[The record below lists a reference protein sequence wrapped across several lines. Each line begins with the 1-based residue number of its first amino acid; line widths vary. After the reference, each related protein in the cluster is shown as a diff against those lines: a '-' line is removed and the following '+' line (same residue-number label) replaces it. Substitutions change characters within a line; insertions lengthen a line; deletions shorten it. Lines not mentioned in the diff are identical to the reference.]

1 MKIRLNPHTLQ
12 RAFVLLLFSL
22 VAGISSVF
30 AQGYTYLQFSG
41 NGRTVLFAKDGA
53 LTVVS
58 TTEDAP
64 AGDGYQWAL
73 ETVSGD
79 NVRLK
84 NKEGMY
90 VTPNLTLTNS
100 QDQAATF
107 TKTENTYSK
116 GRKSY
121 GEGVEVPTH
130 GGSRYDL
137 VYGGKALGV
146 KNGQLIWT
154 VEDSR
159 YGCIRLANNVKGAKV
174 NPFVSSEGGKVHWYY
189 YMELLGNKSAECVM
203 DAGAE
208 KKLEKYSTPSAKDLR
223 AYMWCV
229 YEANDKGDVYFMSA
243 DGNFFCQKDDTYQYS
258 TSTKTDRC
266 KYRICDVADQTDGKY
281 QEAFVLYNPQTTKY
295 VFPYGSGNTDVG
307 NGSSLNPAEAM
318 RFILSTGPHIY
329 QFSANAATAI
339 YDNGTGVTMQP
350 VGSEVAGYQWTL
362 EQVGGAYVLKSGRD
376 NYLKQAGDAFT
387 VTTNRDEALRLF
399 PCGSAYDDRHD
410 VLTLAADASKALGV
424 KDGQLAIVEA
434 NSFYSVVRIL
444 DSTAEVKGAVAPK
457 FSDISNVYYYKLQF
471 KANPK
476 GDARLTLTGT
486 GYDNPVTRKE
496 FEPTSASQ
504 NWKLE
509 AARHANSKTGDFY
522 LVNQSGEYLIYKDGR
537 FNFETLDV
545 NETTVFRLKQT
556 DEQPEYWTIDM
567 ALSGDD
573 NHRLG
578 LQAGM
583 TPYTLKAC
591 NSTSKF
597 NALSFKESE
606 RGSDYD
612 YLQFSGCGRVVLYD
626 DGQNIKAVATTTEQ
640 LEGNGYQWTFDPIMD
655 GAGKVNGNNLKNKA
669 GRFLRYDAA
678 DETFTSVTDR
688 SKASVFDADQ
698 NTYYVIPVHDV
709 QGGTYNINIAGGL
722 RYNAVLRGVSEPY
735 NTLGVKNGK
744 LQLVKKNS
752 RYAVV
757 RLAENIEG
765 GLVNPYVSTS
775 ANPHYYAL
783 NFFQNGSEY
792 LQDNTPGNILLKS
805 PVAPFPLRRY
815 CWILEEANDDGDVY
829 IRSTAGNYISYN
841 PDTDNGKHK
850 VNPTLNDYSLYKI
863 CDVADQPDA
872 SLEGL
877 WSLYNCKNLY
887 FVRPFPSENAIGR
900 AEEVGKNTSMTF
912 VDVAANTT
920 SYHFVFPAMGQ
931 RALIMDYDEAK
942 KPRVKARDILASDK
956 DARLY
961 QWVVEGQHIRNR
973 AGFYLTYDGK
983 NKQFGVSNQKAD
995 AYTFVY
1001 NVNNYENN
1009 NNVRYDL
1016 CSTDDQQAL
1025 SIGEEGALCWAA
1037 PGTRNSVVDL
1047 RPYIIAPELPIPSL
1061 GGADYQLY
1069 CIRTAGGDRYAYHM
1083 EDANSISLKPYE
1095 EKNLCQLWVLIRD
1108 GQGKGDGYLQSAY
1121 NRYFLKYDTGSNTF
1135 VAVADKK
1142 DATRIRLVETS
1153 GNYIHWQ
1160 IELPDVNDSR
1170 NLISHSYSGGGN
1182 PKTVSLSLQG
1192 PNNGNNF
1199 VEIFPV
1205 DITPDF
1211 YEEAG
1216 GAFRNLSLNELTPQ
1230 LELTADGK
1238 ALKAKASA
1246 SEDDANNSWKNIG
1259 TKDDFVLRNGHG
1271 QYIGADAEGNVFLTT
1286 DKAQATHFYL
1296 WLNHGDEDGTV
1307 SWCFAQLNADG
1318 SKPEGKPEKC
1328 LGVSDVTNG
1337 TVAMLSFSTYETD
1350 KLHTLCFNFGRLT
1363 CPELSDAAEGKYYY
1377 NFICF
1382 DKVASDKFISEGYDT
1397 NKKVKAES
1405 QQLINDQMWA
1415 LVGQSK
1421 DDVVLM
1427 SKDKYYMCL
1436 NGYKLCVTHDLKKAA
1451 HFSVDYISD
1460 VDRYVLVLV
1469 GGEGSEGHLKKCL
1482 NLSGDVDENG
1492 VRHKDVIVWNWNKT
1506 DKNEGPRFY
1515 LNFISIPVPEDY
1527 SDYEILPKRSWFVK
1541 QAHEATTDPMTGF
1554 IQRDESGW
1562 TKNPYTGKMMQ
1573 KTSTYTVI
1581 HYLKAESTRELY
1593 VPTCMVT
1600 NDNCPT
1606 LSRAFQR
1613 WYNYKTDEAV
1623 SDSVLNLDLPS
1634 SRRYKN
1640 GIVVGDQLKL
1650 NGQVNGN
1657 YVKKKITFQM
1667 PEVIPDD
1674 WEYILGAD
1682 LTPYSDFVDYFG
1694 DNGNPIYNGNVT
1706 KYNGAVTNDIILPSK
1721 QNIVEPTITGRNL
1734 YVIRN
1739 ARAIANELLQ
1749 CKEGNGN
1756 DKWYEEH
1763 TIAFPKK
1770 KVTLNYSSVALNMQK
1785 QDYWFYNNDSPSE
1798 DNLQNAVNS
1807 GEIVIEVDS
1816 LDSGITSAKF
1826 LRSAKTD
1833 NVDLGEGLDRFIA
1846 FDYPGDTD
1854 DGKGIGK
1861 AKGDSCTLKVYGVA
1875 SDGTRYQIAKFNL
1888 TFEDNFEPII
1898 YSEIIGKK
1906 DDGSFKSERSPEAL
1920 KKATGDPVATITF
1933 DPEQFDAFVTPP
1945 VGTYTGFLTGDKGP
1959 GTKCGLTYRYP
1970 FNYDNTSYCFA
1981 PIDGDFN
1988 STDGKTPECTW
1999 GNYTIAHR
2007 FRMGD
2012 FGDGSSRGN
2021 FFAVKKYYEN
2031 EYGSE
2036 KYDASQSG
2044 FLYIDASDLP
2054 GQIASIDF
2062 SGMPCKASRLFV
2074 SAWMSSPSG
2083 KDEKPA
2089 NVVFSVQGFKNG
2101 KATTLY
2107 SYCPGSILGEA
2118 RDSLA
2123 NKLEPKTNNGIGI
2136 WQQVY
2141 FSFVN
2146 KNADDFDSFRLTIDN
2161 ACTSTVGG
2169 DILIDDVEVFS
2180 VKPEVQIERTI
2191 PVCGDQLTLCKMTV
2205 DYDQVRTQ
2213 LGLNTGEVMKD
2224 NPKVWYCLLDKEMFD
2239 AELGFDTG
2247 TSEGQERLYR
2257 MSDAEVKP
2265 AFVKALLGDPNS
2277 QVSGEG
2283 IFRSVEFKT
2292 NFDSLPVFKYRDAVA
2307 ATVGMASREVTS
2319 AGVRHFVISDKVK
2332 EPRIKPNHDYYF
2344 LFVPRF
2350 SDDPVTL
2357 ANAFHSFE
2365 INTRCSVRCKFRTL
2379 SPIRVVTDAD
2389 DEAAVEHETQTC
2401 AGKSV
2406 SLSVKQVGED
2416 EDGNIGERIVQY
2428 DWWRDYVGGAFTDVC
2443 INVDNATWR
2452 VLGKNESRLSNEI
2465 SLREALL
2472 AFRHFYPKATTV
2484 AGAAPKNDEGYTLE
2498 QSVIDVLHQFTLNS
2512 ADKVASLVL
2521 LNNTCNIYVPAATKQ
2536 GTILK
2541 VTVVPI
2547 DHEDSSGTQ
2556 YCYDPQQV
2564 GIKVSGEAPQ
2574 LFDGLHGT
2582 QYKYPDK
2589 LTNVPVR
2596 SSLAAVEEVRARADG
2611 SAANVLRVPLRGIKT
2626 VTKDAIGLTSV
2637 SPEVFLAGTNDP
2649 NMKAYETKAAEERAG
2664 LSVQNFRIV
2673 GQLKTL
2679 VADTAD
2685 REHAYADIV
2694 FNSDFQPR
2702 EGYVYTLRFNY
2713 RELFNA
2719 GNATQSTVCD
2729 GNVLVDLIIVPKYQ
2743 KWTGAA
2749 GNTDWTNDANWQRAD
2764 LEDLHFNADTEPG
2777 YAANADNG
2785 TAQGYVPMLHTSV
2798 IVTPKKAGPQLY
2810 ETNGAD
2816 DQFLNFVGNEGK
2828 RTATPDIEYA
2838 LLAAPE
2844 ADKGVNLC
2852 GIYTPY
2858 QSKDLVVQSG
2868 GELLHAERLDYKKAW
2883 VEYALTPDR
2892 WYTLGSPLRQSYA
2905 GEWYAPN
2912 NDACQATPY
2921 FKNVTYNTTDYHRF
2935 APAVYQR
2942 SWDKAKSTLYYLD
2955 TYSAENPQTANVKT
2969 TTENIYQA
2977 ANWSAVYNDVRE
2989 AYSQGGFSVK
2999 VNGIGIGAQKYNTSL
3014 FRLPKEDTAYGYYT
3028 ELNKTDEQTYPVD
3041 RTHHHK
3047 LATDQLAKSGTEIT
3061 VTLTNENRNNRFF
3074 LVGNPFACALDLD
3087 KFFTVN
3093 AAQLNGAKYW
3103 VLTAGG
3109 QEGAM
3114 RQPNAGEWIS
3124 VNGTTEAALASLPS
3138 GQGFF
3143 VEGKEGT
3150 NTITLKFTADMQ
3162 TSLHASGTLLRAPAI
3177 GRAEAPMLRIRA
3189 SRSGQG
3195 SEALVVKDTTAVNG
3209 YEAAEDMQLLLDNS
3223 LQEIP
3228 MVYTLA
3234 GNRTSTINRRRSLWR
3249 VPLGVLSNSEE
3260 PVQLTFSGMRS
3271 FGETLSLLDS
3281 QTGAVTPLRGN
3292 GNADCVKV
3300 EVPGVTTGRYFIL
3313 SSERPALEDEQ
3324 DFTQPLIQA
3333 DNGSVTI
3340 SSSAAHVLTY
3350 VRIVAAD
3357 GRTVYKLT
3365 PYVSRLSLK
3374 LPTGVYVVEARTDE
3388 GESVG
3393 KVSL

>member
-1 MKIRLNPHTLQ
+1 MKIRLTPHTLQ

-41 NGRTVLFAKDGA
+41 NGRTVLLAKDGA

-64 AGDGYQWAL
+64 AGDGYQWTL

-79 NVRLK
+79 KVRLK

-90 VTPNLTLTNS
+90 VTAELTLTNS

-107 TKTENTYSK
+107 AKTENTYS
-116 GRKSY
+116 SATY
-121 GEGVEVPTH
+121 

-137 VYGGKALGV
+137 VYGGKGALGV

-174 NPFVSSEGGKVHWYY
+174 TPFVSSEGGEGHWY
-189 YMELLGNKSAECVM
+189 YMELLLNGSECVK
-203 DAGAE
+203 DAGAGN
-208 KKLEKYSTPSAKDLR
+208 KLQKYPTPSAKNLR

-229 YEANDKGDVYFMSA
+229 YEANEQGDVYIKSV
-243 DGNFFCQKDDTYQYS
+243 DGNYMYQSGDRQYA
-258 TSTKTDRC
+258 TSNKSDVC

-281 QEAFVLYNPQTTKY
+281 QEAFVLYNTETKKY
-295 VFPYGSGNTDVG
+295 VFPYGSGNPDVG
-307 NGSSLNPAEAM
+307 MGSNIHPAEAM
-318 RFILSTGPHIY
+318 RFISTPPPTGPHIY

-376 NYLKQAGDAFT
+376 NYLKQAGEALT

-410 VLTLAADASKALGV
+410 VLTLANDASKALGV

-444 DSTAEVKGAVAPK
+444 DSTDEVKGAVAPK

-471 KANPK
+471 KANPE
-476 GDARLTLTGT
+476 GDNRLTLTGT
-486 GYDNPVTRKE
+486 DYDNPVTRME
-496 FEPTSASQ
+496 FQPTSARQ
-504 NWKLE
+504 NWELRPAK
-509 AARHANSKTGDFY
+509 HPNSKLGDFY
-522 LVNQSGEYLIYKDGR
+522 LVNQEGEYLIYKNNG
-537 FNFETLDV
+537 FTFAPLDISA
-545 NETTVFRLKQT
+545 TTVFRLKQT

-583 TPYTLKAC
+583 TPYTLKVC
-591 NSTSKF
+591 SNTSKY

-612 YLQFSGCGRVVLYD
+612 YLQFSGSGRVVLYD
-626 DGQNIKAVATTTEQ
+626 DGQNVKAVATTTEQ
-640 LEGNGYQWTFDPIMD
+640 LEGDGYRWTFDPIMD
-655 GAGKVNGNNLKNKA
+655 GAGKVNGYNLKNKA
-669 GRFLRYDAA
+669 GRYLHYDTAA
-678 DETFTSVTDR
+678 KTFTSVTDR

-698 NTYYVIPVHDV
+698 NTYYVVPAHVS
-709 QGGTYNINIAGGL
+709 GGTYNINIAGGL
-722 RYNAVLRGVSEPY
+722 RYNAVLRGVTEPY
-735 NTLGVKNGK
+735 NTLGVKNGQ

-775 ANPHYYAL
+775 DNPRYYAF
-783 NFFQNGSEY
+783 NFFQNGSGEY
-792 LQDNTPGNILLKS
+792 MQDNTPGDILLKS

-815 CWILEEANDDGDVY
+815 CWILEEANDDGDVF
-829 IRSTAGNYISYN
+829 IKSTAGNYISYN
-841 PDTDNGKHK
+841 PASDGYQRK
-850 VNPTLNDYSLYKI
+850 VNTTPNAYSRYKI

-872 SLEGL
+872 SLDGL
-877 WSLYNCKNLY
+877 WSLYNCENHY
-887 FVRPFPSENAIGR
+887 FVRPSDSNNSIGR

-912 VDVAANTT
+912 VDIAADTT

-973 AGFYLTYDGK
+973 AGFYLTYDKK
-983 NKQFGVSNQKAD
+983 NKQFGVSKQKAE

-1001 NVNNYENN
+1001 DKNTYQNN
-1009 NNVRYDL
+1009 NNVRYDFL
-1016 CSTDDQQAL
+1016 SSDGKQAL
-1025 SIGEEGALCWAA
+1025 SIGAEGVLCWAA
-1037 PGTRNSVVDL
+1037 PNTRNSVVDL
-1047 RPYIIAPELPIPSL
+1047 RSHIIAPELPIPSS

-1083 EDANSISLKPYE
+1083 EEANSISLKPYV
-1095 EKNLCQLWVLIRD
+1095 EKNLCQLWILIRD

-1121 NRYFLKYDTGSNTF
+1121 NRCFLKYDTGSNTF
-1135 VAVADKK
+1135 VAVADRN

-1153 GNYIHWQ
+1153 GNYDHWQ
-1160 IELPDVNDSR
+1160 IELPDVADNN
-1170 NLISHSYSGGGN
+1170 NLISHSYGGN
-1182 PKTVSLSLQG
+1182 PKTVTLSLQG
-1192 PNNGNNF
+1192 PNNADNY
-1199 VEIFPV
+1199 VDLIPV

-1216 GAFRNLSLNELTPQ
+1216 GAFRNLSLNELTPE
-1230 LELTADGK
+1230 LELTADGT

-1271 QYIGADAEGNVFLTT
+1271 QYIGADADGNVFLTT

-1296 WLNHGDEDGTV
+1296 WLNHGEKDGNV

-1318 SKPEGKPEKC
+1318 SKLEGKPEKC
-1328 LGVSDVTNG
+1328 LGVSDVANG
-1337 TVAMLSFSTYETD
+1337 TVAMLSFATYETN
-1350 KLHTLCFNFGRLT
+1350 KLHTLCFTFGRLT
-1363 CPELSDAAEGKYYY
+1363 CPELSDAVAGKYYY

-1382 DKVASDKFISEGYDT
+1382 DKVGNKFVSDGNDT
-1397 NKKVKAES
+1397 NKRVFAENGKK
-1405 QQLINDQMWA
+1405 LVNDQMWA
-1415 LVGQSK
+1415 LVGQNK

-1427 SKDKYYMCL
+1427 SKDKYYVYL
-1436 NGYKLCVTHDLKKAA
+1436 DGDRFYVTHDPEKAV
-1451 HFSVDYISD
+1451 HFSVKYISSQQ
-1460 VDRYVLVLV
+1460 RYALT
-1469 GGEGSEGHLKKCL
+1469 
-1482 NLSGDVDENG
+1482 
-1492 VRHKDVIVWNWNKT
+1492 IV
-1506 DKNEGPRFY
+1506 EGPNDGGKSGYSMNLHGGDHTTILPYNGSSIQTDQNFW
-1515 LNFISIPVPEDY
+1515 LNFIAVPQPEDY
-1527 SDYEILPKRSWFVK
+1527 SDYEVLPKRSWFVK
-1541 QAHEATTDPMTGF
+1541 QAHEATADPMTGF

-1562 TKNPYTGKMMQ
+1562 TKNPYTGKLMQ
-1573 KTSTYTVI
+1573 KTSTYTVT
-1581 HYLKAESTRELY
+1581 HYLKAESTRVLY

-1600 NDNCPT
+1600 NTYSPT
-1606 LSRAFQR
+1606 RSRAFQR

-1623 SDSVLNLDLPS
+1623 SDSVLNLDISS
-1634 SRRYKN
+1634 SRRYRN

-1650 NGQVNGN
+1650 NGQNSGQ
-1657 YVKKKITFQM
+1657 YVGHNVTFQM

-1674 WEYILGAD
+1674 WEYILGGD
-1682 LTPYSDFVDYFG
+1682 LTTFSDFVDYFG
-1694 DNGNPIYNGNVT
+1694 DNGNPLYNGKVI
-1706 KYNGAVTNDIILPSK
+1706 NDIILPSK

-1734 YVIRN
+1734 FVIRN

-1749 CKEGNGN
+1749 CKEGSG
-1756 DKWYEEH
+1756 KWYEEH
-1763 TIAFPKK
+1763 TITFPKK
-1770 KVTLNYSSVALNMQK
+1770 KVTLCYSSVALNMQK
-1785 QDYWFYNNDSPSE
+1785 QDYWFYNNGSASE

-1807 GEIVIEVDS
+1807 GKIEVKVEDP
-1816 LDSGITSAKF
+1816 LGSGITFAKF
-1826 LRSAKTD
+1826 LSSGAGGEATD
-1833 NVDLGEGLDRFIA
+1833 RAIA
-1846 FDYPGDTD
+1846 FNYPDDTD
-1854 DGKGIGK
+1854 GTRIAEAK
-1861 AKGDSCTLKVYGVA
+1861 AGGCTLKVYGKA

-1888 TFEDNFEPII
+1888 TFEADFEPII

-1920 KKATGDPVATITF
+1920 QKATGDPVATINF
-1933 DPEQFDAFVTPP
+1933 DPDEFDTFVSPP
-1945 VGTYTGFLTGDKGP
+1945 VGTYTGFSGSGKGENANQ
-1959 GTKCGLTYRYP
+1959 TYSLTYRYP
-1970 FNYDNTSYCFA
+1970 FNYDNTSYCFS
-1981 PIDGDFN
+1981 PIKGDFKG
-1988 STDGKTPECTW
+1988 TGRTPECTW
-1999 GNYTIAHR
+1999 GNYSITHR
-2007 FRMGD
+2007 FYPD
-2012 FGDGSSRGN
+2012 YSKGN
-2021 FFAVKKYYEN
+2021 FFPVKKFYEN
-2031 EYGSE
+2031 EYGSVN
-2036 KYDASQSG
+2036 YDASQAG
-2044 FLYIDASDLP
+2044 FLFIDASDLP
-2054 GQIASIDF
+2054 GKIASIDF
-2062 SGMPCKASRLFV
+2062 AGVPCKASRLFV
-2074 SAWMSSPSG
+2074 SAWMSSPGAQDAS
-2083 KDEKPA
+2083 PA
-2089 NVVFSVQGFKNG
+2089 NVVFSIQGFKNG

-2107 SYCPGSILGEA
+2107 SYCPGGIVVNGRKKDGTILNSA
-2118 RDSLA
+2118 D
-2123 NKLEPKTNNGIGI
+2123 NKGLGV

-2161 ACTSTVGG
+2161 VCTNTNGG

-2205 DYDQVRTQ
+2205 DYDQVRAQ
-2213 LGLNTGEVMKD
+2213 LGLNTGEVLKD
-2224 NPKVWYCLLDKEMFD
+2224 DPNVWYCLLDKEMFD

-2265 AFVKALLGDPNS
+2265 AFVKSLLGDPNS
-2277 QVSGEG
+2277 QASGEG

-2307 ATVGMASREVTS
+2307 ATVGMASREITS
-2319 AGVRHFVISDKVK
+2319 AGVRHFIISDKVK

-2365 INTRCSVRCKFRTL
+2365 VNTRCSVRCKFRTQ

-2416 EDGNIGERIVQY
+2416 EDGVIGERIVQY

-2452 VLGKNESRLSNEI
+2452 VLGKNENRLSNEI

-2484 AGAAPKNDEGYTLE
+2484 AGAAPKDDEGYTLE

-2547 DHEDSSGTQ
+2547 DHEDTSGTQ
-2556 YCYDPQQV
+2556 YCYDPEQV
-2564 GIKVSGEAPQ
+2564 GIKVSGQAPQ
-2574 LFDGLHGT
+2574 LFDGLHG
-2582 QYKYPDK
+2582 YKYPDK

-2596 SSLAAVEEVRARADG
+2596 SSLAAVAEVRAGADG
-2611 SAANVLRVPLRGIKT
+2611 SAANVLRVPLRGITT
-2626 VTKDAIGLTSV
+2626 VTKGAIGLTSV
-2637 SPEVFLAGTNDP
+2637 SPEVFLAGTNDST
-2649 NMKAYETKAAEERAG
+2649 MKAYETKAAEERAG
-2664 LSVQNFRIV
+2664 LSVQKFRTV

-2685 REHAYADIV
+2685 RENAYADIV

-2764 LEDLHFNADTEPG
+2764 LEDLHFNADTESG

-2810 ETNGAD
+2810 ETNDPGAD

-3114 RQPNAGEWIS
+3114 RQPNAGEWIT

-3150 NTITLKFTADMQ
+3150 NTINLKFTADMQ
-3162 TSLHASGTLLRAPAI
+3162 TSLHTSGTLLRAPAI

-3313 SSERPALEDEQ
+3313 SSERPSLEDEQ

-3388 GESVG
+3388 GESVA

>member
-30 AQGYTYLQFSG
+30 AQEYTYLQFSG
-41 NGRTVLFAKDGA
+41 NGRTVLLAKDGA

-64 AGDGYQWAL
+64 AGDGYQWTL

-90 VTPNLTLTNS
+90 VTSNLTLTNS

-121 GEGVEVPTH
+121 GDGVEVPTH

-154 VEDSR
+154 IEDSR
-159 YGCIRLANNVKGAKV
+159 YGCIRMANNVKGAKV
-174 NPFVSSEGGKVHWYY
+174 TPLVCSEGGKAYWY
-189 YMELLGNKSAECVM
+189 YMELLGSGSECVK

-208 KKLEKYSTPSAKDLR
+208 NKLQKDPTPSAKNLR

-229 YEANDKGDVYFMSA
+229 YEANEQGDVYFKSV
-243 DGNFFCQKDDTYQYS
+243 DGNFFCQKDNTYQYS
-258 TSTKTDRC
+258 TSTESSKHI
-266 KYRICDVADQTDGKY
+266 YRICDVADQTNEKY
-281 QEAFVLYNPQTTKY
+281 QDAFVLYNTNTTRY
-295 VFPYGSGNTDVG
+295 VYPYRSGNSDVG
-307 NGSSLNPAEAM
+307 ILSQLDPGEAM
-318 RFILSTGPHIY
+318 RFIPTTGPHIY

-339 YDNGTGVTMQP
+339 YDNGTSVTMQP

-376 NYLKQAGDAFT
+376 NYLKRAGDALT
-387 VTTNRDEALRLF
+387 VTTNRDEALKVFLS
-399 PCGSAYDDRHD
+399 GSAYDDRHY
-410 VLTLAADASKALGV
+410 VLTLADDASKAVGV
-424 KDGQLAIVEA
+424 KDRQLAIVEA

-444 DSTAEVKGAVAPK
+444 DSTDEVKGAVAPK
-457 FSDISNVYYYKLQF
+457 ISDISNVYYYKLQF

-476 GDARLTLTGT
+476 GDARLTLTST
-486 GYDNPVTRKE
+486 GYDNPVTRME
-496 FEPTSASQ
+496 FEPTSARQ

-509 AARHANSKTGDFY
+509 PARHANSKPGDFY
-522 LVNQSGEYLIYKDGR
+522 LVNQLGEYLIYKDGR
-537 FNFETLDV
+537 FNFTTFDV
-545 NETTVFRLKQT
+545 NETTIFRLKQT

-583 TPYTLKAC
+583 TPYTLQAC
-591 NSTSKF
+591 NRTSKF
-597 NALSFKESE
+597 NALSFKESK
-606 RGSDYD
+606 RCSDYD
-612 YLQFSGCGRVVLYD
+612 YLQFSGSGRVVLYD
-626 DGQNIKAVATTTEQ
+626 DGQNVKAVATTTEQ

-655 GAGKVNGNNLKNKA
+655 GAGIVNGFNLKNKA
-669 GRFLRYDAA
+669 DRFLRYDAA
-678 DETFTSVTDR
+678 AKTFTSVTDR
-688 SKASVFDADQ
+688 SKASVFDVDQ
-698 NTYYVIPVHDV
+698 NTYYVVPAHV
-709 QGGTYNINIAGGL
+709 QGGTCNIAGGL
-722 RYNAVLRGVSEPY
+722 RYNAVLRGVSGTY

-792 LQDNTPGNILLKS
+792 LQDNTPGNKLLKS

-841 PDTDNGKHK
+841 PATDGYQHK

-877 WSLYNCKNLY
+877 WSLYNCKNHY
-887 FVRPFPSENAIGR
+887 FVRPAPSENFIGR

-931 RALIMDYDEAK
+931 RALIMDYDEAQ

-973 AGFYLTYDGK
+973 AGFYLTYDKK

-1009 NNVRYDL
+1009 NSVRYDL

-1025 SIGEEGALCWAA
+1025 SIGEEGVLCWAA
-1037 PGTRNSVVDL
+1037 PNTRNSAVDL

-1061 GGADYQLY
+1061 GGVDYHLY
-1069 CIRTAGGDRYAYHM
+1069 CIRTAEGNDRYAYHM
-1083 EDANSISLKPYE
+1083 EDATNSISLKPYE

-1121 NRYFLKYDTGSNTF
+1121 NRHFLKYDTGSNTF
-1135 VAVADKK
+1135 VAVADKN

-1199 VEIFPV
+1199 VYIFPV

-1216 GAFRNLSLNELTPQ
+1216 GAFRNINLDELTPK
-1230 LELTADGK
+1230 LELTADGT

-1271 QYIGADAEGNVFLTT
+1271 QYIGANAEGNVFLTT

-1318 SKPEGKPEKC
+1318 SEPEGKPEKC
-1328 LGVSDVTNG
+1328 LGVSDVANG
-1337 TVAMLSFSTYETD
+1337 TVAMLPFSTYETD
-1350 KLHTLCFNFGRLT
+1350 RQHTLCFTFGRLT

-1382 DKVASDKFISEGYDT
+1382 DKVAGTNAKYVSDGNGTSKVVFAEND
-1397 NKKVKAES
+1397 KKLV
-1405 QQLINDQMWA
+1405 NDQMWA
-1415 LVGQSK
+1415 LVGQNK

-1427 SKDKYYMCL
+1427 SKDKYYVYL
-1436 NGYKLCVTHDLKKAA
+1436 NGDGFNVTHDPKKAV
-1451 HFSVDYISD
+1451 HFSVKYISTQQ
-1460 VDRYVLVLV
+1460 RYALTIV
-1469 GGEGSEGHLKKCL
+1469 GGLNAEGKIGYSM
-1482 NLSGDVDENG
+1482 NLSGADANRNTIIFWNSDIQ
-1492 VRHKDVIVWNWNKT
+1492 KDPNIC
-1506 DKNEGPRFY
+1506 
-1515 LNFISIPVPEDY
+1515 LNFIPIPVPEDY
-1527 SDYEILPKRSWFVK
+1527 SDYEVLPKRSWFVK
-1541 QAHEATTDPMTGF
+1541 QAHEATADPMTGF

-1562 TKNPYTGKMMQ
+1562 TKNPYTGKLMQ
-1573 KTSTYTVI
+1573 KTSTYTVT
-1581 HYLKAESTRELY
+1581 HYLKAESTRKLY
-1593 VPTCMVT
+1593 VPTCMVGSSAT
-1600 NDNCPT
+1600 R
-1606 LSRAFQR
+1606 SRAFQR

-1623 SDSVLNLDLPS
+1623 SDSVLNLDLSS

-1640 GIVVGDQLKL
+1640 GIVVGDQLNL
-1650 NGQVNGN
+1650 NGQNYGN
-1657 YVKKKITFQM
+1657 YVDHNVIFQM

-1674 WEYILGAD
+1674 WEYILGGD
-1682 LTPYSDFVDYFG
+1682 LTTYSDFVDYFG
-1694 DNGNPIYNGNVT
+1694 DNGNPLYNGNVT
-1706 KYNGAVTNDIILPSK
+1706 SDIILPSK

-1749 CKEGNGN
+1749 CKKGS

-1785 QDYWFYNNDSPSE
+1785 QDYWFYNNGIASE

-1807 GEIVIEVDS
+1807 GTIEVEVDQMG
-1816 LDSGITSAKF
+1816 SGITFAKF
-1826 LRSAKTD
+1826 LSSGDGGDATD
-1833 NVDLGEGLDRFIA
+1833 RTIA
-1846 FDYPGDTD
+1846 FNYPGDTD
-1854 DGKGIGK
+1854 NGKGTGE
-1861 AKGDSCTLKVYGVA
+1861 ATAGSCTLKVYGVA

-1906 DDGSFKSERSPEAL
+1906 DDGTFKSERSPEAL
-1920 KKATGDPVATITF
+1920 LKTTGDPVATITF
-1933 DPEQFDAFVTPP
+1933 DPDEFDSFVSPP
-1945 VGTYTGFLTGDKGP
+1945 VGTYTGFTDSGKGDNANQKYA
-1959 GTKCGLTYRYP
+1959 LAYRYP

-1981 PIDGDFN
+1981 PIGGDFN
-1988 STDGKTPECTW
+1988 STGGKTPECTW
-1999 GNYTIAHR
+1999 GNYTVAHR
-2007 FRMGD
+2007 FNMGD
-2012 FGDGSSRGN
+2012 TRGN

-2054 GQIASIDF
+2054 GEIASIDF
-2062 SGMPCKASRLFV
+2062 AGMPCKASRLFV
-2074 SAWMSSPSG
+2074 SAWMSSPNRDNES
-2083 KDEKPA
+2083 PA
-2089 NVVFSVQGFKNG
+2089 NVVFSIQGFKNG

-2107 SYCPGSILGEA
+2107 SYCPGSILGDA
-2118 RDSLA
+2118 RDAKKNILRTR
-2123 NKLEPKTNNGIGI
+2123 TNGDIGI

-2161 ACTSTVGG
+2161 ACTNTQGG

-2205 DYDQVRTQ
+2205 DYDQVRAQ
-2213 LGLNTGEVMKD
+2213 LGLNTGEVLTD

-2247 TSEGQERLYR
+2247 KPEGQERLYR

-2277 QVSGEG
+2277 QASGEG

-2292 NFDSLPVFKYRDAVA
+2292 KFDDLPRFIYRDAVA

-2357 ANAFHSFE
+2357 ANAFQSFE

-2416 EDGNIGERIVQY
+2416 GDGNIDERIVQY
-2428 DWWRDYVGGAFTDVC
+2428 DWWRDYVGGAAFTDVC

-2541 VTVVPI
+2541 LTVVPI
-2547 DHEDSSGTQ
+2547 DREDPISGTQ
-2556 YCYDPQQV
+2556 YCYDPEQV
-2564 GIKVSGEAPQ
+2564 GVKVSGKAPQ
-2574 LFDGLHGT
+2574 LFDGRHG
-2582 QYKYPDK
+2582 YKYPAK

-2596 SSLAAVEEVRARADG
+2596 SSLAAVAEVRARADG
-2611 SAANVLRVPLRGIKT
+2611 SAANVLRVPLRGIET
-2626 VTKDAIGLTSV
+2626 VTRGAIGLTSV
-2637 SPEVFLAGTNDP
+2637 SPEVFLAGTNDST
-2649 NMKAYETKAAEERAG
+2649 MMAYETKAAEERAG

-2679 VADTAD
+2679 VARKAD
-2685 REHAYADIV
+2685 REHAHADIV
-2694 FNSDFQPR
+2694 FNSDFKPR

-2713 RELFNA
+2713 REFFNV
-2719 GNATQSTVCD
+2719 GSTTQSTVCD

-2764 LEDLHFNADTEPG
+2764 LADLHFKADTETD
-2777 YAANADNG
+2777 YATNANNG

-2798 IVTPKKAGPQLY
+2798 IVTPDKAGPQLY
-2810 ETNGAD
+2810 ETNYAGAD
-2816 DQFLNFVGNEGK
+2816 DQFLNFVDHEDEQ

-2838 LLAAPE
+2838 LLAAPK
-2844 ADKGVNLC
+2844 AVAGVNRC
-2852 GIYTPY
+2852 DIYRPY

-2921 FKNVTYNTTDYHRF
+2921 FKDVTYNTTDYHRF

-2942 SWDKAKSTLYYLD
+2942 SWDKANPKLYYLEP
-2955 TYSAENPQTANVKT
+2955 YSANNPQEARVDT

-2999 VNGIGIGAQKYNTSL
+2999 VNGIGIGAQKYNKSL
-3014 FRLPKEDTAYGYYT
+3014 FRLPKEDTDYGYYT
-3028 ELNKTDEQTYPVD
+3028 ELNETDRRTYPVD
-3041 RTHHHK
+3041 RTYHHK
-3047 LATDQLAKSGTEIT
+3047 LATDQLKSGTELT
-3061 VTLTNENRNNRFF
+3061 VTLRNENANNRFF
-3074 LVGNPFACALDLD
+3074 LVGNPFACALDLNE
-3087 KFFTVN
+3087 FFKEN
-3093 AAQLNGAKYW
+3093 ADQLNGAKYW

-3114 RQPNAGEWIS
+3114 RQPNAGKWIS
-3124 VNGTTEAALASLPS
+3124 VNGTPEAALASLPS

-3143 VEGKEGT
+3143 VEGKEGM

-3162 TSLHASGTLLRAPAI
+3162 TSLHTSGTLLRAPAI
-3177 GRAEAPMLRIRA
+3177 GRAEVPMLRIRA
-3189 SRSGQG
+3189 SRSGQT

-3249 VPLGVLSNSEE
+3249 VPLGVLSNSED

-3292 GNADCVKV
+3292 GNADSVKV

-3324 DFTQPLIQA
+3324 NFTQPLIQA

-3374 LPTGVYVVEARTDE
+3374 LPTGVYVVEARTNE
-3388 GESVG
+3388 GESVA

>member
-30 AQGYTYLQFSG
+30 AQEYTYLQFSG
-41 NGRTVLFAKDGA
+41 NGRTVLLAKDGA

-64 AGDGYQWAL
+64 AGDGYQWTL

-90 VTPNLTLTNS
+90 VTAELTLTNR

-116 GRKSY
+116 GTY
-121 GEGVEVPTH
+121 

-137 VYGGKALGV
+137 VYGGKGALGV
-146 KNGQLIWT
+146 KNGQLFWT

-174 NPFVSSEGGKVHWYY
+174 TPFVSSEGGEVHWY
-189 YMELLGNKSAECVM
+189 YMELLRNGSECVK
-203 DAGAE
+203 DAGVG
-208 KKLEKYSTPSAKDLR
+208 KILEKYSTPSAKNLR
-223 AYMWCV
+223 AFMWCV
-229 YEANDKGDVYFMSA
+229 YEANDKGDVYIKSV
-243 DGNFFCQKDDTYQYS
+243 DGNYFYRNGNYQCS
-258 TSTKTDRC
+258 ASTKPGNSVYT
-266 KYRICDVADQTDGKY
+266 ICDVSDQSNDN
-281 QEAFVLYNPQTTKY
+281 AFVLRNSGTNYY
-295 VFPYGSGNTDVG
+295 VLPYGNNDNKVG
-307 NGSSLNPAEAM
+307 WASSFLMAAAM
-318 RFILSTGPHIY
+318 RFISTPPPTGPHIY

-376 NYLKQAGDAFT
+376 NYLKQADDALT

-399 PCGSAYDDRHD
+399 PCGSAYDDRHY
-410 VLTLAADASKALGV
+410 VLALADDASKAVGV

-444 DSTAEVKGAVAPK
+444 DSTDEVKGAVAPK
-457 FSDISNVYYYKLQF
+457 ISDISNVYYYKLQF

-509 AARHANSKTGDFY
+509 PARHANSKPGDFY
-522 LVNQSGEYLIYKDGR
+522 LVNQLGEYFIYKDGR
-537 FNFETLDV
+537 FNFATLDV

-556 DEQPEYWTIDM
+556 DEEPEYWTIDM
-567 ALSGDD
+567 ALLGDD

-578 LQAGM
+578 LQAGN

-591 NSTSKF
+591 NRTSTY

-612 YLQFSGCGRVVLYD
+612 YLQFSGSGRVVLYD
-626 DGQNIKAVATTTEQ
+626 DGQNVKAVATTTEQ

-655 GAGKVNGNNLKNKA
+655 GAGIVNGFNLKNKA
-669 GRFLRYDAA
+669 GRFLCYNAA

-698 NTYYVIPVHDV
+698 NTYYNVKVHV
-709 QGGTYNINIAGGL
+709 LGSTNIISDNIAGGL
-722 RYNAVLRGVSEPY
+722 RYNAMLRGVSGTY

-792 LQDNTPGNILLKS
+792 LQDNTPGAKLLKS

-829 IRSTAGNYISYN
+829 IRSTAGNYVSYN
-841 PDTDNGKHK
+841 PDTDEYQHK
-850 VNPTLNDYSLYKI
+850 VNPTLNAYSRYKI

-872 SLEGL
+872 SLDGL
-877 WSLYNCKNLY
+877 WSLYNCKNHY
-887 FVRPFPSENAIGR
+887 FVRPSDAANFIGR

-920 SYHFVFPAMGQ
+920 SYHLVFPAMGQ

-973 AGFYLTYDGK
+973 AGFYLTYDKK

-1009 NNVRYDL
+1009 NSVRYDL

-1025 SIGEEGALCWAA
+1025 SIGEEGVLCWAA
-1037 PGTRNSVVDL
+1037 PNTRNSAVDL

-1061 GGADYQLY
+1061 GGADYHLY
-1069 CIRTAGGDRYAYHM
+1069 CIRTAKGDRYAYHM
-1083 EDANSISLKPYE
+1083 EDATNSISLKPYE

-1108 GQGKGDGYLQSAY
+1108 GEGKGDGYLQSAY
-1121 NRYFLKYDTGSNTF
+1121 NRHFLKYDTGSNTF

-1142 DATRIRLVETS
+1142 DATRLRLVETS
-1153 GNYIHWQ
+1153 GNYVHWQ
-1160 IELPDVNDSR
+1160 IELPDVNGSR

-1199 VEIFPV
+1199 VYIFPV
-1205 DITPDF
+1205 DINPDF

-1216 GAFRNLSLNELTPQ
+1216 GAFRNINLDELTPK
-1230 LELTADGK
+1230 LELTADGE

-1271 QYIGADAEGNVFLTT
+1271 QYIGAEAKGKVCLTT

-1318 SKPEGKPEKC
+1318 SKPEGKPKKC
-1328 LGVSDVTNG
+1328 LGVSDVANG
-1337 TVAMLSFSTYETD
+1337 TVAMLPFSTYETD
-1350 KLHTLCFNFGRLT
+1350 KRHTLCFTFGRLT

-1382 DKVASDKFISEGYDT
+1382 DKAGNKYISDGNGTSKVVFAEND
-1397 NKKVKAES
+1397 KKLV
-1405 QQLINDQMWA
+1405 NDQMWA
-1415 LVGQSK
+1415 LVGQNK

-1427 SKDKYYMCL
+1427 SKDKYYVCL
-1436 NGYKLCVTHDLKKAA
+1436 SGNGFNVTHDPERAV
-1451 HFSVDYISD
+1451 HFSVKYISSKQ
-1460 VDRYVLVLV
+1460 RYALTIV
-1469 GGEGSEGHLKKCL
+1469 GGLNAEGKIGYSM
-1482 NLSGDVDENG
+1482 NLSGADAN
-1492 VRHKDVIVWNWNKT
+1492 RNTIIFWNSNIQT
-1506 DKNEGPRFY
+1506 DPNIC
-1515 LNFISIPVPEDY
+1515 LNFEPIPVPEDY
-1527 SDYEILPKRSWFVK
+1527 SDYEVLPKRSWFVK
-1541 QAHEATTDPMTGF
+1541 QAHEATADPMTGF

-1573 KTSTYTVI
+1573 KTSTYTI
-1581 HYLKAESTRELY
+1581 THYLKAESTRKLY
-1593 VPTCMVT
+1593 VPTCMVGSANT
-1600 NDNCPT
+1600 R
-1606 LSRAFQR
+1606 SRAFQR

-1623 SDSVLNLDLPS
+1623 SDSVLNLDLSS
-1634 SRRYKN
+1634 SRRYRN
-1640 GIVVGDQLKL
+1640 GIVVGEQLNL
-1650 NGQVNGN
+1650 NGQNYGN
-1657 YVKKKITFQM
+1657 YVDHYVTFQM

-1674 WEYILGAD
+1674 WEYILGGD
-1682 LTPYSDFVDYFG
+1682 LTTYSDFVDYFG

-1706 KYNGAVTNDIILPSK
+1706 KYNGNVTSDIILPSK

-1734 YVIRN
+1734 YIIRN

-1749 CKEGNGN
+1749 YKDDGSNV
-1756 DKWYEEH
+1756 KWYEEH

-1785 QDYWFYNNDSPSE
+1785 QDYWFYNGGIASE

-1807 GEIVIEVDS
+1807 GAIEVKVDD
-1816 LDSGITSAKF
+1816 LGSGITFAGF
-1826 LRSAKTD
+1826 LNSGA
-1833 NVDLGEGLDRFIA
+1833 GAGADRAIA
-1846 FDYPGDTD
+1846 FNYPGDNN
-1854 DGKGIGK
+1854 GKGRGE
-1861 AKGDSCTLKVYGVA
+1861 ANAGSCTLKVYGVA

-1888 TFEDNFEPII
+1888 IFEDDFEPII

-1920 KKATGDPVATITF
+1920 LKATGDPVATITF
-1933 DPEQFDAFVTPP
+1933 DPDQFDAFVSPP
-1945 VGTYTGFLTGDKGP
+1945 VGTYTGFTNSGKGDNANQKYS
-1959 GTKCGLTYRYP
+1959 LTYRYP

-1981 PIDGDFN
+1981 PIGGDFN
-1988 STDGKTPECTW
+1988 STNGRTSECTW
-1999 GNYTIAHR
+1999 GNYTVAHR
-2007 FRMGD
+2007 FDMGD
-2012 FGDGSSRGN
+2012 NRGN
-2021 FFAVKKYYEN
+2021 FFAVKKYYEK
-2031 EYGSE
+2031 EYGSQN
-2036 KYDASQSG
+2036 YDASQSG

-2054 GQIASIDF
+2054 GKIASIDF
-2062 SGMPCKASRLFV
+2062 AGMPCKASRLFV
-2074 SAWMSSPSG
+2074 SAWMSSPDRDNES
-2083 KDEKPA
+2083 PA
-2089 NVVFSVQGFKNG
+2089 NVVFSIQGFKNG

-2107 SYCPGSILGEA
+2107 SYCPGSILGQA
-2118 RDSLA
+2118 RDSLD
-2123 NKLEPKTNNGIGI
+2123 KTLKPMDNGGKGI

-2146 KNADDFDSFRLTIDN
+2146 KNADDFDNFRLTIDN
-2161 ACTSTVGG
+2161 ACTNTSGG

-2180 VKPEVQIERTI
+2180 VKPDVQIERTI

-2205 DYDQVRTQ
+2205 DYDQVRAQ

-2247 TSEGQERLYR
+2247 TPEGQERLYR

-2292 NFDSLPVFKYRDAVA
+2292 KFEDLPRFIYRDAVA

-2365 INTRCSVRCKFRTL
+2365 INTRCSVRCKFRTQ

-2416 EDGNIGERIVQY
+2416 VDGNIGERIVQY

-2541 VTVVPI
+2541 LTVVPI
-2547 DHEDSSGTQ
+2547 DHEDTSGTQ
-2556 YCYDPQQV
+2556 YCYDPEQV

-2574 LFDGLHGT
+2574 LFDGLHGDK
-2582 QYKYPDK
+2582 YKYPDK

-2611 SAANVLRVPLRGIKT
+2611 SAANVLRVPLRDIKT
-2626 VTKDAIGLTSV
+2626 VTDGAIGLTSV
-2637 SPEVFLAGTNDP
+2637 STDVFLAGTNDP
-2649 NMKAYETKAAEERAG
+2649 TMKAYETMAAEERAG

-2679 VADTAD
+2679 VARNAD
-2685 REHAYADIV
+2685 PENAHADIV

-2719 GNATQSTVCD
+2719 GSATQTTVCD

-2764 LEDLHFNADTEPG
+2764 LADLHFKADTETG
-2777 YAANADNG
+2777 YATNANNG

-2798 IVTPKKAGPQLY
+2798 IVTPDKAGPQLY
-2810 ETNGAD
+2810 ETNDPGAD

-2868 GELLHAERLDYKKAW
+2868 GELLHAERLSYEKAW

-2942 SWDKAKSTLYYLD
+2942 SWDKANPKLYYLEPYLAD
-2955 TYSAENPQTANVKT
+2955 NPQEAKVDT

-2999 VNGIGIGAQKYNTSL
+2999 VNGIGIGAQKYTKSL

-3028 ELNKTDEQTYPVD
+3028 ELNETDRKTYPVD
-3041 RTHHHK
+3041 RTYHHK
-3047 LATDQLAKSGTEIT
+3047 LATDQLKSGTELT
-3061 VTLTNENRNNRFF
+3061 VTLKNENANNRFF
-3074 LVGNPFACALDLD
+3074 LVGNPFACALDLNE
-3087 KFFTVN
+3087 FFKENET
-3093 AAQLNGAKYW
+3093 QLNGAKYW

-3143 VEGKEGT
+3143 VEGKEGK
-3150 NTITLKFTADMQ
+3150 NTITLKFTTDMQ
-3162 TSLHASGTLLRAPAI
+3162 TSLHTSGTLLRAPAI

-3249 VPLGVLSNSEE
+3249 VPMGVLSNSED

-3300 EVPGVTTGRYFIL
+3300 EVPGVTTGRYYIL
-3313 SSERPALEDEQ
+3313 SSERPSLEEEQ

-3333 DNGSVTI
+3333 DNGSVTVT
-3340 SSSAAHVLTY
+3340 SSAAHVLTY
-3350 VRIVAAD
+3350 VRIIAAD

>member
-30 AQGYTYLQFSG
+30 AQEYTYLQFSG
-41 NGRTVLFAKDGA
+41 NGRTVLLAKDGA
-53 LTVVS
+53 LAVVS

-64 AGDGYQWAL
+64 AGDGYQWTL

-90 VTPNLTLTNS
+90 VTAELTLTNR
-100 QDQAATF
+100 QNLAATF
-107 TKTENTYSK
+107 TKTENTYS
-116 GRKSY
+116 STTY
-121 GEGVEVPTH
+121 GSNTK
-130 GGSRYDL
+130 RYDL
-137 VYGGKALGV
+137 VYGGKGALGV
-146 KNGQLIWT
+146 KNGQLFWT

-174 NPFVSSEGGKVHWYY
+174 TPFVSSEGGEVHWY
-189 YMELLGNKSAECVM
+189 YMELLWNGSECVK
-203 DAGAE
+203 DAGAG
-208 KKLEKYSTPSAKDLR
+208 KNLEKYSTPSAKNLR
-223 AYMWCV
+223 AYMWSV
-229 YEANDKGDVYFMSA
+229 YEANDKGDVYFKSA
-243 DGNFFCQKDDTYQYS
+243 DGNYFYQNGNDQYS
-258 TSTKTDRC
+258 ASTKPGNSEYT
-266 KYRICDVADQTDGKY
+266 ICDVSDQSNDN
-281 QEAFVLYNPQTTKY
+281 AFVLRNSGTGKY
-295 VFPYGSGNTDVG
+295 VLPYNNSNKVG
-307 NGSSLNPAEAM
+307 WASAFNMIEAM
-318 RFILSTGPHIY
+318 RFISTPPPTGPHIY

-339 YDNGTGVTMQP
+339 YDNGTSVTMQP

-376 NYLKQAGDAFT
+376 NYLKQAGEALT

-410 VLTLAADASKALGV
+410 VLTLADDASKALGV

-444 DSTAEVKGAVAPK
+444 DSTNEVKGAVAPK

-509 AARHANSKTGDFY
+509 AARHANSKPGDFY

-655 GAGKVNGNNLKNKA
+655 GAGKVNGYNLKNKA

-841 PDTDNGKHK
+841 PDTDGYQHK
-850 VNPTLNDYSLYKI
+850 VNTTTNEYSRYKI
-863 CDVADQPDA
+863 CDLADQPDA
-872 SLEGL
+872 SLDGL
-877 WSLYNCKNLY
+877 WSLYNCKNHY
-887 FVRPFPSENAIGR
+887 FVRPSDSDNFIGR
-900 AEEVGKNTSMTF
+900 AEKVGKNTSMTF

-942 KPRVKARDILASDK
+942 NPRVKARDILASDK

-973 AGFYLTYDGK
+973 AGFYLTYSEK

-1009 NNVRYDL
+1009 NSVRYDL

-1025 SIGEEGALCWAA
+1025 SIGEEGVLCWAA
-1037 PGTRNSVVDL
+1037 PGTRNSAVDL

-1061 GGADYQLY
+1061 GGADYHLY
-1069 CIRTAGGDRYAYHM
+1069 CIRTAEGDRYAYHM
-1083 EDANSISLKPYE
+1083 EDATNTISLKPYE

-1108 GQGKGDGYLQSAY
+1108 GEGKGDGYLQSAY
-1121 NRYFLKYDTGSNTF
+1121 NRHFLKYDTGSNTF

-1160 IELPDVNDSR
+1160 IELPDVNGSR
-1170 NLISHSYSGGGN
+1170 NLISHSYSKDGN
-1182 PKTVSLSLQG
+1182 PKTISLSLQG
-1192 PNNGNNF
+1192 PNNSNNF
-1199 VEIFPV
+1199 LYIFPV

-1216 GAFRNLSLNELTPQ
+1216 GAFRNINLNELTPQ
-1230 LELTADGK
+1230 LELTADGM

-1296 WLNHGDEDGTV
+1296 WLNHGDEDDTV

-1318 SKPEGKPEKC
+1318 SKPEGKPKNC
-1328 LGVSDVTNG
+1328 LGVSDVANG
-1337 TVAMLSFSTYETD
+1337 TVAMLPFSTYETD
-1350 KLHTLCFNFGRLT
+1350 KLHTLCFTFGRLT
-1363 CPELSDAAEGKYYY
+1363 SPELSDAAEGKYYY
-1377 NFICF
+1377 TFMCF
-1382 DKVASDKFISEGYDT
+1382 DKVGDNKYVSDGNDTSKVVIAEG
-1397 NKKVKAES
+1397 KRLV
-1405 QQLINDQMWA
+1405 NDQMWA
-1415 LVGQSK
+1415 LVGVSK
-1421 DDVVLM
+1421 DGFVLM
-1427 SKDKYYMCL
+1427 SKDRYYLYL
-1436 NGYKLCVTHDLKKAA
+1436 NGGIFNVTHDLAKAT
-1451 HFSVDYISD
+1451 HFSGTYD
-1460 VDRYVLVLV
+1460 VNKQRYVLTVLSAVV
-1469 GGEGSEGHLKKCL
+1469 GDSKYNGWQMLLSNNGSNVTVGQKGT
-1482 NLSGDVDENG
+1482 S
-1492 VRHKDVIVWNWNKT
+1492 T
-1506 DKNEGPRFY
+1506 DNRYY
-1515 LNFISIPVPEDY
+1515 LNFIPIPVPEDF
-1527 SDYEILPKRSWFVK
+1527 SDYEVLPKRSWFVK
-1541 QAHEATTDPMTGF
+1541 QAYEATADPMTGF

-1573 KTSTYTVI
+1573 KTSTYTI
-1581 HYLKAESTRELY
+1581 THYLKAESTRKLY
-1593 VPTCMVT
+1593 VPTCMVGSANT
-1600 NDNCPT
+1600 R
-1606 LSRAFQR
+1606 SRAFQR

-1623 SDSVLNLDLPS
+1623 SDSVLNLDLSS
-1634 SRRYKN
+1634 SRRYRN
-1640 GIVVGDQLKL
+1640 GIVVGEQLNL
-1650 NGQVNGN
+1650 NGQNYGN
-1657 YVKKKITFQM
+1657 YVDHYVTFQM

-1706 KYNGAVTNDIILPSK
+1706 KYNGNVTSDIILPSK

-1739 ARAIANELLQ
+1739 ARAIANELLLY
-1749 CKEGNGN
+1749 KDDGSN

-1785 QDYWFYNNDSPSE
+1785 QDYWFYNGGIASE

-1807 GEIVIEVDS
+1807 GAIEVKVDD
-1816 LDSGITSAKF
+1816 LGSGITFAKF
-1826 LRSAKTD
+1826 LNSGA
-1833 NVDLGEGLDRFIA
+1833 GAGADRAIA
-1846 FDYPGDTD
+1846 FNYPD
-1854 DGKGIGK
+1854 DDNGKGTGT
-1861 AKGDSCTLKVYGVA
+1861 ATAGSCTLKVYGVA

-1888 TFEDNFEPII
+1888 IFEDDFEPII

-1906 DDGSFKSERSPEAL
+1906 DDGTFKSARSPEAL
-1920 KKATGDPVATITF
+1920 LKTTGDPVATITF
-1933 DPEQFDAFVTPP
+1933 DPDEFDSFVSPP
-1945 VGTYTGFLTGDKGP
+1945 VGTYTGFTNSGKGDNANQKYS
-1959 GTKCGLTYRYP
+1959 LTYRYP

-1981 PIDGDFN
+1981 PIGGDFN
-1988 STDGKTPECTW
+1988 STNGRTSECTW
-1999 GNYTIAHR
+1999 GNYTVAHR
-2007 FRMGD
+2007 FDMGD
-2012 FGDGSSRGN
+2012 NRGN

-2031 EYGSE
+2031 EYGSQN
-2036 KYDASQSG
+2036 YDASQSG

-2054 GQIASIDF
+2054 GKIASIDF
-2062 SGMPCKASRLFV
+2062 AGMPCKASRLFV
-2074 SAWMSSPSG
+2074 SAWMSSPDRDNES
-2083 KDEKPA
+2083 PA
-2089 NVVFSVQGFKNG
+2089 NVVFSIQGFKNG

-2118 RDSLA
+2118 RDSLD
-2123 NKLEPKTNNGIGI
+2123 KTLKPMDNGGKGI

-2146 KNADDFDSFRLTIDN
+2146 KNADDFDNFRLTIDN
-2161 ACTSTVGG
+2161 ACTNTSGG

-2180 VKPEVQIERTI
+2180 VKPDVQIERTI

-2205 DYDQVRTQ
+2205 DYDQVRAQ

-2247 TSEGQERLYR
+2247 KPEGQERLYR

-2416 EDGNIGERIVQY
+2416 AEGNIGERIVQY

-2452 VLGKNESRLSNEI
+2452 VLEKNESRLSNEI

-2498 QSVIDVLHQFTLNS
+2498 QSVIDVLHQFTLNT

-2637 SPEVFLAGTNDP
+2637 SPDVFLAGTNDP

-2810 ETNGAD
+2810 ETNDPGAD

-2868 GELLHAERLDYKKAW
+2868 GELLHAERLSYEKAW

-2921 FKNVTYNTTDYHRF
+2921 FKNVTYNTDHYHRF

-2942 SWDKAKSTLYYLD
+2942 SWDKANPKLYYLEP
-2955 TYSAENPQTANVKT
+2955 YSADKPQEAKVDT

-2989 AYSQGGFSVK
+2989 PYSQGGFSVK
-2999 VNGIGIGAQKYNTSL
+2999 VNGIGIGAQKYNKSL

-3028 ELNKTDEQTYPVD
+3028 ELNETDRRTYPVD

-3047 LATDQLAKSGTEIT
+3047 LATDQLKSGTELT
-3061 VTLTNENRNNRFF
+3061 VTLRNENANNRFF
-3074 LVGNPFACALDLD
+3074 LVGNPFACALDLNE
-3087 KFFTVN
+3087 FFKEN
-3093 AAQLNGAKYW
+3093 EAQLNGAKYW

-3150 NTITLKFTADMQ
+3150 NTINLKFTADMQ
-3162 TSLHASGTLLRAPAI
+3162 TSLHTSGTLLRAPAI

-3209 YEAAEDMQLLLDNS
+3209 YETAEDMQLLLDNS

>member
-30 AQGYTYLQFSG
+30 AQEYTYLQFSG
-41 NGRTVLFAKDGA
+41 NGRTVLLAKDGA

-64 AGDGYQWAL
+64 AGDGYQWTL
-73 ETVSGD
+73 EAVKGKD
-79 NVRLK
+79 NTVRLK
-84 NKEGMY
+84 NKGNQY
-90 VTPNLTLTNS
+90 VTAGLALSNEQS
-100 QDQAATF
+100 KAAEF
-107 TKTENTYSK
+107 TKTENTYS
-116 GRKSY
+116 SATY
-121 GEGVEVPTH
+121 

-137 VYGGKALGV
+137 VYNGKALGV
-146 KNGQLIWT
+146 KNGRLIWA

-159 YGCIRLANNVKGAKV
+159 YGCIRLANNVRGAKV
-174 NPFVSSEGGKVHWYY
+174 TPFVCSEGGEVHWY
-189 YMELLGNKSAECVM
+189 YMELLGNGSECVK
-203 DAGAE
+203 DAGAGN
-208 KKLEKYSTPSAKDLR
+208 KLQKYPTPSAKNLR
-223 AYMWCV
+223 AYMWSV
-229 YEANDKGDVYFMSA
+229 YEANEQGDIYIKSV
-243 DGNFFCQKDDTYQYS
+243 DGNYMYQSGDRQYA
-258 TSTKTDRC
+258 TSNKSDVC

-281 QEAFVLYNPQTTKY
+281 QDAFVLYNTQMTKY
-295 VFPYGSGNTDVG
+295 VFPYGSGNPDVG
-307 NGSSLNPAEAM
+307 MGSSLNPAEAM
-318 RFILSTGPHIY
+318 RFIPTTPPTGPHIY

-339 YDNGTGVTMQP
+339 YDNGTGVTMQA
-350 VGSEVAGYQWTL
+350 VGSEVVGYQWTL
-362 EQVGGAYVLKSGRD
+362 EQVGGAYVLKSGRN
-376 NYLKQAGDAFT
+376 NYLKQVGEAFT

-399 PCGSAYDDRHD
+399 PCGNAYDDRHH
-410 VLTLAADASKALGV
+410 VLTLADDASKAVGV

-444 DSTAEVKGAVAPK
+444 DSTDEVKGAVVPK

-471 KANPK
+471 KANPE
-476 GDARLTLTGT
+476 GDNRLTLTGT
-486 GYDNPVTRKE
+486 DYDNPVTRME
-496 FEPTSASQ
+496 FQPTSARQ
-504 NWKLE
+504 NWELRPAK
-509 AARHANSKTGDFY
+509 HPNSKPGDFY
-522 LVNQSGEYLIYKDGR
+522 LVNQEGEYLIYKDGR
-537 FNFETLDV
+537 FNFKPLDV

-556 DEQPEYWTIDM
+556 DEQPEYWAIDM

-578 LQAGM
+578 LQDGM
-583 TPYTLKAC
+583 TPYTLKVC
-591 NSTSKF
+591 NRTSKY

-626 DGQNIKAVATTTEQ
+626 DGQNVKAVATTTEQ
-640 LEGNGYQWTFDPIMD
+640 LEGDGYRWTFDPIMD
-655 GAGKVNGNNLKNKA
+655 GAGIVNGFNLKNKA

-722 RYNAVLRGVSEPY
+722 RYNAMLRGVSGTY
-735 NTLGVKNGK
+735 NTLGVKNGQ

-775 ANPHYYAL
+775 DNPRYYAF
-783 NFFQNGSEY
+783 NFFQNGSGEY
-792 LQDNTPGNILLKS
+792 MQDNTPGDILLKS
-805 PVAPFPLRRY
+805 PVAPFPLRRF

-829 IRSTAGNYISYN
+829 IKSTAGNYISYN
-841 PDTDNGKHK
+841 PASDGYQHK
-850 VNPTLNDYSLYKI
+850 VNTTTNEYSRYKI

-872 SLEGL
+872 SLDGL
-877 WSLYNCKNLY
+877 WSLYNCTNHY
-887 FVRPFPSENAIGR
+887 FVRPSDRENSIGR

-912 VDVAANTT
+912 VDIAADTT
-920 SYHFVFPAMGQ
+920 SYHLVFPAMGQ

-942 KPRVKARDILASDK
+942 NPRVKARGILASDK

-973 AGFYLTYDGK
+973 AGFYLTYDKK
-983 NKQFGVSNQKAD
+983 NKQFGVSNQKAE

-1001 NVNNYENN
+1001 DENTYENN
-1009 NNVRYDL
+1009 NCVRYDFL
-1016 CSTDDQQAL
+1016 SSDGRQAL
-1025 SIGEEGALCWAA
+1025 SIGAEGVLCWAA
-1037 PGTRNSVVDL
+1037 PNTRNSVVDL
-1047 RPYIIAPELPIPSL
+1047 RPYIIGPELPIPSS
-1061 GGADYQLY
+1061 GGVDYHLY

-1083 EDANSISLKPYE
+1083 EEANAISLKTYD
-1095 EKNLCQLWVLIRD
+1095 EKNLCQLWILIRD

-1121 NRYFLKYDTGSNTF
+1121 NRYFLKYDTGNNTF

-1153 GNYIHWQ
+1153 GNYDHWQ
-1160 IELPDVNDSR
+1160 IELPDVGGNN
-1170 NLISHSYSGGGN
+1170 NLISHSYSGN
-1182 PKTVSLSLQG
+1182 PKTVTLSLQG
-1192 PNNGNNF
+1192 PNNADNY
-1199 VEIFPV
+1199 VDLIPV

-1216 GAFRNLSLNELTPQ
+1216 GAFRNLSLNELTPE
-1230 LELTADGK
+1230 LELTADGT

-1271 QYIGADAEGNVFLTT
+1271 QYIGADDDGNVFLTT

-1296 WLNHGDEDGTV
+1296 WLNHGEKDGNV

-1318 SKPEGKPEKC
+1318 SKPESKPDKC

-1337 TVAMLSFSTYETD
+1337 TVAMLPFSTYETD
-1350 KLHTLCFNFGRLT
+1350 KQHTLCFTFGRLT
-1363 CPELSDAAEGKYYY
+1363 CPELSDAVAGKYYY

-1382 DKVASDKFISEGYDT
+1382 DKVGNKFVSDGNDT
-1397 NKKVKAES
+1397 NKVVFAENGKK
-1405 QQLINDQMWA
+1405 LVNDQMWA
-1415 LVGQSK
+1415 LVGQNK

-1427 SKDKYYMCL
+1427 SKDKYYVYL
-1436 NGYKLCVTHDLKKAA
+1436 DGDRFYVTHDPEKAV
-1451 HFSVDYISD
+1451 HFSVKYISSQK
-1460 VDRYVLVLV
+1460 RYALT
-1469 GGEGSEGHLKKCL
+1469 
-1482 NLSGDVDENG
+1482 
-1492 VRHKDVIVWNWNKT
+1492 IV
-1506 DKNEGPRFY
+1506 EGPNDGGKSGYSMNLHGGDHTTILPWKDSSIQTDQNFW
-1515 LNFISIPVPEDY
+1515 LNFIAVPQPEDY
-1527 SDYEILPKRSWFVK
+1527 SDYEVLPKRSWFVK
-1541 QAHEATTDPMTGF
+1541 QAHEATADPMTGF

-1573 KTSTYTVI
+1573 KTSTYTVT
-1581 HYLKAESTRELY
+1581 HYLKAESTRVLY
-1593 VPTCMVT
+1593 VPTCMVGSAAT
-1600 NDNCPT
+1600 R
-1606 LSRAFQR
+1606 SRAFQR

-1623 SDSVLNLDLPS
+1623 SDSVLNLDISS

-1650 NGQVNGN
+1650 NGQNSGY
-1657 YVKKKITFQM
+1657 YVTHNVTFQM

-1694 DNGNPIYNGNVT
+1694 DNGNPLYNGT
-1706 KYNGAVTNDIILPSK
+1706 ITNDIILPSK

-1749 CKEGNGN
+1749 CKVSEGN

-1785 QDYWFYNNDSPSE
+1785 QDYWFYNNGIASE

-1807 GEIVIEVDS
+1807 GAIEVEVEDS
-1816 LDSGITSAKF
+1816 LHSGITFAKF
-1826 LRSAKTD
+1826 LSSGAGGAATD
-1833 NVDLGEGLDRFIA
+1833 RAIA
-1846 FDYPGDTD
+1846 FNYPGDTA
-1854 DGKGIGK
+1854 DGKGTGK
-1861 AKGDSCTLKVYGVA
+1861 AHAGSCTLKVYGVA

-1906 DDGSFKSERSPEAL
+1906 DGSFKSERSPEAL
-1920 KKATGDPVATITF
+1920 LKTTGDPVATITF
-1933 DPEQFDAFVTPP
+1933 DPDQFDAFVSPP
-1945 VGTYTGFLTGDKGP
+1945 VGTYTGFDNVVGAS
-1959 GTKCGLTYRYP
+1959 TKCGLTYRYP

-1981 PIDGDFN
+1981 PIGGDFN
-1988 STDGKTPECTW
+1988 SADGKTAECTW
-1999 GNYTIAHR
+1999 GNYTVAHR
-2007 FRMGD
+2007 FNMGD
-2012 FGDGSSRGN
+2012 NRGN

-2031 EYGSE
+2031 EYGSQN
-2036 KYDASQSG
+2036 YDASQSG

-2062 SGMPCKASRLFV
+2062 AGMPCKASRLFV
-2074 SAWMSSPSG
+2074 SAWMSSPDRGNES
-2083 KDEKPA
+2083 PA
-2089 NVVFSVQGFKNG
+2089 NVVFSIQGFKNG

-2118 RDSLA
+2118 RVSLD
-2123 NKLEPKTNNGIGI
+2123 KTLKPMDNGGKGI

-2161 ACTSTVGG
+2161 ACTNTQGG

-2205 DYDQVRTQ
+2205 DYDQVRAQ

-2247 TSEGQERLYR
+2247 KPEGQERLYR

-2277 QVSGEG
+2277 QASGEG

-2292 NFDSLPVFKYRDAVA
+2292 NFDDLPLFKYRDAVA

-2416 EDGNIGERIVQY
+2416 EDGNVGERIVQY

-2452 VLGKNESRLSNEI
+2452 VLGKNENRLSNEI

-2484 AGAAPKNDEGYTLE
+2484 AGATPKNDEGYTLE

-2521 LNNTCNIYVPAATKQ
+2521 LNNTCNVYVPAATKQ
-2536 GTILK
+2536 GEILK

-2547 DHEDSSGTQ
+2547 DHEDPSGTQ
-2556 YCYDPQQV
+2556 YCYDPEQV
-2564 GIKVSGEAPQ
+2564 GIKVSGQAPQ
-2574 LFDGLHGT
+2574 LFDGLRGDK
-2582 QYKYPDK
+2582 YKYPDK

-2596 SSLAAVEEVRARADG
+2596 SSLAAVAEVTAGADG
-2611 SAANVLRVPLRGIKT
+2611 SAANVLRVPLRGITT
-2626 VTKDAIGLTSV
+2626 VTKGAIGLTSV
-2637 SPEVFLAGTNDP
+2637 SPEVFLAGTNDST
-2649 NMKAYETKAAEERAG
+2649 MKAYETRAAEERTG

-2679 VADTAD
+2679 DASKADSVNA
-2685 REHAYADIV
+2685 HADIV
-2694 FNSDFQPR
+2694 FNSGFQPR

-2719 GNATQSTVCD
+2719 GSTTQTTVCD

-2764 LEDLHFNADTEPG
+2764 LADLQFKADTETD
-2777 YAANADNG
+2777 YATNANNG

-2798 IVTPKKAGPQLY
+2798 IVTPDKAGPQLY
-2810 ETNGAD
+2810 ETNYAGAD
-2816 DQFLNFVGNEGK
+2816 KFLNFVDHEGK
-2828 RTATPDIEYA
+2828 QRTATPDIEYA
-2838 LLAAPE
+2838 LLAAPK
-2844 ADKGVNLC
+2844 AVAGVNRC
-2852 GIYTPY
+2852 DIYAPY

-2868 GELLHAERLDYKKAW
+2868 GELLHAERLSYEKAW

-2921 FKNVTYNTTDYHRF
+2921 FKDVTYNTTDYHRF

-2942 SWDKAKSTLYYLD
+2942 SWDKAKSTLYYLEP
-2955 TYSAENPQTANVKT
+2955 YSANKPQEARVDT

-2977 ANWSAVYNDVRE
+2977 ANWSAVYNDVQE

-2999 VNGIGIGAQKYNTSL
+2999 VNGVGIGAQKYTKSL

-3028 ELNKTDEQTYPVD
+3028 ELNETDRRTYPVD
-3041 RTHHHK
+3041 RTYHHK
-3047 LATDQLAKSGTEIT
+3047 LATDQLKSGTELT
-3061 VTLTNENRNNRFF
+3061 VTLKNENRNNRFF
-3074 LVGNPFACALDLD
+3074 LVGNPFACALDLNQ
-3087 KFFTVN
+3087 FFTKN
-3093 AAQLNGAKYW
+3093 ADQLNGAKYW

-3124 VNGTTEAALASLPS
+3124 VNSTTEAALASLPS

-3150 NTITLKFTADMQ
+3150 NTINLKFTADMQ
-3162 TSLHASGTLLRAPAI
+3162 TSLHTSGTLLRAPAI

-3292 GNADCVKV
+3292 GNADSVKV

>member
-30 AQGYTYLQFSG
+30 AQEYTYLQFSG
-41 NGRTVLFAKDGA
+41 NGRTVLLAKDGA

-64 AGDGYQWAL
+64 AGDGYQWTL

-90 VTPNLTLTNS
+90 VTSNLTLTNR

-107 TKTENTYSK
+107 TKTENTYSSK
-116 GRKSY
+116 DTY
-121 GEGVEVPTH
+121 

-137 VYGGKALGV
+137 VYDGKALGV

-174 NPFVSSEGGKVHWYY
+174 TPFVSSEGGEVHWY
-189 YMELLGNKSAECVM
+189 YMELLGNGSECVK
-203 DAGAE
+203 DAGAGN
-208 KKLEKYSTPSAKDLR
+208 KLQKYPTPSAKNLR

-229 YEANDKGDVYFMSA
+229 YEANEQGDVYIKSV
-243 DGNFFCQKDDTYQYS
+243 DGNYMYQSGDRQYA
-258 TSTKTDRC
+258 TSNKSDVC

-281 QEAFVLYNPQTTKY
+281 QEAFVLYNTETKKY
-295 VFPYGSGNTDVG
+295 VFPYGSGNPDVG
-307 NGSSLNPAEAM
+307 MGSNIHPAEAM
-318 RFILSTGPHIY
+318 RFISTPPPTGPHIY

-339 YDNGTGVTMQP
+339 YDNGTSVTMQL

-376 NYLKQAGDAFT
+376 NYLKQAGDALI
-387 VTTNRDEALRLF
+387 VTTNRDEALKVFLS
-399 PCGSAYDDRHD
+399 GSAYDDRHH
-410 VLTLAADASKALGV
+410 VLTLADDASKALGV
-424 KDGQLAIVEA
+424 KNGQLAIVEA

-444 DSTAEVKGAVAPK
+444 DSTDEVKGAVVPK

-476 GDARLTLTGT
+476 GNARLTLTST

-509 AARHANSKTGDFY
+509 SARHANSKPGDFY
-522 LVNQSGEYLIYKDGR
+522 LVNQLGEYLIYKDGR

-567 ALSGDD
+567 ALAGDD

-583 TPYTLKAC
+583 TPYTLQAC
-591 NSTSKF
+591 NRTSKY
-597 NALSFKESE
+597 NALSFKESK

-612 YLQFSGCGRVVLYD
+612 YVQFSGSGRVVLYD
-626 DGQNIKAVATTTEQ
+626 DGQNVKAVATTTEQ

-655 GAGKVNGNNLKNKA
+655 GAGNVDGYNLKNKA
-669 GRFLRYDAA
+669 DRFLRYDATA
-678 DETFTSVTDR
+678 KTFTSVTDR
-688 SKASVFDADQ
+688 SKASVFDANP
-698 NTYYVIPVHDV
+698 NTYYNVGAHV
-709 QGGTYNINIAGGL
+709 QGGTYNIAGGL
-722 RYNAVLRGVSEPY
+722 RYNAVLRGVTGTY
-735 NTLGVKNGK
+735 NTLGVKNGQ
-744 LQLVKKNS
+744 LQLVKENS

-775 ANPHYYAL
+775 DKPHYYAL

-792 LQDNTPGNILLKS
+792 LQDNTPGDILLKS

-829 IRSTAGNYISYN
+829 IKSTAGNYISYN
-841 PDTDNGKHK
+841 PATDGYKHK
-850 VNPTLNDYSLYKI
+850 VNTTRNNYSRYKL

-877 WSLYNCKNLY
+877 WSLYNCENHY
-887 FVRPFPSENAIGR
+887 FVRPSDSDNSIGR

-912 VDVAANTT
+912 VDVAADTT
-920 SYHFVFPAMGQ
+920 SYHLVFPAMGQ

-942 KPRVKARDILASDK
+942 NPRVKARGILASDK

-1009 NNVRYDL
+1009 NSVRYDL

-1025 SIGEEGALCWAA
+1025 SIGAEGVLCWAA

-1047 RPYIIAPELPIPSL
+1047 RPYIIGPELPIPSS
-1061 GGADYQLY
+1061 GGVDYHLY
-1069 CIRTAGGDRYAYHM
+1069 CIRTANGDRYAYHM
-1083 EDANSISLKPYE
+1083 EETNAISLKPYE

-1121 NRYFLKYDTGSNTF
+1121 NRCFLKYDTGSNTF
-1135 VAVADKK
+1135 VAVADKN

-1153 GNYIHWQ
+1153 GNYDHWQ
-1160 IELPDVNDSR
+1160 IELPDVDGSS
-1170 NLISHSYSGGGN
+1170 NLISHSYSKDGN

-1199 VEIFPV
+1199 VDIFPV

-1216 GAFRNLSLNELTPQ
+1216 GAFRNINLDELTPK
-1230 LELTADGK
+1230 LELTADGT

-1271 QYIGADAEGNVFLTT
+1271 QYIGADIDGNVFLTT

-1296 WLNHGDEDGTV
+1296 WLNHGDKDGTV

-1328 LGVSDVTNG
+1328 LGVSDVDNG
-1337 TVAMLSFSTYETD
+1337 TVAMLPFSTYETD
-1350 KLHTLCFNFGRLT
+1350 KQHTLCFTFGRLT
-1363 CPELSDAAEGKYYY
+1363 SPEFSDAAEGKYYY

-1382 DKVASDKFISEGYDT
+1382 DKVASDKFISDGYDT

-1405 QQLINDQMWA
+1405 KQLINDQMWA

-1436 NGYKLCVTHDLKKAA
+1436 DGYKLCVTHDLKKAA

-1469 GGEGSEGHLKKCL
+1469 GGEGSEGHLQKCL
-1482 NLSGDVDENG
+1482 NLSGAPDENG

-1527 SDYEILPKRSWFVK
+1527 SDYEVLPKRSWFVK
-1541 QAHEATTDPMTGF
+1541 QAYEATADPMTGF

-1573 KTSTYTVI
+1573 KTSTYTVT
-1581 HYLKAESTRELY
+1581 HYLKAESTRVLY
-1593 VPTCMVT
+1593 VPTCMVGSAAT
-1600 NDNCPT
+1600 R
-1606 LSRAFQR
+1606 SRAFQR

-1623 SDSVLNLDLPS
+1623 SDSVLNLDISS

-1650 NGQVNGN
+1650 NGQNSGY
-1657 YVKKKITFQM
+1657 YVTHNVTFQM

-1706 KYNGAVTNDIILPSK
+1706 SDIILPSK
-1721 QNIVEPTITGRNL
+1721 QSIVEPTITGRNL

-1749 CKEGNGN
+1749 CKVSEGN

-1763 TIAFPKK
+1763 TITFPKK
-1770 KVTLNYSSVALNMQK
+1770 KVTLNYSSVTLNMQK
-1785 QDYWFYNNDSPSE
+1785 QDYWFYNNGIASE

-1807 GEIVIEVDS
+1807 GAIEVEVEDS
-1816 LDSGITSAKF
+1816 LHSGITFAKF
-1826 LRSAKTD
+1826 LSSGAGGDATD
-1833 NVDLGEGLDRFIA
+1833 RAIA
-1846 FDYPGDTD
+1846 FNYPGDTA
-1854 DGKGIGK
+1854 DGKGTGK
-1861 AKGDSCTLKVYGVA
+1861 ANAGSCTLKVYGVA

-1888 TFEDNFEPII
+1888 TFEDDFEPII

-1906 DDGSFKSERSPEAL
+1906 DGSFKSERSPEAL
-1920 KKATGDPVATITF
+1920 QKTTGDPVATITF
-1933 DPEQFDAFVTPP
+1933 DPDQFDAFVSPP
-1945 VGTYTGFLTGDKGP
+1945 VGTYTGFDKVAGAS
-1959 GTKCGLTYRYP
+1959 TKCGLTYRYP

-1981 PIDGDFN
+1981 PIGGDFN
-1988 STDGKTPECTW
+1988 SADGKTAECTW
-1999 GNYTIAHR
+1999 GNYTVAHR
-2007 FRMGD
+2007 FDMGD
-2012 FGDGSSRGN
+2012 NRGN

-2031 EYGSE
+2031 EYGSQN
-2036 KYDASQSG
+2036 YDASQSG

-2062 SGMPCKASRLFV
+2062 AGMPCKASRLFV
-2074 SAWMSSPSG
+2074 SAWMSSPDRGNES
-2083 KDEKPA
+2083 PA
-2089 NVVFSVQGFKNG
+2089 NVVFSIQGFKNG

-2118 RDSLA
+2118 RDSLD
-2123 NKLEPKTNNGIGI
+2123 KTLKPMDNGGKGI

-2161 ACTSTVGG
+2161 ACTNTQGG

-2205 DYDQVRTQ
+2205 DYDQVRAQ

-2247 TSEGQERLYR
+2247 KPEGQERLYR
-2257 MSDAEVKP
+2257 MSDVEVKP

-2277 QVSGEG
+2277 QASGEG

-2292 NFDSLPVFKYRDAVA
+2292 KFEDLPLFKYRDAVA

-2406 SLSVKQVGED
+2406 SLSVKQVGENV
-2416 EDGNIGERIVQY
+2416 DGVIGERIVQY

-2452 VLGKNESRLSNEI
+2452 VLGKNENRLSNEI

-2521 LNNTCNIYVPAATKQ
+2521 LNNTCNIYVPAATPQ
-2536 GTILK
+2536 GEILK

-2547 DHEDSSGTQ
+2547 DHEDTSGTQ
-2556 YCYDPQQV
+2556 YCYDPEQV
-2564 GIKVSGEAPQ
+2564 GIKVSGQAPQ
-2574 LFDGLHGT
+2574 LFDGLRGDK
-2582 QYKYPDK
+2582 YKYPDK

-2596 SSLAAVEEVRARADG
+2596 SSLAAVAEVTAGADG

-2649 NMKAYETKAAEERAG
+2649 NMKAYETRAAEERTG

-2679 VADTAD
+2679 DASKADSVNA
-2685 REHAYADIV
+2685 HADIV
-2694 FNSDFQPR
+2694 FNSDFHPR

-2810 ETNGAD
+2810 ETNDPGAD

-2844 ADKGVNLC
+2844 AEAGVNHC
-2852 GIYTPY
+2852 DIYAPY
-2858 QSKDLVVQSG
+2858 QSKDLVLQSG

-2921 FKNVTYNTTDYHRF
+2921 FKDVTYNTTDYHRF

-2999 VNGIGIGAQKYNTSL
+2999 VNGIGIGAQKYTKSL

-3028 ELNKTDEQTYPVD
+3028 ETNKTDRRTYPVD
-3041 RTHHHK
+3041 RTYHHE
-3047 LATDQLAKSGTEIT
+3047 LATDQLKSGTEMT
-3061 VTLTNENRNNRFF
+3061 VTLTNKNRNNRFF
-3074 LVGNPFACALDLD
+3074 LVGNPFACALDLNE
-3087 KFFTVN
+3087 FFTKN

-3143 VEGKEGT
+3143 VEGKEGK

-3162 TSLHASGTLLRAPAI
+3162 TSLHTSGTLLRAPAI
-3177 GRAEAPMLRIRA
+3177 GRAEAPMLRIHA

-3249 VPLGVLSNSEE
+3249 VPLGVLSDSEA

-3324 DFTQPLIQA
+3324 NFTQPLIQA

-3374 LPTGVYVVEARTDE
+3374 LPSGVYVVEARTDE

>member
-41 NGRTVLFAKDGA
+41 NGRTVLLAKDGA

-64 AGDGYQWAL
+64 AGDGYQWTL

-90 VTPNLTLTNS
+90 VTPDLALTSHQN
-100 QDQAATF
+100 QAATF
-107 TKTENTYSK
+107 TKEENTYS
-116 GRKSY
+116 STTY
-121 GEGVEVPTH
+121 GSNTK
-130 GGSRYDL
+130 RYDL
-137 VYGGKALGV
+137 VYGGKGALGV
-146 KNGQLIWT
+146 KNGQFFWA
-154 VEDSR
+154 VRNSR

-174 NPFVSSEGGKVHWYY
+174 TPFVSSEGGEVHWY
-189 YMELLGNKSAECVM
+189 YMELLSNGSECVK
-203 DAGAE
+203 DAGAG
-208 KKLEKYSTPSAKDLR
+208 KILEKYSTPSAKNLR
-223 AYMWCV
+223 AFMWCV
-229 YEANDKGDVYFMSA
+229 YEANDKGDVYIKSV
-243 DGNFFCQKDDTYQYS
+243 DGNYFYRNGKYQCS
-258 TSTKTDRC
+258 ASTKPGNSVYT
-266 KYRICDVADQTDGKY
+266 ICDVSDQSNDN
-281 QEAFVLYNPQTTKY
+281 AFVLRNSGTSYY
-295 VFPYGSGNTDVG
+295 VLPYGNNDNKVG
-307 NGSSLNPAEAM
+307 WASSFLMAAAM
-318 RFILSTGPHIY
+318 RFISTPPPTGPHIY

-376 NYLKQAGDAFT
+376 NYLKRAGDALT
-387 VTTNRDEALRLF
+387 VTTNRDEALKLF
-399 PCGSAYDDRHD
+399 PSGSEYDDRHD

-444 DSTAEVKGAVAPK
+444 DSTNEVKGAVAPK

-476 GDARLTLTGT
+476 GDARLTLTST
-486 GYDNPVTRKE
+486 GYDNPVTRME
-496 FEPTSASQ
+496 FEPTSARQ

-509 AARHANSKTGDFY
+509 AAKHANSKPGDFY
-522 LVNQSGEYLIYKDGR
+522 LVNQEGEYLIYKDGR
-537 FNFETLDV
+537 FNFKPLDV

-578 LQAGM
+578 LQAGT
-583 TPYTLKAC
+583 TPYTLKVC
-591 NSTSKF
+591 NNTSKY

-626 DGQNIKAVATTTEQ
+626 DGQNVKAVATTTEQ
-640 LEGNGYQWTFDPIMD
+640 LEGNGYRWTFDPIMD
-655 GAGKVNGNNLKNKA
+655 GAGIVNGFNLKNKA
-669 GRFLRYDAA
+669 GRYFHYDTAA
-678 DETFTSVTDR
+678 KTFTSVTDR

-698 NTYYVIPVHDV
+698 NTYYVVPAHVT
-709 QGGTYNINIAGGL
+709 GGTCNIAGGL
-722 RYNAVLRGVSEPY
+722 RYNAVLRGVTGTY
-735 NTLGVKNGK
+735 NTLGVKNGQ

-805 PVAPFPLRRY
+805 PVAPFPLRRF

-829 IRSTAGNYISYN
+829 IKSTAGNYISYN
-841 PDTDNGKHK
+841 PDTDGYQHK
-850 VNPTLNDYSLYKI
+850 VNTTTNEYSRYKI

-872 SLEGL
+872 SLDGL
-877 WSLYNCKNLY
+877 WSLYNCKNHY
-887 FVRPFPSENAIGR
+887 FVRPSDSDNSIGR

-912 VDVAANTT
+912 VDIAADTT
-920 SYHFVFPAMGQ
+920 SYHLVFPAMGQ

-942 KPRVKARDILASDK
+942 NPRVKARAILASDK

-973 AGFYLTYDGK
+973 AGFYLTYDKK
-983 NKQFGVSNQKAD
+983 NEQFGVSNQKAE

-1001 NVNNYENN
+1001 DENTYQNN
-1009 NNVRYDL
+1009 NSVRYDFL
-1016 CSTDDQQAL
+1016 SSDGRQAL
-1025 SIGEEGALCWAA
+1025 SIGEEGTLCWAA

-1047 RPYIIAPELPIPSL
+1047 RSHIIAPELPIPSS

-1083 EDANSISLKPYE
+1083 EEANSISLKPYV
-1095 EKNLCQLWVLIRD
+1095 EKNLCQLWILIRD

-1121 NRYFLKYDTGSNTF
+1121 NRCFLKYDTGSNTF
-1135 VAVADKK
+1135 VAVADRN

-1153 GNYIHWQ
+1153 GNYDHWQ
-1160 IELPDVNDSR
+1160 IELPDVADNN
-1170 NLISHSYSGGGN
+1170 NLISHSYGGN
-1182 PKTVSLSLQG
+1182 PKTVTLSLQG
-1192 PNNGNNF
+1192 PNNADNY
-1199 VEIFPV
+1199 VDLIPV

-1211 YEEAG
+1211 YEDAG
-1216 GAFRNLSLNELTPQ
+1216 GAFRNLSLNELTPE
-1230 LELTADGK
+1230 LELTADGT

-1271 QYIGADAEGNVFLTT
+1271 QYIGADADGNVFLTT

-1318 SKPEGKPEKC
+1318 SKPEGKPKNC
-1328 LGVSDVTNG
+1328 LGVSDLDNG
-1337 TVAMLSFSTYETD
+1337 TVAMLSFATYETN
-1350 KLHTLCFNFGRLT
+1350 KLHTLCFTFGRLT
-1363 CPELSDAAEGKYYY
+1363 CPELSDAVAGKYYY

-1382 DKVASDKFISEGYDT
+1382 DKVGNKFVSDGNDT
-1397 NKKVKAES
+1397 NKRVFAENGKK
-1405 QQLINDQMWA
+1405 LVNDQMWA
-1415 LVGQSK
+1415 LVGQNK

-1427 SKDKYYMCL
+1427 SKDKYYVYL
-1436 NGYKLCVTHDLKKAA
+1436 DGDRFYVTHDPEKAV
-1451 HFSVDYISD
+1451 HFSVKYISSQQ
-1460 VDRYVLVLV
+1460 RYALT
-1469 GGEGSEGHLKKCL
+1469 
-1482 NLSGDVDENG
+1482 
-1492 VRHKDVIVWNWNKT
+1492 IV
-1506 DKNEGPRFY
+1506 EGPNDGGKSGYSMNLHGGDNTTILPWKNSSIQTDRNFW
-1515 LNFISIPVPEDY
+1515 LNFIAVPQPEDY
-1527 SDYEILPKRSWFVK
+1527 SDYEVLPKRSWFVK
-1541 QAHEATTDPMTGF
+1541 QAHEATADPMTGF

-1573 KTSTYTVI
+1573 KTSTYYVT
-1581 HYLKAESTRELY
+1581 HYLKAESTRQLY
-1593 VPTCMVT
+1593 VPTCMVGSAAT
-1600 NDNCPT
+1600 R
-1606 LSRAFQR
+1606 SRAFQR

-1623 SDSVLNLDLPS
+1623 SDSVLNLDLSS

-1640 GIVVGDQLKL
+1640 GIVVGDQLKM
-1650 NGQVNGN
+1650 NGQNHGD
-1657 YVKKKITFQM
+1657 YVTHSVAFQM

-1694 DNGNPIYNGNVT
+1694 DNGNPLYNGTVT
-1706 KYNGAVTNDIILPSK
+1706 SDIILPSK
-1721 QNIVEPTITGRNL
+1721 QNIVEPTITGRNI

-1739 ARAIANELLQ
+1739 ARAIANELLR
-1749 CKEGNGN
+1749 CKKGDGN

-1785 QDYWFYNNDSPSE
+1785 QDYWFYNNGIASE

-1807 GEIVIEVDS
+1807 GTIEVDVEDP
-1816 LDSGITSAKF
+1816 LRSGITFAKF
-1826 LRSAKTD
+1826 LSSGDGGDATD
-1833 NVDLGEGLDRFIA
+1833 RAIA
-1846 FDYPGDTD
+1846 FNYPDDTD
-1854 DGKGIGK
+1854 GTGIGTAK
-1861 AKGDSCTLKVYGVA
+1861 AGSCTLKVYGRA

-1888 TFEDNFEPII
+1888 TFEEDFEPIV
-1898 YSEIIGKK
+1898 YSEIIGTKV
-1906 DDGSFKSERSPEAL
+1906 DGSFKSERSPEAL
-1920 KKATGDPVATITF
+1920 RKTTGAPVATIAF
-1933 DPEQFDAFVTPP
+1933 NPEPFDAFVSPP
-1945 VGTYTGFLTGDKGP
+1945 VGTYTGFSNSGKGENANQ
-1959 GTKCGLTYRYP
+1959 KHSLTYRYP

-1981 PIDGDFN
+1981 PISGDFN
-1988 STDGKTPECTW
+1988 STEGVTSECTW

-2007 FRMGD
+2007 LQYN
-2012 FGDGSSRGN
+2012 FGESTHRGN
-2021 FFAVKKYYEN
+2021 FFPVKKYYQN
-2031 EYGSE
+2031 AYGSE
-2036 KYDASQSG
+2036 NYDASQSA

-2054 GQIASIDF
+2054 GKIVSIDF
-2062 SGMPCKASRLFV
+2062 AGMPCKASRLFV
-2074 SAWMSSPSG
+2074 SAWMSSPGRSG
-2083 KDEKPA
+2083 DSPA
-2089 NVVFSVQGFKNG
+2089 NVVFSIQGFKNG
-2101 KATTLY
+2101 EATTLY
-2107 SYCPGSILGEA
+2107 SYCPGGILGEA
-2118 RDSLA
+2118 RDA
-2123 NKLEPKTNNGIGI
+2123 NGKKLESKGGNGI

-2161 ACTSTVGG
+2161 ACTNTSGG
-2169 DILIDDVEVFS
+2169 DILIDDIEVFS
-2180 VKPEVQIERTI
+2180 VKPEVKIERTI
-2191 PVCGDQLTLCKMTV
+2191 PVCGDQLTLCKMTT
-2205 DYDQVRTQ
+2205 DYDQVRAQ
-2213 LGLNTGEVMKD
+2213 LGLKKSEVMEH

-2247 TSEGQERLYR
+2247 TPEGQERLYR

-2292 NFDSLPVFKYRDAVA
+2292 KFEDLPVFKYRDAVA

-2416 EDGNIGERIVQY
+2416 AEGNIGERIVQY

-2521 LNNTCNIYVPAATKQ
+2521 LNNTCNIYVPAATPQ
-2536 GTILK
+2536 GEILR

-2547 DHEDSSGTQ
+2547 DHEDGNGTQ

-2574 LFDGLHGT
+2574 LFDGLHG
-2582 QYKYPDK
+2582 YKYPDK
-2589 LTNVPVR
+2589 LINVPVR
-2596 SSLAAVEEVRARADG
+2596 SSLAAVAEVRARADG
-2611 SAANVLRVPLRGIKT
+2611 SAANVLRVPLRGIET
-2626 VTKDAIGLTSV
+2626 VTDDAIGLTSV

-2649 NMKAYETKAAEERAG
+2649 TMKAYETKAAEERTG

-2679 VADTAD
+2679 VARKAD
-2685 REHAYADIV
+2685 RGNAHADIV

-2729 GNVLVDLIIVPKYQ
+2729 GNVLVDLIIVPEYQ

-2764 LEDLHFNADTEPG
+2764 LADLHFKADTETG
-2777 YAANADNG
+2777 YATNANNG

-2798 IVTPKKAGPQLY
+2798 IVTPDKAGPQLY
-2810 ETNGAD
+2810 ETNYAGAD
-2816 DQFLNFVGNEGK
+2816 DQFLNFVGHEDEQ

-2868 GELLHAERLDYKKAW
+2868 GELLHAERLSYEKAW

-2999 VNGIGIGAQKYNTSL
+2999 VNGIGIGAQKYNKSL

-3028 ELNKTDEQTYPVD
+3028 ELNETDGKTYPVD
-3041 RTHHHK
+3041 RTYHHK
-3047 LATDQLAKSGTEIT
+3047 LATDQLKSGTELT
-3061 VTLTNENRNNRFF
+3061 VTLRNENANNKFF
-3074 LVGNPFACALDLD
+3074 LVGNPFACALDLNE
-3087 KFFTVN
+3087 FFKENET
-3093 AAQLNGAKYW
+3093 QLDGAKYW

-3143 VEGKEGT
+3143 VEGKEGK
-3150 NTITLKFTADMQ
+3150 NAITLKFTADMQ
-3162 TSLHASGTLLRAPAI
+3162 TSLHTSGTLLRAPAI

-3223 LQEIP
+3223 LQDIP

-3271 FGETLSLLDS
+3271 FGETLSLLDA

-3324 DFTQPLIQA
+3324 NFTQPLIQA

>member
-30 AQGYTYLQFSG
+30 AQDNYTYLQFSG
-41 NGRTVLFAKDGA
+41 NGRTVLLAKDGA

-64 AGDGYQWAL
+64 AGDGYQWTL

-90 VTPNLTLTNS
+90 VTPELALTSHQNA
-100 QDQAATF
+100 AATF
-107 TKTENTYSK
+107 TKTENTYS
-116 GRKSY
+116 STTY
-121 GEGVEVPTH
+121 GSNTK
-130 GGSRYDL
+130 RYDL
-137 VYGGKALGV
+137 VYDGKALGA
-146 KNGQLIWT
+146 KNGQFFWA
-154 VEDSR
+154 VRNSR

-174 NPFVSSEGGKVHWYY
+174 TPFVCSKGGEVHWY
-189 YMELLGNKSAECVM
+189 YMELLWNGSECVK
-203 DAGAE
+203 DAGAG
-208 KKLEKYSTPSAKDLR
+208 KNLEKYSTPSAKNLR
-223 AYMWCV
+223 AYMWSV
-229 YEANDKGDVYFMSA
+229 YEANDKGDVYFKSA
-243 DGNFFCQKDDTYQYS
+243 DGNYFYQNGSDQYS
-258 TSTKTDRC
+258 ASTKPDNSEYT
-266 KYRICDVADQTDGKY
+266 ICDVSDQSNDN
-281 QEAFVLYNPQTTKY
+281 AFVLRNIGKGDYVLPYNNSNK
-295 VFPYGSGNTDVG
+295 VG
-307 NGSSLNPAEAM
+307 KAYKFNMIEAM
-318 RFILSTGPHIY
+318 RFIPTTPPPTGPHIY

-339 YDNGTGVTMQP
+339 YDNGTGVTMQA
-350 VGSEVAGYQWTL
+350 VGAEVAGYQWTL
-362 EQVGGAYVLKSGRD
+362 EQVGSAYVLKSGRN
-376 NYLKQAGDAFT
+376 NYLKQAGVALT
-387 VTTNRDEALRLF
+387 VTTSRDEALRLF
-399 PCGSAYDDRHD
+399 PSGSAYDDKHD

-424 KDGQLAIVEA
+424 KDGQLAIVET

-444 DSTAEVKGAVAPK
+444 DSTDEVKGAVAPK

-471 KANPK
+471 KANPE
-476 GDARLTLTGT
+476 GDNRLTLTGT
-486 GYDNPVTRKE
+486 DYDNPVTRME
-496 FEPTSASQ
+496 FQPTSARQ
-504 NWKLE
+504 NWELRSAK
-509 AARHANSKTGDFY
+509 HPNSKPGDFY
-522 LVNQSGEYLIYKDGR
+522 LVNQEGEYLIYKDGS
-537 FNFETLDV
+537 FNFKPLDV

-567 ALSGDD
+567 ALFGDD

-578 LQAGM
+578 LQDGM

-591 NSTSKF
+591 SSTSTY

-612 YLQFSGCGRVVLYD
+612 YLQFSGSGRVVLYD
-626 DGQNIKAVATTTEQ
+626 DGQNVKAVATTTEQ
-640 LEGNGYQWTFDPIMD
+640 LEGNGYRWTFDPIMD
-655 GAGKVNGNNLKNKA
+655 GAGKVNGYNLKNKA
-669 GRFLRYDAA
+669 GRYLRYDTAGK
-678 DETFTSVTDR
+678 TFTSVTDR

-698 NTYYVIPVHDV
+698 NTYYVVPAHVS
-709 QGGTYNINIAGGL
+709 GGTCNIAGGL

-735 NTLGVKNGK
+735 NTLGVKNGQ

-757 RLAENIEG
+757 RLAEKIEG

-775 ANPHYYAL
+775 DNPRYYAF
-783 NFFQNGSEY
+783 NFFQNGSGEY
-792 LQDNTPGNILLKS
+792 MQDNTPGDILLKS
-805 PVAPFPLRRY
+805 PVAPFPLRRF

-841 PDTDNGKHK
+841 PATDNYQHK
-850 VNPTLNDYSLYKI
+850 VNTTTNAYSLYKI

-872 SLEGL
+872 SLDGL
-877 WSLYNCKNLY
+877 WSLYNCENHY
-887 FVRPFPSENAIGR
+887 FVRPSDSDNSIGR

-912 VDVAANTT
+912 VDIAADTT
-920 SYHFVFPAMGQ
+920 SYHLVFPAMGQ

-942 KPRVKARDILASDK
+942 NPRVKARGILASDK

-961 QWVVEGQHIRNR
+961 QWVIEGQHIRNR
-973 AGFYLTYDGK
+973 AGFYLTYDKK
-983 NKQFGVSNQKAD
+983 NEQFGVSNQKAE

-1001 NVNNYENN
+1001 DENDYQNN
-1009 NNVRYDL
+1009 NSVRYDFL
-1016 CSTDDQQAL
+1016 SSDGKQAL
-1025 SIGEEGALCWAA
+1025 SIGEEGTLCWAA
-1037 PGTRNSVVDL
+1037 PNTRNSVVDL
-1047 RPYIIAPELPIPSL
+1047 RSYIIAPELPIPSS
-1061 GGADYQLY
+1061 GGVDYHLY

-1083 EDANSISLKPYE
+1083 EEANAISLKAYV
-1095 EKNLCQLWVLIRD
+1095 EKNLCQLWILIRD

-1121 NRYFLKYDTGSNTF
+1121 NRCFLKYDTGSNTF
-1135 VAVADKK
+1135 VAVADRN

-1153 GNYIHWQ
+1153 GNYDHWQ
-1160 IELPDVNDSR
+1160 IELPDVADNN
-1170 NLISHSYSGGGN
+1170 NLISHSYGGN
-1182 PKTVSLSLQG
+1182 PKTVTLSLQG
-1192 PNNGNNF
+1192 PNDGNNY
-1199 VEIFPV
+1199 VDLIPV

-1216 GAFRNLSLNELTPQ
+1216 GAFRNLSLNELTPE
-1230 LELTADGK
+1230 LELTADGP

-1271 QYIGADAEGNVFLTT
+1271 QYIGADVDGNVFLTE

-1296 WLNHGDEDGTV
+1296 WLNHGEKDGNV

-1328 LGVSDVTNG
+1328 LGVSDVANG
-1337 TVAMLSFSTYETD
+1337 TVAMLPFSTYETD
-1350 KLHTLCFNFGRLT
+1350 KQHTLCFTFGRLT
-1363 CPELSDAAEGKYYY
+1363 CPELSDAVEGKYYY
-1377 NFICF
+1377 HFICF
-1382 DKVASDKFISEGYDT
+1382 DKVGNKFVSDGNDT
-1397 NKKVKAES
+1397 NKVVFAENGKK
-1405 QQLINDQMWA
+1405 LVNDQMWA
-1415 LVGQSK
+1415 LVGQNK

-1427 SKDKYYMCL
+1427 SKDKYYVYL
-1436 NGYKLCVTHDLKKAA
+1436 DGDRFYVTHDPERAV
-1451 HFSVDYISD
+1451 HFSVKYISSQQ
-1460 VDRYVLVLV
+1460 RYALT
-1469 GGEGSEGHLKKCL
+1469 
-1482 NLSGDVDENG
+1482 
-1492 VRHKDVIVWNWNKT
+1492 IV
-1506 DKNEGPRFY
+1506 EGPNDGGKSGYSMNLHGGDHTTILPWKDSSIQTDQNFW
-1515 LNFISIPVPEDY
+1515 LNFIAVPQPEDY
-1527 SDYEILPKRSWFVK
+1527 SDYEVLPKRSWFVK
-1541 QAHEATTDPMTGF
+1541 QAREATADPMTGF

-1573 KTSTYTVI
+1573 KTSTYTVT

-1593 VPTCMVT
+1593 VPTCMVGSAAT
-1600 NDNCPT
+1600 R
-1606 LSRAFQR
+1606 SRAFQR

-1623 SDSVLNLDLPS
+1623 SDSVLNLDISS

-1650 NGQVNGN
+1650 NGQNSGYHVTHN
-1657 YVKKKITFQM
+1657 VTFQM

-1694 DNGNPIYNGNVT
+1694 DNGNPLYNGNVT
-1706 KYNGAVTNDIILPSK
+1706 SDIILPSK
-1721 QNIVEPTITGRNL
+1721 QKIVEPTITGRNL

-1749 CKEGNGN
+1749 CKEDKVKGN

-1785 QDYWFYNNDSPSE
+1785 QDYWFYNNGIASE
-1798 DNLQNAVNS
+1798 DNLQNAVNN
-1807 GEIVIEVDS
+1807 GAIEVEVDD
-1816 LDSGITSAKF
+1816 LGSGITFAKF
-1826 LRSAKTD
+1826 LSSGAGGAATD
-1833 NVDLGEGLDRFIA
+1833 RAIA
-1846 FDYPGDTD
+1846 FNYPGDD
-1854 DGKGIGK
+1854 NGKGTGT
-1861 AKGDSCTLKVYGVA
+1861 ATAGSCTLKVYGVA

-1888 TFEDNFEPII
+1888 TFEDDFEPII

-1906 DDGSFKSERSPEAL
+1906 DGSFKSERSPEAL
-1920 KKATGDPVATITF
+1920 LKTTGDPVATITF
-1933 DPEQFDAFVTPP
+1933 DPDQFDAFVSPP
-1945 VGTYTGFLTGDKGP
+1945 VGTYTGFDNVVGAS
-1959 GTKCGLTYRYP
+1959 TKSGLTYRYP

-1981 PIDGDFN
+1981 PIGGDFN
-1988 STDGKTPECTW
+1988 SISGRTLECTW
-1999 GNYTIAHR
+1999 GNYTVAHR
-2007 FRMGD
+2007 FNMGD
-2012 FGDGSSRGN
+2012 NRGN

-2031 EYGSE
+2031 EYGSQN
-2036 KYDASQSG
+2036 YDASQSG
-2044 FLYIDASDLP
+2044 FLYIDASDFP
-2054 GQIASIDF
+2054 GKFASIDF
-2062 SGMPCKASRLFV
+2062 AGMPCKDSRLFV
-2074 SAWMSSPSG
+2074 SAWMSSPDRGNES
-2083 KDEKPA
+2083 PA
-2089 NVVFSVQGFKNG
+2089 NVVFSIQGFKNG

-2107 SYCPGSILGEA
+2107 SYCPGCILGEA
-2118 RDSLA
+2118 RDSLDKTL
-2123 NKLEPKTNNGIGI
+2123 NPKDNGGKGI

-2161 ACTSTVGG
+2161 ACTNTQGG

-2205 DYDQVRTQ
+2205 DYDQVRAQ

-2247 TSEGQERLYR
+2247 TPEGQERLYR
-2257 MSDAEVKP
+2257 MPDAVVKP

-2277 QVSGEG
+2277 QASAEG
-2283 IFRSVEFKT
+2283 SFRSVEFETK
-2292 NFDSLPVFKYRDAVA
+2292 FEDLPVFKYRAAVE
-2307 ATVGMASREVTS
+2307 ATSGMASREVTS

-2416 EDGNIGERIVQY
+2416 DEGNIGERIVQY

-2443 INVDNATWR
+2443 INVDNAKWR
-2452 VLGKNESRLSNEI
+2452 VLGKNENRLSNEI

-2521 LNNTCNIYVPAATKQ
+2521 LNNTCNVYVPAATKQ
-2536 GTILK
+2536 GEILK

-2547 DHEDSSGTQ
+2547 DHEDGNGTQ

-2564 GIKVSGEAPQ
+2564 GIKVSGQAPQ
-2574 LFDGLHGT
+2574 LFDGLHGN
-2582 QYKYPDK
+2582 QYKYPKK

-2611 SAANVLRVPLRGIKT
+2611 SAANVLRVPLRGIET
-2626 VTKDAIGLTSV
+2626 VTDGAIGLTSV
-2637 SPEVFLAGTNDP
+2637 TPDVFLAGTNDP
-2649 NMKAYETKAAEERAG
+2649 NMKAYETKAAEERTG

-2679 VADTAD
+2679 NAIEADP
-2685 REHAYADIV
+2685 ENAYADIV
-2694 FNSDFQPR
+2694 FNSGFQPR
-2702 EGYVYTLRFNY
+2702 EGYVYTLRFDY
-2713 RELFNA
+2713 RECFNA
-2719 GNATQSTVCD
+2719 GSTTQTKACD

-2764 LEDLHFNADTEPG
+2764 LADLHFKADTETG
-2777 YAANADNG
+2777 YATNADNG

-2798 IVTPKKAGPQLY
+2798 IVTPDKAGPQLY
-2810 ETNGAD
+2810 ETNYAGAD
-2816 DQFLNFVGNEGK
+2816 DPFLNFVDHEGEQ

-2838 LLAAPE
+2838 LLAAPK
-2844 ADKGVNLC
+2844 AVAGVNRC
-2852 GIYTPY
+2852 DIYRPY

-2868 GELLHAERLDYKKAW
+2868 GELLHAERLSYEKAW

-2921 FKNVTYNTTDYHRF
+2921 FKDVTYNTTDYHRF

-2977 ANWSAVYNDVRE
+2977 ANWSAVYNDVQE

-2999 VNGIGIGAQKYNTSL
+2999 VNGVGIGAQKYTKSL

-3028 ELNKTDEQTYPVD
+3028 ELNETDRKTYPVD

-3047 LATDQLAKSGTEIT
+3047 LATDQLKSGTDLT
-3061 VTLTNENRNNRFF
+3061 VTLRNENANNRFF
-3074 LVGNPFACALDLD
+3074 LVGNPFACALDL
-3087 KFFTVN
+3087 KEFFKEN
-3093 AAQLNGAKYW
+3093 EAQLNGAKYW

-3143 VEGKEGT
+3143 VEGKEGK
-3150 NTITLKFTADMQ
+3150 NTINLKFTADMQ
-3162 TSLHASGTLLRAPAI
+3162 TSLHTSGTLLRAPAI

-3209 YEAAEDMQLLLDNS
+3209 YEATEDMQLLLDNS

-3249 VPLGVLSNSEE
+3249 VPLGVLSDSEA
-3260 PVQLTFSGMRS
+3260 PVLLTFSGMRS

-3281 QTGAVTPLRGN
+3281 QTGAVTPLQGN

-3313 SSERPALEDEQ
+3313 SSERPSLEDEQ
-3324 DFTQPLIQA
+3324 NFTQPLIQA

>member
-41 NGRTVLFAKDGA
+41 NGRTVLLAKDGA

-64 AGDGYQWAL
+64 AGDGYQWTL
-73 ETVSGD
+73 ETVEGKD
-79 NVRLK
+79 NTVRLK
-84 NKEGMY
+84 NKGNQY
-90 VTPNLTLTNS
+90 VTASLALTNEQS
-100 QDQAATF
+100 QAAEF
-107 TKTENTYSK
+107 TKTENTYS
-116 GRKSY
+116 SDTY
-121 GEGVEVPTH
+121 GSNTK
-130 GGSRYDL
+130 RYDL
-137 VYGGKALGV
+137 VYGGKGALGV
-146 KNGQLIWT
+146 KNGQLFWT

-174 NPFVSSEGGKVHWYY
+174 TPFVCSEGGEVHWY
-189 YMELLGNKSAECVM
+189 YMELLWNGSECVK
-203 DAGAE
+203 DAGAG
-208 KKLEKYSTPSAKDLR
+208 KNLEKYSTPSAKNLR
-223 AYMWCV
+223 AYMWSV
-229 YEANDKGDVYFMSA
+229 YEANDKGDVYFKSA
-243 DGNFFCQKDDTYQYS
+243 DGNYFYQNGVDQYS
-258 TSTKTDRC
+258 ASTKPGNSEYT
-266 KYRICDVADQTDGKY
+266 ICDVSDQSNDN
-281 QEAFVLYNPQTTKY
+281 AFVLRNSGTGEYVLPYNNSNK
-295 VFPYGSGNTDVG
+295 VG
-307 NGSSLNPAEAM
+307 KAYKFNMIEAM
-318 RFILSTGPHIY
+318 RFIPTTPPPTGPHIY

-339 YDNGTGVTMQP
+339 YDNGTSVTMQP

-362 EQVGGAYVLKSGRD
+362 EQVGGAYVLKSGRN
-376 NYLKQAGDAFT
+376 NYLKQAGEALT

-399 PCGSAYDDRHD
+399 PCGSAYDDKHD
-410 VLTLAADASKALGV
+410 VLTLAADASKAVGV

-444 DSTAEVKGAVAPK
+444 DSTNEVKGAVAPK
-457 FSDISNVYYYKLQF
+457 FSDISNVYYKLQF

-486 GYDNPVTRKE
+486 DYDNPVTRME

-509 AARHANSKTGDFY
+509 AAKHANSKTGDFY
-522 LVNQSGEYLIYKDGR
+522 LVNQSGEYLIYKEGR

-578 LQAGM
+578 LQAGN

-591 NSTSKF
+591 NSTSKY

-626 DGQNIKAVATTTEQ
+626 DGQNVKAVATTTEQ

-655 GAGKVNGNNLKNKA
+655 GAGIVNGFNLKNKE

-688 SKASVFDADQ
+688 SKASVFDANQ
-698 NTYYVIPVHDV
+698 NTYYVVPAHV
-709 QGGTYNINIAGGL
+709 QGGTYNIAGGL
-722 RYNAVLRGVSEPY
+722 RYNAVLRGVTGTY

-792 LQDNTPGNILLKS
+792 LQDNTPGGILLKS

-829 IRSTAGNYISYN
+829 IKSTAGNYISYN
-841 PDTDNGKHK
+841 PATDGYQHK

-877 WSLYNCKNLY
+877 WSLYNCTNHY
-887 FVRPFPSENAIGR
+887 FVRPFPSENSVGC

-912 VDVAANTT
+912 VDVAADTT
-920 SYHFVFPAMGQ
+920 SYHLVFPAMGQ

-942 KPRVKARDILASDK
+942 NPRVKARAILASDK

-973 AGFYLTYDGK
+973 AGFYLTYDEK

-1009 NNVRYDL
+1009 NSVRYDL

-1025 SIGEEGALCWAA
+1025 SIGEEGVLCWAA
-1037 PGTRNSVVDL
+1037 PGTRNSAVDL
-1047 RPYIIAPELPIPSL
+1047 RPYIIAPELPILSL
-1061 GGADYQLY
+1061 GGADYHLY
-1069 CIRTAGGDRYAYHM
+1069 CIRTDRGDRYAYHM
-1083 EDANSISLKPYE
+1083 EEANSISLKPYE

-1121 NRYFLKYDTGSNTF
+1121 NRHFLKYDMGSNTF

-1153 GNYIHWQ
+1153 GNYVHWQ
-1160 IELPDVNDSR
+1160 IELPDVNGNR

-1182 PKTVSLSLQG
+1182 PKTVSLSLQEPYNVNNG
-1192 PNNGNNF
+1192 NNGNNF

-1216 GAFRNLSLNELTPQ
+1216 GAFRNINLNELTPK
-1230 LELTADGK
+1230 LELTADGE

-1271 QYIGADAEGNVFLTT
+1271 QYIGADAGGNVFLTT

-1318 SKPEGKPEKC
+1318 SKPEGKPENC
-1328 LGVSDVTNG
+1328 LGVSDVANG
-1337 TVAMLSFSTYETD
+1337 TVAMLPFSTYETA
-1350 KLHTLCFNFGRLT
+1350 KLHTLCFTFGRLT
-1363 CPELSDAAEGKYYY
+1363 SPELSDAAKGKYYY
-1377 NFICF
+1377 YFICF
-1382 DKVASDKFISEGYDT
+1382 DKAGNKYVSDGNDT
-1397 NKKVKAES
+1397 NKVVFAEG
-1405 QQLINDQMWA
+1405 QKLVNDQMWA
-1415 LVGQSK
+1415 LMGQNK

-1427 SKDKYYMCL
+1427 SKDKYYMYL
-1436 NGYKLCVTHDLKKAA
+1436 DGDRFYVTHDPEKAV
-1451 HFSVDYISD
+1451 HFSVKYISSQQ
-1460 VDRYVLVLV
+1460 RYALT
-1469 GGEGSEGHLKKCL
+1469 
-1482 NLSGDVDENG
+1482 
-1492 VRHKDVIVWNWNKT
+1492 IV
-1506 DKNEGPRFY
+1506 EGPNDGGKKDYSMNLHGGDNTTILPWKNSSIQTDRNFW
-1515 LNFISIPVPEDY
+1515 LNFIAVPQPEDY
-1527 SDYEILPKRSWFVK
+1527 SDYEVLPKRSWFVK
-1541 QAHEATTDPMTGF
+1541 QAHEATADPMTGF

-1573 KTSTYTVI
+1573 KTSTYTI
-1581 HYLKAESTRELY
+1581 THYLKAESTRKLY
-1593 VPTCMVT
+1593 VPTCMVGSAAT
-1600 NDNCPT
+1600 R
-1606 LSRAFQR
+1606 SRAFQR

-1623 SDSVLNLDLPS
+1623 SDSVLNLDLSS
-1634 SRRYKN
+1634 SRRYRN
-1640 GIVVGDQLKL
+1640 GIVVGEQLNL
-1650 NGQVNGN
+1650 NGQNYGN
-1657 YVKKKITFQM
+1657 YVDHYVTFQM

-1674 WEYILGAD
+1674 WEYILGGD
-1682 LTPYSDFVDYFG
+1682 LTTYSDFVDYFG

-1706 KYNGAVTNDIILPSK
+1706 KYNGNVTSDIILPSK

-1749 CKEGNGN
+1749 YKDDGSN

-1785 QDYWFYNNDSPSE
+1785 QDYWFYNGGIASE
-1798 DNLQNAVNS
+1798 DNLQNAVNN
-1807 GEIVIEVDS
+1807 GAIEVKVEDLGS
-1816 LDSGITSAKF
+1816 GITFAKFLDSGAG
-1826 LRSAKTD
+1826 AGTD
-1833 NVDLGEGLDRFIA
+1833 RAIA
-1846 FDYPGDTD
+1846 FNYPGDNN
-1854 DGKGIGK
+1854 GKGTGT
-1861 AKGDSCTLKVYGVA
+1861 ATAGSCTLKVYGVA

-1888 TFEDNFEPII
+1888 TFEDDFEPII

-1906 DDGSFKSERSPEAL
+1906 GDGSFKSERSPEAL
-1920 KKATGDPVATITF
+1920 LKTTGDPVATITF
-1933 DPEQFDAFVTPP
+1933 DPDQFDAFVSPP
-1945 VGTYTGFLTGDKGP
+1945 VGTYTGFDKVAGAS
-1959 GTKCGLTYRYP
+1959 TKCGLTYRYP

-1981 PIDGDFN
+1981 PIGGDFN
-1988 STDGKTPECTW
+1988 SADGKTAECTW
-1999 GNYTIAHR
+1999 GNYTVAHR
-2007 FRMGD
+2007 FNMGD
-2012 FGDGSSRGN
+2012 NRGN

-2031 EYGSE
+2031 EYGSQN
-2036 KYDASQSG
+2036 YDASQSG

-2054 GQIASIDF
+2054 GKIASIDF
-2062 SGMPCKASRLFV
+2062 AGMPCKASRLFV
-2074 SAWMSSPSG
+2074 SAWMSSPDRDNES
-2083 KDEKPA
+2083 PA
-2089 NVVFSVQGFKNG
+2089 NVVFSIQGFKNG

-2107 SYCPGSILGEA
+2107 SYCPGSILGQA
-2118 RDSLA
+2118 RDSLD
-2123 NKLEPKTNNGIGI
+2123 KTLKPKDNGGKGI

-2161 ACTSTVGG
+2161 ACTNTKGG

-2205 DYDQVRTQ
+2205 DYDQVRAQ
-2213 LGLNTGEVMKD
+2213 LGLNTGEVLTD

-2292 NFDSLPVFKYRDAVA
+2292 KFEDLPVFKYRDAVA

-2319 AGVRHFVISDKVK
+2319 AGVRHFIISGKVK

-2357 ANAFHSFE
+2357 ANAFQSFD
-2365 INTRCSVRCKFRTL
+2365 INTRCSVRCKFRTQ

-2406 SLSVKQVGED
+2406 SLSVKQVGENL
-2416 EDGNIGERIVQY
+2416 DGVIGERIVQY

-2452 VLGKNESRLSNEI
+2452 VLEKNESRLSNEI

-2521 LNNTCNIYVPAATKQ
+2521 LNNTCNVYVPAATKQ

-2556 YCYDPQQV
+2556 YCYDPEQV

-2596 SSLAAVEEVRARADG
+2596 SSLAAVAEVRARADG
-2611 SAANVLRVPLRGIKT
+2611 SAANVLRVPLRGIET

-2679 VADTAD
+2679 VARTAD
-2685 REHAYADIV
+2685 PENAHADIV

-2719 GNATQSTVCD
+2719 GGTAQSTVCD

-2810 ETNGAD
+2810 ETNDPGAD

-2921 FKNVTYNTTDYHRF
+2921 FKDVKYTTAHYHRF

-2942 SWDKAKSTLYYLD
+2942 SWDKANPKLYYLEPYLAD
-2955 TYSAENPQTANVKT
+2955 KPQEAKVDT

-2999 VNGIGIGAQKYNTSL
+2999 VNGIGIGAQKYTKSL

-3028 ELNKTDEQTYPVD
+3028 ELNETDRKTYPVD
-3041 RTHHHK
+3041 RTYHHK
-3047 LATDQLAKSGTEIT
+3047 LATDQLKSGTELT
-3061 VTLTNENRNNRFF
+3061 VTLRNENANNRFF
-3074 LVGNPFACALDLD
+3074 LVGNPFACALDLNE
-3087 KFFTVN
+3087 FFKENET
-3093 AAQLNGAKYW
+3093 QLNGAKYW

-3162 TSLHASGTLLRAPAI
+3162 TSLHTSGTLLRAPAI

-3249 VPLGVLSNSEE
+3249 VPLGVLSNSED

-3324 DFTQPLIQA
+3324 NFTQPLIQA

-3350 VRIVAAD
+3350 VHIVAAD

>member
-1 MKIRLNPHTLQ
+1 MKIRLTPHTLQ

-30 AQGYTYLQFSG
+30 AQEYTYLQFSG
-41 NGRTVLFAKDGA
+41 NGRTVLLAKDGV

-64 AGDGYQWAL
+64 AGDGYQWTL
-73 ETVSGD
+73 ETVEGKD
-79 NVRLK
+79 NTVRLK
-84 NKEGMY
+84 NKGNQY
-90 VTPNLTLTNS
+90 VTAGLTLTNEQS
-100 QDQAATF
+100 QAAEF
-107 TKTENTYSK
+107 TKTENTYS
-116 GRKSY
+116 SATY
-121 GEGVEVPTH
+121 

-137 VYGGKALGV
+137 VYKGQALGV
-146 KNGQLIWT
+146 KNGQLIWA
-154 VEDSR
+154 VEDFR

-174 NPFVSSEGGKVHWYY
+174 TPFVSIEGGEVHWY
-189 YMELLGNKSAECVM
+189 YMELLGNGSECVK
-203 DAGAE
+203 DAGAGN
-208 KKLEKYSTPSAKDLR
+208 KLQKYPTPSAKNLR
-223 AYMWCV
+223 AYKWSV
-229 YEANDKGDVYFMSA
+229 YEANEQGDIYIKSV
-243 DGNFFCQKDDTYQYS
+243 DGNYMYQSGDRQYA
-258 TSTKTDRC
+258 TSNKSDVC

-281 QEAFVLYNPQTTKY
+281 QEAFVLKNTEKNQF
-295 VFPYGSGNTDVG
+295 VFPYGSGNPDVG
-307 NGSSLNPAEAM
+307 MGSYLNPAEAM
-318 RFILSTGPHIY
+318 RFIPTTLPTGPHIY

-339 YDNGTGVTMQP
+339 YDNGTSVTMQP
-350 VGSEVAGYQWTL
+350 VGSEVVGYQWTL
-362 EQVGGAYVLKSGRD
+362 EQVGGAYVLKSGRN
-376 NYLKQAGDAFT
+376 NYLKRVGEALT

-410 VLTLAADASKALGV
+410 VLTLADDASKAVGV

-444 DSTAEVKGAVAPK
+444 NSTDEVKGAVVPK

-476 GDARLTLTGT
+476 GNARLTLTST
-486 GYDNPVTRKE
+486 GYDNPVTRME

-509 AARHANSKTGDFY
+509 PAKHANSKPGDFY
-522 LVNQSGEYLIYKDGR
+522 LVNQLGEYLIYKDGR
-537 FNFETLDV
+537 FNFTTLDV

-567 ALSGDD
+567 ALAGDD

-583 TPYTLKAC
+583 TPYTLQAC
-591 NSTSKF
+591 NRTSKY
-597 NALSFKESE
+597 NALSFKESK

-612 YLQFSGCGRVVLYD
+612 YLQFSGSGRVVLYD
-626 DGQNIKAVATTTEQ
+626 DGQNVKAVATTTEQ

-655 GAGKVNGNNLKNKA
+655 GAGIVNGYNLKNKA
-669 GRFLRYDAA
+669 DRFLRYDATA
-678 DETFTSVTDR
+678 KTFTSVTDR
-688 SKASVFDADQ
+688 SKASVFDADP
-698 NTYYVIPVHDV
+698 NTYYVVPAHVP
-709 QGGTYNINIAGGL
+709 GGTYNIAGGL
-722 RYNAVLRGVSEPY
+722 RYNAVLRGVTGTY
-735 NTLGVKNGK
+735 NTLGVKNGQ

-792 LQDNTPGNILLKS
+792 LQDNTPGDKLLKS

-829 IRSTAGNYISYN
+829 IKSTAGNYISYN
-841 PDTDNGKHK
+841 PDPAADGYKHK
-850 VNPTLNDYSLYKI
+850 VNAALNDYSLYKI

-877 WSLYNCKNLY
+877 WSLYNCKNHY

-920 SYHFVFPAMGQ
+920 SYHLVFPAMGQ

-942 KPRVKARDILASDK
+942 NPRVKARGILASDK

-973 AGFYLTYDGK
+973 AGFYLTYDEK
-983 NKQFGVSNQKAD
+983 NKQFGVSNQKAE

-1009 NNVRYDL
+1009 NHVRYDIL
-1016 CSTDDQQAL
+1016 STDGKQAL
-1025 SIGEEGALCWAA
+1025 SIGAEGVLCWAA

-1047 RPYIIAPELPIPSL
+1047 RPYIIGPELPIPST
-1061 GGADYQLY
+1061 GGVDYHLY
-1069 CIRTAGGDRYAYHM
+1069 CIRTANGDRYAYHM

-1108 GQGKGDGYLQSAY
+1108 GEGKGDGYLQSAY
-1121 NRYFLKYDTGSNTF
+1121 NRCFLKYDTSSKTF
-1135 VAVADKK
+1135 VAVADKN

-1153 GNYIHWQ
+1153 GNYDHWQ
-1160 IELPDVNDSR
+1160 IELPDVNGNS
-1170 NLISHSYSGGGN
+1170 NLISHSYSGGGKS
-1182 PKTVSLSLQG
+1182 KTVSLSLQG

-1216 GAFRNLSLNELTPQ
+1216 GAFRNIYLNELTPK
-1230 LELTADGK
+1230 LELTADGP

-1259 TKDDFVLRNGHG
+1259 TKDDFVLRNSHG

-1296 WLNHGDEDGTV
+1296 WLNHGDKDGNV

-1328 LGVSDVTNG
+1328 LGVSDVDNG

-1350 KLHTLCFNFGRLT
+1350 KQHTLCFTFGRLT

-1382 DKVASDKFISEGYDT
+1382 DKAGNKYISDGNDT
-1397 NKKVKAES
+1397 SKVVFAENDKKHV
-1405 QQLINDQMWA
+1405 NDQMWA

-1427 SKDKYYMCL
+1427 SKDKYYVYL
-1436 NGYKLCVTHDLKKAA
+1436 SGNGFRVTHDPEKAV
-1451 HFSVDYISD
+1451 HFSVKYISSKQ
-1460 VDRYVLVLV
+1460 RYALTIV
-1469 GGEGSEGHLKKCL
+1469 GGLNAEGKIGHSM
-1482 NLSGDVDENG
+1482 NLSGADAN
-1492 VRHKDVIVWNWNKT
+1492 RNTIIFWNSNIQT
-1506 DKNEGPRFY
+1506 DPNVC
-1515 LNFISIPVPEDY
+1515 LNFIPIPVPEDY
-1527 SDYEILPKRSWFVK
+1527 SDYEVLPKRSWFVK
-1541 QAHEATTDPMTGF
+1541 QAHEATADPMTGF

-1573 KTSTYTVI
+1573 KTSTYTVT

-1593 VPTCMVT
+1593 VPTCMVGSANT
-1600 NDNCPT
+1600 R
-1606 LSRAFQR
+1606 SRAFQR

-1623 SDSVLNLDLPS
+1623 SDSVLNLDLSS
-1634 SRRYKN
+1634 SRRYRN
-1640 GIVVGDQLKL
+1640 GIVVGDQLNL
-1650 NGQVNGN
+1650 NGQNKGN
-1657 YVKKKITFQM
+1657 YVDHSVIFQM

-1674 WEYILGAD
+1674 WEYILGGD
-1682 LTPYSDFVDYFG
+1682 LTTYSDFVDYFG

-1706 KYNGAVTNDIILPSK
+1706 SDIILPSK
-1721 QNIVEPTITGRNL
+1721 QSIVEPTITGRNL

-1749 CKEGNGN
+1749 CKVSEGN

-1785 QDYWFYNNDSPSE
+1785 QDYWFYNNGIASE
-1798 DNLQNAVNS
+1798 DNLQNAVNN
-1807 GEIVIEVDS
+1807 GAIEVKVDD
-1816 LDSGITSAKF
+1816 LGSGITFAKF
-1826 LRSAKTD
+1826 LSSGAGGAATD
-1833 NVDLGEGLDRFIA
+1833 RAIA
-1846 FDYPGDTD
+1846 FNYPGDD
-1854 DGKGIGK
+1854 NGKGTGT
-1861 AKGDSCTLKVYGVA
+1861 ATAGSCTLKVYGVA

-1888 TFEDNFEPII
+1888 TFEADFEPII
-1898 YSEIIGKK
+1898 YSEIIGKNA
-1906 DDGSFKSERSPEAL
+1906 DGSFKSERSPEAL
-1920 KKATGDPVATITF
+1920 QKTTGDPVATITF
-1933 DPEQFDAFVTPP
+1933 DPDEFDSFVSPP
-1945 VGTYTGFLTGDKGP
+1945 VGTYTGFDKVAGA

-1981 PIDGDFN
+1981 PIGGDFN

-1999 GNYTIAHR
+1999 GNYTVAHR
-2007 FRMGD
+2007 FNMGD
-2012 FGDGSSRGN
+2012 SRGN

-2054 GQIASIDF
+2054 GKIASIDF
-2062 SGMPCKASRLFV
+2062 AGMPCKASRLFV
-2074 SAWMSSPSG
+2074 SAWMSSPDRGNES
-2083 KDEKPA
+2083 PA
-2089 NVVFSVQGFKNG
+2089 NVVFSIQGFKNG

-2118 RDSLA
+2118 RDSLT
-2123 NKLEPKTNNGIGI
+2123 NKLEPNTNNGKGI

-2161 ACTSTVGG
+2161 ACTNTQGG

-2205 DYDQVRTQ
+2205 DYDQVRAQ

-2224 NPKVWYCLLDKEMFD
+2224 DPKVWYCLLDKEMFD

-2277 QVSGEG
+2277 QASGEG

-2307 ATVGMASREVTS
+2307 ATVGMASREITS

-2365 INTRCSVRCKFRTL
+2365 VNTRCSVRCKFRTQ

-2406 SLSVKQVGED
+2406 SLSVKQVGETL
-2416 EDGNIGERIVQY
+2416 DGVIGERIVQY

-2452 VLGKNESRLSNEI
+2452 VLGKNENRLSNEI

-2484 AGAAPKNDEGYTLE
+2484 AGAAPKDDEGYTLE

-2521 LNNTCNIYVPAATKQ
+2521 LNNTCNIYVPAATTQ
-2536 GTILK
+2536 GEILK

-2547 DHEDSSGTQ
+2547 DHEDTSGTQ
-2556 YCYDPQQV
+2556 YCYDPEQV
-2564 GIKVSGEAPQ
+2564 GVKVSGQAPQ
-2574 LFDGLHGT
+2574 LFDGQHG
-2582 QYKYPDK
+2582 YKYPDK

-2596 SSLAAVEEVRARADG
+2596 SSLAAVAEVRAGADG

-2626 VTKDAIGLTSV
+2626 VTDKAIGLTSV
-2637 SPEVFLAGTNDP
+2637 SPEVFLAGTNDST
-2649 NMKAYETKAAEERAG
+2649 MKAYETKAAEERAG

-2673 GQLKTL
+2673 GQLKKL

-2685 REHAYADIV
+2685 RENAYVDIV

-2713 RELFNA
+2713 RERFNA
-2719 GNATQSTVCD
+2719 GSTVQSMVCD

-2798 IVTPKKAGPQLY
+2798 VVTPDKAGPQLY
-2810 ETNGAD
+2810 ETNYAG

-2868 GELLHAERLDYKKAW
+2868 GELLHAERLSYEKAW

-2921 FKNVTYNTTDYHRF
+2921 FKDVKYNTDHYHRF

-2942 SWDKAKSTLYYLD
+2942 SWDKANPKLYYLEPYLAD
-2955 TYSAENPQTANVKT
+2955 NPQEAKVDT

-2999 VNGIGIGAQKYNTSL
+2999 VNGIGIGAQKYAKSL
-3014 FRLPKEDTAYGYYT
+3014 FRLPKEDPAFGYYT
-3028 ELNKTDEQTYPVD
+3028 ETNVTDGKTYPVD
-3041 RTHHHK
+3041 RTYHHK
-3047 LATDQLAKSGTEIT
+3047 LATDQLKSGTELT
-3061 VTLTNENRNNRFF
+3061 VTLRNENANNRFF

-3087 KFFTVN
+3087 KFFTEN
-3093 AAQLNGAKYW
+3093 ALQLNGAKYW

-3162 TSLHASGTLLRAPAI
+3162 TSLHTSGTLLRAPAI

-3209 YEAAEDMQLLLDNS
+3209 YETAEDMQLLLDNS

-3313 SSERPALEDEQ
+3313 SSERPALEDEK

-3350 VRIVAAD
+3350 VRIIAAD

-3374 LPTGVYVVEARTDE
+3374 LPSGVYVVEARTDE

>member
-30 AQGYTYLQFSG
+30 AQEYTYLQFSG
-41 NGRTVLFAKDGA
+41 NGRTVLLAKDGA

-64 AGDGYQWAL
+64 AGDGYQWTL

-79 NVRLK
+79 KVHLK

-90 VTPNLTLTNS
+90 VTANLTLTNS

-107 TKTENTYSK
+107 MKTENTYSK
-116 GRKSY
+116 GTY
-121 GEGVEVPTH
+121 

-146 KNGQLIWT
+146 KNGQFFWA
-154 VEDSR
+154 VRNSR
-159 YGCIRLANNVKGAKV
+159 YGCIRLANNVRGAKV
-174 NPFVSSEGGKVHWYY
+174 TPFVSSEGGEVHWY
-189 YMELLGNKSAECVM
+189 YMELLWNGSECVK
-203 DAGAE
+203 DAGAG
-208 KKLEKYSTPSAKDLR
+208 KNLEKYSTPSAKNLR
-223 AYMWCV
+223 AYMWSV
-229 YEANDKGDVYFMSA
+229 WQANEEGDVYIKSV
-243 DGNFFCQKDDTYQYS
+243 DGNYMWQNGSDQYS
-258 TSTKTDRC
+258 TSTQSDIC
-266 KYRICDVADQTDGKY
+266 KYRICDVADQTNGKY
-281 QEAFVLYNPQTTKY
+281 QDAFVLFNTQTEKY
-295 VFPYGSGNTDVG
+295 VMPYGKGDKRVG
-307 NGSSLNPAEAM
+307 VGGSLHEAEAM
-318 RFILSTGPHIY
+318 RFINSPHNYLISSPHIY

-339 YDNGTGVTMQP
+339 YDNGTSVTMQAI
-350 VGSEVAGYQWTL
+350 GAEVAGYQWTL

-376 NYLKQAGDAFT
+376 NYLKQAGAALT
-387 VTTNRDEALRLF
+387 VTTSRDEALRLF
-399 PCGSAYDDRHD
+399 PSGSAYDDRHY
-410 VLTLAADASKALGV
+410 VLTLAVDASKALGV

-444 DSTAEVKGAVAPK
+444 NSTDEVKGAVAPK

-486 GYDNPVTRKE
+486 DYDNPVTRME
-496 FEPTSASQ
+496 FQPTSARQ
-504 NWKLE
+504 NWELWP
-509 AARHANSKTGDFY
+509 ARHPNSKLGDFY
-522 LVNQSGEYLIYKDGR
+522 LVNQEGEYLIYKNNG
-537 FNFETLDV
+537 FTFAPLDISA
-545 NETTVFRLKQT
+545 TTVFRLKQT

-578 LQAGM
+578 LQAGT
-583 TPYTLKAC
+583 TPYTLKVC
-591 NSTSKF
+591 NNTSKY

-626 DGQNIKAVATTTEQ
+626 DGQNVKAVATTTEQ

-655 GAGKVNGNNLKNKA
+655 GAGIVNGFNLKNKA
-669 GRFLRYDAA
+669 DRFLRYDAA

-688 SKASVFDADQ
+688 SKASVFDADK
-698 NTYYVIPVHDV
+698 NTYYVVPAHVT
-709 QGGTYNINIAGGL
+709 GGTCNIAGGL
-722 RYNAVLRGVSEPY
+722 RYNAVLRGVSKPY
-735 NTLGVKNGK
+735 NTLGVKNGQ

-775 ANPHYYAL
+775 DNPRYYAF
-783 NFFQNGSEY
+783 NFFQNGSGEY
-792 LQDNTPGNILLKS
+792 MQDNTPGDILLKS
-805 PVAPFPLRRY
+805 PVAPFPLRRF

-829 IRSTAGNYISYN
+829 IRSTSGNYISYN
-841 PDTDNGKHK
+841 PASDGYQHK
-850 VNPTLNDYSLYKI
+850 VNTTTNAYSLYKI

-872 SLEGL
+872 SLDGL
-877 WSLYNCKNLY
+877 WSLYNCENHY
-887 FVRPFPSENAIGR
+887 FVRPSDSDNSIGR

-912 VDVAANTT
+912 VDIAADTT
-920 SYHFVFPAMGQ
+920 SYHLVFPAMGQ

-942 KPRVKARDILASDK
+942 NPRVKARAILASDK

-973 AGFYLTYDGK
+973 AGFYLTYDKK
-983 NKQFGVSNQKAD
+983 NEQFGVSNQKAE

-1001 NVNNYENN
+1001 DENTYQNN
-1009 NNVRYDL
+1009 NSVRYDFL
-1016 CSTDDQQAL
+1016 SSDGRQAL
-1025 SIGEEGALCWAA
+1025 SIGEEGTLCWAA

-1047 RPYIIAPELPIPSL
+1047 RSHIIAPELPIPSS

-1083 EDANSISLKPYE
+1083 EEANSISLKPYV
-1095 EKNLCQLWVLIRD
+1095 EKNLCQLWILIRD

-1121 NRYFLKYDTGSNTF
+1121 NRCFLKYDTGSNTF
-1135 VAVADKK
+1135 VAVADRN

-1153 GNYIHWQ
+1153 GNYDHWQ
-1160 IELPDVNDSR
+1160 IELPDVADNN
-1170 NLISHSYSGGGN
+1170 NLISHSYGGN
-1182 PKTVSLSLQG
+1182 PKTVTLSLQG
-1192 PNNGNNF
+1192 PNNADNY
-1199 VEIFPV
+1199 VDLIPV

-1216 GAFRNLSLNELTPQ
+1216 GAFRNLSLNELTPE
-1230 LELTADGK
+1230 LELTADGT

-1271 QYIGADAEGNVFLTT
+1271 QYIGTDAGGNVCLTT

-1296 WLNHGDEDGTV
+1296 WLNHGEKDGTV

-1328 LGVSDVTNG
+1328 LGVSDVDNG
-1337 TVAMLSFSTYETD
+1337 TVAMLSFSTYETA
-1350 KLHTLCFNFGRLT
+1350 KLHTLCFTFGRLT
-1363 CPELSDAAEGKYYY
+1363 CPELSDAVAGKYYY

-1382 DKVASDKFISEGYDT
+1382 DKVGNKFVSDGNDT
-1397 NKKVKAES
+1397 NKRVFAENGKK
-1405 QQLINDQMWA
+1405 LVNDQMWA
-1415 LVGQSK
+1415 LVGQNK

-1427 SKDKYYMCL
+1427 SKDKYYVYL
-1436 NGYKLCVTHDLKKAA
+1436 DGDRFYVTHDPEKAV
-1451 HFSVDYISD
+1451 HFSVKYISSQQ
-1460 VDRYVLVLV
+1460 RYALT
-1469 GGEGSEGHLKKCL
+1469 
-1482 NLSGDVDENG
+1482 
-1492 VRHKDVIVWNWNKT
+1492 IV
-1506 DKNEGPRFY
+1506 EGPNDGGKSGYSMNLHGGDNTTILPWKKSSIQTDRNFW
-1515 LNFISIPVPEDY
+1515 LNFIAVPQPEDY
-1527 SDYEILPKRSWFVK
+1527 SDYEVLPKRSWFVK
-1541 QAHEATTDPMTGF
+1541 QAREATADPMTGF

-1573 KTSTYTVI
+1573 KTSTYYVT
-1581 HYLKAESTRELY
+1581 HYLKAESTRQLF
-1593 VPTCMVT
+1593 VPTCMVGSAAT
-1600 NDNCPT
+1600 R
-1606 LSRAFQR
+1606 SRAFQR

-1623 SDSVLNLDLPS
+1623 SDSVLNLDLSS

-1650 NGQVNGN
+1650 NGQNFGN
-1657 YVKKKITFQM
+1657 YVDHSVIFQM

-1694 DNGNPIYNGNVT
+1694 DNGNPIYNGTVT
-1706 KYNGAVTNDIILPSK
+1706 SDIILPSK

-1749 CKEGNGN
+1749 CKKGEGN

-1785 QDYWFYNNDSPSE
+1785 QDYWFYNNGSASE
-1798 DNLQNAVNS
+1798 DNLQNAVN
-1807 GEIVIEVDS
+1807 GGRIEVKVEDP
-1816 LDSGITSAKF
+1816 LGSGITFAKF
-1826 LRSAKTD
+1826 LSSGAGGDATD
-1833 NVDLGEGLDRFIA
+1833 RAIA
-1846 FDYPGDTD
+1846 FNYPGDTA
-1854 DGKGIGK
+1854 DGKGTGK
-1861 AKGDSCTLKVYGVA
+1861 ANAGSCTLKVYGVA
-1875 SDGTRYQIAKFNL
+1875 SDGTTRYQIAKFNL
-1888 TFEDNFEPII
+1888 TFEDNSEPII

-1906 DDGSFKSERSPEAL
+1906 DGSFKSERSPEAL
-1920 KKATGDPVATITF
+1920 LKTTGDPVATITF
-1933 DPEQFDAFVTPP
+1933 DPDQFDAFVSPP
-1945 VGTYTGFLTGDKGP
+1945 VGTYTGFSSFGKGENANQ
-1959 GTKCGLTYRYP
+1959 KHSLTYRYP
-1970 FNYDNTSYCFA
+1970 FNYDNTSYRFA
-1981 PIDGDFN
+1981 PIGGDFN
-1988 STDGKTPECTW
+1988 SPDGKTNECTW

-2007 FRMGD
+2007 FNMGD
-2012 FGDGSSRGN
+2012 NRGN

-2031 EYGSE
+2031 EYGSQN
-2036 KYDASQSG
+2036 YDASQSG

-2054 GQIASIDF
+2054 GKIASIDF
-2062 SGMPCKASRLFV
+2062 AGMPCKASRLFV
-2074 SAWMSSPSG
+2074 SAWMSSPDRGNES
-2083 KDEKPA
+2083 PA
-2089 NVVFSVQGFKNG
+2089 NVVFSIQGFKNG

-2118 RDSLA
+2118 RDA
-2123 NKLEPKTNNGIGI
+2123 NDNKLTPNTNKGKGI

-2161 ACTSTVGG
+2161 ACTNTQGG

-2205 DYDQVRTQ
+2205 DYDQVRAQ
-2213 LGLNTGEVMKD
+2213 LGLNTGEVLTD

-2247 TSEGQERLYR
+2247 TPEGKERLYR

-2277 QVSGEG
+2277 QASGEG

-2292 NFDSLPVFKYRDAVA
+2292 KFDDLPVFKYRAAVE

-2416 EDGNIGERIVQY
+2416 AEGNIGERIVQY
-2428 DWWRDYVGGAFTDVC
+2428 DWWRDYVGGAFNDVC
-2443 INVDNATWR
+2443 INVNNATWR
-2452 VLGKNESRLSNEI
+2452 VLKKNENRLSNEI

-2484 AGAAPKNDEGYTLE
+2484 AGAAPKDDEGYTLE

-2521 LNNTCNIYVPAATKQ
+2521 LNNTCNIYVPAATPQ
-2536 GTILK
+2536 GEILK

-2574 LFDGLHGT
+2574 LFDGKPGN
-2582 QYKYPDK
+2582 QYKYPEK

-2596 SSLAAVEEVRARADG
+2596 SSLAAVAEVRAGDDG
-2611 SAANVLRVPLRGIKT
+2611 SVANVLRVPLRGIKT
-2626 VTKDAIGLTSV
+2626 VTAGAIGLTSV
-2637 SPEVFLAGTNDP
+2637 TPEVFLAGTNDP
-2649 NMKAYETKAAEERAG
+2649 KMKAYETKAAEERAG

-2679 VADTAD
+2679 VARTAD
-2685 REHAYADIV
+2685 PANAHADIV
-2694 FNSDFQPR
+2694 FNNDFQPR

-2713 RELFNA
+2713 RENFNA
-2719 GNATQSTVCD
+2719 GITTQSTVCD

-2764 LEDLHFNADTEPG
+2764 LEDLHFKADTETG

-2798 IVTPKKAGPQLY
+2798 IVTPDKAGPQLY
-2810 ETNGAD
+2810 ETNYVGAD
-2816 DQFLNFVGNEGK
+2816 DQFLNFVGHEDEQ

-2838 LLAAPE
+2838 LLAAPK

-2868 GELLHAERLDYKKAW
+2868 GELLHAERLSYEKAW
-2883 VEYALTPDR
+2883 MEYALTPNR

-2921 FKNVTYNTTDYHRF
+2921 FKDVKYSTDLYHRF

-2942 SWDKAKSTLYYLD
+2942 SWDKANPKLYYLEP
-2955 TYSAENPQTANVKT
+2955 YSANNPQEAKVDT

-2999 VNGIGIGAQKYNTSL
+2999 VNGIGIGAQKYNKSL

-3028 ELNKTDEQTYPVD
+3028 ELNETDGKTYTVD
-3041 RTHHHK
+3041 RTYHHK
-3047 LATDQLAKSGTEIT
+3047 LATDQLKSGTDLT
-3061 VTLTNENRNNRFF
+3061 VTLRNENANNRFF
-3074 LVGNPFACALDLD
+3074 LVGNPFACALDLSE
-3087 KFFTVN
+3087 FFKENET
-3093 AAQLNGAKYW
+3093 QLNGAKYW

-3162 TSLHASGTLLRAPAI
+3162 TSLHTSGTLLRAPAI
-3177 GRAEAPMLRIRA
+3177 GRAEAPMLRIHA

-3249 VPLGVLSNSEE
+3249 VPLGVLSNSEA

-3313 SSERPALEDEQ
+3313 SSERPALEDEK

>member
-30 AQGYTYLQFSG
+30 AQEYTYLQFSG
-41 NGRTVLFAKDGA
+41 NGRTVLLAKDGA

-64 AGDGYQWAL
+64 AGDGYQWTL

-90 VTPNLTLTNS
+90 VTSNLTLTNR
-100 QDQAATF
+100 QDQAAEF
-107 TKTENTYSK
+107 TKTENTYS
-116 GRKSY
+116 SATY
-121 GEGVEVPTH
+121 

-137 VYGGKALGV
+137 VYGGKGALGV
-146 KNGQLIWT
+146 KNGQLIWA

-174 NPFVSSEGGKVHWYY
+174 NPFVSSEGGEVRWY
-189 YMELLGNKSAECVM
+189 YMELLGNGSECVK
-203 DAGAE
+203 DAGAGN
-208 KKLEKYSTPSAKDLR
+208 KLQKYPTPSAKNLR

-229 YEANDKGDVYFMSA
+229 YEANDKGDVYIKSA
-243 DGNFFCQKDDTYQYS
+243 DGNFFYQNGNIQYS
-258 TSTKTDRC
+258 TSTESSKHL
-266 KYRICDVADQTDGKY
+266 YRICDVADQTDGKY
-281 QEAFVLYNPQTTKY
+281 QEAFVLYNTQATKY
-295 VFPYGSGNTDVG
+295 VFPYGSGNPDVG
-307 NGSSLNPAEAM
+307 MGSYLNPAEAM
-318 RFILSTGPHIY
+318 RFIPTTPPTGPHIY

-339 YDNGTGVTMQP
+339 YDNGTGVTMQA
-350 VGSEVAGYQWTL
+350 VGSEVVGYQWTL
-362 EQVGGAYVLKSGRD
+362 EQVGGAYVLKSGRN
-376 NYLKQAGDAFT
+376 NYLKQAGNALT

-399 PCGSAYDDRHD
+399 PCGSAYDDRHY
-410 VLTLAADASKALGV
+410 VLTLAADASKAVGV
-424 KDGQLAIVEA
+424 KNGQLAIVEA

-444 DSTAEVKGAVAPK
+444 DSTDEVKGAVVPK

-476 GDARLTLTGT
+476 GNARLTLTST
-486 GYDNPVTRKE
+486 GYDNPVTRME
-496 FEPTSASQ
+496 FEPTSARQ

-509 AARHANSKTGDFY
+509 SARHANSKSGDFY

-567 ALSGDD
+567 ALAGDD

-583 TPYTLKAC
+583 TPYTLQAC
-591 NSTSKF
+591 NRTSKY
-597 NALSFKESE
+597 NALSFKESK

-612 YLQFSGCGRVVLYD
+612 YVQFSGSGRVVLYD
-626 DGQNIKAVATTTEQ
+626 DGQNVKAVATTTEQ
-640 LEGNGYQWTFDPIMD
+640 LEGNGYQWTFEPIMD
-655 GAGKVNGNNLKNKA
+655 GAGNVDGYNLKNKA
-669 GRFLRYDAA
+669 DRFLRYDAIA
-678 DETFTSVTDR
+678 KTFTSVTDR
-688 SKASVFDADQ
+688 SKASVFDANQ
-698 NTYYVIPVHDV
+698 NTYYVVPAHV
-709 QGGTYNINIAGGL
+709 QGGTYNIAGGL
-722 RYNAVLRGVSEPY
+722 RYNAVLRGVTGTY
-735 NTLGVKNGK
+735 NTLGVKNGQ

-775 ANPHYYAL
+775 DNPHYYAL

-792 LQDNTPGNILLKS
+792 LQDNTPGDILLKS

-841 PDTDNGKHK
+841 PATDGYKHK
-850 VNPTLNDYSLYKI
+850 VNTPRNDYSRYKL

-877 WSLYNCKNLY
+877 WSLYNCENHY
-887 FVRPFPSENAIGR
+887 FVRPFPSENSIGC

-912 VDVAANTT
+912 VDVAADTT
-920 SYHFVFPAMGQ
+920 SYHLVFPAMGQ

-942 KPRVKARDILASDK
+942 NPRVKARGILASDK

-973 AGFYLTYDGK
+973 AGFYLTYDKK
-983 NKQFGVSNQKAD
+983 NEQFGVSNKKTD

-1025 SIGEEGALCWAA
+1025 SIGAEGVLCWAA

-1047 RPYIIAPELPIPSL
+1047 RPYIIGPELPLPSS
-1061 GGADYQLY
+1061 GGVDYHLY

-1083 EDANSISLKPYE
+1083 EEANSISLKPYE

-1121 NRYFLKYDTGSNTF
+1121 NRCFLKYDTDNNTF
-1135 VAVADKK
+1135 VAVADKN

-1153 GNYIHWQ
+1153 GNYDHWQ
-1160 IELPDVNDSR
+1160 IELPDVDGSS
-1170 NLISHSYSGGGN
+1170 NLISHSYSGDGN
-1182 PKTVSLSLQG
+1182 PKTVSLSLED

-1199 VEIFPV
+1199 VDIFPV

-1216 GAFRNLSLNELTPQ
+1216 GAFRNINLDELTPK
-1230 LELTADGK
+1230 LELTADGT

-1259 TKDDFVLRNGHG
+1259 TKDDFVLRNGYG

-1337 TVAMLSFSTYETD
+1337 TVAMLSFSTYETQ
-1350 KLHTLCFNFGRLT
+1350 KLHTLCFTFGRLT

-1382 DKVASDKFISEGYDT
+1382 DKAGNKYVSDGNGTSKVVFAEND
-1397 NKKVKAES
+1397 KKLV
-1405 QQLINDQMWA
+1405 NDQMWA
-1415 LVGQSK
+1415 LVGQNN

-1427 SKDKYYMCL
+1427 SKDKYYVCL
-1436 NGYKLCVTHDLKKAA
+1436 SGNGFNVTHDPERAV
-1451 HFSVDYISD
+1451 HFSVKYISSKQ
-1460 VDRYVLVLV
+1460 RYALTIV
-1469 GGEGSEGHLKKCL
+1469 GGLNAEGKIGQSM
-1482 NLSGDVDENG
+1482 NLSGADAN
-1492 VRHKDVIVWNWNKT
+1492 RNTIIFWNSNIQT
-1506 DKNEGPRFY
+1506 DPNIC
-1515 LNFISIPVPEDY
+1515 LNFEPIPVPEDY
-1527 SDYEILPKRSWFVK
+1527 SDYEVLPKRSWFVK
-1541 QAHEATTDPMTGF
+1541 QAHEATADPMTGF

-1573 KTSTYTVI
+1573 KTSTYTI
-1581 HYLKAESTRELY
+1581 THYLKAESTRVLY
-1593 VPTCMVT
+1593 VPTCMVGSANT
-1600 NDNCPT
+1600 R
-1606 LSRAFQR
+1606 SRAFQR

-1634 SRRYKN
+1634 SRRYRN
-1640 GIVVGDQLKL
+1640 GIVVGDQLNL
-1650 NGQVNGN
+1650 NGQNYGN
-1657 YVKKKITFQM
+1657 YVDHYVTFQM

-1674 WEYILGAD
+1674 WEYILGGD
-1682 LTPYSDFVDYFG
+1682 LTTYSDFVDYFG
-1694 DNGNPIYNGNVT
+1694 DNGNPLYNGNVT
-1706 KYNGAVTNDIILPSK
+1706 SDIILPSK

-1734 YVIRN
+1734 FVIRN

-1749 CKEGNGN
+1749 CKKGS

-1763 TIAFPKK
+1763 TITFPKK
-1770 KVTLNYSSVALNMQK
+1770 KVTLCYSSVALNMQK
-1785 QDYWFYNNDSPSE
+1785 QDYWFYNNGSASE

-1807 GEIVIEVDS
+1807 GAIEVEVEDP
-1816 LDSGITSAKF
+1816 LHSGITFAKF
-1826 LRSAKTD
+1826 LSSGAGGEATD
-1833 NVDLGEGLDRFIA
+1833 RAIA
-1846 FDYPGDTD
+1846 FNYPGDP
-1854 DGKGIGK
+1854 DGTRIGEAK
-1861 AKGDSCTLKVYGVA
+1861 AGACTLKVYGKA

-1888 TFEDNFEPII
+1888 TFEADFEPII
-1898 YSEIIGKK
+1898 YSEIIGKKK

-1920 KKATGDPVATITF
+1920 QKTTGDPVATINF
-1933 DPEQFDAFVTPP
+1933 DPDEFDAFVSPP
-1945 VGTYTGFLTGDKGP
+1945 VGTYTGFSGSGKGENANQ
-1959 GTKCGLTYRYP
+1959 KYSLTYRYP
-1970 FNYDNTSYCFA
+1970 FNYDNTSYCFS
-1981 PIDGDFN
+1981 PIKGDFEG
-1988 STDGKTPECTW
+1988 TGRTPECTW
-1999 GNYTIAHR
+1999 GNYSITHH
-2007 FRMGD
+2007 FYPD
-2012 FGDGSSRGN
+2012 YSKGN
-2021 FFAVKKYYEN
+2021 FFPVKKFYEN
-2031 EYGSE
+2031 EYGS
-2036 KYDASQSG
+2036 KNYDASQAG
-2044 FLYIDASDLP
+2044 FLFIDASDLP
-2054 GQIASIDF
+2054 GKIASIDF
-2062 SGMPCKASRLFV
+2062 AGVPCKASRLFV
-2074 SAWMSSPSG
+2074 SAWMSSPGAQDAS
-2083 KDEKPA
+2083 PA
-2089 NVVFSVQGFKNG
+2089 NVVFSIQGFKNG

-2107 SYCPGSILGEA
+2107 SYCPGGIVVNGRKKDGTILNSA
-2118 RDSLA
+2118 D
-2123 NKLEPKTNNGIGI
+2123 NKGLGV

-2161 ACTSTVGG
+2161 ACTNTNGG

-2205 DYDQVRTQ
+2205 DYDQVRAQ
-2213 LGLNTGEVMKD
+2213 LGLNTGEVWKD

-2247 TSEGQERLYR
+2247 TPEGQERLYR

-2277 QVSGEG
+2277 QASGEG

-2292 NFDSLPVFKYRDAVA
+2292 KFEDLPVFKYRDAVE
-2307 ATVGMASREVTS
+2307 ATVGMASREITS

-2365 INTRCSVRCKFRTL
+2365 VNTRCSVRCKFRTL

-2443 INVDNATWR
+2443 INVENATWR
-2452 VLGKNESRLSNEI
+2452 VLGKNENRLSDEI

-2472 AFRHFYPKATTV
+2472 AFRHFYPNATTV

-2521 LNNTCNIYVPAATKQ
+2521 LNNTCNIYVPAATPQ
-2536 GTILK
+2536 GKILR

-2547 DHEDSSGTQ
+2547 DHEDGKGTQ

-2564 GIKVSGEAPQ
+2564 GIKVSGQAPQ
-2574 LFDGLHGT
+2574 LFDGLRGDK
-2582 QYKYPDK
+2582 YKYPDK

-2596 SSLAAVEEVRARADG
+2596 SSLAAVAEVTAGADG
-2611 SAANVLRVPLRGIKT
+2611 SAANVLRVPLRGITT

-2649 NMKAYETKAAEERAG
+2649 KMEAYETRAAEERTG

-2673 GQLKTL
+2673 GQLKKL
-2679 VADTAD
+2679 DASKADSVNA
-2685 REHAYADIV
+2685 HADIV
-2694 FNSDFQPR
+2694 FNSGFHPR

-2719 GNATQSTVCD
+2719 GSTAQTTVCD

-2764 LEDLHFNADTEPG
+2764 LADLHFKADTETG
-2777 YAANADNG
+2777 YADNAANG

-2798 IVTPKKAGPQLY
+2798 VVTPDKAGPQLY
-2810 ETNGAD
+2810 ETNNAGAD
-2816 DQFLNFVGNEGK
+2816 DRFLNFVDHEDEQ

-2838 LLAAPE
+2838 LLAKPKAV
-2844 ADKGVNLC
+2844 AGVNLC
-2852 GIYTPY
+2852 GIYAPY

-2868 GELLHAERLDYKKAW
+2868 GELLHAERLSYEKAW

-2912 NDACQATPY
+2912 NACQATPY
-2921 FKNVTYNTTDYHRF
+2921 FKDVKYTTAHYHRF

-2942 SWDKAKSTLYYLD
+2942 SWDKANPKLYYLEP
-2955 TYSAENPQTANVKT
+2955 YSANKPQEARVDT

-2977 ANWSAVYNDVRE
+2977 ANWSAVYNDVQE
-2989 AYSQGGFSVK
+2989 PYSQGGFSVK
-2999 VNGIGIGAQKYNTSL
+2999 VNGIGIGAQKYTKSL

-3028 ELNKTDEQTYPVD
+3028 ELNETDRRTYPVD
-3041 RTHHHK
+3041 RTYHHK
-3047 LATDQLAKSGTEIT
+3047 LATDQLKSGTELT
-3061 VTLTNENRNNRFF
+3061 VTLRNENANNRFF
-3074 LVGNPFACALDLD
+3074 LVGNPFACALDLNE
-3087 KFFTVN
+3087 FFKENET
-3093 AAQLNGAKYW
+3093 QLNGAKYW

-3162 TSLHASGTLLRAPAI
+3162 TSLHTSGTLLRAPAI
-3177 GRAEAPMLRIRA
+3177 GRAEAPVLRIRA

-3357 GRTVYKLT
+3357 GRIVYKLT

-3388 GESVG
+3388 GESVA

>member
-30 AQGYTYLQFSG
+30 AQDTYTYLQFSG
-41 NGRTVLFAKDGA
+41 NGRTVLLAKDGA

-64 AGDGYQWAL
+64 AGDGYQWTL

-90 VTPNLTLTNS
+90 VTAELTLTNR

-116 GRKSY
+116 FNDKKETY
-121 GEGVEVPTH
+121 GGD
-130 GGSRYDL
+130 RYDL
-137 VYGGKALGV
+137 VYNGQALGV
-146 KNGQLIWT
+146 KNGQLFWT

-174 NPFVSSEGGKVHWYY
+174 NPFVSSEGGEVRWY
-189 YMELLGNKSAECVM
+189 YMELLWNGSECIK

-208 KKLEKYSTPSAKDLR
+208 KKLEKYSTPSAKNLR
-223 AYMWCV
+223 AYMWCI
-229 YEANDKGDVYFMSA
+229 YEANEEGDVYIKSV
-243 DGNFFCQKDDTYQYS
+243 DGNYIYQNGSYPGS
-258 TSTKTDRC
+258 LQYATSTKSDVC
-266 KYRICDVADQTDGKY
+266 IYRICDVADQTDGKF
-281 QEAFVLYNPQTTKY
+281 QDAFVLKNTKMNQY
-295 VFPYGSGNTDVG
+295 VFPYGSGNPDVG
-307 NGSSLNPAEAM
+307 MGSNPNPAEAM
-318 RFILSTGPHIY
+318 RFISTPPPTGPHIY

-339 YDNGTGVTMQP
+339 YDNGTSVTMQP
-350 VGSEVAGYQWTL
+350 VGSEVAGNQWTL
-362 EQVGGAYVLKSGRD
+362 EQVGGAYVLKSGRN
-376 NYLKQAGDAFT
+376 NYLKQAGAAFT

-399 PCGSAYDDRHD
+399 PCGNAYDDRHH
-410 VLTLAADASKALGV
+410 VLTLADDASKAVGV
-424 KDGQLAIVEA
+424 KNGQLVIVEA

-444 DSTAEVKGAVAPK
+444 DSTDEVKGAVVPK

-476 GDARLTLTGT
+476 GNARLTLTST
-486 GYDNPVTRKE
+486 GYDNPVTRME
-496 FEPTSASQ
+496 FEPTSARQ

-509 AARHANSKTGDFY
+509 SARHANSKSGDFY
-522 LVNQSGEYLIYKDGR
+522 LVNQLGEYLIYKDGR
-537 FNFETLDV
+537 FNFETFDV

-567 ALSGDD
+567 ALAGDD

-583 TPYTLKAC
+583 TPYTLQVC
-591 NSTSKF
+591 NRTSKY
-597 NALSFKESE
+597 NALSFKESK

-612 YLQFSGCGRVVLYD
+612 YVQFSGSGRVVLYD
-626 DGQNIKAVATTTEQ
+626 DGQNVKAVATTTEQ

-655 GAGKVNGNNLKNKA
+655 GAGNVDGYNLKNKA
-669 GRFLRYDAA
+669 DRFLRYDATA
-678 DETFTSVTDR
+678 KTFTSVTDR
-688 SKASVFDADQ
+688 SKASVFDANQ
-698 NTYYVIPVHDV
+698 NTYYNVGAHV
-709 QGGTYNINIAGGL
+709 QGGTYNIAGGL
-722 RYNAVLRGVSEPY
+722 RYNAVLRGVTGMY

-775 ANPHYYAL
+775 DKPHYYAL

-792 LQDNTPGNILLKS
+792 LQDNTPGDILLKS

-829 IRSTAGNYISYN
+829 IKSTAGNYISYN
-841 PDTDNGKHK
+841 PATDGYKHK
-850 VNPTLNDYSLYKI
+850 VNTTRNNYSRYKL

-877 WSLYNCKNLY
+877 WSLYNCENLY
-887 FVRPFPSENAIGR
+887 FVRPFPSENSIGR

-912 VDVAANTT
+912 VDVAADTT
-920 SYHFVFPAMGQ
+920 SYHLVFPAMGQ

-942 KPRVKARDILASDK
+942 NPRVKARGILASDK

-973 AGFYLTYDGK
+973 AGFYLTYDEK

-1025 SIGEEGALCWAA
+1025 SIGAEGVLCWAA

-1047 RPYIIAPELPIPSL
+1047 RPYIIAPELPLPSS
-1061 GGADYQLY
+1061 GGVDYHLY
-1069 CIRTAGGDRYAYHM
+1069 CIRTAEGDDRYAYHM

-1121 NRYFLKYDTGSNTF
+1121 NRCFLKYDTSSNTF
-1135 VAVADKK
+1135 VAVADKN
-1142 DATRIRLVETS
+1142 DATRIRLVENS
-1153 GNYIHWQ
+1153 GNYVHWQ
-1160 IELPDVNDSR
+1160 IELPDVNGNS
-1170 NLISHSYSGGGN
+1170 NLISHSYSGEGSS
-1182 PKTVSLSLQG
+1182 KTVSLSLQG

-1199 VEIFPV
+1199 VDIFPV

-1216 GAFRNLSLNELTPQ
+1216 GAFRNINLDELTPK
-1230 LELTADGK
+1230 LELTADGT

-1271 QYIGADAEGNVFLTT
+1271 QYIGADIDGNVFLTT

-1296 WLNHGDEDGTV
+1296 WLNHGDKDGTV
-1307 SWCFAQLNADG
+1307 SWCFAQLNTDG
-1318 SKPEGKPEKC
+1318 SKPEGKPENC
-1328 LGVSDVTNG
+1328 LGVSDVDNG
-1337 TVAMLSFSTYETD
+1337 TVAMLPFSTYETD
-1350 KLHTLCFNFGRLT
+1350 KQHTLCFIFGRLT

-1382 DKVASDKFISEGYDT
+1382 DLVGKKYVSDGNNTSKVVIAEDK
-1397 NKKVKAES
+1397 KLV
-1405 QQLINDQMWA
+1405 NDQMWA
-1415 LVGQSK
+1415 LVGGSK
-1421 DDVVLM
+1421 DGFVLM
-1427 SKDKYYMCL
+1427 SKDRYYLYL
-1436 NGYKLCVTHDLKKAA
+1436 NNGIFNVTHDLAKAT
-1451 HFSVDYISD
+1451 HFSSTYD
-1460 VDRYVLVLV
+1460 VNKQRYVLTVVSAWGSDSRYNGWQMLLSNNYSNVTV
-1469 GGEGSEGHLKKCL
+1469 GQKGTS
-1482 NLSGDVDENG
+1482 
-1492 VRHKDVIVWNWNKT
+1492 T
-1506 DKNEGPRFY
+1506 DNRYY

-1527 SDYEILPKRSWFVK
+1527 SDYEVLPKRSWFVK
-1541 QAHEATTDPMTGF
+1541 QAHEATADPMTGF

-1573 KTSTYTVI
+1573 KTSTYTI
-1581 HYLKAESTRELY
+1581 THYLKAESTRVLY
-1593 VPTCMVT
+1593 VPTCMVGSANT
-1600 NDNCPT
+1600 R
-1606 LSRAFQR
+1606 SRAFQR

-1623 SDSVLNLDLPS
+1623 SDSVLNLDLSS
-1634 SRRYKN
+1634 SRRYRN
-1640 GIVVGDQLKL
+1640 GIVVGEQLNL
-1650 NGQVNGN
+1650 NGQNYGN
-1657 YVKKKITFQM
+1657 YVDHYVTFQM

-1706 KYNGAVTNDIILPSK
+1706 SDIILPSK
-1721 QNIVEPTITGRNL
+1721 QSIVEPTITGRNL

-1749 CKEGNGN
+1749 CKKGS

-1763 TIAFPKK
+1763 TITFPKK

-1785 QDYWFYNNDSPSE
+1785 QDYWFYNNGIASE

-1807 GEIVIEVDS
+1807 GAIEVEVEDS
-1816 LDSGITSAKF
+1816 LHSGITFAKF
-1826 LRSAKTD
+1826 LSSGAGGDATD
-1833 NVDLGEGLDRFIA
+1833 RAIA
-1846 FDYPGDTD
+1846 FNYPGDTD
-1854 DGKGIGK
+1854 DGKGTGE
-1861 AKGDSCTLKVYGVA
+1861 AHADSCTLKVYGKA

-1888 TFEDNFEPII
+1888 TFEADFEPII

-1920 KKATGDPVATITF
+1920 LKATGDPVATITF
-1933 DPEQFDAFVTPP
+1933 DPDEFDSFVSPP
-1945 VGTYTGFLTGDKGP
+1945 VGTYTGFSGSGKGDNANQKNS
-1959 GTKCGLTYRYP
+1959 LTYRYP

-1981 PIDGDFN
+1981 PIGGDFN

-1999 GNYTIAHR
+1999 GNYTVAHR
-2007 FRMGD
+2007 FNMGD
-2012 FGDGSSRGN
+2012 SRGN

-2031 EYGSE
+2031 KYGSE

-2054 GQIASIDF
+2054 GKIASIDF
-2062 SGMPCKASRLFV
+2062 AGMPCKASRLFV
-2074 SAWMSSPSG
+2074 SAWMSSPDRGNES
-2083 KDEKPA
+2083 PA
-2089 NVVFSVQGFKNG
+2089 NVVFSIQGFKNG

-2118 RDSLA
+2118 RDSLD
-2123 NKLEPKTNNGIGI
+2123 KTLKPMDNGGKGI

-2161 ACTSTVGG
+2161 ACTNTQGG

-2205 DYDQVRTQ
+2205 DYDQVRAQ
-2213 LGLNTGEVMKD
+2213 LGLNTGEVLTD
-2224 NPKVWYCLLDKEMFD
+2224 DPKVWYCLLDKEMFD

-2257 MSDAEVKP
+2257 MSDVEVKP

-2277 QVSGEG
+2277 QASGEG

-2406 SLSVKQVGED
+2406 SLSVKQVGENV
-2416 EDGNIGERIVQY
+2416 DGVIGERIVQY

-2547 DHEDSSGTQ
+2547 DHEDTSGTQ
-2556 YCYDPQQV
+2556 YCYDPEQV
-2564 GIKVSGEAPQ
+2564 GIKVSGQAPQ
-2574 LFDGLHGT
+2574 LFDGLRGDK
-2582 QYKYPDK
+2582 YKYPDK

-2596 SSLAAVEEVRARADG
+2596 SSLAAVAEVTAGADG
-2611 SAANVLRVPLRGIKT
+2611 SAANVLRVPLRGITT
-2626 VTKDAIGLTSV
+2626 VTKGAIGLTSV
-2637 SPEVFLAGTNDP
+2637 SPEVFLAGTNDST
-2649 NMKAYETKAAEERAG
+2649 MKAYETRAAEERTG

-2679 VADTAD
+2679 DASKADSVNA
-2685 REHAYADIV
+2685 HADIV
-2694 FNSDFQPR
+2694 FNSGFQPR

-2719 GNATQSTVCD
+2719 GSTTQTTVCD

-2764 LEDLHFNADTEPG
+2764 LADLQFKADTETD
-2777 YAANADNG
+2777 YANNADNG

-2798 IVTPKKAGPQLY
+2798 IVTPDKAGPQLY
-2810 ETNGAD
+2810 ETDYAGAD
-2816 DQFLNFVGNEGK
+2816 KFLNFVGHEGK
-2828 RTATPDIEYA
+2828 QRTATPDIEYA
-2838 LLAAPE
+2838 LLAAPKAE
-2844 ADKGVNLC
+2844 AGVNLC
-2852 GIYTPY
+2852 GIYAPY

-2868 GELLHAERLDYKKAW
+2868 GELLHAERLSYEKAW

-2921 FKNVTYNTTDYHRF
+2921 FKDVKYTTAHYHRF

-2942 SWDKAKSTLYYLD
+2942 SWDKANPKLYYLEPYLAD
-2955 TYSAENPQTANVKT
+2955 NPQEARVDT

-2977 ANWSAVYNDVRE
+2977 ANWSAVYNDVQE
-2989 AYSQGGFSVK
+2989 PYSQGGFSVK
-2999 VNGIGIGAQKYNTSL
+2999 VNGIGIGAQKYTKSL
-3014 FRLPKEDTAYGYYT
+3014 FRLPKEDTDYGYYT
-3028 ELNKTDEQTYPVD
+3028 ELNETDRRTYPVD
-3041 RTHHHK
+3041 RTYHHK
-3047 LATDQLAKSGTEIT
+3047 LATDQLKSGTELT
-3061 VTLTNENRNNRFF
+3061 VTLRNENANNKFF
-3074 LVGNPFACALDLD
+3074 LVGNPFACALDLNE
-3087 KFFTVN
+3087 FFKENET
-3093 AAQLNGAKYW
+3093 QLNGAKYW

-3162 TSLHASGTLLRAPAI
+3162 TSLHTSGTLLRAPAI

-3313 SSERPALEDEQ
+3313 SSEHPALEDEK

>member
-30 AQGYTYLQFSG
+30 AQEYTYLQFSG
-41 NGRTVLFAKDGA
+41 NGRTVLLAKDGA

-64 AGDGYQWAL
+64 AGDGYQWTL

-90 VTPNLTLTNS
+90 VTAELTLTNR

-107 TKTENTYSK
+107 TKTENTYS
-116 GRKSY
+116 S
-121 GEGVEVPTH
+121 TT
-130 GGSRYDL
+130 
-137 VYGGKALGV
+137 YGGKGALGV
-146 KNGQLIWT
+146 KNGQLFWT

-174 NPFVSSEGGKVHWYY
+174 TPFVCSEGGEVHWY
-189 YMELLGNKSAECVM
+189 YMELLGNGSECVK

-208 KKLEKYSTPSAKDLR
+208 NKLQKYPTPSAKNLR
-223 AYMWCV
+223 AYMWSV
-229 YEANDKGDVYFMSA
+229 YEANEQGDVYIKSV
-243 DGNFFCQKDDTYQYS
+243 DGNFFCQKDGTYQYS

-281 QEAFVLYNPQTTKY
+281 QEAFVLYNTQTTKY
-295 VFPYGSGNTDVG
+295 VFPYGSGNPDVG
-307 NGSSLNPAEAM
+307 MGSTLNQAEAM
-318 RFILSTGPHIY
+318 RFISTPPPTGPHIY

-339 YDNGTGVTMQP
+339 YDNGTSVTMQP

-376 NYLKQAGDAFT
+376 NYLKRAGAALT
-387 VTTNRDEALRLF
+387 VTTSRDEALRLF
-399 PCGSAYDDRHD
+399 PCGSAYDDRHY
-410 VLTLAADASKALGV
+410 VLTLADDASKALGV

-444 DSTAEVKGAVAPK
+444 DSTNEVKGAVAPK

-578 LQAGM
+578 LQAGN
-583 TPYTLKAC
+583 TPYTLQAC
-591 NSTSKF
+591 NRTSTY

-640 LEGNGYQWTFDPIMD
+640 LEGNGYQWTFEPIMD
-655 GAGKVNGNNLKNKA
+655 GAGIVYGFNLKNKA
-669 GRFLRYDAA
+669 DRFLRYNAA

-698 NTYYVIPVHDV
+698 NTYYVVPAHV
-709 QGGTYNINIAGGL
+709 QGGTYNIAGGL
-722 RYNAVLRGVSEPY
+722 RYNAVLRGVSGTY

-792 LQDNTPGNILLKS
+792 LQDNTPGGILLKS

-841 PDTDNGKHK
+841 PDTDGYQHK
-850 VNPTLNDYSLYKI
+850 VNTTTNEYSRYKI
-863 CDVADQPDA
+863 CDLADQPDA

-877 WSLYNCKNLY
+877 WSLYNCTNHY
-887 FVRPFPSENAIGR
+887 FVRPSENDKFIGR
-900 AEEVGKNTSMTF
+900 AEKVGKNTSMTF

-973 AGFYLTYDGK
+973 AGFYLTYDEK
-983 NKQFGVSNQKAD
+983 NEQFGVSNQKAN

-1009 NNVRYDL
+1009 NSVRYDL

-1025 SIGEEGALCWAA
+1025 SIGEEGVLCWAA
-1037 PGTRNSVVDL
+1037 PGTRNSAVDL

-1083 EDANSISLKPYE
+1083 EDATNSISLKPYE

-1108 GQGKGDGYLQSAY
+1108 GEGKGDGYLQSAY

-1135 VAVADKK
+1135 VAMADKK

-1160 IELPDVNDSR
+1160 IELPDVNGSR

-1182 PKTVSLSLQG
+1182 PKTVSLSLQD
-1192 PNNGNNF
+1192 PNNSNNF
-1199 VEIFPV
+1199 LYIFPV

-1216 GAFRNLSLNELTPQ
+1216 GAFRNINLDELTPK
-1230 LELTADGK
+1230 LELTADGE

-1307 SWCFAQLNADG
+1307 CWCFAQLNADG
-1318 SKPEGKPEKC
+1318 SKPEGKPKNC
-1328 LGVSDVTNG
+1328 LGVSDVANG
-1337 TVAMLSFSTYETD
+1337 TVAMLPFSTYETD
-1350 KLHTLCFNFGRLT
+1350 KLHTLCFTFGRLT
-1363 CPELSDAAEGKYYY
+1363 SPELSDAAEGKYYY
-1377 NFICF
+1377 NFMCF
-1382 DKVASDKFISEGYDT
+1382 DLVGNKYVCDGNDTSKVVIAEG
-1397 NKKVKAES
+1397 KRLV
-1405 QQLINDQMWA
+1405 NDQMWA
-1415 LVGQSK
+1415 LVGVSK
-1421 DDVVLM
+1421 DGFVLM
-1427 SKDKYYMCL
+1427 SKDRYYLYL
-1436 NGYKLCVTHDLKKAA
+1436 NGGIFNVTHDLAKAT
-1451 HFSVDYISD
+1451 HFSGTYD
-1460 VDRYVLVLV
+1460 VNKQRYVLTVLSAV
-1469 GGEGSEGHLKKCL
+1469 GGDSQYNGWQVLLSNNGSNVTVGKKGT
-1482 NLSGDVDENG
+1482 S
-1492 VRHKDVIVWNWNKT
+1492 T
-1506 DKNEGPRFY
+1506 DNRYY
-1515 LNFISIPVPEDY
+1515 LNFIPIPVPEDF
-1527 SDYEILPKRSWFVK
+1527 SDYEVLPKRSWFVK
-1541 QAHEATTDPMTGF
+1541 QAHEATADPMTGF

-1573 KTSTYTVI
+1573 KTSTYTI
-1581 HYLKAESTRELY
+1581 THYLKAESTRKLY
-1593 VPTCMVT
+1593 VPTCMVGSANT
-1600 NDNCPT
+1600 R
-1606 LSRAFQR
+1606 SRAFQR

-1623 SDSVLNLDLPS
+1623 SDSVLNLDLSS
-1634 SRRYKN
+1634 SRRYRN
-1640 GIVVGDQLKL
+1640 GIVVGEQLNL
-1650 NGQVNGN
+1650 NGQNYGN
-1657 YVKKKITFQM
+1657 YVDHYVTFQM

-1674 WEYILGAD
+1674 WEYILGGD
-1682 LTPYSDFVDYFG
+1682 LTTYSDFVDYFG

-1706 KYNGAVTNDIILPSK
+1706 KYNGNVTSDIILPSK

-1749 CKEGNGN
+1749 YKADEGN

-1785 QDYWFYNNDSPSE
+1785 QDYWFYNGGIASE

-1807 GEIVIEVDS
+1807 GAIEVEVDA
-1816 LDSGITSAKF
+1816 LGSGITFAGF
-1826 LRSAKTD
+1826 LNSGA
-1833 NVDLGEGLDRFIA
+1833 GAGADRAIA
-1846 FDYPGDTD
+1846 FNYPGDNN
-1854 DGKGIGK
+1854 GKGRGE
-1861 AKGDSCTLKVYGVA
+1861 ANAGSCTLKVYGVA

-1888 TFEDNFEPII
+1888 IFEDDFEPII

-1906 DDGSFKSERSPEAL
+1906 DDGTFKSARSPEAL
-1920 KKATGDPVATITF
+1920 LKTTGDPVATITF
-1933 DPEQFDAFVTPP
+1933 DPDQFDAFVSPP
-1945 VGTYTGFLTGDKGP
+1945 VGTYTGFSNSGKGDNANQKYS
-1959 GTKCGLTYRYP
+1959 LTYRYP

-1981 PIDGDFN
+1981 PIRGDFN
-1988 STDGKTPECTW
+1988 SINGKTDECTW
-1999 GNYTIAHR
+1999 GNYTVAHR
-2007 FRMGD
+2007 FDMGD
-2012 FGDGSSRGN
+2012 NRGN

-2036 KYDASQSG
+2036 NYDASQSG

-2062 SGMPCKASRLFV
+2062 AGMPCKASRLFV
-2074 SAWMSSPSG
+2074 SAWMSSPDRDNES
-2083 KDEKPA
+2083 PA
-2089 NVVFSVQGFKNG
+2089 NVVFSIQGFKNG

-2118 RDSLA
+2118 RDSLD
-2123 NKLEPKTNNGIGI
+2123 KTLKPKDNGGKGI

-2161 ACTSTVGG
+2161 ACTNTNGG

-2180 VKPEVQIERTI
+2180 VKPDVQIERTI

-2205 DYDQVRTQ
+2205 DYDQVRAQ

-2247 TSEGQERLYR
+2247 KPEGQERLYR

-2292 NFDSLPVFKYRDAVA
+2292 KFDDLPRFTYRDAVA

-2357 ANAFHSFE
+2357 ASAFHSFE

-2416 EDGNIGERIVQY
+2416 AEGNIGERIVQY

-2452 VLGKNESRLSNEI
+2452 VLRKNESRLSNEI

-2484 AGAAPKNDEGYTLE
+2484 AGAAPKDDEGYTLE

-2547 DHEDSSGTQ
+2547 DHEDSSGTH

-2564 GIKVSGEAPQ
+2564 GVKVSGEAPQ
-2574 LFDGLHGT
+2574 LFDGLHGDK
-2582 QYKYPDK
+2582 YKYPKK

-2611 SAANVLRVPLRGIKT
+2611 SAANVLRVPLRGIET
-2626 VTKDAIGLTSV
+2626 VTDGAIGLTSV
-2637 SPEVFLAGTNDP
+2637 STDVFLAGTNDP
-2649 NMKAYETKAAEERAG
+2649 TMKAYETMAAEERAG

-2679 VADTAD
+2679 VARNAD
-2685 REHAYADIV
+2685 PENAHADIV
-2694 FNSDFQPR
+2694 FNRDFQPR

-2764 LEDLHFNADTEPG
+2764 LADLHFKADTETG
-2777 YAANADNG
+2777 YATNANNG

-2798 IVTPKKAGPQLY
+2798 IVTPDKAGPQLY
-2810 ETNGAD
+2810 ETNNAGAN
-2816 DQFLNFVGNEGK
+2816 DQFLNFVDHEGEQ

-2838 LLAAPE
+2838 LLAAPK
-2844 ADKGVNLC
+2844 AVAGVNRC
-2852 GIYTPY
+2852 DIYRPY

-2921 FKNVTYNTTDYHRF
+2921 FKDVKYNTDHYHRF

-2942 SWDKAKSTLYYLD
+2942 SWDKANPKLYYLEP
-2955 TYSAENPQTANVKT
+2955 YSANKPQEAKVDT

-2999 VNGIGIGAQKYNTSL
+2999 VNGIGIGAQKYTKSL

-3028 ELNKTDEQTYPVD
+3028 ELNETDRRTYPVD
-3041 RTHHHK
+3041 RTYHHK
-3047 LATDQLAKSGTEIT
+3047 LATDQLKSGTKELT
-3061 VTLTNENRNNRFF
+3061 VTLTNKNAKNRFF
-3074 LVGNPFACALDLD
+3074 LVGNPFACALDLNE
-3087 KFFTVN
+3087 FFKENET
-3093 AAQLNGAKYW
+3093 QLNGAKYW

-3162 TSLHASGTLLRAPAI
+3162 TSLHTSGTLLRAPAI
-3177 GRAEAPMLRIRA
+3177 GRAEAPMLRIHA

-3374 LPTGVYVVEARTDE
+3374 LLTGVYVVEARTDE

>member
-1 MKIRLNPHTLQ
+1 MRLNPHTLQ

-30 AQGYTYLQFSG
+30 AQDTYTYLQFSG
-41 NGRTVLFAKDGA
+41 NGRTVLLAKDGA

-64 AGDGYQWAL
+64 AGDGYQWTL
-73 ETVSGD
+73 EAVEGKD
-79 NVRLK
+79 NTVRLK
-84 NKEGMY
+84 NKGNQY
-90 VTPNLTLTNS
+90 VTAGLALTNEQS
-100 QDQAATF
+100 QAAEF
-107 TKTENTYSK
+107 MKTENTYSK
-116 GRKSY
+116 GRKSS
-121 GEGVEVPTH
+121 GESVEVPTH

-137 VYGGKALGV
+137 VYDGKALGV
-146 KNGQLIWT
+146 KNGQLFWT

-174 NPFVSSEGGKVHWYY
+174 TPFVCSEGGEVHWY
-189 YMELLGNKSAECVM
+189 YMELLLNGSECIK

-208 KKLEKYSTPSAKDLR
+208 KKLEKYSTPSAKNLR
-223 AYMWCV
+223 AYMWSV
-229 YEANDKGDVYFMSA
+229 YEANEQGDVYIKSA
-243 DGNFFCQKDDTYQYS
+243 DGNFFCQKDNTYQYS
-258 TSTKTDRC
+258 TSTKTDVC

-281 QEAFVLYNPQTTKY
+281 QDAFVLYNTQATKY
-295 VFPYGSGNTDVG
+295 VFPYGSGNPDVG
-307 NGSSLNPAEAM
+307 MGSSLNPAEAM
-318 RFILSTGPHIY
+318 RFIPTTPPTGPHIY

-339 YDNGTGVTMQP
+339 YDNGTGVTMQA
-350 VGSEVAGYQWTL
+350 VGSEVVGYQWTL
-362 EQVGGAYVLKSGRD
+362 EQVGGAYVLKSGHN
-376 NYLKQAGDAFT
+376 NYLKQAGEAFT
-387 VTTNRDEALRLF
+387 VTTNRDEALKIFLS
-399 PCGSAYDDRHD
+399 GSAYDNRHH
-410 VLTLAADASKALGV
+410 VLTLADDASKAVGV
-424 KDGQLAIVEA
+424 KNGQLAIVEA

-444 DSTAEVKGAVAPK
+444 DSTDEVKGAVVPK

-476 GDARLTLTGT
+476 GNARLTLTST
-486 GYDNPVTRKE
+486 GYDNPVTRME
-496 FEPTSASQ
+496 FEPTSARQ

-509 AARHANSKTGDFY
+509 SARHANSKSGDFY
-522 LVNQSGEYLIYKDGR
+522 LVNQLGEYLIYKDGR
-537 FNFETLDV
+537 FNFETFDV

-567 ALSGDD
+567 ALAGDD

-583 TPYTLKAC
+583 TPYTLQAC
-591 NSTSKF
+591 NGTSKY
-597 NALSFKESE
+597 NALSFKESK

-612 YLQFSGCGRVVLYD
+612 YLQFSGSGRVVLYD
-626 DGQNIKAVATTTEQ
+626 DGQNVKAVATTTEQ

-655 GAGKVNGNNLKNKA
+655 GAGIVDGYNLKNKA
-669 GRFLRYDAA
+669 DRFLRYNATA
-678 DETFTSVTDR
+678 KTFTSVTDR
-688 SKASVFDADQ
+688 SKASVFDANP
-698 NTYYVIPVHDV
+698 NTYYVVPAHVP
-709 QGGTYNINIAGGL
+709 GGTYNIAGGL
-722 RYNAVLRGVSEPY
+722 RYNAVLRGVTGTY

-829 IRSTAGNYISYN
+829 IKSTAGNYISYN
-841 PDTDNGKHK
+841 PATDGYKHK
-850 VNPTLNDYSLYKI
+850 VNADLNDYSLYKI

-872 SLEGL
+872 SLDGL
-877 WSLYNCKNLY
+877 WSLYNCENHY
-887 FVRPFPSENAIGR
+887 FVRPSENDNFIGR
-900 AEEVGKNTSMTF
+900 AEKVGKNTSMTF
-912 VDVAANTT
+912 VDVAADTT

-942 KPRVKARDILASDK
+942 NPRVKARGILASDK

-973 AGFYLTYDGK
+973 AGFYLTYDEK
-983 NKQFGVSNQKAD
+983 NKQFGVSNQKAN

-1025 SIGEEGALCWAA
+1025 SIGAEGVLCWAA

-1047 RPYIIAPELPIPSL
+1047 RSYIIAPELPIPSS
-1061 GGADYQLY
+1061 GGVDYHLY

-1083 EDANSISLKPYE
+1083 EEANAISLKTYV
-1095 EKNLCQLWVLIRD
+1095 EKNLCQLWILIRD

-1121 NRYFLKYDTGSNTF
+1121 NRCFLKYDTGSNTF
-1135 VAVADKK
+1135 VAVADRN

-1153 GNYIHWQ
+1153 GNYDHWQ
-1160 IELPDVNDSR
+1160 IELPDVADNN
-1170 NLISHSYSGGGN
+1170 NLISHSYGGN
-1182 PKTVSLSLQG
+1182 PKTVTLSLQG
-1192 PNNGNNF
+1192 PNNADNY
-1199 VEIFPV
+1199 VDLIPV

-1216 GAFRNLSLNELTPQ
+1216 GAFRNLSLNELTLE
-1230 LELTADGK
+1230 LELTADGR

-1271 QYIGADAEGNVFLTT
+1271 QYIGADADGNVFLTT

-1318 SKPEGKPEKC
+1318 SKPEGKPDKC

-1337 TVAMLSFSTYETD
+1337 TVAMLPFSTYETD
-1350 KLHTLCFNFGRLT
+1350 KQHTLCFSFGRLT

-1382 DKVASDKFISEGYDT
+1382 DKVGNKFVSDGNDT
-1397 NKKVKAES
+1397 NKRVFAENGKK
-1405 QQLINDQMWA
+1405 LVNDQMWA
-1415 LVGQSK
+1415 LVGQNK

-1427 SKDKYYMCL
+1427 SKDKYYVYL
-1436 NGYKLCVTHDLKKAA
+1436 DGDRFYVTHDPEKAV
-1451 HFSVDYISD
+1451 HFSVKYISSQQ
-1460 VDRYVLVLV
+1460 RYALT
-1469 GGEGSEGHLKKCL
+1469 
-1482 NLSGDVDENG
+1482 
-1492 VRHKDVIVWNWNKT
+1492 IV
-1506 DKNEGPRFY
+1506 EGPNDGGKSGYSMNLHGGDNTTILPWKNSSIQTDRNFW
-1515 LNFISIPVPEDY
+1515 LNFIAVPQPEDY
-1527 SDYEILPKRSWFVK
+1527 SDYEVLPKRSWFVK
-1541 QAHEATTDPMTGF
+1541 QAREATADPMTGF

-1581 HYLKAESTRELY
+1581 HYLKAESTRMLY
-1593 VPTCMVT
+1593 VPTCMVGSAAT
-1600 NDNCPT
+1600 R
-1606 LSRAFQR
+1606 SRAFQR

-1634 SRRYKN
+1634 SRRYRN

-1650 NGQVNGN
+1650 NGQNSGY
-1657 YVKKKITFQM
+1657 YVTHNVTFQM

-1706 KYNGAVTNDIILPSK
+1706 SDIILPSK
-1721 QNIVEPTITGRNL
+1721 QSIVEPTITGRNL

-1749 CKEGNGN
+1749 CKKGSG
-1756 DKWYEEH
+1756 KWYEEH
-1763 TIAFPKK
+1763 TITFPKK

-1785 QDYWFYNNDSPSE
+1785 QEYWFYNGGIASE

-1807 GEIVIEVDS
+1807 GAIEVEVDD
-1816 LDSGITSAKF
+1816 LGSGITFAKF
-1826 LRSAKTD
+1826 LSSGAGGDATD
-1833 NVDLGEGLDRFIA
+1833 RAIA
-1846 FDYPGDTD
+1846 FNYPD
-1854 DGKGIGK
+1854 DANGKGTGT
-1861 AKGDSCTLKVYGVA
+1861 ATAGSCTLKVYGVA

-1888 TFEDNFEPII
+1888 TFEDDFEPII

-1920 KKATGDPVATITF
+1920 LKATGDPVATITF
-1933 DPEQFDAFVTPP
+1933 DPDEFDSFVSPP
-1945 VGTYTGFLTGDKGP
+1945 VGTYTGFSGSGKGENANQ
-1959 GTKCGLTYRYP
+1959 KNSLTYRYP

-1981 PIDGDFN
+1981 PIGGDFN
-1988 STDGKTPECTW
+1988 SPDGKTAECTW
-1999 GNYTIAHR
+1999 GNYTVAHR
-2007 FRMGD
+2007 FNMGD
-2012 FGDGSSRGN
+2012 NRGN

-2031 EYGSE
+2031 EYGSQN
-2036 KYDASQSG
+2036 YDASQSG

-2062 SGMPCKASRLFV
+2062 AGMPCKASRLFV
-2074 SAWMSSPSG
+2074 SAWMSSPDRDNES
-2083 KDEKPA
+2083 PA
-2089 NVVFSVQGFKNG
+2089 NVVFSIQGFKNG

-2118 RDSLA
+2118 RDA
-2123 NKLEPKTNNGIGI
+2123 NDNKLTPNTNKGIGI

-2146 KNADDFDSFRLTIDN
+2146 KNADDFDNFRLTIDN
-2161 ACTSTVGG
+2161 ACTNTSGG

-2205 DYDQVRTQ
+2205 DYDQVRAQ

-2292 NFDSLPVFKYRDAVA
+2292 KFEDLPLFKYRDAVA

-2416 EDGNIGERIVQY
+2416 AEGNIGERIVQY

-2541 VTVVPI
+2541 LTVVPI
-2547 DHEDSSGTQ
+2547 DHEDTSGTQ
-2556 YCYDPQQV
+2556 YCYDPEQV
-2564 GIKVSGEAPQ
+2564 GVKVSGEAPQ
-2574 LFDGLHGT
+2574 LFDGLHGDK
-2582 QYKYPDK
+2582 YKYPDK

-2611 SAANVLRVPLRGIKT
+2611 SAANVLRVPLRGIET

-2679 VADTAD
+2679 VARTAD
-2685 REHAYADIV
+2685 PEHAHADIV

-2764 LEDLHFNADTEPG
+2764 LADLHFKADTETD
-2777 YAANADNG
+2777 YATNANNG

-2798 IVTPKKAGPQLY
+2798 IVTPDKAGPQLY

-2852 GIYTPY
+2852 GIYKSY

-2868 GELLHAERLDYKKAW
+2868 GELLHAERLSYRNAW
-2883 VEYALTPDR
+2883 VEYALTPNR

-2912 NDACQATPY
+2912 NDACQTTPY
-2921 FKNVTYNTTDYHRF
+2921 FKDVTYDTALHHRF

-2942 SWDKAKSTLYYLD
+2942 SWDKAKSTLYYLEP
-2955 TYSAENPQTANVKT
+2955 YSANKPQEARVDT

-2977 ANWSAVYNDVRE
+2977 ANWSAVYNDVQE

-2999 VNGIGIGAQKYNTSL
+2999 VNGIGIGAQKYTKSL

-3028 ELNKTDEQTYPVD
+3028 ELNETDRKTYPVD

-3047 LATDQLAKSGTEIT
+3047 LATDQLKSGTEMT
-3061 VTLTNENRNNRFF
+3061 VTLTNENRNNRYF

-3087 KFFTVN
+3087 KFFNKN
-3093 AAQLNGAKYW
+3093 ADQLNGAKYW

-3124 VNGTTEAALASLPS
+3124 VNGTTDAALASLPS

-3162 TSLHASGTLLRAPAI
+3162 TSLHTSGTLLRAPAI
-3177 GRAEAPMLRIRA
+3177 GRAEVPMLRIRA

-3249 VPLGVLSNSEE
+3249 VPLGVLSNSEA

>member
-30 AQGYTYLQFSG
+30 AQEYTYLQFSG
-41 NGRTVLFAKDGA
+41 NGRTVLLAKDGA

-64 AGDGYQWAL
+64 AGDGYQWTL
-73 ETVSGD
+73 EIVSGG

-90 VTPNLTLTNS
+90 VTPDLALTSN
-100 QDQAATF
+100 QNQAATF

-116 GRKSY
+116 GTY
-121 GEGVEVPTH
+121 

-137 VYGGKALGV
+137 VYGGKGALGV

-159 YGCIRLANNVKGAKV
+159 YGCIRLAKNVKGAKV
-174 NPFVSSEGGKVHWYY
+174 TPFVCSEGGEVHWY
-189 YMELLGNKSAECVM
+189 YMELLWNGSECVK
-203 DAGAE
+203 DAGAG
-208 KKLEKYSTPSAKDLR
+208 KNLEKYSTPSAKNLR
-223 AYMWCV
+223 AYMWSV
-229 YEANDKGDVYFMSA
+229 YEANDKGDVYFKSA
-243 DGNFFCQKDDTYQYS
+243 DGNYFYQNGVDQYS
-258 TSTKTDRC
+258 ASTKPGNSEYT
-266 KYRICDVADQTDGKY
+266 ICDVSDQSNDN
-281 QEAFVLYNPQTTKY
+281 AFVLRNSDKGEYVLPYNNSNK
-295 VFPYGSGNTDVG
+295 VGKAGNF
-307 NGSSLNPAEAM
+307 NMIEAM
-318 RFILSTGPHIY
+318 RFIPTTLPTGPHIY

-362 EQVGGAYVLKSGRD
+362 EQVGGAYVLKSGRN
-376 NYLKQAGDAFT
+376 NYLKQVGEALT
-387 VTTNRDEALRLF
+387 VTTNRDEALKVF
-399 PCGSAYDDRHD
+399 PCGNAYDDRHY
-410 VLTLAADASKALGV
+410 VLTLADDASQAVGV
-424 KDGQLAIVEA
+424 KDGQLAIVET

-444 DSTAEVKGAVAPK
+444 DSTDEVKGAVVPK

-476 GDARLTLTGT
+476 GNARLTLTST

-496 FEPTSASQ
+496 FEPTSARQ
-504 NWKLE
+504 NWKLLP
-509 AARHANSKTGDFY
+509 AKHANSKSGDFY
-522 LVNQSGEYLIYKDGR
+522 LVNQLGEYLIYKDGR
-537 FNFETLDV
+537 FNFNTFDV

-567 ALSGDD
+567 ALAGDD

-583 TPYTLKAC
+583 TPYTLQVC
-591 NSTSKF
+591 NRTSKY
-597 NALSFKESE
+597 NALSFKESK

-612 YLQFSGCGRVVLYD
+612 YLQFSGSGRVVLYD
-626 DGQNIKAVATTTEQ
+626 DGQNVKAVATTTEQ

-655 GAGKVNGNNLKNKA
+655 GAGNVDGYNLKNKA
-669 GRFLRYDAA
+669 DRFLRYDATA
-678 DETFTSVTDR
+678 KTFTSVTDR
-688 SKASVFDADQ
+688 SKASVFDADP
-698 NTYYVIPVHDV
+698 NTYYVVPANV
-709 QGGTYNINIAGGL
+709 QGGTYNIAGGL
-722 RYNAVLRGVSEPY
+722 RYNAVLRGVTGTY
-735 NTLGVKNGK
+735 NTLGVKNGQ

-775 ANPHYYAL
+775 DNPHYYAL

-792 LQDNTPGNILLKS
+792 LQDNTPGDILLKS

-829 IRSTAGNYISYN
+829 IKSTAGNYISYN
-841 PDTDNGKHK
+841 PDTDGYQHK
-850 VNPTLNDYSLYKI
+850 VNTTTNEYSRYKI

-872 SLEGL
+872 SLDGL
-877 WSLYNCKNLY
+877 WSLYNCTNHY
-887 FVRPFPSENAIGR
+887 FVRPSENDNFIGR
-900 AEEVGKNTSMTF
+900 AEKVGKNTSMTF
-912 VDVAANTT
+912 VDIAANTT
-920 SYHFVFPAMGQ
+920 SYHLVFPAMGQ

-942 KPRVKARDILASDK
+942 NPRVKARGILASDK
-956 DARLY
+956 DAHLY
-961 QWVVEGQHIRNR
+961 QWVIEGQHIRNR
-973 AGFYLTYDGK
+973 AGFYLTYDEK

-1001 NVNNYENN
+1001 DVNNYENN
-1009 NNVRYDL
+1009 NHVRYNIL
-1016 CSTDDQQAL
+1016 STDGKQAL
-1025 SIGEEGALCWAA
+1025 SIGAEGVLCWAK
-1037 PGTRNSVVDL
+1037 PGTRYSVVHL
-1047 RPYIIAPELPIPSL
+1047 RPYIVAPELPIPSS
-1061 GGADYQLY
+1061 GGADYHHY

-1083 EDANSISLKPYE
+1083 EDANAISLKPYK
-1095 EKNLCQLWVLIRD
+1095 EKNLCQLWVFIRD
-1108 GQGKGDGYLQSAY
+1108 GEGKGDGYLQSAY
-1121 NRYFLKYDTGSNTF
+1121 NRHFLKYDTSSNTF
-1135 VAVADKK
+1135 VAVADKN
-1142 DATRIRLVETS
+1142 DATRIRLVETL
-1153 GNYIHWQ
+1153 GNYDHWQ
-1160 IELPDVNDSR
+1160 IELPDVADNN
-1170 NLISHSYSGGGN
+1170 NLISHSYGGN
-1182 PKTVSLSLQG
+1182 PKTVTLSLQG

-1216 GAFRNLSLNELTPQ
+1216 GAFRNINLDELTPK
-1230 LELTADGK
+1230 LELTADGT

-1271 QYIGADAEGNVFLTT
+1271 QYIGADAEGNVFLTP

-1296 WLNHGDEDGTV
+1296 WLNHGDKDGNV

-1318 SKPEGKPEKC
+1318 SKPEGKPVKC
-1328 LGVSDVTNG
+1328 LGVSDVDNG
-1337 TVAMLSFSTYETD
+1337 TVAMLPFSTYETE
-1350 KLHTLCFNFGRLT
+1350 KLHTLCFTFGRLT

-1382 DKVASDKFISEGYDT
+1382 DKAGNKYVSDGNGTSKVVFAEND
-1397 NKKVKAES
+1397 KKLV
-1405 QQLINDQMWA
+1405 NDQMWA
-1415 LVGQSK
+1415 LVGQNK

-1427 SKDKYYMCL
+1427 SKDKYYVCL
-1436 NGYKLCVTHDLKKAA
+1436 SGNGFNVTHDPERAV
-1451 HFSVDYISD
+1451 HFSVKYISTQQ
-1460 VDRYVLVLV
+1460 RYALTIV
-1469 GGEGSEGHLKKCL
+1469 GGLNAEGKIGQSM
-1482 NLSGDVDENG
+1482 NLSGADAN
-1492 VRHKDVIVWNWNKT
+1492 RNTIIFWNSNIQT
-1506 DKNEGPRFY
+1506 DPNIC
-1515 LNFISIPVPEDY
+1515 LNFEPIPVPEDY
-1527 SDYEILPKRSWFVK
+1527 SDYEVLPKRSWFVK
-1541 QAHEATTDPMTGF
+1541 QAYEATADPMTGF

-1573 KTSTYTVI
+1573 KTSTYTVT
-1581 HYLKAESTRELY
+1581 HYLKAESTRDLY
-1593 VPTCMVT
+1593 VPTCMVGSANT
-1600 NDNCPT
+1600 R
-1606 LSRAFQR
+1606 SRAFQR

-1623 SDSVLNLDLPS
+1623 SDSVLNLDISS

-1650 NGQVNGN
+1650 NGQNSGY
-1657 YVKKKITFQM
+1657 YVTHNVTFQM

-1706 KYNGAVTNDIILPSK
+1706 SDIILPSK
-1721 QNIVEPTITGRNL
+1721 QSIVEPTITGRNL

-1749 CKEGNGN
+1749 CKVSEGN

-1785 QDYWFYNNDSPSE
+1785 QDYWFYNNGIASE
-1798 DNLQNAVNS
+1798 DNLQNAVNN
-1807 GEIVIEVDS
+1807 GAIEVKVDD
-1816 LDSGITSAKF
+1816 LGSGITFAKF
-1826 LRSAKTD
+1826 LSSGAGGAATD
-1833 NVDLGEGLDRFIA
+1833 RAIA
-1846 FDYPGDTD
+1846 FNYPGDD
-1854 DGKGIGK
+1854 NGKGTGT
-1861 AKGDSCTLKVYGVA
+1861 ATAGSCTLKVYGVA

-1888 TFEDNFEPII
+1888 TFEADFEPII
-1898 YSEIIGKK
+1898 YSEIIGKNA
-1906 DDGSFKSERSPEAL
+1906 DGSFKSERSPEAL
-1920 KKATGDPVATITF
+1920 LKATGDPVATITF
-1933 DPEQFDAFVTPP
+1933 DPDEFDAFVSPP
-1945 VGTYTGFLTGDKGP
+1945 VGTYTGFDKVAGA

-1981 PIDGDFN
+1981 PIGGDFN

-1999 GNYTIAHR
+1999 GNYTVAHR
-2007 FRMGD
+2007 FNMGD
-2012 FGDGSSRGN
+2012 SRGN

-2054 GQIASIDF
+2054 GKIASIDF
-2062 SGMPCKASRLFV
+2062 AGMPCKASRLFV
-2074 SAWMSSPSG
+2074 SVWMSSPDRGNES
-2083 KDEKPA
+2083 PA
-2089 NVVFSVQGFKNG
+2089 NVVFSIQGFKNG

-2118 RDSLA
+2118 RDSLT
-2123 NKLEPKTNNGIGI
+2123 NKLEPNTNNGKGI

-2161 ACTSTVGG
+2161 ACINTQGA

-2180 VKPEVQIERTI
+2180 VKPDVQIERTI

-2205 DYDQVRTQ
+2205 DYDQVRAQ

-2292 NFDSLPVFKYRDAVA
+2292 NFDSLPLFKYRAAVE

-2541 VTVVPI
+2541 LTVVPI
-2547 DHEDSSGTQ
+2547 DHEDTSGTQ
-2556 YCYDPQQV
+2556 YCYDPEQV

-2574 LFDGLHGT
+2574 LFDGLHGD

-2611 SAANVLRVPLRGIKT
+2611 SAANVLRVPLRGIET
-2626 VTKDAIGLTSV
+2626 VTKGAIGLTSV
-2637 SPEVFLAGTNDP
+2637 STDVFLAGTNDP
-2649 NMKAYETKAAEERAG
+2649 KMEAYETKAAEERAG

-2673 GQLKTL
+2673 GQLRKL
-2679 VADTAD
+2679 DASTAD
-2685 REHAYADIV
+2685 PENAHADIV

-2713 RELFNA
+2713 RERFNA
-2719 GNATQSTVCD
+2719 GSTAQTTVCD

-2764 LEDLHFNADTEPG
+2764 LADLQFKADTETG
-2777 YAANADNG
+2777 YATNANNG

-2798 IVTPKKAGPQLY
+2798 IVTPDKAGPQLY
-2810 ETNGAD
+2810 ETNYAGAD
-2816 DQFLNFVGNEGK
+2816 EFLNFVDHEGEQ

-2838 LLAAPE
+2838 LLAAPNAE
-2844 ADKGVNLC
+2844 NGVNRC
-2852 GIYTPY
+2852 DIYTSY

-2868 GELLHAERLDYKKAW
+2868 GELLHAERLSYEKAW
-2883 VEYALTPDR
+2883 VEYALTTDR

-2921 FKNVTYNTTDYHRF
+2921 FKNVTYNTDHYHRF

-2942 SWDKAKSTLYYLD
+2942 SWDKANPKLYYLEP
-2955 TYSAENPQTANVKT
+2955 YSANNPQEANVNT

-3028 ELNKTDEQTYPVD
+3028 EMNVTDGNTYPVD
-3041 RTHHHK
+3041 RTYHHK

-3074 LVGNPFACALDLD
+3074 LVGNPFACALDLNE
-3087 KFFTVN
+3087 FFKEN
-3093 AAQLNGAKYW
+3093 EAQLDGAKYW

-3162 TSLHASGTLLRAPAI
+3162 TSLHTSGTLLRAPAI
-3177 GRAEAPMLRIRA
+3177 GRVEAPMLRIRA

>member
-30 AQGYTYLQFSG
+30 AQEYTYLQFSG
-41 NGRTVLFAKDGA
+41 NGRTVLLAKDGA
-53 LTVVS
+53 LTIVS

-64 AGDGYQWAL
+64 AGDGYQWTL

-90 VTPNLTLTNS
+90 VTANLTLTNS

-107 TKTENTYSK
+107 TKTENTYS
-116 GRKSY
+116 SATY
-121 GEGVEVPTH
+121 GGLK
-130 GGSRYDL
+130 RYDL

-146 KNGQLIWT
+146 KNGQLFWT

-174 NPFVSSEGGKVHWYY
+174 TPFVSSEGGEVHWY
-189 YMELLGNKSAECVM
+189 YMELLWNGSECVK
-203 DAGAE
+203 DAGAG
-208 KKLEKYSTPSAKDLR
+208 KNLEKYSTPSAKNLR
-223 AYMWCV
+223 AYMWSV
-229 YEANDKGDVYFMSA
+229 YEANDKGDVYFKSA
-243 DGNFFCQKDDTYQYS
+243 DGNYFYQNGVDQYS
-258 TSTKTDRC
+258 ASTKPGNSEYT
-266 KYRICDVADQTDGKY
+266 ICDVSDQSNDN
-281 QEAFVLYNPQTTKY
+281 AFVLRNSGTGEYVLPYNNSNK
-295 VFPYGSGNTDVG
+295 VG
-307 NGSSLNPAEAM
+307 KAGKFNMIEAM
-318 RFILSTGPHIY
+318 RFISTPPPTGPHIY

-362 EQVGGAYVLKSGRD
+362 EQVGGAYVLKSGRN
-376 NYLKQAGDAFT
+376 NYLKQAGAALT

-399 PCGSAYDDRHD
+399 PSGSEYDDKHH
-410 VLTLAADASKALGV
+410 VLTLADDASKALGV

-444 DSTAEVKGAVAPK
+444 DSTNEVKGAVAPK

-583 TPYTLKAC
+583 TPYTLQAC
-591 NSTSKF
+591 NRTSKY

-626 DGQNIKAVATTTEQ
+626 DGQNVKAVATTTEQ
-640 LEGNGYQWTFDPIMD
+640 LEGNGYQWTFEPIVD
-655 GAGKVNGNNLKNKA
+655 GAGIVNGFNLKNKA
-669 GRFLRYDAA
+669 DRFLRYDAA
-678 DETFTSVTDR
+678 DKTFTSVTDR

-698 NTYYVIPVHDV
+698 NTYYVVPAHV
-709 QGGTYNINIAGGL
+709 QGGTYNIAGGL
-722 RYNAVLRGVSEPY
+722 RYNAMLRGVTGTY

-792 LQDNTPGNILLKS
+792 LQDNTPGDKLLKS

-841 PDTDNGKHK
+841 PDTDGYQHK
-850 VNPTLNDYSLYKI
+850 VNTTTNEYSRYKI

-872 SLEGL
+872 SLDGL
-877 WSLYNCKNLY
+877 WSLYNCTNHY
-887 FVRPFPSENAIGR
+887 FVRPSDSDNFIGR
-900 AEEVGKNTSMTF
+900 AEKVGKNTSMTF

-942 KPRVKARDILASDK
+942 NPRVKARDILASDK

-1009 NNVRYDL
+1009 NSVRYDL

-1025 SIGEEGALCWAA
+1025 SIGEEGVLCWAA
-1037 PGTRNSVVDL
+1037 PGTRNSAVDL

-1061 GGADYQLY
+1061 GGADYHLY

-1083 EDANSISLKPYE
+1083 EEANAISLKPYV
-1095 EKNLCQLWVLIRD
+1095 EKNLCQLWILIRD
-1108 GQGKGDGYLQSAY
+1108 GEGKGDGYLQSAY
-1121 NRYFLKYDTGSNTF
+1121 NRHFLKYDTGSNTF

-1153 GNYIHWQ
+1153 GNYVHWQ
-1160 IELPDVNDSR
+1160 IELPDVNGNR
-1170 NLISHSYSGGGN
+1170 NLISHSYSKDGN
-1182 PKTVSLSLQG
+1182 PKTVSLSLQD
-1192 PNNGNNF
+1192 PNNSNNF
-1199 VEIFPV
+1199 LYIFPV

-1211 YEEAG
+1211 YEEAD
-1216 GAFRNLSLNELTPQ
+1216 GAFRNINLDELTPK
-1230 LELTADGK
+1230 LELTADGT

-1286 DKAQATHFYL
+1286 DKVQATHFYL

-1318 SKPEGKPEKC
+1318 SKPEGKPENC
-1328 LGVSDVTNG
+1328 LGVSDVDNG
-1337 TVAMLSFSTYETD
+1337 TVAMLPFSTYETN
-1350 KLHTLCFNFGRLT
+1350 KQHTLCFTFGRLT
-1363 CPELSDAAEGKYYY
+1363 CPEFSDAAEGKYYY
-1377 NFICF
+1377 NFMCF
-1382 DKVASDKFISEGYDT
+1382 DLVGNKYVCDGNDTSKVVIAEG
-1397 NKKVKAES
+1397 KRLV
-1405 QQLINDQMWA
+1405 NDQMWA
-1415 LVGQSK
+1415 LVGVSK
-1421 DDVVLM
+1421 DGFVLM
-1427 SKDKYYMCL
+1427 SKDRYYLYL
-1436 NGYKLCVTHDLKKAA
+1436 NGGIFNVTHDLAKAT
-1451 HFSVDYISD
+1451 HFSGTYD
-1460 VDRYVLVLV
+1460 VNKQRYVLTVLSAV
-1469 GGEGSEGHLKKCL
+1469 GGDSKYNGWQMLLSNNGSNVTVGQKGT
-1482 NLSGDVDENG
+1482 S
-1492 VRHKDVIVWNWNKT
+1492 T
-1506 DKNEGPRFY
+1506 DNRYY
-1515 LNFISIPVPEDY
+1515 LNFIPIPVPEDF
-1527 SDYEILPKRSWFVK
+1527 SDYEVLPKRSWFVK
-1541 QAHEATTDPMTGF
+1541 QAYEATADPMTGF

-1573 KTSTYTVI
+1573 KTSTYTI
-1581 HYLKAESTRELY
+1581 THYLKAESTRKLY
-1593 VPTCMVT
+1593 VPTCMVGSANT
-1600 NDNCPT
+1600 R
-1606 LSRAFQR
+1606 SRAFQR

-1623 SDSVLNLDLPS
+1623 SDSVLNLDLSS
-1634 SRRYKN
+1634 SRRYRN
-1640 GIVVGDQLKL
+1640 GIVVGEQLNL
-1650 NGQVNGN
+1650 NGQNYGN
-1657 YVKKKITFQM
+1657 YVDHYVTFQM

-1674 WEYILGAD
+1674 WEYILGGD
-1682 LTPYSDFVDYFG
+1682 LTTFSDFVDYFG

-1706 KYNGAVTNDIILPSK
+1706 KYNGNVTSDIILPSK

-1739 ARAIANELLQ
+1739 ARAIANELLL
-1749 CKEGNGN
+1749 CKEGGGN

-1785 QDYWFYNNDSPSE
+1785 QDYWFYNNGIASE

-1807 GEIVIEVDS
+1807 GAIEVKVDD
-1816 LDSGITSAKF
+1816 LGSGITFAGF
-1826 LRSAKTD
+1826 LNSGA
-1833 NVDLGEGLDRFIA
+1833 GAGADRAIA
-1846 FDYPGDTD
+1846 FNYPGDNN
-1854 DGKGIGK
+1854 GKGIGT
-1861 AKGDSCTLKVYGVA
+1861 ATAGSCTLKVYGVA

-1888 TFEDNFEPII
+1888 IFEDDFEPII

-1906 DDGSFKSERSPEAL
+1906 DDGSFKSARSPEAL
-1920 KKATGDPVATITF
+1920 LKTTGDPVATITF
-1933 DPEQFDAFVTPP
+1933 DPDQFDAFVSPP
-1945 VGTYTGFLTGDKGP
+1945 VGTYTGFTNSGKGDNANQKYS
-1959 GTKCGLTYRYP
+1959 LTYRYP

-1981 PIDGDFN
+1981 PIGGDFN
-1988 STDGKTPECTW
+1988 STNGRTSECTW
-1999 GNYTIAHR
+1999 GNYTVAHR
-2007 FRMGD
+2007 FDMGD
-2012 FGDGSSRGN
+2012 NRGN

-2036 KYDASQSG
+2036 NYDASQSG

-2054 GQIASIDF
+2054 GKIASIDF
-2062 SGMPCKASRLFV
+2062 AGMPCKASRLFV
-2074 SAWMSSPSG
+2074 SAWMSSPDRDNES
-2083 KDEKPA
+2083 PA
-2089 NVVFSVQGFKNG
+2089 NVVFSIQGFKNG

-2107 SYCPGSILGEA
+2107 SYCPGSILGQA
-2118 RDSLA
+2118 RDSLD
-2123 NKLEPKTNNGIGI
+2123 KTLKPMDNGGKGI

-2161 ACTSTVGG
+2161 ACTNTSGG

-2205 DYDQVRTQ
+2205 DYDQVRAQ
-2213 LGLNTGEVMKD
+2213 LGLNTGEVLTD
-2224 NPKVWYCLLDKEMFD
+2224 DPKVWYCLLDKEMFD

-2247 TSEGQERLYR
+2247 KPEGQERLYR

-2365 INTRCSVRCKFRTL
+2365 INTRCSVRCKFRTQ

-2416 EDGNIGERIVQY
+2416 AEGNIGERIVQY

-2443 INVDNATWR
+2443 INVDNATSR

-2547 DHEDSSGTQ
+2547 DHEDTSGTQ
-2556 YCYDPQQV
+2556 YCYDPEQV

-2574 LFDGLHGT
+2574 LFDGLHGDK
-2582 QYKYPDK
+2582 YKYPDK

-2637 SPEVFLAGTNDP
+2637 STDVFLAGTNDP
-2649 NMKAYETKAAEERAG
+2649 TMKAYETKAAEERAG

-2673 GQLKTL
+2673 GQLRKL

-2685 REHAYADIV
+2685 RENAHADIV

-2719 GNATQSTVCD
+2719 GSTTQTTVCD

-2764 LEDLHFNADTEPG
+2764 LADLHFKADTETD
-2777 YAANADNG
+2777 YATNADNG

-2810 ETNGAD
+2810 ETNDPGAD

-2921 FKNVTYNTTDYHRF
+2921 FKDVKYTTAHYHRF

-2942 SWDKAKSTLYYLD
+2942 SWDKAKSTLYYLEP
-2955 TYSAENPQTANVKT
+2955 YSANKPQEARVDT

-2999 VNGIGIGAQKYNTSL
+2999 VNGVGIGAQKYTKSL

-3028 ELNKTDEQTYPVD
+3028 ETNETDGKTYPVD
-3041 RTHHHK
+3041 RTYHHK
-3047 LATDQLAKSGTEIT
+3047 LATDQLKSGTDLT
-3061 VTLTNENRNNRFF
+3061 VTLKNENANNRFF
-3074 LVGNPFACALDLD
+3074 LVGNPFACALDLNE
-3087 KFFTVN
+3087 FFKENET
-3093 AAQLNGAKYW
+3093 QLNGAKYW

-3143 VEGKEGT
+3143 VEGKEGK

-3162 TSLHASGTLLRAPAI
+3162 TSLHTSGTLLRAPAI

-3189 SRSGQG
+3189 SRSGQA

-3350 VRIVAAD
+3350 VRIIAAD

>member
-41 NGRTVLFAKDGA
+41 NGRTVLLAKDGA

-64 AGDGYQWAL
+64 AGDGYQWTL

-90 VTPNLTLTNS
+90 VTAELRLTNS
-100 QDQAATF
+100 QNQAATF

-116 GRKSY
+116 GTY
-121 GEGVEVPTH
+121 

-137 VYGGKALGV
+137 VYGGKGALGV
-146 KNGQLIWT
+146 KNGQLFWT

-174 NPFVSSEGGKVHWYY
+174 TPLVSSEGGEVHWY
-189 YMELLGNKSAECVM
+189 YMELLGNGSECVK
-203 DAGAE
+203 DAGAGN
-208 KKLEKYSTPSAKDLR
+208 KLQKYPTPSAKNLR

-229 YEANDKGDVYFMSA
+229 YEVNDKGDVYIKSA
-243 DGNFFCQKDDTYQYS
+243 DGNFFCQKDGTYQYS
-258 TSTKTDRC
+258 TSTQSNTC

-281 QEAFVLYNPQTTKY
+281 QDAFVLYNTQTTKY
-295 VFPYGSGNTDVG
+295 VFPYGSGNPDVG
-307 NGSSLNPAEAM
+307 MGSTLNQAEAM
-318 RFILSTGPHIY
+318 RFISTPPPAGHHIY

-339 YDNGTGVTMQP
+339 YDNGTSVTMQP

-376 NYLKQAGDAFT
+376 NYLKQAGNALT

-399 PCGSAYDDRHD
+399 PCGSAYDDRHY
-410 VLTLAADASKALGV
+410 VLTLADDASKAVGV

-444 DSTAEVKGAVAPK
+444 DSTDEVKGAVAPK
-457 FSDISNVYYYKLQF
+457 ISDISNVYYYKLQF

-476 GDARLTLTGT
+476 GDACLTLTST

-509 AARHANSKTGDFY
+509 PARHANSKPGDFY
-522 LVNQSGEYLIYKDGR
+522 LVNQMGEYLIYKDGR

-583 TPYTLKAC
+583 TPYTLQAC

-597 NALSFKESE
+597 NALSFKESK

-612 YLQFSGCGRVVLYD
+612 YLQFSGSGRIVLYD
-626 DGQNIKAVATTTEQ
+626 DGQNVKAVATTTEQ

-655 GAGKVNGNNLKNKA
+655 GAGNVNGFNLKNKA
-669 GRFLRYDAA
+669 DRFLRYNAA

-698 NTYYVIPVHDV
+698 NTYYVIPAHV
-709 QGGTYNINIAGGL
+709 QGGTCNIAGGL
-722 RYNAVLRGVSEPY
+722 RYNAVLRGITGTY

-841 PDTDNGKHK
+841 PDTDGYQHK
-850 VNPTLNDYSLYKI
+850 VNTTTNEYSRYKI

-872 SLEGL
+872 SLDGL
-877 WSLYNCKNLY
+877 WSLYNCTNHY
-887 FVRPFPSENAIGR
+887 FVRPSENDKFIGR
-900 AEEVGKNTSMTF
+900 AEKVGKNTSMTF
-912 VDVAANTT
+912 VDVAADTI

-973 AGFYLTYDGK
+973 AGFYLTYDKK

-1009 NNVRYDL
+1009 NSVRYDL

-1025 SIGEEGALCWAA
+1025 SIGEEGVLCWAA
-1037 PGTRNSVVDL
+1037 PNTRNSAVDL

-1061 GGADYQLY
+1061 GGADYHLY
-1069 CIRTAGGDRYAYHM
+1069 CIRTDGGDRYAYHM
-1083 EDANSISLKPYE
+1083 EDATNSISLKPYE

-1108 GQGKGDGYLQSAY
+1108 GEGKGDGYLQSAY
-1121 NRYFLKYDTGSNTF
+1121 NRHFLKYDTGSNTF
-1135 VAVADKK
+1135 VAVADKN

-1199 VEIFPV
+1199 VYIFPV

-1216 GAFRNLSLNELTPQ
+1216 GAFRNINLDELTPK
-1230 LELTADGK
+1230 LELTADGT

-1328 LGVSDVTNG
+1328 LGVSDVANG
-1337 TVAMLSFSTYETD
+1337 TVAMLPFSTYETD
-1350 KLHTLCFNFGRLT
+1350 RLHTLCFNFGRLT

-1382 DKVASDKFISEGYDT
+1382 DKAGNKYISDGNGTSKVVFAEND
-1397 NKKVKAES
+1397 KKLV
-1405 QQLINDQMWA
+1405 NDQMWA
-1415 LVGQSK
+1415 LVGQNK

-1427 SKDKYYMCL
+1427 SKDKYYVYL
-1436 NGYKLCVTHDLKKAA
+1436 NGNRFNVTHDPERAV
-1451 HFSVDYISD
+1451 HFSVKYISSKQ
-1460 VDRYVLVLV
+1460 RYALTIV
-1469 GGEGSEGHLKKCL
+1469 GGLNAEGKIGQSM
-1482 NLSGDVDENG
+1482 NLSGADAN
-1492 VRHKDVIVWNWNKT
+1492 RNTIIPWNSDIQT
-1506 DKNEGPRFY
+1506 DPNIC
-1515 LNFISIPVPEDY
+1515 LNFEPIPVPEDF
-1527 SDYEILPKRSWFVK
+1527 SDYEVLPKRSWFVK
-1541 QAHEATTDPMTGF
+1541 QAHEATADPMTGF

-1573 KTSTYTVI
+1573 KTSTYTI
-1581 HYLKAESTRELY
+1581 THYLKAESTRKLY
-1593 VPTCMVT
+1593 VPTCMVGSAAT
-1600 NDNCPT
+1600 R
-1606 LSRAFQR
+1606 SRAFQR

-1623 SDSVLNLDLPS
+1623 SDSVLNLDLSS
-1634 SRRYKN
+1634 SRRYRN
-1640 GIVVGDQLKL
+1640 GIVVGEQLNL
-1650 NGQVNGN
+1650 NGQNYGN
-1657 YVKKKITFQM
+1657 YVDNYVTFQM

-1674 WEYILGAD
+1674 WEYILGGD
-1682 LTPYSDFVDYFG
+1682 LTTYSDFVDYFG

-1706 KYNGAVTNDIILPSK
+1706 KYNGNVTSDIILPSK

-1749 CKEGNGN
+1749 YKADEGN

-1785 QDYWFYNNDSPSE
+1785 QDYWFYNGGIASE

-1807 GEIVIEVDS
+1807 GAIEVKVDD
-1816 LDSGITSAKF
+1816 LGSGITFAKF
-1826 LRSAKTD
+1826 LNSGA
-1833 NVDLGEGLDRFIA
+1833 GAGADRAIA
-1846 FDYPGDTD
+1846 FNYPD
-1854 DGKGIGK
+1854 DDNGKGRGE
-1861 AKGDSCTLKVYGVA
+1861 ANAGSCTLKVYGVA

-1888 TFEDNFEPII
+1888 IFEDDFEPII

-1906 DDGSFKSERSPEAL
+1906 DDGTFKSERSPEAL
-1920 KKATGDPVATITF
+1920 LKTTGDPVATITF
-1933 DPEQFDAFVTPP
+1933 DPDQFDAFVSPP
-1945 VGTYTGFLTGDKGP
+1945 VGTYTGFTNSGKGDNANQKYS
-1959 GTKCGLTYRYP
+1959 LTYRYP

-1981 PIDGDFN
+1981 PIGGDFN
-1988 STDGKTPECTW
+1988 STDGRTSECTW
-1999 GNYTIAHR
+1999 GNYTVAHR
-2007 FRMGD
+2007 FDMGD
-2012 FGDGSSRGN
+2012 NRGN

-2036 KYDASQSG
+2036 NYDASQSG

-2054 GQIASIDF
+2054 GKIASIDF
-2062 SGMPCKASRLFV
+2062 AGMPCKVSRLFV
-2074 SAWMSSPSG
+2074 SAWMSSPDRDNES
-2083 KDEKPA
+2083 PA
-2089 NVVFSVQGFKNG
+2089 NVVFSIQGFKNG

-2107 SYCPGSILGEA
+2107 SYCPGSILGQA
-2118 RDSLA
+2118 RDSLD
-2123 NKLEPKTNNGIGI
+2123 KTLKPMDNGGKGI

-2146 KNADDFDSFRLTIDN
+2146 KNADDFDNFRLTIDN
-2161 ACTSTVGG
+2161 ACTNTSGG

-2180 VKPEVQIERTI
+2180 VKPDVQIERTI

-2205 DYDQVRTQ
+2205 DYDQVRAQ

-2247 TSEGQERLYR
+2247 TPEGQERLYR

-2416 EDGNIGERIVQY
+2416 VDGNIGERIVQY

-2498 QSVIDVLHQFTLNS
+2498 QSVIDVLHQFTLNR

-2541 VTVVPI
+2541 LTVVPI

-2556 YCYDPQQV
+2556 YCYDPEQV

-2574 LFDGLHGT
+2574 LFDGLHGDK
-2582 QYKYPDK
+2582 YKYPDK

-2596 SSLAAVEEVRARADG
+2596 SSLAAVAEVRARADG
-2611 SAANVLRVPLRGIKT
+2611 SAANVLRVPLRGIET

-2649 NMKAYETKAAEERAG
+2649 TMKAYETKAAEERAG

-2679 VADTAD
+2679 VARNAD
-2685 REHAYADIV
+2685 PENAHADIV

-2764 LEDLHFNADTEPG
+2764 LADLHFKADTETG
-2777 YAANADNG
+2777 YATNADNG

-2798 IVTPKKAGPQLY
+2798 IVTPDKAGPQLY
-2810 ETNGAD
+2810 ETNNAGAN

-2844 ADKGVNLC
+2844 ADKGVNRC
-2852 GIYTPY
+2852 DIYRPY

-2921 FKNVTYNTTDYHRF
+2921 FKDVKYNTAHYHRF

-2942 SWDKAKSTLYYLD
+2942 SWDKANPKLYYLEPYLAD
-2955 TYSAENPQTANVKT
+2955 KPQEAKVDT

-2989 AYSQGGFSVK
+2989 PYSQGGFSVK
-2999 VNGIGIGAQKYNTSL
+2999 VNGIGIGAQKYTKSL

-3028 ELNKTDEQTYPVD
+3028 ELNETDRRTYPVD
-3041 RTHHHK
+3041 RTYHHK
-3047 LATDQLAKSGTEIT
+3047 LATDQLKSGTELT
-3061 VTLTNENRNNRFF
+3061 VTLRNENANNRFF
-3074 LVGNPFACALDLD
+3074 LVGNPFACALDLNE
-3087 KFFTVN
+3087 FFKENET
-3093 AAQLNGAKYW
+3093 QLNGAKYW

-3114 RQPNAGEWIS
+3114 RQPNAGEWIP

-3150 NTITLKFTADMQ
+3150 NTINLKFTADMQ
-3162 TSLHASGTLLRAPAI
+3162 TSLHTSGTLLRAPAI

-3249 VPLGVLSNSEE
+3249 VPLGVLSNSED

-3292 GNADCVKV
+3292 GNADSVKV

-3324 DFTQPLIQA
+3324 NFTQPLIQA

>member
-30 AQGYTYLQFSG
+30 AQEYTYLQFSG
-41 NGRTVLFAKDGA
+41 NGRTVLLAKDGA

-58 TTEDAP
+58 TTEDVP
-64 AGDGYQWAL
+64 AGDGYQWTL
-73 ETVSGD
+73 EIVSGG

-90 VTPNLTLTNS
+90 VTPDLRLTNR
-100 QDQAATF
+100 QNQAATF
-107 TKTENTYSK
+107 TKTENTYSSK
-116 GRKSY
+116 DTY
-121 GEGVEVPTH
+121 

-146 KNGQLIWT
+146 KNGQLFWT

-174 NPFVSSEGGKVHWYY
+174 TPYVSSEGGEVHWY
-189 YMELLGNKSAECVM
+189 YMELLRNGSECVK
-203 DAGAE
+203 DAGAG
-208 KKLEKYSTPSAKDLR
+208 KILEKYSTPSAKNLR
-223 AYMWCV
+223 AFMWCV
-229 YEANDKGDVYFMSA
+229 YEANDKGDVYIKSV
-243 DGNFFCQKDDTYQYS
+243 DGNYFYRNGNYQCS
-258 TSTKTDRC
+258 ASTKPGNSVYT
-266 KYRICDVADQTDGKY
+266 ICDVSDQSNDN
-281 QEAFVLYNPQTTKY
+281 AFVLRNSGTNYY
-295 VFPYGSGNTDVG
+295 VLPYGNNDNKVG
-307 NGSSLNPAEAM
+307 WASSFLMAAAM
-318 RFILSTGPHIY
+318 RFISTPPPTGPHIY

-339 YDNGTGVTMQP
+339 YDNGTSVTMQP

-362 EQVGGAYVLKSGRD
+362 EQIGGAYVLKSGRD
-376 NYLKQAGDAFT
+376 NYLKQAGAALT

-399 PCGSAYDDRHD
+399 PCGSAYDDKHD
-410 VLTLAADASKALGV
+410 VLTLADDASKALGV

-444 DSTAEVKGAVAPK
+444 DSTNEVKGAVAPK
-457 FSDISNVYYYKLQF
+457 FSDISNVYYYKYYYKLQF

-486 GYDNPVTRKE
+486 DYDNPVTRME

-509 AARHANSKTGDFY
+509 AARHANSKPGDFY
-522 LVNQSGEYLIYKDGR
+522 LVNQEGEYLIYKDGR
-537 FNFETLDV
+537 FNFEWLDV

-578 LQAGM
+578 LQAGL

-612 YLQFSGCGRVVLYD
+612 YLQFSGSGRVVLYD
-626 DGQNIKAVATTTEQ
+626 DGQNVKAVATTTEQ

-655 GAGKVNGNNLKNKA
+655 GAGIVNGFNLKNKA
-669 GRFLRYDAA
+669 GRFLCYDAA

-688 SKASVFDADQ
+688 SKASVFDAGQ
-698 NTYYVIPVHDV
+698 NTYYNVPAHV
-709 QGGTYNINIAGGL
+709 QGGTCNIAGGL
-722 RYNAVLRGVSEPY
+722 RYNAVLRGVSGTY

-792 LQDNTPGNILLKS
+792 LQDNTPGGILLKS

-841 PDTDNGKHK
+841 PATDNGKHK
-850 VNPTLNDYSLYKI
+850 VNATLNDYSLYKI

-872 SLEGL
+872 SLDGL
-877 WSLYNCKNLY
+877 WSLYNCTNHY
-887 FVRPFPSENAIGR
+887 FVRPFPSENSVGR

-912 VDVAANTT
+912 VDVAADTT

-942 KPRVKARDILASDK
+942 SPRVKARDILASDK

-973 AGFYLTYDGK
+973 AGFYLTYDEK
-983 NKQFGVSNQKAD
+983 NKQFGVSNQKAE

-1009 NNVRYDL
+1009 NSVRYDL

-1037 PGTRNSVVDL
+1037 PGTRNSAVDL

-1061 GGADYQLY
+1061 GGADYHLY
-1069 CIRTAGGDRYAYHM
+1069 CIRTDKGDRYAYHM
-1083 EDANSISLKPYE
+1083 EDATNSISLKPYE

-1121 NRYFLKYDTGSNTF
+1121 NRHFLKYDTGSNTF

-1153 GNYIHWQ
+1153 GNYVHWQ
-1160 IELPDVNDSR
+1160 IELPDVNGNR
-1170 NLISHSYSGGGN
+1170 NLISHSYSGGDN
-1182 PKTVSLSLQG
+1182 SKTVSLSLQG

-1199 VEIFPV
+1199 VEVFPV

-1216 GAFRNLSLNELTPQ
+1216 GAFRNINLDELTPK
-1230 LELTADGK
+1230 LELTADGT

-1246 SEDDANNSWKNIG
+1246 SEDGANNSWKNIG

-1271 QYIGADAEGNVFLTT
+1271 QYIGADAGGNVFLTT

-1296 WLNHGDEDGTV
+1296 WLNHGEKDGTV

-1318 SKPEGKPEKC
+1318 SKPEGKPKNC
-1328 LGVSDVTNG
+1328 LGVSDVANG
-1337 TVAMLSFSTYETD
+1337 TVAMLPFSTYETD
-1350 KLHTLCFNFGRLT
+1350 KRHTLCFTFGRLT
-1363 CPELSDAAEGKYYY
+1363 SPELSDAAEGKYYY
-1377 NFICF
+1377 TFMCF
-1382 DKVASDKFISEGYDT
+1382 DKVGDNKYVSDGNDTSKLVIAEG
-1397 NKKVKAES
+1397 KRLV
-1405 QQLINDQMWA
+1405 NDQMWA
-1415 LVGQSK
+1415 LVGVSK
-1421 DDVVLM
+1421 DGFVLM
-1427 SKDKYYMCL
+1427 SKDRYYLYL
-1436 NGYKLCVTHDLKKAA
+1436 NGGIFNVTHDLAKAT
-1451 HFSVDYISD
+1451 HFSGTYD
-1460 VDRYVLVLV
+1460 VNKQRYVLTVVSAV
-1469 GGEGSEGHLKKCL
+1469 GGDSKYNGWQVLLGSDSRRVTVGNEK
-1482 NLSGDVDENG
+1482 NASNEN
-1492 VRHKDVIVWNWNKT
+1492 RY
-1506 DKNEGPRFY
+1506 Y
-1515 LNFISIPVPEDY
+1515 LNFIPIPVPEDY
-1527 SDYEILPKRSWFVK
+1527 SDYEVLPKRSWFVK
-1541 QAHEATTDPMTGF
+1541 QAHEATADPMTGF

-1573 KTSTYTVI
+1573 KTSTYTI
-1581 HYLKAESTRELY
+1581 THYLKAESTRVLY
-1593 VPTCMVT
+1593 VPTCMVGSANT
-1600 NDNCPT
+1600 R
-1606 LSRAFQR
+1606 SRAFQR

-1634 SRRYKN
+1634 SRRYRN
-1640 GIVVGDQLKL
+1640 GIVVGDQLNL
-1650 NGQVNGN
+1650 NGQNNGN
-1657 YVKKKITFQM
+1657 YVDHYVTFQM

-1674 WEYILGAD
+1674 WEYILGGD
-1682 LTPYSDFVDYFG
+1682 LTTYSDFVDYFG
-1694 DNGNPIYNGNVT
+1694 DNGNPLYNGNVT
-1706 KYNGAVTNDIILPSK
+1706 KYNGNVTNDIILPSK

-1739 ARAIANELLQ
+1739 ARAIANELLLY
-1749 CKEGNGN
+1749 KDDGSN

-1785 QDYWFYNNDSPSE
+1785 QDYWFYNGGIASE

-1807 GEIVIEVDS
+1807 GAIEVKVDD
-1816 LDSGITSAKF
+1816 LGSGITFAGF
-1826 LRSAKTD
+1826 LNSGA
-1833 NVDLGEGLDRFIA
+1833 GAGADRAIA
-1846 FDYPGDTD
+1846 FNYPGDNN
-1854 DGKGIGK
+1854 GKGRGE
-1861 AKGDSCTLKVYGVA
+1861 ANAGSCTLKVYGVA

-1888 TFEDNFEPII
+1888 TFEDDFEPII

-1906 DDGSFKSERSPEAL
+1906 DDGSFKSARSPEAL
-1920 KKATGDPVATITF
+1920 LKATGNPVATITF
-1933 DPEQFDAFVTPP
+1933 DPDQFDAFVSPP
-1945 VGTYTGFLTGDKGP
+1945 VGTYTGFTNSGKGDNANQKYA
-1959 GTKCGLTYRYP
+1959 LTYRYP

-1981 PIDGDFN
+1981 PIGGDFN
-1988 STDGKTPECTW
+1988 STDGVTSECTW

-2007 FRMGD
+2007 LQYKFPGD
-2012 FGDGSSRGN
+2012 PSHRGN

-2031 EYGSE
+2031 EYGSQNF
-2036 KYDASQSG
+2036 DASQSG

-2054 GQIASIDF
+2054 GKIASIDF
-2062 SGMPCKASRLFV
+2062 AGMLCKASRLFV
-2074 SAWMSSPSG
+2074 SAWMSSPDRDNES
-2083 KDEKPA
+2083 PA
-2089 NVVFSVQGFKNG
+2089 NVVFSIQGFKNG

-2107 SYCPGSILGEA
+2107 SYCPGSILGQA
-2118 RDSLA
+2118 RDSLD
-2123 NKLEPKTNNGIGI
+2123 KTLKPMDNGGKGI

-2161 ACTSTVGG
+2161 ACTNTSGG

-2180 VKPEVQIERTI
+2180 VKPDVQIERTI

-2205 DYDQVRTQ
+2205 DYDQVRAQ
-2213 LGLNTGEVMKD
+2213 LGLNTGEVLTD

-2257 MSDAEVKP
+2257 MSDVEVKP

-2292 NFDSLPVFKYRDAVA
+2292 KFEDLPVFKYRDAVA

-2357 ANAFHSFE
+2357 ANAFQSFE
-2365 INTRCSVRCKFRTL
+2365 INTRCSVRCKFRTQ

-2406 SLSVKQVGED
+2406 SLSIKQVGENL
-2416 EDGNIGERIVQY
+2416 DGVIGERIVQY
-2428 DWWRDYVGGAFTDVC
+2428 DWWRDYVGDAFTDVC

-2452 VLGKNESRLSNEI
+2452 VLEKNESRLSNEI

-2521 LNNTCNIYVPAATKQ
+2521 LNNTCNVYVPAATKQ

-2547 DHEDSSGTQ
+2547 DHEDGNGTQ

-2564 GIKVSGEAPQ
+2564 GIKVSGQAPQ

-2596 SSLAAVEEVRARADG
+2596 SSLAAVAEVRARADG
-2611 SAANVLRVPLRGIKT
+2611 SAANVLRVPLRGIET
-2626 VTKDAIGLTSV
+2626 VTDGAIGLTSV
-2637 SPEVFLAGTNDP
+2637 STDVFLAGTNDP
-2649 NMKAYETKAAEERAG
+2649 NMKAYETMAAEERAG
-2664 LSVQNFRIV
+2664 ISVQNFRIV

-2679 VADTAD
+2679 EASTTNPENA
-2685 REHAYADIV
+2685 HADIV

-2764 LEDLHFNADTEPG
+2764 LADLHFKADTETG
-2777 YAANADNG
+2777 YATNAANG

-2798 IVTPKKAGPQLY
+2798 IVTPDKAGPQLY
-2810 ETNGAD
+2810 ETNYASTD
-2816 DQFLNFVGNEGK
+2816 DQFLNFVGHEGEQ

-2868 GELLHAERLDYKKAW
+2868 GELLHAERLSYEKAW

-2942 SWDKAKSTLYYLD
+2942 SWDKANPKLYYLEP
-2955 TYSAENPQTANVKT
+2955 YSANNPQETNVNT

-2999 VNGIGIGAQKYNTSL
+2999 VNGIGIGAQKYTKSL

-3028 ELNKTDEQTYPVD
+3028 ELNETDGKTYTVD
-3041 RTHHHK
+3041 RTYHHK
-3047 LATDQLAKSGTEIT
+3047 LATDQLKSGTDLT
-3061 VTLTNENRNNRFF
+3061 VTLKNENANNRFF
-3074 LVGNPFACALDLD
+3074 LVGNPFACALDLNE
-3087 KFFTVN
+3087 FFKENET
-3093 AAQLNGAKYW
+3093 QLNGAKYW

-3162 TSLHASGTLLRAPAI
+3162 TSLHTSGTLLRAPAI

-3189 SRSGQG
+3189 SRSGQA

-3324 DFTQPLIQA
+3324 NFTQPLIQA

-3350 VRIVAAD
+3350 VHIVAAD

>member
-1 MKIRLNPHTLQ
+1 M
-12 RAFVLLLFSL
+12 
-22 VAGISSVF
+22 
-30 AQGYTYLQFSG
+30 
-41 NGRTVLFAKDGA
+41 
-53 LTVVS
+53 
-58 TTEDAP
+58 
-64 AGDGYQWAL
+64 
-73 ETVSGD
+73 
-79 NVRLK
+79 
-84 NKEGMY
+84 
-90 VTPNLTLTNS
+90 
-100 QDQAATF
+100 
-107 TKTENTYSK
+107 
-116 GRKSY
+116 
-121 GEGVEVPTH
+121 
-130 GGSRYDL
+130 
-137 VYGGKALGV
+137 
-146 KNGQLIWT
+146 
-154 VEDSR
+154 
-159 YGCIRLANNVKGAKV
+159 
-174 NPFVSSEGGKVHWYY
+174 
-189 YMELLGNKSAECVM
+189 
-203 DAGAE
+203 
-208 KKLEKYSTPSAKDLR
+208 
-223 AYMWCV
+223 
-229 YEANDKGDVYFMSA
+229 
-243 DGNFFCQKDDTYQYS
+243 
-258 TSTKTDRC
+258 
-266 KYRICDVADQTDGKY
+266 
-281 QEAFVLYNPQTTKY
+281 
-295 VFPYGSGNTDVG
+295 
-307 NGSSLNPAEAM
+307 
-318 RFILSTGPHIY
+318 
-329 QFSANAATAI
+329 
-339 YDNGTGVTMQP
+339 
-350 VGSEVAGYQWTL
+350 
-362 EQVGGAYVLKSGRD
+362 
-376 NYLKQAGDAFT
+376 
-387 VTTNRDEALRLF
+387 
-399 PCGSAYDDRHD
+399 
-410 VLTLAADASKALGV
+410 
-424 KDGQLAIVEA
+424 
-434 NSFYSVVRIL
+434 
-444 DSTAEVKGAVAPK
+444 KGAVVPK

-476 GDARLTLTGT
+476 GDARLTLTSM
-486 GYDNPVTRKE
+486 GYDNPVTRME
-496 FEPTSASQ
+496 FEPTSARQ
-504 NWKLE
+504 NCKLE

-522 LVNQSGEYLIYKDGR
+522 LVNQLGEYLIYKDGR

-578 LQAGM
+578 LQDGM
-583 TPYTLKAC
+583 TPYTLQAC
-591 NSTSKF
+591 NRTSKF

-626 DGQNIKAVATTTEQ
+626 DGQNIKAVATTTNQ

-655 GAGKVNGNNLKNKA
+655 GAGIVDGYNLKNKA

-678 DETFTSVTDR
+678 DKTFTSVTDR

-698 NTYYVIPVHDV
+698 NTYYVVPAHVP
-709 QGGTYNINIAGGL
+709 GGTYNIAGGL
-722 RYNAVLRGVSEPY
+722 RYNAVLRGVSGTY

-775 ANPHYYAL
+775 DKPHYYAL

-841 PDTDNGKHK
+841 PASDGYQHK
-850 VNPTLNDYSLYKI
+850 VNTSTNEYSLYKI

-872 SLEGL
+872 SLDGL
-877 WSLYNCKNLY
+877 WSLYNCKNQY
-887 FVRPFPSENAIGR
+887 FVRPSDTDNSIGR

-912 VDVAANTT
+912 VDIAADTT
-920 SYHFVFPAMGQ
+920 SYHLVFPAMGQ
-931 RALIMDYDEAK
+931 RALIMDYDVAK
-942 KPRVKARDILASDK
+942 NPRVKARGILASDK
-956 DARLY
+956 DAHLY
-961 QWVVEGQHIRNR
+961 QWVIEGQHIRNR
-973 AGFYLTYDGK
+973 AGFYLTYDEK

-1001 NVNNYENN
+1001 DVNNYENN
-1009 NNVRYDL
+1009 NHVRYDIL
-1016 CSTDDQQAL
+1016 STDGKQAL
-1025 SIGEEGALCWAA
+1025 SIGAEGVLCWAK
-1037 PGTRNSVVDL
+1037 PGTRYSVVHL
-1047 RPYIIAPELPIPSL
+1047 RPYIVAPELPIPSS
-1061 GGADYQLY
+1061 GGADYHLY

-1083 EDANSISLKPYE
+1083 EDANSISLKSYE
-1095 EKNLCQLWVLIRD
+1095 EKNLCQLWVFIRD

-1121 NRYFLKYDTGSNTF
+1121 NRHFLKYDTSSNTF
-1135 VAVADKK
+1135 VAVADKN
-1142 DATRIRLVETS
+1142 DATRIRLVETL
-1153 GNYIHWQ
+1153 GNYDHWQ
-1160 IELPDVNDSR
+1160 IELPDVDGSR
-1170 NLISHSYSGGGN
+1170 NLISHSYSGNGN
-1182 PKTVSLSLQG
+1182 PKNVSLSLQD

-1216 GAFRNLSLNELTPQ
+1216 GAFRNLSLNELTPE
-1230 LELTADGK
+1230 LELTADGT
-1238 ALKAKASA
+1238 ALKAKEFA
-1246 SEDDANNSWKNIG
+1246 SEDDDNNSWKNIG

-1271 QYIGADAEGNVFLTT
+1271 KYIGADADGNVFLTT

-1296 WLNHGDEDGTV
+1296 WLNHGEKDGNV

-1318 SKPEGKPEKC
+1318 SKPEGKPDKC
-1328 LGVSDVTNG
+1328 LGVSDVANG
-1337 TVAMLSFSTYETD
+1337 TVAMLPFSTYETA
-1350 KLHTLCFNFGRLT
+1350 KQHTLCFTFGRLT

-1377 NFICF
+1377 TFMCF
-1382 DKVASDKFISEGYDT
+1382 DLVGNDKYVSDGYDT
-1397 NKKVKAES
+1397 SKVVIADGKKLV
-1405 QQLINDQMWA
+1405 NDQMWA
-1415 LVGQSK
+1415 LVGDSK
-1421 DDVVLM
+1421 DGFVLM
-1427 SKDKYYMCL
+1427 SKDRYYLYL
-1436 NGYKLCVTHDLKKAA
+1436 NGGIFNVTHDLAKAT
-1451 HFSVDYISD
+1451 HFSGTYDINKQ
-1460 VDRYVLVLV
+1460 RYVLTVKSAV
-1469 GGEGSEGHLKKCL
+1469 GGDSRYNGWQVLLGSDKKRVTVGQKAT
-1482 NLSGDVDENG
+1482 S
-1492 VRHKDVIVWNWNKT
+1492 T
-1506 DKNEGPRFY
+1506 DDTRYY

-1527 SDYEILPKRSWFVK
+1527 SDYEVLPKRSWFVK
-1541 QAHEATTDPMTGF
+1541 QAREATADPMTGF

-1573 KTSTYTVI
+1573 KTSTYTVT
-1581 HYLKAESTRELY
+1581 HYLKAESTRNLY
-1593 VPTCMVT
+1593 VPTCMVGSADT
-1600 NDNCPT
+1600 R
-1606 LSRAFQR
+1606 SRAFQR

-1623 SDSVLNLDLPS
+1623 SDSVLNLDISS

-1650 NGQVNGN
+1650 NGQNSGY
-1657 YVKKKITFQM
+1657 YVTHNVTFQM

-1706 KYNGAVTNDIILPSK
+1706 SDIILPSK
-1721 QNIVEPTITGRNL
+1721 QSIVEPTITGRNL

-1739 ARAIANELLQ
+1739 ARVIANELLQ
-1749 CKEGNGN
+1749 YKADEGN

-1785 QDYWFYNNDSPSE
+1785 QDYWFYNGGIASE

-1807 GEIVIEVDS
+1807 GAIEVEVDA
-1816 LDSGITSAKF
+1816 LGSGITFAGF
-1826 LRSAKTD
+1826 LNSGA
-1833 NVDLGEGLDRFIA
+1833 GAGADRAIA
-1846 FDYPGDTD
+1846 FNYPGDNN
-1854 DGKGIGK
+1854 GKGIGT
-1861 AKGDSCTLKVYGVA
+1861 ATAGSCTLKVYGVA

-1888 TFEDNFEPII
+1888 IFEDDFEPII

-1906 DDGSFKSERSPEAL
+1906 DDGSFKSARSPEAL
-1920 KKATGDPVATITF
+1920 LKTTGDPVATITF
-1933 DPEQFDAFVTPP
+1933 DPDQFDAFVSPP
-1945 VGTYTGFLTGDKGP
+1945 VGTYTGFTNSGKGDNANQKYS
-1959 GTKCGLTYRYP
+1959 LTYRYP

-1981 PIDGDFN
+1981 PIGGDFN
-1988 STDGKTPECTW
+1988 STNGRTSECTW
-1999 GNYTIAHR
+1999 GNYTVAHR
-2007 FRMGD
+2007 FDMGD
-2012 FGDGSSRGN
+2012 NRGN

-2036 KYDASQSG
+2036 NYDASQSG

-2054 GQIASIDF
+2054 GKIASIDF
-2062 SGMPCKASRLFV
+2062 AGMPCKASRLFV
-2074 SAWMSSPSG
+2074 SAWMSSPDRDNES
-2083 KDEKPA
+2083 PA
-2089 NVVFSVQGFKNG
+2089 NVVFSIQGFKNG

-2118 RDSLA
+2118 RDSLD
-2123 NKLEPKTNNGIGI
+2123 KTLKPMDNGGKGI

-2146 KNADDFDSFRLTIDN
+2146 KNADDFDNIRLTIDN
-2161 ACTSTVGG
+2161 ACTNTSGG

-2180 VKPEVQIERTI
+2180 VKPDVQIERTI

-2205 DYDQVRTQ
+2205 DYDQVRAQ

-2247 TSEGQERLYR
+2247 KPEGQERLYR

-2416 EDGNIGERIVQY
+2416 AEGNIGERIVQY
-2428 DWWRDYVGGAFTDVC
+2428 DWWRDYVGDAFTDVC

-2521 LNNTCNIYVPAATKQ
+2521 LNNTCNVYVPAATKQ
-2536 GTILK
+2536 GEILK

-2547 DHEDSSGTQ
+2547 DHEDGNGTQ

-2564 GIKVSGEAPQ
+2564 GIKVSGQAPQ
-2574 LFDGLHGT
+2574 LFDGLHGN

-2626 VTKDAIGLTSV
+2626 VTDGAIGLTSV
-2637 SPEVFLAGTNDP
+2637 SPDVFLAGTNDP
-2649 NMKAYETKAAEERAG
+2649 KMKAYETKAAEERTG

-2679 VADTAD
+2679 NAIEADP
-2685 REHAYADIV
+2685 ENAYADIV
-2694 FNSDFQPR
+2694 FNSKFQPR
-2702 EGYVYTLRFNY
+2702 EGYVYTLRFDY
-2713 RELFNA
+2713 RERFNA
-2719 GNATQSTVCD
+2719 GSTTQTKACD

-2764 LEDLHFNADTEPG
+2764 LADLHFKADTETD
-2777 YAANADNG
+2777 YATNANNG

-2798 IVTPKKAGPQLY
+2798 IVTPDKAGPQLY
-2810 ETNGAD
+2810 ETNYAGAD
-2816 DQFLNFVGNEGK
+2816 EFLNFVDHEGEQ

-2838 LLAAPE
+2838 LLAAPK
-2844 ADKGVNLC
+2844 AVAGVNRC
-2852 GIYTPY
+2852 DIYRPY

-2921 FKNVTYNTTDYHRF
+2921 FKDVTYNTTDYHRF

-2999 VNGIGIGAQKYNTSL
+2999 VNGIGIGAQKYTKSL

-3028 ELNKTDEQTYPVD
+3028 ELNETDRRTYPVD
-3041 RTHHHK
+3041 RTYHHK

-3074 LVGNPFACALDLD
+3074 LVGNPFACALDLNE
-3087 KFFTVN
+3087 FFTQN
-3093 AAQLNGAKYW
+3093 ADQLEGAKYW

-3150 NTITLKFTADMQ
+3150 NTINLKFTADMQ
-3162 TSLHASGTLLRAPAI
+3162 TSLHTSGTLLRAPAI

-3189 SRSGQG
+3189 SRSGQA

-3249 VPLGVLSNSEE
+3249 VPLGVLSNSEA

-3313 SSERPALEDEQ
+3313 SSERPSLEEEQ
-3324 DFTQPLIQA
+3324 DFVQPLIQA
-3333 DNGSVTI
+3333 DNGCVTI

-3350 VRIVAAD
+3350 VHIIAAD

>member
-41 NGRTVLFAKDGA
+41 NGRTVLLAKDGA
-53 LTVVS
+53 LAVVS

-64 AGDGYQWAL
+64 AGDGYQWTL

-90 VTPNLTLTNS
+90 VTAELTLTNS

-107 TKTENTYSK
+107 TKTENTYS
-116 GRKSY
+116 STTY
-121 GEGVEVPTH
+121 

-137 VYGGKALGV
+137 VYDGKALGV

-174 NPFVSSEGGKVHWYY
+174 TPFVSIEGGEVHWY
-189 YMELLGNKSAECVM
+189 YMELLWNGSECVK
-203 DAGAE
+203 DAGAG
-208 KKLEKYSTPSAKDLR
+208 KNLEKYSTPSAKNLR
-223 AYMWCV
+223 AYMWSV
-229 YEANDKGDVYFMSA
+229 YEANDKGDVYFKSA
-243 DGNFFCQKDDTYQYS
+243 DGNYFYQNGNDQYS
-258 TSTKTDRC
+258 ASTKPGNSEYT
-266 KYRICDVADQTDGKY
+266 ICDVSDQSNDN
-281 QEAFVLYNPQTTKY
+281 AFVLRNIGTGKY
-295 VFPYGSGNTDVG
+295 VLPYNNSNKVG
-307 NGSSLNPAEAM
+307 WASAFNMIEAM
-318 RFILSTGPHIY
+318 RFIPTTPPPTGPHIY

-339 YDNGTGVTMQP
+339 YDNGTSVTMQP

-362 EQVGGAYVLKSGRD
+362 EQVGGAYVLKSGRN
-376 NYLKQAGDAFT
+376 NYLKQAGDALT
-387 VTTNRDEALRLF
+387 VTTSRDEALKLF
-399 PCGSAYDDRHD
+399 PSGSEYDDKHD

-444 DSTAEVKGAVAPK
+444 DSTDEVKGAVAPK

-471 KANPK
+471 KANPE
-476 GDARLTLTGT
+476 GDNRLTLTGT
-486 GYDNPVTRKE
+486 DYDNPVTRME
-496 FEPTSASQ
+496 FQPTSARQ
-504 NWKLE
+504 NWELRPAK
-509 AARHANSKTGDFY
+509 HPNSKPGDFY
-522 LVNQSGEYLIYKDGR
+522 LVNQEGEYLIYKNGS
-537 FNFETLDV
+537 FNFKPLDV

-578 LQAGM
+578 LKAGT
-583 TPYTLKAC
+583 TPYTLQAC
-591 NSTSKF
+591 NHTSTY

-655 GAGKVNGNNLKNKA
+655 GAGKVNGYNLKNKA
-669 GRFLRYDAA
+669 GRFLRYDTAA
-678 DETFTSVTDR
+678 KTFTSVTDR

-698 NTYYVIPVHDV
+698 NTYYVVPAHVS
-709 QGGTYNINIAGGL
+709 GGTCNIAGGL

-735 NTLGVKNGK
+735 NTLGVKNGQ

-775 ANPHYYAL
+775 DNPRYYAF
-783 NFFQNGSEY
+783 NFFQNGSGEY
-792 LQDNTPGNILLKS
+792 MQDNTPGDILLKS
-805 PVAPFPLRRY
+805 PVAPFPLRRF

-829 IRSTAGNYISYN
+829 IKSTAGNYISYN
-841 PDTDNGKHK
+841 PASDGYQHK
-850 VNPTLNDYSLYKI
+850 VNTTTNAYSLYKI

-872 SLEGL
+872 SLDGL
-877 WSLYNCKNLY
+877 WSLYNCENHY
-887 FVRPFPSENAIGR
+887 FVRPSDRDNSIGC
-900 AEEVGKNTSMTF
+900 AEEVGKNSSMTF
-912 VDVAANTT
+912 VDIAADTT
-920 SYHFVFPAMGQ
+920 SYHLVFPAMGQ

-942 KPRVKARDILASDK
+942 NPRVKARGILASDK

-973 AGFYLTYDGK
+973 AGFYLTYDKK
-983 NKQFGVSNQKAD
+983 NEQFGVSNQKAD

-1009 NNVRYDL
+1009 NSVRYDL

-1025 SIGEEGALCWAA
+1025 SIGEEGTLCWAA

-1047 RPYIIAPELPIPSL
+1047 RSYIIAPELPIPSS
-1061 GGADYQLY
+1061 GGVDYHLY

-1083 EDANSISLKPYE
+1083 EEANAISLKAYN
-1095 EKNLCQLWVLIRD
+1095 EKNLCQLWILIRD

-1121 NRYFLKYDTGSNTF
+1121 NRCFLKYDTGNNTF
-1135 VAVADKK
+1135 VAVADKN

-1153 GNYIHWQ
+1153 GNYDHWQ
-1160 IELPDVNDSR
+1160 IELPDVDGNN
-1170 NLISHSYSGGGN
+1170 NLISHSYGGN
-1182 PKTVSLSLQG
+1182 PKTVTLSLQG
-1192 PNNGNNF
+1192 PNDGNNY
-1199 VEIFPV
+1199 VDLIPV

-1216 GAFRNLSLNELTPQ
+1216 GAFRNLSLNELTPE
-1230 LELTADGK
+1230 LELTADGT

-1259 TKDDFVLRNGHG
+1259 TKDDFVLRNGYG
-1271 QYIGADAEGNVFLTT
+1271 QYIGADVDGNVFLTT
-1286 DKAQATHFYL
+1286 DKALATHFYL
-1296 WLNHGDEDGTV
+1296 WLNHGEKDGNV

-1328 LGVSDVTNG
+1328 LGVSDLDNG

-1350 KLHTLCFNFGRLT
+1350 KLHTLCFTFGRLT
-1363 CPELSDAAEGKYYY
+1363 CPELSDAVEGKYYY
-1377 NFICF
+1377 TFMCF
-1382 DKVASDKFISEGYDT
+1382 DLVGKKYVSDGNDTSKVVIAEDK
-1397 NKKVKAES
+1397 KLV
-1405 QQLINDQMWA
+1405 NDQMWA
-1415 LVGQSK
+1415 LVGGSK
-1421 DDVVLM
+1421 DGFVLM
-1427 SKDKYYMCL
+1427 SKDRYYLYL
-1436 NGYKLCVTHDLKKAA
+1436 NNGIFNVTHDLAKAT
-1451 HFSVDYISD
+1451 HFSSTYD
-1460 VDRYVLVLV
+1460 VNKQRYVLTVVSAWGSDSRYNGWQMLLSNNYSNVTV
-1469 GGEGSEGHLKKCL
+1469 GPKNTS
-1482 NLSGDVDENG
+1482 
-1492 VRHKDVIVWNWNKT
+1492 T
-1506 DKNEGPRFY
+1506 DNRYY

-1527 SDYEILPKRSWFVK
+1527 SDYEVLPKRSWFVK
-1541 QAHEATTDPMTGF
+1541 QAQEATADPMTGF

-1573 KTSTYTVI
+1573 KTSTYTVT

-1593 VPTCMVT
+1593 VPTCMVGSAAT
-1600 NDNCPT
+1600 R
-1606 LSRAFQR
+1606 SRAFQR

-1623 SDSVLNLDLPS
+1623 SDSVLNLDISS

-1650 NGQVNGN
+1650 NGQNSGY
-1657 YVKKKITFQM
+1657 YVTHNVTFQM

-1694 DNGNPIYNGNVT
+1694 DNGNPIYNGT
-1706 KYNGAVTNDIILPSK
+1706 VTNDIILPSK
-1721 QNIVEPTITGRNL
+1721 QSIVEPTITGRNL

-1739 ARAIANELLQ
+1739 ARAIANELLL
-1749 CKEGNGN
+1749 CKEDKGKGN

-1785 QDYWFYNNDSPSE
+1785 QDYWFYNNGSASE
-1798 DNLQNAVNS
+1798 DNLQNAVN
-1807 GEIVIEVDS
+1807 GGAIEVKVED
-1816 LDSGITSAKF
+1816 LLGSGITFAKF
-1826 LRSAKTD
+1826 LSSGAGGDATD
-1833 NVDLGEGLDRFIA
+1833 RAIA
-1846 FDYPGDTD
+1846 FNYPGDTA
-1854 DGKGIGK
+1854 DGKGTGK
-1861 AKGDSCTLKVYGVA
+1861 AEAGSCTLKVYGVA

-1888 TFEDNFEPII
+1888 TFEDDFEPII

-1906 DDGSFKSERSPEAL
+1906 DGSFKSERSPEAL
-1920 KKATGDPVATITF
+1920 LKTTGDPVATITF
-1933 DPEQFDAFVTPP
+1933 DPDQFDAFVSPP
-1945 VGTYTGFLTGDKGP
+1945 VGTYTGFDNVVGAS
-1959 GTKCGLTYRYP
+1959 TKCGLTYRYP

-1981 PIDGDFN
+1981 PIGGDFN
-1988 STDGKTPECTW
+1988 SPDGKTAECTW
-1999 GNYTIAHR
+1999 GNYTVAHR
-2007 FRMGD
+2007 FNMGD
-2012 FGDGSSRGN
+2012 NRGN

-2031 EYGSE
+2031 EYDSQN
-2036 KYDASQSG
+2036 YDASQSG

-2062 SGMPCKASRLFV
+2062 AGMPCKASRLFV
-2074 SAWMSSPSG
+2074 SAWMSSPDRGNES
-2083 KDEKPA
+2083 PA
-2089 NVVFSVQGFKNG
+2089 NVVFSIQGFKNG

-2118 RDSLA
+2118 RDA
-2123 NKLEPKTNNGIGI
+2123 NNNKLTPNTNKGKGI

-2161 ACTSTVGG
+2161 ACTNTQGG

-2205 DYDQVRTQ
+2205 DYDQVRAQ
-2213 LGLNTGEVMKD
+2213 LGLNTGEVMKV

-2247 TSEGQERLYR
+2247 TPEGQERLYR

-2277 QVSGEG
+2277 QASGEG

-2292 NFDSLPVFKYRDAVA
+2292 KFDDLPLFKYRAAVE
-2307 ATVGMASREVTS
+2307 ATSGMASREVTS

-2416 EDGNIGERIVQY
+2416 AEGNIGERIVQY

-2498 QSVIDVLHQFTLNS
+2498 QSVINVLHQFTLNS

-2521 LNNTCNIYVPAATKQ
+2521 LNNTCNVYVPAATKQ
-2536 GTILK
+2536 GEILK

-2547 DHEDSSGTQ
+2547 DHEDGNGTQ

-2564 GIKVSGEAPQ
+2564 GIKVSGQAPQ
-2574 LFDGLHGT
+2574 LFDGLHGN
-2582 QYKYPDK
+2582 QYKYPKK

-2611 SAANVLRVPLRGIKT
+2611 SAANVLRVPLRGIET
-2626 VTKDAIGLTSV
+2626 VTDGAIGLTSV
-2637 SPEVFLAGTNDP
+2637 STDVFLAGTNDP
-2649 NMKAYETKAAEERAG
+2649 TMKAYETKAAEERTG

-2679 VADTAD
+2679 EASTTNPENA
-2685 REHAYADIV
+2685 HADIV

-2702 EGYVYTLRFNY
+2702 EGYVYTLRFDY
-2713 RELFNA
+2713 RERFDA
-2719 GNATQSTVCD
+2719 GSTTQTKACD

-2764 LEDLHFNADTEPG
+2764 LADLHFKADTETG
-2777 YAANADNG
+2777 YATNADNG

-2798 IVTPKKAGPQLY
+2798 IVTPDKAGPQLY
-2810 ETNGAD
+2810 ETNYAGGEDA
-2816 DQFLNFVGNEGK
+2816 FLHFVDHEGEQ

-2838 LLAAPE
+2838 LLAEPKAV
-2844 ADKGVNLC
+2844 AGVNRC
-2852 GIYTPY
+2852 DIYRPY

-2921 FKNVTYNTTDYHRF
+2921 FKDVTYNTTDYHRF

-2999 VNGIGIGAQKYNTSL
+2999 VNGVGIGAQKYTKSL

-3074 LVGNPFACALDLD
+3074 LVGNPFACALDLNQ
-3087 KFFTVN
+3087 FFTKN

-3150 NTITLKFTADMQ
+3150 NTINLKFTADMQ
-3162 TSLHASGTLLRAPAI
+3162 TSLHTSGTLLRAPAI

>member
-30 AQGYTYLQFSG
+30 AQDTYTYLQFSG
-41 NGRTVLFAKDGA
+41 NGRTVLLAKDGA

-64 AGDGYQWAL
+64 AGDGYQWTL

-79 NVRLK
+79 KVRLK

-90 VTPNLTLTNS
+90 VTADLALTSHQN
-100 QDQAATF
+100 QAATF
-107 TKTENTYSK
+107 TKEENAYSK
-116 GRKSY
+116 DTY
-121 GEGVEVPTH
+121 

-137 VYGGKALGV
+137 VYDGKALGV
-146 KNGQLIWT
+146 KNGQFFWA
-154 VEDSR
+154 VRNSR
-159 YGCIRLANNVKGAKV
+159 YGCIRLANNVRGAKV
-174 NPFVSSEGGKVHWYY
+174 TPFVSSEGGEVHWY
-189 YMELLGNKSAECVM
+189 YMELLGNGSECIK

-208 KKLEKYSTPSAKDLR
+208 NKLQKYPTPSAKNLR

-229 YEANDKGDVYFMSA
+229 YEANEQGDVYIKSV
-243 DGNFFCQKDDTYQYS
+243 DGNFFCQKDGTYQYS

-281 QEAFVLYNPQTTKY
+281 QEAFVLYNTETKKY
-295 VFPYGSGNTDVG
+295 VFPYGSGNPDVG
-307 NGSSLNPAEAM
+307 MGSYINSAEAM
-318 RFILSTGPHIY
+318 RFISTPPPTGPHIY

-339 YDNGTGVTMQP
+339 YDNGTSVTMQP

-376 NYLKQAGDAFT
+376 NYLKQAGDALT

-399 PCGSAYDDRHD
+399 PCGSAYDNRHD
-410 VLTLAADASKALGV
+410 VLTLADDASKAVGV
-424 KDGQLAIVEA
+424 NDGQLAIVEA

-444 DSTAEVKGAVAPK
+444 DSTDEVKGAVVPK

-486 GYDNPVTRKE
+486 DYDNPVTRME
-496 FEPTSASQ
+496 FQPTSARQ
-504 NWKLE
+504 NWKLRP
-509 AARHANSKTGDFY
+509 ARHPNSKPGDFY
-522 LVNQSGEYLIYKDGR
+522 LVNQEGEYLIYKNNG
-537 FNFETLDV
+537 FTFAPLDISA
-545 NETTVFRLKQT
+545 TTVFRLKQT

-578 LQAGM
+578 LQDGM
-583 TPYTLKAC
+583 TPYTLKVC
-591 NSTSKF
+591 SSTSKY

-612 YLQFSGCGRVVLYD
+612 YLQFSGSGRVVLYD
-626 DGQNIKAVATTTEQ
+626 DGQNVKAVATTTEQ
-640 LEGNGYQWTFDPIMD
+640 LEGDGYRWTFNPIMD
-655 GAGKVNGNNLKNKA
+655 GAGKVNGYNLKNKA
-669 GRFLRYDAA
+669 GRYLHYDTAA
-678 DETFTSVTDR
+678 KTFTSVTDR

-698 NTYYVIPVHDV
+698 NTYYNVGAHV
-709 QGGTYNINIAGGL
+709 QGGTCNIAGGL

-735 NTLGVKNGK
+735 NTLGVKNGQ

-775 ANPHYYAL
+775 DNPRYYAF
-783 NFFQNGSEY
+783 NFFQNGSGEY
-792 LQDNTPGNILLKS
+792 MQDNTPGDIFLKS

-829 IRSTAGNYISYN
+829 IKSTAGNYISYN
-841 PDTDNGKHK
+841 PASDGYQHK
-850 VNPTLNDYSLYKI
+850 VNTTRNDYSRYKI

-872 SLEGL
+872 SLDGL
-877 WSLYNCKNLY
+877 WSLYNCENHY
-887 FVRPFPSENAIGR
+887 FVRPSDSDNSIGR

-912 VDVAANTT
+912 VDIAADTT
-920 SYHFVFPAMGQ
+920 SYHLVFPAMGQ

-942 KPRVKARDILASDK
+942 NPRVRARAILASDK

-973 AGFYLTYDGK
+973 AGFYLTYDKK
-983 NKQFGVSNQKAD
+983 NKQFGVSNQKAE

-1001 NVNNYENN
+1001 DENDYENN
-1009 NNVRYDL
+1009 NCVRYDFL
-1016 CSTDDQQAL
+1016 SSDGKQAL
-1025 SIGEEGALCWAA
+1025 SIGAEGVLCWAA
-1037 PGTRNSVVDL
+1037 PNTRNSVVDL
-1047 RPYIIAPELPIPSL
+1047 RPYIIAPELPIPSS

-1083 EDANSISLKPYE
+1083 EEANSISLKPYE
-1095 EKNLCQLWVLIRD
+1095 EKNLCQLWILIRD
-1108 GQGKGDGYLQSAY
+1108 GQGKGDAYLQSAY
-1121 NRYFLKYDTGSNTF
+1121 NRCFLKYDTGNNTF
-1135 VAVADKK
+1135 VAVADKN

-1153 GNYIHWQ
+1153 GNYDHWQ
-1160 IELPDVNDSR
+1160 IELPDVADNN
-1170 NLISHSYSGGGN
+1170 NLISHSYGGN
-1182 PKTVSLSLQG
+1182 PKTVTLSLQG
-1192 PNNGNNF
+1192 PNNADNY
-1199 VEIFPV
+1199 VDLIPV

-1216 GAFRNLSLNELTPQ
+1216 GAFRNLSLNELTPE
-1230 LELTADGK
+1230 LELTADGT

-1271 QYIGADAEGNVFLTT
+1271 QYIGTDAGGNVCLTT

-1296 WLNHGDEDGTV
+1296 WLNHGEKDGNV

-1350 KLHTLCFNFGRLT
+1350 KQHTLCFTFGRLT
-1363 CPELSDAAEGKYYY
+1363 CPELSDAAAGKYYY

-1382 DKVASDKFISEGYDT
+1382 DKAGNKYVSDGNGTSKVVFAEND
-1397 NKKVKAES
+1397 KKLV
-1405 QQLINDQMWA
+1405 NDQMWA
-1415 LVGQSK
+1415 LVGQNK

-1427 SKDKYYMCL
+1427 SKDKYYVCL
-1436 NGYKLCVTHDLKKAA
+1436 SGNGFNVTHDPERAV
-1451 HFSVDYISD
+1451 HFSVKYISTQQ
-1460 VDRYVLVLV
+1460 RYALTIV
-1469 GGEGSEGHLKKCL
+1469 GGWNAEGKIGQSM
-1482 NLSGDVDENG
+1482 NLSGADAN
-1492 VRHKDVIVWNWNKT
+1492 RNTIIFWNSDIQT
-1506 DKNEGPRFY
+1506 DPNIC
-1515 LNFISIPVPEDY
+1515 LNFEPIPVPEDY
-1527 SDYEILPKRSWFVK
+1527 SDYEVLPKRSWFVK
-1541 QAHEATTDPMTGF
+1541 QAHEATADPMTGF

-1593 VPTCMVT
+1593 VPTCMVGSAAT
-1600 NDNCPT
+1600 R
-1606 LSRAFQR
+1606 SRAFQR

-1623 SDSVLNLDLPS
+1623 SDSVLNLDISS

-1650 NGQVNGN
+1650 NGQNSGY
-1657 YVKKKITFQM
+1657 YVTHNVTFQM

-1706 KYNGAVTNDIILPSK
+1706 SDIILPSK
-1721 QNIVEPTITGRNL
+1721 QSIVEPTITGRNL

-1739 ARAIANELLQ
+1739 ARAIANELLLY
-1749 CKEGNGN
+1749 KDDGSN

-1785 QDYWFYNNDSPSE
+1785 QDYWFYNGGIASE

-1807 GEIVIEVDS
+1807 GAIEVKVDD
-1816 LDSGITSAKF
+1816 LGSGITFAGF
-1826 LRSAKTD
+1826 LNSGA
-1833 NVDLGEGLDRFIA
+1833 GAGADRAIA
-1846 FDYPGDTD
+1846 FKYPGDD
-1854 DGKGIGK
+1854 NGKGRGE
-1861 AKGDSCTLKVYGVA
+1861 ANAGSCTLKVYGVA

-1888 TFEDNFEPII
+1888 IFEDDFEPII

-1906 DDGSFKSERSPEAL
+1906 DDGSFKSARSPEVLL
-1920 KKATGDPVATITF
+1920 KTTGDPVATITF
-1933 DPEQFDAFVTPP
+1933 DPDQFDAFVSPP
-1945 VGTYTGFLTGDKGP
+1945 VGTYTGFTNSGKGDNANQKYS
-1959 GTKCGLTYRYP
+1959 LTYRYP

-1981 PIDGDFN
+1981 PIGGDFN
-1988 STDGKTPECTW
+1988 STNGRTSECTW
-1999 GNYTIAHR
+1999 GNYTVAHR
-2007 FRMGD
+2007 FDMGD
-2012 FGDGSSRGN
+2012 NRGN

-2036 KYDASQSG
+2036 NYDASQSG

-2054 GQIASIDF
+2054 GKIASIDF
-2062 SGMPCKASRLFV
+2062 AGMPCKASRLFV
-2074 SAWMSSPSG
+2074 SAWMSSPDRDNES
-2083 KDEKPA
+2083 PA
-2089 NVVFSVQGFKNG
+2089 NVVFSIQGFKNG

-2107 SYCPGSILGEA
+2107 SYCPGSILGQA
-2118 RDSLA
+2118 RDSLS
-2123 NKLEPKTNNGIGI
+2123 KTLNPTDNDGKGI

-2146 KNADDFDSFRLTIDN
+2146 KNADDFDNFRLTIDN
-2161 ACTSTVGG
+2161 ACTNTRGG

-2180 VKPEVQIERTI
+2180 VKPDVQIERTI

-2205 DYDQVRTQ
+2205 DYDQVRAQ

-2292 NFDSLPVFKYRDAVA
+2292 KFEDLPLFKYRDAVA

-2406 SLSVKQVGED
+2406 SLSVKQVGENL
-2416 EDGNIGERIVQY
+2416 DGVIGERIVQY
-2428 DWWRDYVGGAFTDVC
+2428 DWWRDYVGDAFTDVC

-2521 LNNTCNIYVPAATKQ
+2521 LNNTCNVYVPAATKQ
-2536 GTILK
+2536 GEILK

-2547 DHEDSSGTQ
+2547 DHEDGNGTQ

-2564 GIKVSGEAPQ
+2564 GIKVSGQAPQ
-2574 LFDGLHGT
+2574 LFDGLHGN
-2582 QYKYPDK
+2582 QYKYPKK

-2596 SSLAAVEEVRARADG
+2596 SSLAAVEEVRAGADG
-2611 SAANVLRVPLRGIKT
+2611 SAANVLRVPLRGIET

-2637 SPEVFLAGTNDP
+2637 SPDVFLAGTNDP

-2685 REHAYADIV
+2685 RGNAHADIV
-2694 FNSDFQPR
+2694 FNNDFQPR

-2764 LEDLHFNADTEPG
+2764 LADLHFKADTETD
-2777 YAANADNG
+2777 YATNANNG

-2798 IVTPKKAGPQLY
+2798 IVTPDKAGPQLY
-2810 ETNGAD
+2810 ETNNAGAN
-2816 DQFLNFVGNEGK
+2816 DQFLNFVGHEDEQ

-2838 LLAAPE
+2838 LLAAPK
-2844 ADKGVNLC
+2844 AKAGVNRC
-2852 GIYTPY
+2852 DIYRPY

-2921 FKNVTYNTTDYHRF
+2921 FKDVKYNTTDYHRF

-2999 VNGIGIGAQKYNTSL
+2999 VNGIGIGAQKYTKSL

-3028 ELNKTDEQTYPVD
+3028 ELNKTDRNTYLVD
-3041 RTHHHK
+3041 RTHHHR
-3047 LATDQLAKSGTEIT
+3047 LATDQLKSGTDLT
-3061 VTLTNENRNNRFF
+3061 VTLRNENANNRFF
-3074 LVGNPFACALDLD
+3074 LVGNPFACALDLNE
-3087 KFFTVN
+3087 FFKEN
-3093 AAQLNGAKYW
+3093 EAQLNGAKYW

-3162 TSLHASGTLLRAPAI
+3162 TSLHTSGTLLRAPAI

-3234 GNRTSTINRRRSLWR
+3234 GNRTSTINRRRSIWR
-3249 VPLGVLSNSEE
+3249 VPLGVLSDSEA

>member
-30 AQGYTYLQFSG
+30 AQDNYTYLQFSG
-41 NGRTVLFAKDGA
+41 NGRTVLLAKDGA

-64 AGDGYQWAL
+64 AGDGYQWTL
-73 ETVSGD
+73 EIVSGD

-90 VTPNLTLTNS
+90 VTPDLALTSHQNA
-100 QDQAATF
+100 AATF

-116 GRKSY
+116 DTY
-121 GEGVEVPTH
+121 

-137 VYGGKALGV
+137 VYADKALGV

-159 YGCIRLANNVKGAKV
+159 YGCIRLANNVRGAKV
-174 NPFVSSEGGKVHWYY
+174 TPFVCSEGGEVHWY
-189 YMELLGNKSAECVM
+189 YMELLWNGSECVM
-203 DAGAE
+203 DAGAG
-208 KKLEKYSTPSAKDLR
+208 KNLEKSSTPSAKKLR
-223 AYMWCV
+223 AYMWSV
-229 YEANDKGDVYFMSA
+229 YEANDKGDVYIKSV
-243 DGNFFCQKDDTYQYS
+243 DGNYFYRNGSYQCS
-258 TSTKTDRC
+258 ASTKPGNSVYT
-266 KYRICDVADQTDGKY
+266 ICDVSDQSNDN
-281 QEAFVLYNPQTTKY
+281 AFVLCNSGTSYYVLPYNSSSK
-295 VFPYGSGNTDVG
+295 VG
-307 NGSSLNPAEAM
+307 WASRFDMIEAM
-318 RFILSTGPHIY
+318 RFISTPPPTGPHIY

-376 NYLKQAGDAFT
+376 NYLKQAGEALT
-387 VTTNRDEALRLF
+387 VTTSRDEALKLF
-399 PCGSAYDDRHD
+399 PSGSEYDDKHD
-410 VLTLAADASKALGV
+410 VLTLADDASKALGV
-424 KDGQLAIVEA
+424 KDGQLAIFEA

-444 DSTAEVKGAVAPK
+444 DSTDEVKGAVAPK
-457 FSDISNVYYYKLQF
+457 FSDISNAYYYKLQF
-471 KANPK
+471 KANPE
-476 GDARLTLTGT
+476 GDNRLTLTGT
-486 GYDNPVTRKE
+486 DYDNPVTRME
-496 FEPTSASQ
+496 FQPTSARQ
-504 NWKLE
+504 NWELRPAK
-509 AARHANSKTGDFY
+509 HPNSKPGDFY
-522 LVNQSGEYLIYKDGR
+522 LVNQEGEYLIYKNGS
-537 FNFETLDV
+537 FNFKPLDV

-567 ALSGDD
+567 ALFGDD

-583 TPYTLKAC
+583 TPYTLKVC
-591 NSTSKF
+591 NSTSKY

-626 DGQNIKAVATTTEQ
+626 DGQNVKAVATTTKQ
-640 LEGNGYQWTFDPIMD
+640 LEGDGYRWTFDPIMD
-655 GAGKVNGNNLKNKA
+655 GAGKVNGYNLKNKA
-669 GRFLRYDAA
+669 GRFLRYDSAA
-678 DETFTSVTDR
+678 KTFTSVTDR

-698 NTYYVIPVHDV
+698 NTYYIVPAHVSGD
-709 QGGTYNINIAGGL
+709 TCNIAGGL
-722 RYNAVLRGVSEPY
+722 RYNAVLRGVSGKY
-735 NTLGVKNGK
+735 NTLGVKNGQ

-775 ANPHYYAL
+775 DNPRYYAF
-783 NFFQNGSEY
+783 NFFQNGSGEY
-792 LQDNTPGNILLKS
+792 MQDNTPGDILLKS

-841 PDTDNGKHK
+841 PATDNYQHK
-850 VNPTLNDYSLYKI
+850 VNTTTNAYSRYKI

-872 SLEGL
+872 SLDGL
-877 WSLYNCKNLY
+877 WSLYNCENHY
-887 FVRPFPSENAIGR
+887 FVRPSDSDNSIGR

-912 VDVAANTT
+912 VDIAADTT
-920 SYHFVFPAMGQ
+920 SYHLVFPAMGQ

-942 KPRVKARDILASDK
+942 NPRVKARGILASDK

-973 AGFYLTYDGK
+973 AGFYLTYDKK
-983 NKQFGVSNQKAD
+983 NEQFGVSNQKAE

-1001 NVNNYENN
+1001 DKNTYQNN
-1009 NNVRYDL
+1009 NNVRYDFL
-1016 CSTDDQQAL
+1016 SSDGKQAL
-1025 SIGEEGALCWAA
+1025 SIGEEGTLCWAA

-1047 RPYIIAPELPIPSL
+1047 RSYIIAPELPIPSS
-1061 GGADYQLY
+1061 GGVDYHLY

-1083 EDANSISLKPYE
+1083 EEANAISLKPYV
-1095 EKNLCQLWVLIRD
+1095 EKNLCQLWILIRD

-1121 NRYFLKYDTGSNTF
+1121 NRCFLKYDTGSNTF
-1135 VAVADKK
+1135 VAVADRN

-1153 GNYIHWQ
+1153 GNYDHWQ
-1160 IELPDVNDSR
+1160 IELPDVADNN
-1170 NLISHSYSGGGN
+1170 NLISHSYGGN
-1182 PKTVSLSLQG
+1182 PKTVTLSLQG
-1192 PNNGNNF
+1192 PNNADNY
-1199 VEIFPV
+1199 VDLIPV

-1216 GAFRNLSLNELTPQ
+1216 GAFRNISLNELTPE
-1230 LELTADGK
+1230 LELTADGT

-1271 QYIGADAEGNVFLTT
+1271 QYIGADDDGNVFLTT
-1286 DKAQATHFYL
+1286 DKALATHFYL
-1296 WLNHGDEDGTV
+1296 GLNHGEKDGNV

-1318 SKPEGKPEKC
+1318 SKPEGKPDKC
-1328 LGVSDVTNG
+1328 LGVSDVANG
-1337 TVAMLSFSTYETD
+1337 TVAMLPFSTYETA
-1350 KLHTLCFNFGRLT
+1350 KLHTLCFTFGRLT

-1377 NFICF
+1377 TFMCF
-1382 DKVASDKFISEGYDT
+1382 DLVGKKYVSDGNDTSKVVIAEDK
-1397 NKKVKAES
+1397 KLV
-1405 QQLINDQMWA
+1405 NDQMWA
-1415 LVGQSK
+1415 LVGGSK
-1421 DDVVLM
+1421 DGFVLM
-1427 SKDKYYMCL
+1427 SKDRYYLYL
-1436 NGYKLCVTHDLKKAA
+1436 NNGIFNVTHDLAKAT
-1451 HFSVDYISD
+1451 HFSSTYD
-1460 VDRYVLVLV
+1460 VNKQRYVLTVVSAWGSDSQYNGWQMLLSNNYSNVTV
-1469 GGEGSEGHLKKCL
+1469 GQKNTS
-1482 NLSGDVDENG
+1482 
-1492 VRHKDVIVWNWNKT
+1492 T
-1506 DKNEGPRFY
+1506 DNRYY

-1527 SDYEILPKRSWFVK
+1527 SDYEVLPKRSWFVK
-1541 QAHEATTDPMTGF
+1541 QAREATADPMTGF

-1573 KTSTYTVI
+1573 KTSTYTVT
-1581 HYLKAESTRELY
+1581 HYLKAESTRDLY
-1593 VPTCMVT
+1593 VPTCMVGSAAT
-1600 NDNCPT
+1600 R
-1606 LSRAFQR
+1606 SRAFQR

-1623 SDSVLNLDLPS
+1623 SDSVLNLDISS

-1650 NGQVNGN
+1650 NGQNSGYNVTHN
-1657 YVKKKITFQM
+1657 VTFQM

-1694 DNGNPIYNGNVT
+1694 DNGNPLYNGT
-1706 KYNGAVTNDIILPSK
+1706 ITNDIILPSK

-1739 ARAIANELLQ
+1739 ARAIANELLL
-1749 CKEGNGN
+1749 CKEDKGKGN

-1785 QDYWFYNNDSPSE
+1785 QDYWFYNNGSASE
-1798 DNLQNAVNS
+1798 DNLQNAVN
-1807 GEIVIEVDS
+1807 GGAIEVKVED
-1816 LDSGITSAKF
+1816 LLHSGITFAKF
-1826 LRSAKTD
+1826 LSSGAGGDATD
-1833 NVDLGEGLDRFIA
+1833 RAIA
-1846 FDYPGDTD
+1846 FNYPGDTA
-1854 DGKGIGK
+1854 DGKGTGK
-1861 AKGDSCTLKVYGVA
+1861 ANAGSCTLKVYGVA

-1888 TFEDNFEPII
+1888 TFEENFEPIV

-1906 DDGSFKSERSPEAL
+1906 GDGTFKSERSPEAL
-1920 KKATGDPVATITF
+1920 QKTTGDPVATITF
-1933 DPEQFDAFVTPP
+1933 DPDQFDAFVSPP
-1945 VGTYTGFLTGDKGP
+1945 VGTYTGFDNVVGAS
-1959 GTKCGLTYRYP
+1959 TKCGLTYRYP

-1981 PIDGDFN
+1981 PIGGDFN
-1988 STDGKTPECTW
+1988 SISGRTPECTW
-1999 GNYTIAHR
+1999 GNYTVAHR
-2007 FRMGD
+2007 FNMGD
-2012 FGDGSSRGN
+2012 TRGN

-2054 GQIASIDF
+2054 GKIASIDF
-2062 SGMPCKASRLFV
+2062 AGMPCKASRLFV
-2074 SAWMSSPSG
+2074 SAWMSSPDRDNES
-2083 KDEKPA
+2083 PA
-2089 NVVFSVQGFKNG
+2089 NVVFSIQGFKNG

-2107 SYCPGSILGEA
+2107 SYCPGSILGDA
-2118 RDSLA
+2118 RDSTRT
-2123 NKLEPKTNNGIGI
+2123 KLTTKTNGDIGI

-2141 FSFVN
+2141 FSFVD

-2161 ACTSTVGG
+2161 ACTNTKGG

-2180 VKPEVQIERTI
+2180 VKPEIQIERTI

-2205 DYDQVRTQ
+2205 DYDQVRAQ

-2247 TSEGQERLYR
+2247 TPEGQERLYR

-2277 QVSGEG
+2277 QASGEG

-2292 NFDSLPVFKYRDAVA
+2292 KFDDLPLFKYRNAVE

-2416 EDGNIGERIVQY
+2416 ENGNIGERIVQY
-2428 DWWRDYVGGAFTDVC
+2428 DWWRDYVGDAFTDVC

-2452 VLGKNESRLSNEI
+2452 VLGKNENRLSNEI

-2498 QSVIDVLHQFTLNS
+2498 QSVINVLHQFTLNS

-2521 LNNTCNIYVPAATKQ
+2521 LNNTCNVYVPAATKQ
-2536 GTILK
+2536 GEILK

-2547 DHEDSSGTQ
+2547 DHEDGNGTQ

-2564 GIKVSGEAPQ
+2564 GVKVSGQAPQ
-2574 LFDGLHGT
+2574 LFDGLHGDK
-2582 QYKYPDK
+2582 YKYPKK

-2596 SSLAAVEEVRARADG
+2596 SSLAAVEEVRAGADG
-2611 SAANVLRVPLRGIKT
+2611 SAANVLRVPLRGIET
-2626 VTKDAIGLTSV
+2626 VTDGAIGLTSV
-2637 SPEVFLAGTNDP
+2637 STDVFLAGTNDP
-2649 NMKAYETKAAEERAG
+2649 TMKAYETKAAEERTG

-2679 VADTAD
+2679 EASTTNPENA
-2685 REHAYADIV
+2685 HADIV
-2694 FNSDFQPR
+2694 FNSGFQSR
-2702 EGYVYTLRFNY
+2702 EGYVYTLRFDY
-2713 RELFNA
+2713 RERFNA
-2719 GNATQSTVCD
+2719 GSTTQTTACD
-2729 GNVLVDLIIVPKYQ
+2729 GNVLVDLVIVPKYQ

-2764 LEDLHFNADTEPG
+2764 LADLHFNADTETG
-2777 YAANADNG
+2777 YATNADNG

-2798 IVTPKKAGPQLY
+2798 IVTPDKAGPQLY
-2810 ETNGAD
+2810 ETNNAGGEDA
-2816 DQFLNFVGNEGK
+2816 FLHFVDHEGEQ

-2838 LLAAPE
+2838 LLAAPK
-2844 ADKGVNLC
+2844 AVAGVNRC
-2852 GIYTPY
+2852 DIYRPY

-2868 GELLHAERLDYKKAW
+2868 GELLHAERLSYEKAW

-2977 ANWSAVYNDVRE
+2977 ANWSAVYNDVQE

-2999 VNGIGIGAQKYNTSL
+2999 VNGIGIGAQKYTKSL

-3047 LATDQLAKSGTEIT
+3047 LATDQLKTGTEMK

-3074 LVGNPFACALDLD
+3074 LVGNPFACALDLNE
-3087 KFFTVN
+3087 FFKEN
-3093 AAQLNGAKYW
+3093 EAQLNGAKYW

-3150 NTITLKFTADMQ
+3150 NTINLKFTADMQ
-3162 TSLHASGTLLRAPAI
+3162 TSLHTSGTLLRAPAI

-3249 VPLGVLSNSEE
+3249 VPLGVLSNSEA

-3313 SSERPALEDEQ
+3313 SSERPSLEEEQ

-3350 VRIVAAD
+3350 VHIVAAD

-3365 PYVSRLSLK
+3365 PFTSRLSLK

>member
-30 AQGYTYLQFSG
+30 AQDTYTYLQFSG
-41 NGRTVLFAKDGA
+41 NGRTVLLAKDGA

-64 AGDGYQWAL
+64 AGDGYQWTL

-90 VTPNLTLTNS
+90 VTAELTLTNR

-107 TKTENTYSK
+107 TKTENTYS
-116 GRKSY
+116 STTY
-121 GEGVEVPTH
+121 GGLK
-130 GGSRYDL
+130 RYDL
-137 VYGGKALGV
+137 VYGGKGALGV
-146 KNGQLIWT
+146 KNGQLFWT

-174 NPFVSSEGGKVHWYY
+174 TPFVCSEGGEVHWY
-189 YMELLGNKSAECVM
+189 YMELLGNGSECVK

-208 KKLEKYSTPSAKDLR
+208 NKLQKYPTPSAKNLR
-223 AYMWCV
+223 AYMWSV
-229 YEANDKGDVYFMSA
+229 YEANEQGDVYIKSV
-243 DGNFFCQKDDTYQYS
+243 DGNFFCQKDGTYQYS

-281 QEAFVLYNPQTTKY
+281 QEAFVLYNTQTTKY
-295 VFPYGSGNTDVG
+295 VFPYGSGNPDVG
-307 NGSSLNPAEAM
+307 MGSTLNQAEAM
-318 RFILSTGPHIY
+318 RFISTPPPTGPHIY

-339 YDNGTGVTMQP
+339 YDNGTSVTMQP

-376 NYLKQAGDAFT
+376 NYLKRAGAALT
-387 VTTNRDEALRLF
+387 VTTSRDEALRLF
-399 PCGSAYDDRHD
+399 PCGSAYDDRHY
-410 VLTLAADASKALGV
+410 VLTLADDASKALGV

-444 DSTAEVKGAVAPK
+444 DSTNEVKGAVAPK

-578 LQAGM
+578 LQAGN
-583 TPYTLKAC
+583 TPYTLQAC
-591 NSTSKF
+591 NRTSTY

-640 LEGNGYQWTFDPIMD
+640 LEGNGYQWTFEPIMD
-655 GAGKVNGNNLKNKA
+655 GAGIVYGFNLKNKA
-669 GRFLRYDAA
+669 DRFLRYNAA

-698 NTYYVIPVHDV
+698 NTYYVVPAHV
-709 QGGTYNINIAGGL
+709 QGGTYNIAGGL
-722 RYNAVLRGVSEPY
+722 RYNAVLRGVSGTY

-792 LQDNTPGNILLKS
+792 LQDNTPGGILLKS

-841 PDTDNGKHK
+841 PDTDGYQHK
-850 VNPTLNDYSLYKI
+850 VNTTTNEYSRYKI
-863 CDVADQPDA
+863 CDLADQPDA

-877 WSLYNCKNLY
+877 WSLYNCTNHY
-887 FVRPFPSENAIGR
+887 FVRPSENDKFIGR
-900 AEEVGKNTSMTF
+900 AEKVGKNTSMTF

-973 AGFYLTYDGK
+973 AGFYLTYDEK
-983 NKQFGVSNQKAD
+983 NEQFGVSNQKAN

-1009 NNVRYDL
+1009 NSVRYDL

-1025 SIGEEGALCWAA
+1025 SIGEEGVLCWAA
-1037 PGTRNSVVDL
+1037 PGTRNSAVDL

-1083 EDANSISLKPYE
+1083 EDATNSISLKPYE

-1108 GQGKGDGYLQSAY
+1108 GEGKGDGYLQSAY

-1160 IELPDVNDSR
+1160 IELPDVNGSR

-1182 PKTVSLSLQG
+1182 PKTVSLSLQD
-1192 PNNGNNF
+1192 PNNSNNF
-1199 VEIFPV
+1199 LYIFPV

-1216 GAFRNLSLNELTPQ
+1216 GAFRNINLDELTPK
-1230 LELTADGK
+1230 LELTADGE

-1296 WLNHGDEDGTV
+1296 WLNHEDEDGTV
-1307 SWCFAQLNADG
+1307 CWCFAQLNADG
-1318 SKPEGKPEKC
+1318 SKPEGKPKNC
-1328 LGVSDVTNG
+1328 LGVSDVANG
-1337 TVAMLSFSTYETD
+1337 TVAMLPFSTYETD
-1350 KLHTLCFNFGRLT
+1350 KLHTLCFTFGRLT
-1363 CPELSDAAEGKYYY
+1363 SPELSDAAEGKYYY
-1377 NFICF
+1377 TFMCF
-1382 DKVASDKFISEGYDT
+1382 DKVGNDKYVSDGNNTSKVVIAEG
-1397 NKKVKAES
+1397 KRLV
-1405 QQLINDQMWA
+1405 NDQMWA
-1415 LVGQSK
+1415 LVGVSK
-1421 DDVVLM
+1421 DGFVLM
-1427 SKDKYYMCL
+1427 SKDRYYLYL
-1436 NGYKLCVTHDLKKAA
+1436 NGGIFYVTHDLAKAT
-1451 HFSVDYISD
+1451 HFSGTYD
-1460 VDRYVLVLV
+1460 VNKQRYVLTVLSAV
-1469 GGEGSEGHLKKCL
+1469 GGDSQYNGWQVLLSNNGSNVTVGQKGT
-1482 NLSGDVDENG
+1482 S
-1492 VRHKDVIVWNWNKT
+1492 T
-1506 DKNEGPRFY
+1506 DNRYY
-1515 LNFISIPVPEDY
+1515 LNFIPIPVPEDY
-1527 SDYEILPKRSWFVK
+1527 SDYEVLPKRSWFVK
-1541 QAHEATTDPMTGF
+1541 QAHEATADPMTGF

-1573 KTSTYTVI
+1573 KTSTYTI
-1581 HYLKAESTRELY
+1581 THYLKAESTRKLY
-1593 VPTCMVT
+1593 VPTCMVGSANT
-1600 NDNCPT
+1600 R
-1606 LSRAFQR
+1606 SRAFQR

-1634 SRRYKN
+1634 SRRYRN
-1640 GIVVGDQLKL
+1640 GIVVGDQLNL
-1650 NGQVNGN
+1650 NGQNNGN
-1657 YVKKKITFQM
+1657 YVDHYVTFQM

-1674 WEYILGAD
+1674 WEYILGGD
-1682 LTPYSDFVDYFG
+1682 LTTYSDFVDYFG

-1706 KYNGAVTNDIILPSK
+1706 KYNGNVTSDIILPSK

-1749 CKEGNGN
+1749 YKADEGN

-1785 QDYWFYNNDSPSE
+1785 QDYWFYNGGIASE

-1807 GEIVIEVDS
+1807 GAIEVEVDA
-1816 LDSGITSAKF
+1816 LGSGITFAGF
-1826 LRSAKTD
+1826 LNSGA
-1833 NVDLGEGLDRFIA
+1833 GAGADRAIA
-1846 FDYPGDTD
+1846 FNYPGDNN
-1854 DGKGIGK
+1854 GKGRGT
-1861 AKGDSCTLKVYGVA
+1861 ANAGSCTLKVYGVA

-1888 TFEDNFEPII
+1888 IFEDDFEPII

-1920 KKATGDPVATITF
+1920 LKTTGDPVATITF
-1933 DPEQFDAFVTPP
+1933 DPDQFDAFVSPP
-1945 VGTYTGFLTGDKGP
+1945 VGTYTGFTNSGKGDNANQKYS
-1959 GTKCGLTYRYP
+1959 LTYRYP

-1981 PIDGDFN
+1981 PIGGDFN
-1988 STDGKTPECTW
+1988 STNGRTSECTW
-1999 GNYTIAHR
+1999 GNYTVAHR
-2007 FRMGD
+2007 FDMGD
-2012 FGDGSSRGN
+2012 NRGN

-2031 EYGSE
+2031 EYRSE
-2036 KYDASQSG
+2036 NYDASQSG

-2062 SGMPCKASRLFV
+2062 AGMPCKASRLFV
-2074 SAWMSSPSG
+2074 SAWMSSPDRDNES
-2083 KDEKPA
+2083 PA
-2089 NVVFSVQGFKNG
+2089 NVVFSIQGFKNG

-2107 SYCPGSILGEA
+2107 SYSPGSILGQA
-2118 RDSLA
+2118 RDSLD
-2123 NKLEPKTNNGIGI
+2123 KTLKPKDNGGKGI

-2161 ACTSTVGG
+2161 ACTNTSGG

-2180 VKPEVQIERTI
+2180 VKPDVQIERTI

-2205 DYDQVRTQ
+2205 DYDQVRAQ

-2247 TSEGQERLYR
+2247 KPEGQERLYR

-2292 NFDSLPVFKYRDAVA
+2292 NFEDLPRFTYRDAVA

-2611 SAANVLRVPLRGIKT
+2611 SAANVLRVPLRDIKT
-2626 VTKDAIGLTSV
+2626 VTKGAIGLTSV
-2637 SPEVFLAGTNDP
+2637 STDVFLAGTNDP
-2649 NMKAYETKAAEERAG
+2649 TMKAYETMAAEERAG

-2679 VADTAD
+2679 VARTAD
-2685 REHAYADIV
+2685 PANAHADIV

-2719 GNATQSTVCD
+2719 GGTAQSTVCD

-2810 ETNGAD
+2810 ETNDPGAD

-2868 GELLHAERLDYKKAW
+2868 GELLHAERLSYEKAW

-2921 FKNVTYNTTDYHRF
+2921 FKDVKYTTAHYHRF

-2942 SWDKAKSTLYYLD
+2942 SWDKANPKLYYLEPYLAD
-2955 TYSAENPQTANVKT
+2955 NPQEAKVDT

-2999 VNGIGIGAQKYNTSL
+2999 VNGIGIGAQKYTKSL

-3028 ELNKTDEQTYPVD
+3028 ELNETDRRTYPVD
-3041 RTHHHK
+3041 RTYHHK
-3047 LATDQLAKSGTEIT
+3047 LATDQLKSGTKELT
-3061 VTLTNENRNNRFF
+3061 VTLTNKNAKNRFF
-3074 LVGNPFACALDLD
+3074 LVGNPFACALDLNE
-3087 KFFTVN
+3087 FFKENET
-3093 AAQLNGAKYW
+3093 QLNGAKYW

-3162 TSLHASGTLLRAPAI
+3162 TSLHTSGTLLRAPAI
-3177 GRAEAPMLRIRA
+3177 GRAEAPMLRIHA

>member
-41 NGRTVLFAKDGA
+41 NGRTVLLAKDGA

-64 AGDGYQWAL
+64 AGDGYQWTL

-90 VTPNLTLTNS
+90 VTSELRLTNR

-107 TKTENTYSK
+107 AKTENTYS
-116 GRKSY
+116 
-121 GEGVEVPTH
+121 EGTY

-137 VYGGKALGV
+137 VYGGKGALGV
-146 KNGQLIWT
+146 KNGQLIWA

-174 NPFVSSEGGKVHWYY
+174 TPFVCSEGGEVHWY
-189 YMELLGNKSAECVM
+189 YMELLLNGSECVK
-203 DAGAE
+203 DAGAGN
-208 KKLEKYSTPSAKDLR
+208 KLQKYPTPSAKNLR

-229 YEANDKGDVYFMSA
+229 YEANDKGDVYIKSA
-243 DGNFFCQKDDTYQYS
+243 DGNFFYQNGNIQYS
-258 TSTKTDRC
+258 TSTESSKHI
-266 KYRICDVADQTDGKY
+266 YRICDVADQTDGKY
-281 QEAFVLYNPQTTKY
+281 QEAFVLYNTQTTKY
-295 VFPYGSGNTDVG
+295 VFPYGSGNPDVG
-307 NGSSLNPAEAM
+307 MGSYINPAEAM
-318 RFILSTGPHIY
+318 RFISTTPPTGPHIY

-339 YDNGTGVTMQP
+339 YDNGTSVTMQP
-350 VGSEVAGYQWTL
+350 VGSEVVGYQWTL
-362 EQVGGAYVLKSGRD
+362 EQVGGAYVLKSGRN
-376 NYLKQAGDAFT
+376 NYLKQAGEALT

-399 PCGSAYDDRHD
+399 PCGSAYDDRHY

-424 KDGQLAIVEA
+424 KNGQLAIVEA

-444 DSTAEVKGAVAPK
+444 DSTDEVKGAVAPK

-509 AARHANSKTGDFY
+509 PARHANSKPGDFY

-583 TPYTLKAC
+583 TPYTLQAC
-591 NSTSKF
+591 NRTSTY

-640 LEGNGYQWTFDPIMD
+640 LEGNGYQWTFEPIMD
-655 GAGKVNGNNLKNKA
+655 GAGIVNGFNLKNKA

-678 DETFTSVTDR
+678 DKTFTSVTDR

-722 RYNAVLRGVSEPY
+722 RYNAMLRGVTGTY
-735 NTLGVKNGK
+735 NTLGVKNGQ

-829 IRSTAGNYISYN
+829 IKSTAGNYISYN
-841 PDTDNGKHK
+841 PATDNGRHK
-850 VNPTLNDYSLYKI
+850 VNTTRDNYSRYKL

-877 WSLYNCKNLY
+877 WSLYNCENHY
-887 FVRPFPSENAIGR
+887 FVRPFPSENSIGR

-912 VDVAANTT
+912 VDVAADTT
-920 SYHFVFPAMGQ
+920 SYHLVFPAMGQ

-942 KPRVKARDILASDK
+942 NPRVKARGILASDK

-973 AGFYLTYDGK
+973 AGFYLTYDKK

-1025 SIGEEGALCWAA
+1025 SIGAEGVLCWAA

-1047 RPYIIAPELPIPSL
+1047 RPYIIGPELPIPSS
-1061 GGADYQLY
+1061 GGVDYHLY
-1069 CIRTAGGDRYAYHM
+1069 CIRTANGDRYAYHM
-1083 EDANSISLKPYE
+1083 EETNAISLKPYE

-1121 NRYFLKYDTGSNTF
+1121 NRCFLKYDTDNNTF
-1135 VAVADKK
+1135 VAVADKN

-1153 GNYIHWQ
+1153 GNYDHWQ
-1160 IELPDVNDSR
+1160 IELPDVNGNS
-1170 NLISHSYSGGGN
+1170 NLISHSYSGEGSS
-1182 PKTVSLSLQG
+1182 KTVSLSLQG

-1199 VEIFPV
+1199 VDIFPV

-1216 GAFRNLSLNELTPQ
+1216 GAFRNINLDELTPK
-1230 LELTADGK
+1230 LELTADGT

-1271 QYIGADAEGNVFLTT
+1271 QYIGADAEGNVFLTE

-1296 WLNHGDEDGTV
+1296 WLNHGDKDGSV

-1328 LGVSDVTNG
+1328 LGVSDVDNG
-1337 TVAMLSFSTYETD
+1337 TVAMLPFSTYETQ
-1350 KLHTLCFNFGRLT
+1350 KLHTLCFTFGRLT
-1363 CPELSDAAEGKYYY
+1363 SPVFSDAAEGKYYY

-1382 DKVASDKFISEGYDT
+1382 DKVASDKFISDGYDT

-1405 QQLINDQMWA
+1405 KQLINDQMWA

-1436 NGYKLCVTHDLKKAA
+1436 DGYKLCVTHDLKKAA

-1469 GGEGSEGHLKKCL
+1469 GGEGSEGHLQKCL
-1482 NLSGDVDENG
+1482 NLSGAPDENG

-1527 SDYEILPKRSWFVK
+1527 SDYEVLPKRSWFVK
-1541 QAHEATTDPMTGF
+1541 QAYEATADPMTGF

-1573 KTSTYTVI
+1573 KTSTYTVT
-1581 HYLKAESTRELY
+1581 HYLKAESTRVLY
-1593 VPTCMVT
+1593 VPTCMVGSAAT
-1600 NDNCPT
+1600 R
-1606 LSRAFQR
+1606 SRAFQR

-1623 SDSVLNLDLPS
+1623 SDSVLNLDISS

-1650 NGQVNGN
+1650 NGQNSGY
-1657 YVKKKITFQM
+1657 YVTHNVTFQM

-1706 KYNGAVTNDIILPSK
+1706 NDIILPSK
-1721 QNIVEPTITGRNL
+1721 QSIVEPTITGRNL

-1749 CKEGNGN
+1749 CKEGSG
-1756 DKWYEEH
+1756 KWYEEH

-1785 QDYWFYNNDSPSE
+1785 QDYWFYNGGIASE

-1807 GEIVIEVDS
+1807 GAIEVDVDD
-1816 LDSGITSAKF
+1816 LGSGITFAKF
-1826 LRSAKTD
+1826 LSSGAGGAATD
-1833 NVDLGEGLDRFIA
+1833 RAIA
-1846 FDYPGDTD
+1846 FNYPGDD
-1854 DGKGIGK
+1854 NGNGKGTGT
-1861 AKGDSCTLKVYGVA
+1861 ATAGSCTLKVYGVA

-1888 TFEDNFEPII
+1888 TFEDDFEPII

-1906 DDGSFKSERSPEAL
+1906 DGSFKSERSPEAL
-1920 KKATGDPVATITF
+1920 LKTTGDPVATITF
-1933 DPEQFDAFVTPP
+1933 DPDQFDAFVSPP
-1945 VGTYTGFLTGDKGP
+1945 VGTYTGFSNSGKGDNANQKYS
-1959 GTKCGLTYRYP
+1959 LTYRYP
-1970 FNYDNTSYCFA
+1970 FNFDNTSYCFA
-1981 PIDGDFN
+1981 PIGGDFN
-1988 STDGKTPECTW
+1988 STNGRTSECTW
-1999 GNYTIAHR
+1999 GNYTVAHR
-2007 FRMGD
+2007 FDMGD
-2012 FGDGSSRGN
+2012 NRGN

-2031 EYGSE
+2031 EYGSQN
-2036 KYDASQSG
+2036 YDASQSG

-2062 SGMPCKASRLFV
+2062 AGMPCKASRLFV
-2074 SAWMSSPSG
+2074 SAWMSSPDRGNES
-2083 KDEKPA
+2083 PA
-2089 NVVFSVQGFKNG
+2089 NVVFSIQGFKNG

-2118 RDSLA
+2118 RDSL
-2123 NKLEPKTNNGIGI
+2123 NKTLNPTDNGGKGI

-2161 ACTSTVGG
+2161 ACTNTQGG

-2205 DYDQVRTQ
+2205 DYDQVRAQ
-2213 LGLNTGEVMKD
+2213 LGLNTGEVLTD
-2224 NPKVWYCLLDKEMFD
+2224 DPKVWYCLLDKEMFD

-2247 TSEGQERLYR
+2247 TPEGQERLYR
-2257 MSDAEVKP
+2257 MSDVEVKP

-2416 EDGNIGERIVQY
+2416 ADGVIGERIVQY

-2452 VLGKNESRLSNEI
+2452 VLRKNESRLSNEI

-2484 AGAAPKNDEGYTLE
+2484 AGAAPKDDEGYTLE

-2547 DHEDSSGTQ
+2547 DHEDTSGTQ
-2556 YCYDPQQV
+2556 YCYDPEQV
-2564 GIKVSGEAPQ
+2564 GIKVSGQAPQ
-2574 LFDGLHGT
+2574 LFDGLRGDK
-2582 QYKYPDK
+2582 YKYPDK

-2596 SSLAAVEEVRARADG
+2596 SSLAAVAEVTAGADG
-2611 SAANVLRVPLRGIKT
+2611 SAANVLRVPLRGITT

-2649 NMKAYETKAAEERAG
+2649 NMKAYETRAAEERTG

-2673 GQLKTL
+2673 GQLQTL
-2679 VADTAD
+2679 DASKADSVNA
-2685 REHAYADIV
+2685 HADIV
-2694 FNSDFQPR
+2694 FNSDFHPR

-2713 RELFNA
+2713 RERFNA
-2719 GNATQSTVCD
+2719 GSTAQTTVCD

-2810 ETNGAD
+2810 ETNDPGAD

-2868 GELLHAERLDYKKAW
+2868 GELLHAERLSYEKAW

-2921 FKNVTYNTTDYHRF
+2921 FKDVKYTTAHYHRF

-2942 SWDKAKSTLYYLD
+2942 SWDKANPKLYYLEP
-2955 TYSAENPQTANVKT
+2955 YSANKPQEAKVDT

-2989 AYSQGGFSVK
+2989 PYSQGGFSVK
-2999 VNGIGIGAQKYNTSL
+2999 VNGIGIGAQKYTKSL
-3014 FRLPKEDTAYGYYT
+3014 FRLPKEDTDYGYYT
-3028 ELNKTDEQTYPVD
+3028 ELNETDRRTYPVD
-3041 RTHHHK
+3041 RTYHHE
-3047 LATDQLAKSGTEIT
+3047 LATDQLKSGTDLT
-3061 VTLTNENRNNRFF
+3061 VTLRNENANNRFF
-3074 LVGNPFACALDLD
+3074 LVGNPFACALDLNE
-3087 KFFTVN
+3087 FFKEN
-3093 AAQLNGAKYW
+3093 ADQLNGAKYW

-3150 NTITLKFTADMQ
+3150 NTINLKFTADMQ
-3162 TSLHASGTLLRAPAI
+3162 TSLHTNGTLLRAPAI

-3313 SSERPALEDEQ
+3313 SSERPALEDEK

>member
-30 AQGYTYLQFSG
+30 AQEYTYLQFSG
-41 NGRTVLFAKDGA
+41 NGRTVLLAKDGA

-90 VTPNLTLTNS
+90 VTPDLALTSHQNA
-100 QDQAATF
+100 AATF
-107 TKTENTYSK
+107 TKTENTYSSK
-116 GRKSY
+116 DTY
-121 GEGVEVPTH
+121 

-137 VYGGKALGV
+137 VYGGKGALGV
-146 KNGQLIWT
+146 KNGQLFWT

-174 NPFVSSEGGKVHWYY
+174 TPFVSSEGGEVHWY
-189 YMELLGNKSAECVM
+189 YMELLWNGSECVK
-203 DAGAE
+203 DAGAG
-208 KKLEKYSTPSAKDLR
+208 KNLEKYSTPSAKNLR
-223 AYMWCV
+223 AYMWSV
-229 YEANDKGDVYFMSA
+229 YEANDKGDVYFKSA
-243 DGNFFCQKDDTYQYS
+243 DGNYFYQNGNDQYS
-258 TSTKTDRC
+258 ASTKPGNSEYT
-266 KYRICDVADQTDGKY
+266 ICDVSDQSNDN
-281 QEAFVLYNPQTTKY
+281 AFVLRNIGTGKY
-295 VFPYGSGNTDVG
+295 VLPYNNSNKVG
-307 NGSSLNPAEAM
+307 WASAFNMIEAM
-318 RFILSTGPHIY
+318 RFISTPPPTGPHIY

-376 NYLKQAGDAFT
+376 NYLKQAGDALT

-410 VLTLAADASKALGV
+410 VLALAGDASKALGV

-444 DSTAEVKGAVAPK
+444 NSTNEVKGAVAPK

-606 RGSDYD
+606 RDSDYD
-612 YLQFSGCGRVVLYD
+612 YLQFSGSGRVVLYD

-655 GAGKVNGNNLKNKA
+655 GAGIVNGFNLKNKA

-698 NTYYVIPVHDV
+698 NTYYVVPAHV
-709 QGGTYNINIAGGL
+709 QGGTYNIAGGL
-722 RYNAVLRGVSEPY
+722 RYNAMLRGVTGTY

-841 PDTDNGKHK
+841 PDTDGYQHK
-850 VNPTLNDYSLYKI
+850 VNTTTNEYSRYKI
-863 CDVADQPDA
+863 CDLADQPDA
-872 SLEGL
+872 SLDGL
-877 WSLYNCKNLY
+877 WSLYNCKNHY
-887 FVRPFPSENAIGR
+887 FVRPSDSDNFIGR
-900 AEEVGKNTSMTF
+900 AEKVGKNTSMTF

-942 KPRVKARDILASDK
+942 NPRVKAREILASDK

-973 AGFYLTYDGK
+973 AGFYLTYDEK

-1009 NNVRYDL
+1009 NSVRYDL

-1025 SIGEEGALCWAA
+1025 SIGEEGILCWAA
-1037 PGTRNSVVDL
+1037 PGTRNSAVDL

-1083 EDANSISLKPYE
+1083 EDATNSISLKPYE

-1121 NRYFLKYDTGSNTF
+1121 NRHFLKYDTGSNTF

-1160 IELPDVNDSR
+1160 IELPDVNGSR
-1170 NLISHSYSGGGN
+1170 NLISHSYSKDGN
-1182 PKTVSLSLQG
+1182 PKTVSLSLQD

-1199 VEIFPV
+1199 LYIFPV

-1216 GAFRNLSLNELTPQ
+1216 GAFRNINLDELTPK
-1230 LELTADGK
+1230 LELTADGE

-1246 SEDDANNSWKNIG
+1246 SEDGANNSWKNIG

-1271 QYIGADAEGNVFLTT
+1271 QYIGADAKGNLFLTT

-1296 WLNHGDEDGTV
+1296 WLNHGEKDGTV

-1318 SKPEGKPEKC
+1318 SKPEGKPKNC
-1328 LGVSDVTNG
+1328 LGVSDVANG
-1337 TVAMLSFSTYETD
+1337 TVAMLPFSTYETD
-1350 KLHTLCFNFGRLT
+1350 KQHTLCFTFGRLT
-1363 CPELSDAAEGKYYY
+1363 SPELSDAAEGKYYY
-1377 NFICF
+1377 TFMCF
-1382 DKVASDKFISEGYDT
+1382 DLVGNKYVCDGNDTSKVVIAEG
-1397 NKKVKAES
+1397 KRLV
-1405 QQLINDQMWA
+1405 NDQMWA
-1415 LVGQSK
+1415 LVGVSK
-1421 DDVVLM
+1421 DGFVLM
-1427 SKDKYYMCL
+1427 SKDRYYLYL
-1436 NGYKLCVTHDLKKAA
+1436 NGGIFNVTHDLAKAT
-1451 HFSVDYISD
+1451 HFSGTYD
-1460 VDRYVLVLV
+1460 VNKQRYVLTVLSAV
-1469 GGEGSEGHLKKCL
+1469 GGDSRFNGWQVLLSNNGSNVTVGQKGT
-1482 NLSGDVDENG
+1482 S
-1492 VRHKDVIVWNWNKT
+1492 T
-1506 DKNEGPRFY
+1506 DNRYY
-1515 LNFISIPVPEDY
+1515 LNFIPIPVPEDF
-1527 SDYEILPKRSWFVK
+1527 SDYEVLPKRSWFVK
-1541 QAHEATTDPMTGF
+1541 QAYEATADPMTGF

-1573 KTSTYTVI
+1573 KTSTYTI
-1581 HYLKAESTRELY
+1581 THYLKAESTRKLY
-1593 VPTCMVT
+1593 VPTCMVGSANT
-1600 NDNCPT
+1600 R
-1606 LSRAFQR
+1606 SRAFQR

-1623 SDSVLNLDLPS
+1623 SDSVLNLDLSS
-1634 SRRYKN
+1634 SRRYRN
-1640 GIVVGDQLKL
+1640 GIVVGEQLNL
-1650 NGQVNGN
+1650 NGQNYGN
-1657 YVKKKITFQM
+1657 YVDHYVTFQM

-1674 WEYILGAD
+1674 WEYILGGD
-1682 LTPYSDFVDYFG
+1682 LTTYSDFVDYFG
-1694 DNGNPIYNGNVT
+1694 DNGNPIYDGNVT
-1706 KYNGAVTNDIILPSK
+1706 KYNGNVTSDIILPSK

-1739 ARAIANELLQ
+1739 ARAIANELLLY
-1749 CKEGNGN
+1749 KADEGN

-1785 QDYWFYNNDSPSE
+1785 QDYWFYNGGIASE

-1807 GEIVIEVDS
+1807 GAIEVKVDD
-1816 LDSGITSAKF
+1816 LGSGITFAKF
-1826 LRSAKTD
+1826 LNSGA
-1833 NVDLGEGLDRFIA
+1833 GAGADRAIA
-1846 FDYPGDTD
+1846 FNYPGDNN
-1854 DGKGIGK
+1854 GKGRGTAK
-1861 AKGDSCTLKVYGVA
+1861 AGSCTLKVYGVA

-1888 TFEDNFEPII
+1888 IFEDDFEPII

-1906 DDGSFKSERSPEAL
+1906 DDGSFKSARSPEAL
-1920 KKATGDPVATITF
+1920 LKTTGDPVATITF
-1933 DPEQFDAFVTPP
+1933 DPDQFDAFVSPP
-1945 VGTYTGFLTGDKGP
+1945 VGTYTGFTNSGKGDNANQKYS
-1959 GTKCGLTYRYP
+1959 LTYRYP

-1981 PIDGDFN
+1981 PIGGDFN
-1988 STDGKTPECTW
+1988 STNGRTSECTW
-1999 GNYTIAHR
+1999 GNYTVAHR
-2007 FRMGD
+2007 FDMGD
-2012 FGDGSSRGN
+2012 NRGN

-2036 KYDASQSG
+2036 NYDASQSG

-2062 SGMPCKASRLFV
+2062 AGMPCKASRLFV
-2074 SAWMSSPSG
+2074 SAWMSSPDRDNES
-2083 KDEKPA
+2083 PA
-2089 NVVFSVQGFKNG
+2089 NVVFSIQGFKNG

-2107 SYCPGSILGEA
+2107 SYCPGSILGQA
-2118 RDSLA
+2118 RDSLD
-2123 NKLEPKTNNGIGI
+2123 KTLKPMDNGGKGI

-2146 KNADDFDSFRLTIDN
+2146 KNADVFDNFRLTIDN
-2161 ACTSTVGG
+2161 ACTNTSGG

-2180 VKPEVQIERTI
+2180 VKPDVQIERTI

-2205 DYDQVRTQ
+2205 DYDQVRAQ

-2416 EDGNIGERIVQY
+2416 AEGNIGERIVQY

-2547 DHEDSSGTQ
+2547 DHEDTSGTQ
-2556 YCYDPQQV
+2556 YCYDPEQV

-2596 SSLAAVEEVRARADG
+2596 SSLAAVAEVRARADG
-2611 SAANVLRVPLRGIKT
+2611 SAANVLRVPLRGIET

-2649 NMKAYETKAAEERAG
+2649 KMKAYETKAAEERAG

-2679 VADTAD
+2679 VARTAD
-2685 REHAYADIV
+2685 PEHAHADIV

-2719 GNATQSTVCD
+2719 GSATQTTVCD

-2764 LEDLHFNADTEPG
+2764 LADLHFNADTETG
-2777 YAANADNG
+2777 YATNANNG
-2785 TAQGYVPMLHTSV
+2785 TVQGYVPMLHTSV
-2798 IVTPKKAGPQLY
+2798 IVTPDKAGPQLY
-2810 ETNGAD
+2810 ETNNAGD
-2816 DQFLNFVGNEGK
+2816 GFLNFVGHEGEQ

-2838 LLAAPE
+2838 LLAASKAE
-2844 ADKGVNLC
+2844 AGVNRC

-2868 GELLHAERLDYKKAW
+2868 GELLHAERLSYEKAW

-2942 SWDKAKSTLYYLD
+2942 SWDKANPKLYYLEP
-2955 TYSAENPQTANVKT
+2955 YSANKPQEAKVDT

-2989 AYSQGGFSVK
+2989 PYSQGGFSVK
-2999 VNGIGIGAQKYNTSL
+2999 VNGIGIGAQKYTKSL

-3028 ELNKTDEQTYPVD
+3028 ELNETDRRTYTVD

-3047 LATDQLAKSGTEIT
+3047 LATDQLKTGTELT
-3061 VTLTNENRNNRFF
+3061 VTLKNENANNRFF
-3074 LVGNPFACALDLD
+3074 LVGNPFACALDLNE
-3087 KFFTVN
+3087 FFKEN

-3162 TSLHASGTLLRAPAI
+3162 TSLHTSGTLLRAPAI

-3189 SRSGQG
+3189 SRSGQA

-3313 SSERPALEDEQ
+3313 SSERPALEDEK

-3333 DNGSVTI
+3333 DKGCVTI

>member
-30 AQGYTYLQFSG
+30 AQDTYTYLQFSG
-41 NGRTVLFAKDGA
+41 NGRTVLLAKDGA

-64 AGDGYQWAL
+64 AGDGYQWTL
-73 ETVSGD
+73 ESVSGD

-90 VTPNLTLTNS
+90 VTADLTLTNR

-107 TKTENTYSK
+107 TKTENTYS
-116 GRKSY
+116 STTY
-121 GEGVEVPTH
+121 GGLK
-130 GGSRYDL
+130 RYDL
-137 VYGGKALGV
+137 VYGGKGALGV
-146 KNGQLIWT
+146 KNGQLIWA

-174 NPFVSSEGGKVHWYY
+174 TPFVSSEGGEVHWY
-189 YMELLGNKSAECVM
+189 YMELLWNGSECVK
-203 DAGAE
+203 DAGAG
-208 KKLEKYSTPSAKDLR
+208 KNLEKSSTPSAKNLR
-223 AYMWCV
+223 AYMWSV
-229 YEANDKGDVYFMSA
+229 YEANDKGDVYFKSA
-243 DGNFFCQKDDTYQYS
+243 DGNYFYQNGVDQYS
-258 TSTKTDRC
+258 ASTKPGNSEYT
-266 KYRICDVADQTDGKY
+266 ICDVSDQSNDN
-281 QEAFVLYNPQTTKY
+281 AFVLRNIGTGEYVLPYNNSNK
-295 VFPYGSGNTDVG
+295 VG
-307 NGSSLNPAEAM
+307 KAGAFNMIEAM
-318 RFILSTGPHIY
+318 RFIPTTPPTGPHIY

-362 EQVGGAYVLKSGRD
+362 EQVGGAYVLKSGRN
-376 NYLKQAGDAFT
+376 NYLKQVGEALT
-387 VTTNRDEALRLF
+387 VTTNRDEALKVF
-399 PCGSAYDDRHD
+399 PCGSAYDDRHY
-410 VLTLAADASKALGV
+410 VLTLADDASKAVGV

-444 DSTAEVKGAVAPK
+444 DSTDEVKGAVAPK

-476 GDARLTLTGT
+476 GNARLTLTST
-486 GYDNPVTRKE
+486 GYDNPVTRME

-509 AARHANSKTGDFY
+509 SAKHANSKPGDFY
-522 LVNQSGEYLIYKDGR
+522 LVNQLGEYLIYKDGR
-537 FNFETLDV
+537 FNFTTLDV

-567 ALSGDD
+567 ALAGDD

-583 TPYTLKAC
+583 TPYTLQAC
-591 NSTSKF
+591 NRTSKY
-597 NALSFKESE
+597 NALSFKESK

-612 YLQFSGCGRVVLYD
+612 YLQFSGSGRVVLYD
-626 DGQNIKAVATTTEQ
+626 DGQNVKAVATTTEQ

-655 GAGKVNGNNLKNKA
+655 GAGIVHDYNLKNKA
-669 GRFLRYDAA
+669 GRFLRYDATA
-678 DETFTSVTDR
+678 KTFTSVTDR
-688 SKASVFDADQ
+688 SKASVFGATP
-698 NTYYVIPVHDV
+698 NTYYNVRVHV
-709 QGGTYNINIAGGL
+709 QGSTNIISSNIAGGL
-722 RYNAVLRGVSEPY
+722 RYNAVLRGVTGTY
-735 NTLGVKNGK
+735 NTLGVKNGQ
-744 LQLVKKNS
+744 LQLVKENS

-792 LQDNTPGNILLKS
+792 LQDNTSGDILLKS

-841 PDTDNGKHK
+841 PATDNGKHK

-887 FVRPFPSENAIGR
+887 FVRPSDNGNFIGC

-920 SYHFVFPAMGQ
+920 SYHLVFPAMGQ

-942 KPRVKARDILASDK
+942 NPRVKARGILASDK

-973 AGFYLTYDGK
+973 AGFYLTYDKK

-1025 SIGEEGALCWAA
+1025 SIGAEGVLCWAA

-1047 RPYIIAPELPIPSL
+1047 RPYIIGPELPIPST
-1061 GGADYQLY
+1061 GGVDYHLY
-1069 CIRTAGGDRYAYHM
+1069 CIRTANGDRYAYHM
-1083 EDANSISLKPYE
+1083 EDANSISLKSYD

-1108 GQGKGDGYLQSAY
+1108 GEGKGDGYLQSAY
-1121 NRYFLKYDTGSNTF
+1121 NRCFLKYDTSSNTF
-1135 VAVADKK
+1135 VAVADKN

-1153 GNYIHWQ
+1153 GNYDHWQ
-1160 IELPDVNDSR
+1160 IELSDVAGSR
-1170 NLISHSYSGGGN
+1170 NLISHSYSGDGN
-1182 PKTVSLSLQG
+1182 SKTVSLSLQG

-1199 VEIFPV
+1199 VDIFPV

-1216 GAFRNLSLNELTPQ
+1216 GVFRNINLDELTPK
-1230 LELTADGK
+1230 LELTADGT

-1271 QYIGADAEGNVFLTT
+1271 QYIGADAEGNVFLTP

-1296 WLNHGDEDGTV
+1296 WLNHGDKDGNV

-1318 SKPEGKPEKC
+1318 SKPEGKPGNC
-1328 LGVSDVTNG
+1328 LGVSDLDNG
-1337 TVAMLSFSTYETD
+1337 TVAMLPFSTYETN
-1350 KLHTLCFNFGRLT
+1350 KLHTLCFTFGRLT

-1382 DKVASDKFISEGYDT
+1382 DKAGNKYISDGNDT
-1397 NKKVKAES
+1397 SKLVFAENDKKLV
-1405 QQLINDQMWA
+1405 NDQMWA

-1427 SKDKYYMCL
+1427 SKDKYYVYL
-1436 NGYKLCVTHDLKKAA
+1436 DGERFYVTHDPEKAV
-1451 HFSVDYISD
+1451 HFSVKYISSKQ
-1460 VDRYVLVLV
+1460 RYALTIV
-1469 GGEGSEGHLKKCL
+1469 GGLNTEGKIGHSM
-1482 NLSGDVDENG
+1482 NLSGADAN
-1492 VRHKDVIVWNWNKT
+1492 RNTIIPWNSNIQT
-1506 DKNEGPRFY
+1506 DPNVC
-1515 LNFISIPVPEDY
+1515 LNFIPIPVPEDY
-1527 SDYEILPKRSWFVK
+1527 SDYEVLPKRSWFVK
-1541 QAHEATTDPMTGF
+1541 QAHEATADPMTGF

-1562 TKNPYTGKMMQ
+1562 TKNPYTGKLMQ

-1593 VPTCMVT
+1593 VPTCMVGSSNT
-1600 NDNCPT
+1600 R
-1606 LSRAFQR
+1606 SRAFQR

-1634 SRRYKN
+1634 SRRYRN

-1650 NGQVNGN
+1650 NGQNKGD
-1657 YVKKKITFQM
+1657 YVDHYVTFQM

-1674 WEYILGAD
+1674 WEYILGGD
-1682 LTPYSDFVDYFG
+1682 LTTYSDFVDYFG

-1706 KYNGAVTNDIILPSK
+1706 KYNGNVTSDIILPSK

-1734 YVIRN
+1734 YIIRN

-1749 CKEGNGN
+1749 YKDDGSN

-1785 QDYWFYNNDSPSE
+1785 QDYWFYNNGIASE
-1798 DNLQNAVNS
+1798 DNLQNAVNN
-1807 GEIVIEVDS
+1807 GAIEVKVDD
-1816 LDSGITSAKF
+1816 LGSGITFAKF
-1826 LRSAKTD
+1826 LSSGAGGAATD
-1833 NVDLGEGLDRFIA
+1833 RAIA
-1846 FDYPGDTD
+1846 FNYPGDTA
-1854 DGKGIGK
+1854 DGKGTGE
-1861 AKGDSCTLKVYGVA
+1861 ANAGSCTLKVYGKA

-1888 TFEDNFEPII
+1888 TFEADFEPII
-1898 YSEIIGKK
+1898 YSEIIGKNA
-1906 DDGSFKSERSPEAL
+1906 DGTFKSERSPEAL
-1920 KKATGDPVATITF
+1920 LKATGDPVATITF
-1933 DPEQFDAFVTPP
+1933 DPDEFDAFVSPP
-1945 VGTYTGFLTGDKGP
+1945 VGTYTGFTNVAGA

-1981 PIDGDFN
+1981 PIGGDFN
-1988 STDGKTPECTW
+1988 STDGYTPECTW
-1999 GNYTIAHR
+1999 GNYTVAHR
-2007 FRMGD
+2007 FNMGD
-2012 FGDGSSRGN
+2012 SRGN

-2054 GQIASIDF
+2054 GKIASIDF
-2062 SGMPCKASRLFV
+2062 AGMPCKASRLFV
-2074 SAWMSSPSG
+2074 SAWMSSPDRGNES
-2083 KDEKPA
+2083 PA
-2089 NVVFSVQGFKNG
+2089 NVVFSIQGFKNG

-2118 RDSLA
+2118 RDSLLK
-2123 NKLEPKTNNGIGI
+2123 KLEPNNNNGKGI

-2161 ACTSTVGG
+2161 ACTNTRGG

-2205 DYDQVRTQ
+2205 DYDQVRAQ
-2213 LGLNTGEVMKD
+2213 LGLNTGEVLTD
-2224 NPKVWYCLLDKEMFD
+2224 DPNVWYCLLDKEMFD

-2277 QVSGEG
+2277 QASGEG

-2307 ATVGMASREVTS
+2307 ATVGMASREITS

-2332 EPRIKPNHDYYF
+2332 DPRIKPNHDYYF

-2365 INTRCSVRCKFRTL
+2365 VNTRCSVRCKFRTQ

-2406 SLSVKQVGED
+2406 SLSVKQVGETL
-2416 EDGNIGERIVQY
+2416 DGVIGERIVQY
-2428 DWWRDYVGGAFTDVC
+2428 DWWRDYVGGAFNDVC

-2452 VLGKNESRLSNEI
+2452 VVGKNENRLSNEI

-2484 AGAAPKNDEGYTLE
+2484 AGAAPKDDEGYTLE

-2536 GTILK
+2536 GVILK

-2547 DHEDSSGTQ
+2547 DREDPTSGTQ
-2556 YCYDPQQV
+2556 YCYDPEQV
-2564 GIKVSGEAPQ
+2564 GVKVSGQAPQ
-2574 LFDGLHGT
+2574 LFDGLHG
-2582 QYKYPDK
+2582 YKYPDK

-2596 SSLAAVEEVRARADG
+2596 SSLAAVAEVRAGADG
-2611 SAANVLRVPLRGIKT
+2611 SAANVLRVPLRGITT

-2637 SPEVFLAGTNDP
+2637 SPEVFLAGTNDST
-2649 NMKAYETKAAEERAG
+2649 MKAYETKAAEERAG
-2664 LSVQNFRIV
+2664 LSVQKFRVV
-2673 GQLKTL
+2673 GQLKKL

-2685 REHAYADIV
+2685 RENAYADIV

-2713 RELFNA
+2713 RERFNA
-2719 GNATQSTVCD
+2719 GSTTQTTVCD

-2764 LEDLHFNADTEPG
+2764 LADLHFKADTETG
-2777 YAANADNG
+2777 YAANAANG

-2798 IVTPKKAGPQLY
+2798 VVTPDKAGPQLY
-2810 ETNGAD
+2810 ETNYAGAD
-2816 DQFLNFVGNEGK
+2816 KFLNFVGHEDEQ

-2838 LLAAPE
+2838 LLAAPQAE
-2844 ADKGVNLC
+2844 EGVNLC
-2852 GIYTPY
+2852 DIYTPY

-2868 GELLHAERLDYKKAW
+2868 GELLHAERLSYEKAW

-2921 FKNVTYNTTDYHRF
+2921 FKDVKYNTDHYHRF

-2942 SWDKAKSTLYYLD
+2942 SWDKANPKLYYLEP
-2955 TYSAENPQTANVKT
+2955 YSADKPQEAKVDT

-2999 VNGIGIGAQKYNTSL
+2999 VNGIGIGAQKYTKSL
-3014 FRLPKEDTAYGYYT
+3014 FRLPKEDTDYGYYT
-3028 ELNKTDEQTYPVD
+3028 ETNKTDGSTYSVD
-3041 RTHHHK
+3041 RTYHHK
-3047 LATDQLAKSGTEIT
+3047 LATDQLKTGAELT
-3061 VTLTNENRNNRFF
+3061 VTLTNENANNRFF

-3087 KFFTVN
+3087 KFFTEN
-3093 AAQLNGAKYW
+3093 ALQLNGAKYW

-3162 TSLHASGTLLRAPAI
+3162 TSLHTSGTLLRAPAI

-3249 VPLGVLSNSEE
+3249 VPLGVLSNSED

-3324 DFTQPLIQA
+3324 NFTQPLIQA

>member
-30 AQGYTYLQFSG
+30 AQDTYTYLQFSG
-41 NGRTVLFAKDGA
+41 NGRTVLLAKDGA
-53 LTVVS
+53 LAVVS

-64 AGDGYQWAL
+64 AGDGYQWTL

-79 NVRLK
+79 NVCLK

-90 VTPNLTLTNS
+90 VTAELTLTNS

-107 TKTENTYSK
+107 TKTENTYS
-116 GRKSY
+116 STTY
-121 GEGVEVPTH
+121 

-146 KNGQLIWT
+146 KNGQLFWT

-174 NPFVSSEGGKVHWYY
+174 TPFVCSEGGEVHWY
-189 YMELLGNKSAECVM
+189 YMELLWNGSECVK
-203 DAGAE
+203 DAGAG
-208 KKLEKYSTPSAKDLR
+208 KNLEKYSTPSAKNLR
-223 AYMWCV
+223 AYMWSV
-229 YEANDKGDVYFMSA
+229 YEANDKGDVYFKSA
-243 DGNFFCQKDDTYQYS
+243 DGNYFYQNGVDQYS
-258 TSTKTDRC
+258 ASTKPGNSEYT
-266 KYRICDVADQTDGKY
+266 ICDVSDQSNDN
-281 QEAFVLYNPQTTKY
+281 AFVLRNSGTGEYVLPYNNSNK
-295 VFPYGSGNTDVG
+295 VG
-307 NGSSLNPAEAM
+307 KAGKFNMIEAM
-318 RFILSTGPHIY
+318 RFIPTTPPPTGPHIY

-339 YDNGTGVTMQP
+339 YDNGTSVTMQP
-350 VGSEVAGYQWTL
+350 VGSEVVGYQWTL
-362 EQVGGAYVLKSGRD
+362 EQVGGAYVLKSGRN
-376 NYLKQAGDAFT
+376 NYLKQAGDALT
-387 VTTNRDEALRLF
+387 VTTNRDEALKLF
-399 PCGSAYDDRHD
+399 PCGSAYDDKHD
-410 VLTLAADASKALGV
+410 VLTLAGDASKALGV

-444 DSTAEVKGAVAPK
+444 DSTDEVKGAVAPK

-522 LVNQSGEYLIYKDGR
+522 LVNQSGEYLIYKEGR

-578 LQAGM
+578 LKAGN
-583 TPYTLKAC
+583 TPYTLQAC
-591 NSTSKF
+591 NRTSKF

-612 YLQFSGCGRVVLYD
+612 YLQFSGSGRVVLYD

-655 GAGKVNGNNLKNKA
+655 GAGKVNGYNLKNKA
-669 GRFLRYDAA
+669 GRFLRYDTA

-698 NTYYVIPVHDV
+698 NTYYVVPAHV
-709 QGGTYNINIAGGL
+709 QGGTYNIAGGL
-722 RYNAVLRGVSEPY
+722 RYNAVLCGVSGTY

-815 CWILEEANDDGDVY
+815 CWILEEVNDDGDVY

-841 PDTDNGKHK
+841 PDTDGYQHK
-850 VNPTLNDYSLYKI
+850 VNTTTNEYSRYKI
-863 CDVADQPDA
+863 CDLADQPDA
-872 SLEGL
+872 SLDGL
-877 WSLYNCKNLY
+877 WSLYNCTNHY
-887 FVRPFPSENAIGR
+887 FVRPSDSDNFIGR
-900 AEEVGKNTSMTF
+900 AEKVGKNTSMTF

-942 KPRVKARDILASDK
+942 NPRVKARDILASDK

-961 QWVVEGQHIRNR
+961 QWGVEGQHIRNR

-983 NKQFGVSNQKAD
+983 NKQFGVSDQKAD

-1009 NNVRYDL
+1009 NSVRYDL

-1025 SIGEEGALCWAA
+1025 SIGEEGVLCWAA
-1037 PGTRNSVVDL
+1037 PGTRNSAVDL

-1061 GGADYQLY
+1061 GGADYHLY

-1083 EDANSISLKPYE
+1083 EDATNSISLKPYE

-1160 IELPDVNDSR
+1160 IELPDVNGSR

-1182 PKTVSLSLQG
+1182 PKTVSLSLQD

-1199 VEIFPV
+1199 LYIFPV

-1216 GAFRNLSLNELTPQ
+1216 GAFRNINLDELTPK
-1230 LELTADGK
+1230 LELTADGE

-1318 SKPEGKPEKC
+1318 SKPEGKPKNC
-1328 LGVSDVTNG
+1328 LGVSDVANG
-1337 TVAMLSFSTYETD
+1337 TVAMLPFSTYETD
-1350 KLHTLCFNFGRLT
+1350 KLHTLCFTFGRLT
-1363 CPELSDAAEGKYYY
+1363 SPELSDAAEGKYYY
-1377 NFICF
+1377 TFMCF
-1382 DKVASDKFISEGYDT
+1382 DKVGDNKYVSDGNDTSKVVIAEG
-1397 NKKVKAES
+1397 KRLV
-1405 QQLINDQMWA
+1405 NDQMWA
-1415 LVGQSK
+1415 LVGVSK
-1421 DDVVLM
+1421 DGFVLM
-1427 SKDKYYMCL
+1427 SKDRYYLYL
-1436 NGYKLCVTHDLKKAA
+1436 NGGIFNVTHDLAKAT
-1451 HFSVDYISD
+1451 HFSGTYD
-1460 VDRYVLVLV
+1460 VNKQRYVLTVLSAV
-1469 GGEGSEGHLKKCL
+1469 GGDSKYNGWQMLLSNNGSNVTVGQKGT
-1482 NLSGDVDENG
+1482 S
-1492 VRHKDVIVWNWNKT
+1492 T
-1506 DKNEGPRFY
+1506 DNRYY
-1515 LNFISIPVPEDY
+1515 LNFIPIPVPEDF
-1527 SDYEILPKRSWFVK
+1527 SDYEVLPKRSWFVK
-1541 QAHEATTDPMTGF
+1541 QAYEATADPMTGF

-1573 KTSTYTVI
+1573 KTSTYTI
-1581 HYLKAESTRELY
+1581 THYLKAESTRKLY
-1593 VPTCMVT
+1593 VPTCMVGSANT
-1600 NDNCPT
+1600 R
-1606 LSRAFQR
+1606 SRAFQR

-1623 SDSVLNLDLPS
+1623 SDSVLNLDLSS
-1634 SRRYKN
+1634 SRRYRN
-1640 GIVVGDQLKL
+1640 GIVVGEQLNL
-1650 NGQVNGN
+1650 NGQNYGN
-1657 YVKKKITFQM
+1657 YVDHYVTFQM

-1706 KYNGAVTNDIILPSK
+1706 KYNGNVTSDIILPSK

-1739 ARAIANELLQ
+1739 ARAIANELLLY
-1749 CKEGNGN
+1749 KDDGSN

-1785 QDYWFYNNDSPSE
+1785 QDYWFYNGGIASE

-1807 GEIVIEVDS
+1807 GAIEVKVDD
-1816 LDSGITSAKF
+1816 LGSGITFAKF
-1826 LRSAKTD
+1826 LNSGA
-1833 NVDLGEGLDRFIA
+1833 GAGADRAIA
-1846 FDYPGDTD
+1846 FNYPD
-1854 DGKGIGK
+1854 DDNGKGTGT
-1861 AKGDSCTLKVYGVA
+1861 ATAGSCTLKVYGVA

-1888 TFEDNFEPII
+1888 IFEDDFEPII

-1906 DDGSFKSERSPEAL
+1906 DDGTFKSARSPEAL
-1920 KKATGDPVATITF
+1920 LKTTGDPVATITF
-1933 DPEQFDAFVTPP
+1933 DPDEFDSFVSPP
-1945 VGTYTGFLTGDKGP
+1945 VGTYTGFTNSGKGDNANQKYS
-1959 GTKCGLTYRYP
+1959 LTYRYP

-1981 PIDGDFN
+1981 PIGGDFN
-1988 STDGKTPECTW
+1988 STNGRTSECTW
-1999 GNYTIAHR
+1999 GNYTVAHR
-2007 FRMGD
+2007 FDMGD
-2012 FGDGSSRGN
+2012 NRGN

-2031 EYGSE
+2031 EYGYQN
-2036 KYDASQSG
+2036 YDASQSG

-2054 GQIASIDF
+2054 GKIASIDF
-2062 SGMPCKASRLFV
+2062 AGMPCKASRLFV
-2074 SAWMSSPSG
+2074 SAWMSSPDRDNES
-2083 KDEKPA
+2083 PA
-2089 NVVFSVQGFKNG
+2089 NVVFSIQGFKNG

-2118 RDSLA
+2118 RDSLD
-2123 NKLEPKTNNGIGI
+2123 KTLKPMDNGGKGI

-2146 KNADDFDSFRLTIDN
+2146 KNADDFDNFRLTIDN
-2161 ACTSTVGG
+2161 ACTNTSGG

-2180 VKPEVQIERTI
+2180 VKPDVQIERTI

-2205 DYDQVRTQ
+2205 DYDQVRAQ

-2247 TSEGQERLYR
+2247 KPEGQERLYR

-2416 EDGNIGERIVQY
+2416 AEGNIGERIVQY

-2452 VLGKNESRLSNEI
+2452 VLEKNESRLSNEI

-2498 QSVIDVLHQFTLNS
+2498 QSVIDVLHQFTLNT

-2564 GIKVSGEAPQ
+2564 GIKVSGQAPQ
-2574 LFDGLHGT
+2574 LFDGLHGDK
-2582 QYKYPDK
+2582 YKYPDK

-2611 SAANVLRVPLRGIKT
+2611 SVANVLRVPLRGIKT

-2637 SPEVFLAGTNDP
+2637 SPDVFLAGTNDP

-2810 ETNGAD
+2810 ETNDPGAD

-2868 GELLHAERLDYKKAW
+2868 GELLHAERLSYEKAW

-2921 FKNVTYNTTDYHRF
+2921 FKNVTYNTDHYHRF

-2942 SWDKAKSTLYYLD
+2942 SWDKANPKLYYLEP
-2955 TYSAENPQTANVKT
+2955 YSADKPQEAKVDT

-2989 AYSQGGFSVK
+2989 PYSQGGFSVK
-2999 VNGIGIGAQKYNTSL
+2999 VNGIGIGAQKYNKSL

-3028 ELNKTDEQTYPVD
+3028 ELNETDRRTYPVD

-3047 LATDQLAKSGTEIT
+3047 LATDQLKSGTELT
-3061 VTLTNENRNNRFF
+3061 VTLRNENANNRFF
-3074 LVGNPFACALDLD
+3074 LVGNPFACALDLNE
-3087 KFFTVN
+3087 FFKEN
-3093 AAQLNGAKYW
+3093 EAQLNGAKYW

-3162 TSLHASGTLLRAPAI
+3162 TSLHTSGTLLRAPAI

-3189 SRSGQG
+3189 SRSGQA

-3313 SSERPALEDEQ
+3313 SSERHALEDEK

-3350 VRIVAAD
+3350 VHIIAAD

>member
-30 AQGYTYLQFSG
+30 AQDTYTYLQFSG
-41 NGRTVLFAKDGA
+41 NGRTVLLAKDGA

-79 NVRLK
+79 NVCLK

-90 VTPNLTLTNS
+90 VTAELTLTNR
-100 QDQAATF
+100 QDQAAEF
-107 TKTENTYSK
+107 TKTENTYS
-116 GRKSY
+116 SATY
-121 GEGVEVPTH
+121 

-137 VYGGKALGV
+137 VYGGKGALGV

-174 NPFVSSEGGKVHWYY
+174 TPFVCSEGGEVHWY
-189 YMELLGNKSAECVM
+189 YMELLLNGSECVK
-203 DAGAE
+203 DAGAGN
-208 KKLEKYSTPSAKDLR
+208 KLQKYPTPSAKNLR

-229 YEANDKGDVYFMSA
+229 YEANEQGDVYIKSV
-243 DGNFFCQKDDTYQYS
+243 DGNYMYQSGDRQYA
-258 TSTKTDRC
+258 TSNKSDVC

-281 QEAFVLYNPQTTKY
+281 QEAFVLYNTETKKY
-295 VFPYGSGNTDVG
+295 VFPYGSGNPDVG
-307 NGSSLNPAEAM
+307 MGSNIHPAEAM
-318 RFILSTGPHIY
+318 RFISTPPPTGPHIY

-339 YDNGTGVTMQP
+339 YDNGTSVTMQP

-376 NYLKQAGDAFT
+376 NYLKQAGAALT

-399 PCGSAYDDRHD
+399 SCGSAYDDRHD
-410 VLTLAADASKALGV
+410 VLTLANDASKALGV

-444 DSTAEVKGAVAPK
+444 DSTDEVKGAVAPK

-509 AARHANSKTGDFY
+509 AARHANSKPGDFY

-583 TPYTLKAC
+583 TPYTLQAC
-591 NSTSKF
+591 NSTSKY

-640 LEGNGYQWTFDPIMD
+640 LEGNGYQWTFEPIMD
-655 GAGKVNGNNLKNKA
+655 GAGIVNGFNLKNKA
-669 GRFLRYDAA
+669 DRFLRYDAA
-678 DETFTSVTDR
+678 DKTFTSVTDR

-698 NTYYVIPVHDV
+698 NTYYVVPAHV
-709 QGGTYNINIAGGL
+709 QGGTYNIAGGL
-722 RYNAVLRGVSEPY
+722 RYNAMLRGVTGTY

-757 RLAENIEG
+757 RLAENIAG

-815 CWILEEANDDGDVY
+815 CWILEEANDDGDIY

-841 PDTDNGKHK
+841 PDTDGYQHK
-850 VNPTLNDYSLYKI
+850 VNTTTNEYSRYKI
-863 CDVADQPDA
+863 CDLADQPDA
-872 SLEGL
+872 SLDGL
-877 WSLYNCKNLY
+877 WSLYNCTNHY
-887 FVRPFPSENAIGR
+887 FVRPSENDNFIGR
-900 AEEVGKNTSMTF
+900 AEKVGKNTSMTF

-942 KPRVKARDILASDK
+942 NPRVKARDILASDK

-1009 NNVRYDL
+1009 NSVRYDL
-1016 CSTDDQQAL
+1016 CSTDDQRAL

-1037 PGTRNSVVDL
+1037 PNTRNSAVDL

-1069 CIRTAGGDRYAYHM
+1069 CIRTAGGDLYAYHM
-1083 EDANSISLKPYE
+1083 EDATNSISLKPYE

-1121 NRYFLKYDTGSNTF
+1121 NRHFLKYDTGSNTF

-1199 VEIFPV
+1199 LYIFPV

-1216 GAFRNLSLNELTPQ
+1216 GAFRNINLDELTPK

-1271 QYIGADAEGNVFLTT
+1271 QYIGANAEGNVFLTT

-1318 SKPEGKPEKC
+1318 SKPEGKPKNC
-1328 LGVSDVTNG
+1328 LGVSDVANG
-1337 TVAMLSFSTYETD
+1337 TVAMLPFSTYETN
-1350 KLHTLCFNFGRLT
+1350 KRHTLCFTFGRLT

-1382 DKVASDKFISEGYDT
+1382 DKAGNKYVSDGNGTSKVVFAEND
-1397 NKKVKAES
+1397 KKLV
-1405 QQLINDQMWA
+1405 NDQMWA
-1415 LVGQSK
+1415 LVGQNK

-1427 SKDKYYMCL
+1427 SKDKYYVCL
-1436 NGYKLCVTHDLKKAA
+1436 SGNGFNVTHDPERAV
-1451 HFSVDYISD
+1451 HFSVKYISSKQ
-1460 VDRYVLVLV
+1460 RYALTIV
-1469 GGEGSEGHLKKCL
+1469 GGLNAEGKIGQSM
-1482 NLSGDVDENG
+1482 NLSGADAN
-1492 VRHKDVIVWNWNKT
+1492 RNTIIFWNSDIQT
-1506 DKNEGPRFY
+1506 DPNIC
-1515 LNFISIPVPEDY
+1515 LNFISIPVPEDF
-1527 SDYEILPKRSWFVK
+1527 SDYEVLPKRSWFVK
-1541 QAHEATTDPMTGF
+1541 QAHEATADPMTGF

-1573 KTSTYTVI
+1573 KTSTYTI
-1581 HYLKAESTRELY
+1581 THYLKAESTRKLY
-1593 VPTCMVT
+1593 VPTCMVGSANT
-1600 NDNCPT
+1600 R
-1606 LSRAFQR
+1606 SRAFQR

-1623 SDSVLNLDLPS
+1623 SDSVLNLDLSS
-1634 SRRYKN
+1634 SRRYRN
-1640 GIVVGDQLKL
+1640 GIVVGEQLNL
-1650 NGQVNGN
+1650 NGQNYGN
-1657 YVKKKITFQM
+1657 YVDHYVTFQM

-1674 WEYILGAD
+1674 WEYILGGD
-1682 LTPYSDFVDYFG
+1682 LTTYSDFVDYFG

-1706 KYNGAVTNDIILPSK
+1706 KYNGNVTSDIILPSK

-1739 ARAIANELLQ
+1739 ARAIANELLLY
-1749 CKEGNGN
+1749 KDDGSN

-1770 KVTLNYSSVALNMQK
+1770 KVTLNYSSVSLNMQK
-1785 QDYWFYNNDSPSE
+1785 QDYWFYNGGIASE

-1807 GEIVIEVDS
+1807 GAIEVKVDA
-1816 LDSGITSAKF
+1816 LGSGITFAGF
-1826 LRSAKTD
+1826 LNSGA
-1833 NVDLGEGLDRFIA
+1833 GAGADRAIA
-1846 FDYPGDTD
+1846 FNYPGDNN
-1854 DGKGIGK
+1854 GKGRGE
-1861 AKGDSCTLKVYGVA
+1861 ANAGSCTLKVYGVA

-1888 TFEDNFEPII
+1888 IFEDDFEPII

-1906 DDGSFKSERSPEAL
+1906 DDGTFKSERSPEAL
-1920 KKATGDPVATITF
+1920 LKTTGDPVATITF
-1933 DPEQFDAFVTPP
+1933 DPDQFDAFVSPP
-1945 VGTYTGFLTGDKGP
+1945 VGTYTGFTNSGKGDNANQKYS
-1959 GTKCGLTYRYP
+1959 LTYRYP

-1981 PIDGDFN
+1981 PIGGDFN
-1988 STDGKTPECTW
+1988 STNGRTSECTW
-1999 GNYTIAHR
+1999 GNYTVAHR
-2007 FRMGD
+2007 FDMGD
-2012 FGDGSSRGN
+2012 NRGN

-2036 KYDASQSG
+2036 NYDASQSG

-2054 GQIASIDF
+2054 GKIASIDF
-2062 SGMPCKASRLFV
+2062 AGMPCKASRLFV
-2074 SAWMSSPSG
+2074 SAWMSSPDRDNES
-2083 KDEKPA
+2083 PA
-2089 NVVFSVQGFKNG
+2089 NVVFSIQGFKNG

-2107 SYCPGSILGEA
+2107 SYCPGSILGQA
-2118 RDSLA
+2118 RDSLD
-2123 NKLEPKTNNGIGI
+2123 KTLKPMDNGGKGI

-2146 KNADDFDSFRLTIDN
+2146 KNADDFDNFRLTIDN
-2161 ACTSTVGG
+2161 ACTNTSGG

-2180 VKPEVQIERTI
+2180 VKPDVQIERTI

-2205 DYDQVRTQ
+2205 DYDQVRAQ
-2213 LGLNTGEVMKD
+2213 LGLNTGEVLTD

-2247 TSEGQERLYR
+2247 TPEGQERLYR

-2416 EDGNIGERIVQY
+2416 AEGNIGERIVQY
-2428 DWWRDYVGGAFTDVC
+2428 DWWRDYVGDAFTDVC

-2498 QSVIDVLHQFTLNS
+2498 QSVIDVLHQFTLNR

-2574 LFDGLHGT
+2574 LFDGLHGN

-2596 SSLAAVEEVRARADG
+2596 SSLAAVAEVRAGADG
-2611 SAANVLRVPLRGIKT
+2611 SAANVLRVPLRGIET
-2626 VTKDAIGLTSV
+2626 VTDGAIGLTSV

-2649 NMKAYETKAAEERAG
+2649 KMEAYETKTAEERAG

-2685 REHAYADIV
+2685 RVNAHADIV

-2810 ETNGAD
+2810 ETNDPGAD

-2868 GELLHAERLDYKKAW
+2868 GELLHAERLSYEKAW

-2942 SWDKAKSTLYYLD
+2942 SWDKANPKLYYLEPYLAD
-2955 TYSAENPQTANVKT
+2955 KPQEAKVDT

-2989 AYSQGGFSVK
+2989 PYSQGGFSVK
-2999 VNGIGIGAQKYNTSL
+2999 VNGIGIGAQKYNKSL

-3028 ELNKTDEQTYPVD
+3028 ELNETDGKTYTVD
-3041 RTHHHK
+3041 RTYHHK
-3047 LATDQLAKSGTEIT
+3047 LATDQLKSGTELT
-3061 VTLTNENRNNRFF
+3061 VTLKNENANNRFF
-3074 LVGNPFACALDLD
+3074 LVGNPFACALDLNE
-3087 KFFTVN
+3087 FFKENET
-3093 AAQLNGAKYW
+3093 QLNGAKYW

-3162 TSLHASGTLLRAPAI
+3162 TSLHTSGTLLRAPAI

-3271 FGETLSLLDS
+3271 FGEMLSLLDS

-3313 SSERPALEDEQ
+3313 SSERPALEDEK

>member
-30 AQGYTYLQFSG
+30 AQEYTYLQFSG
-41 NGRTVLFAKDGA
+41 NGRTVLLAKDGV

-64 AGDGYQWAL
+64 AGDGYQWTL

-90 VTPNLTLTNS
+90 VTAELTLAVHQN
-100 QDQAATF
+100 QAAEF
-107 TKTENTYSK
+107 TKTENTYS
-116 GRKSY
+116 STTY
-121 GEGVEVPTH
+121 GSNTK
-130 GGSRYDL
+130 RYDL
-137 VYGGKALGV
+137 VYGGKGALGV
-146 KNGQLIWT
+146 KNGQLFWT

-159 YGCIRLANNVKGAKV
+159 YGCIRLANNVRGAKV
-174 NPFVSSEGGKVHWYY
+174 TPFVCSEGGEVHWY
-189 YMELLGNKSAECVM
+189 YMELLGNGSECIK
-203 DAGAE
+203 DAGAGN
-208 KKLEKYSTPSAKDLR
+208 KLQKYPTPSTKNLR

-229 YEANDKGDVYFMSA
+229 YEVNDKGDVYIKSA
-243 DGNFFCQKDDTYQYS
+243 DGNYIWQNGNIQYS
-258 TSTKTDRC
+258 TSTESSKHI
-266 KYRICDVADQTDGKY
+266 YRICDVADQTDGKY
-281 QEAFVLYNPQTTKY
+281 LDAFVLYNTQTTKY
-295 VFPYGSGNTDVG
+295 VFPYGSGNPDVG
-307 NGSSLNPAEAM
+307 MGSTLNPAEAM
-318 RFILSTGPHIY
+318 RFISTPPPAGLHIY

-339 YDNGTGVTMQP
+339 YDNGTSVTMQP

-362 EQVGGAYVLKSGRD
+362 EQVGGAYVLKSGRN
-376 NYLKQAGDAFT
+376 NYLKQAGEALT

-399 PCGSAYDDRHD
+399 PCGSAYDDKHD

-444 DSTAEVKGAVAPK
+444 DSTNEVKGAVAPK

-476 GDARLTLTGT
+476 GDASLTLTGT

-509 AARHANSKTGDFY
+509 SARHASSKTGDFY

-591 NSTSKF
+591 NSTSKY

-612 YLQFSGCGRVVLYD
+612 YLQFSGSGRVVLYD

-655 GAGKVNGNNLKNKA
+655 GAGIVNGFNLKNKA
-669 GRFLRYDAA
+669 DRFLRYDAA

-698 NTYYVIPVHDV
+698 NTYYVVPAHV
-709 QGGTYNINIAGGL
+709 QGGTYNIAGGL
-722 RYNAVLRGVSEPY
+722 RYNAMLRGVTGTY

-829 IRSTAGNYISYN
+829 IKSTAGNYISYN
-841 PDTDNGKHK
+841 PDTDGYQHK
-850 VNPTLNDYSLYKI
+850 VNTTTNEYSRYKI
-863 CDVADQPDA
+863 CDLADQPDA
-872 SLEGL
+872 SLDGL
-877 WSLYNCKNLY
+877 WSLYNCTNHY
-887 FVRPFPSENAIGR
+887 FVRPSENDKFIGR
-900 AEEVGKNTSMTF
+900 AEKVGKNTSMTF

-973 AGFYLTYDGK
+973 AGFYLTYDEK

-1009 NNVRYDL
+1009 NSVRYDL

-1037 PGTRNSVVDL
+1037 PGTRNSAVDL

-1069 CIRTAGGDRYAYHM
+1069 CIRTVGSDRYAYHM
-1083 EDANSISLKPYE
+1083 EDATNSISLKPYE

-1108 GQGKGDGYLQSAY
+1108 GEGKGDGYLQSAY
-1121 NRYFLKYDTGSNTF
+1121 NRHFLKYDTGSNTF

-1182 PKTVSLSLQG
+1182 PKTVSLSLQD
-1192 PNNGNNF
+1192 PNNSNNF
-1199 VEIFPV
+1199 LYIFPV

-1216 GAFRNLSLNELTPQ
+1216 GAFRNINLDELTPK
-1230 LELTADGK
+1230 LELTADGE

-1271 QYIGADAEGNVFLTT
+1271 HYIGADAEGNVCLTT

-1328 LGVSDVTNG
+1328 LGVSDVANG
-1337 TVAMLSFSTYETD
+1337 TVAMLPFSTYETD
-1350 KLHTLCFNFGRLT
+1350 KQHTLCFTFGRLT
-1363 CPELSDAAEGKYYY
+1363 SPELSDAAEGKYYY
-1377 NFICF
+1377 NFMCF
-1382 DKVASDKFISEGYDT
+1382 DLVGNKYVCDGNDTSKVVIAEG
-1397 NKKVKAES
+1397 KRLV
-1405 QQLINDQMWA
+1405 NDQMWA
-1415 LVGQSK
+1415 LVGVSK
-1421 DDVVLM
+1421 DGFVLM
-1427 SKDKYYMCL
+1427 SKDRYYLYL
-1436 NGYKLCVTHDLKKAA
+1436 NGGIFNVTHDLAKAT
-1451 HFSVDYISD
+1451 HFSGTYD
-1460 VDRYVLVLV
+1460 VNKQRYVLTVLSAV
-1469 GGEGSEGHLKKCL
+1469 GGDSRFNGWQVLLSNNGSNVTVGQKGT
-1482 NLSGDVDENG
+1482 S
-1492 VRHKDVIVWNWNKT
+1492 T
-1506 DKNEGPRFY
+1506 DNRYY
-1515 LNFISIPVPEDY
+1515 LNFIPIPVPEDY
-1527 SDYEILPKRSWFVK
+1527 SDYEVLPKRSWFVK
-1541 QAHEATTDPMTGF
+1541 QAHEATADPMTGF

-1573 KTSTYTVI
+1573 KTSTYTI
-1581 HYLKAESTRELY
+1581 THYLKAESTRKLY
-1593 VPTCMVT
+1593 VPTCMVGSANT
-1600 NDNCPT
+1600 R
-1606 LSRAFQR
+1606 SRAFQR

-1623 SDSVLNLDLPS
+1623 SDSVLNLDLSS
-1634 SRRYKN
+1634 SRRYRN
-1640 GIVVGDQLKL
+1640 GIVVGEQLNL
-1650 NGQVNGN
+1650 NGQDRGN
-1657 YVKKKITFQM
+1657 YVDHYVTFQM

-1674 WEYILGAD
+1674 WEYILGGD
-1682 LTPYSDFVDYFG
+1682 LTTYSDFVDYFG

-1706 KYNGAVTNDIILPSK
+1706 KYNGNVTSDIILPSK

-1749 CKEGNGN
+1749 YKADEGN

-1785 QDYWFYNNDSPSE
+1785 QDYWFYNGGIASE

-1807 GEIVIEVDS
+1807 GAIEVKVDD
-1816 LDSGITSAKF
+1816 LGSGITFAKF
-1826 LRSAKTD
+1826 LNSGA
-1833 NVDLGEGLDRFIA
+1833 GAGADRAIA
-1846 FDYPGDTD
+1846 FNYPGDD
-1854 DGKGIGK
+1854 NGKGRGT
-1861 AKGDSCTLKVYGVA
+1861 AKSGSCTLKVYGVA

-1888 TFEDNFEPII
+1888 IFEDDFEPII

-1906 DDGSFKSERSPEAL
+1906 DDGTFKSERSPEAL
-1920 KKATGDPVATITF
+1920 LKTTGDPVATITF
-1933 DPEQFDAFVTPP
+1933 DPDQFDAFVSPP
-1945 VGTYTGFLTGDKGP
+1945 VGTYTGFTDSGKGDNANQKYS
-1959 GTKCGLTYRYP
+1959 LTYRYP

-1981 PIDGDFN
+1981 PIGGDFN
-1988 STDGKTPECTW
+1988 STNGRTSECTW
-1999 GNYTIAHR
+1999 GNYTVAHR
-2007 FRMGD
+2007 FDMGD
-2012 FGDGSSRGN
+2012 NRGN

-2036 KYDASQSG
+2036 NYDASQSG

-2062 SGMPCKASRLFV
+2062 AGMPCKASRLFI
-2074 SAWMSSPSG
+2074 SAWMSSPDRGNES
-2083 KDEKPA
+2083 PA
-2089 NVVFSVQGFKNG
+2089 NVVLSIQGFKNG

-2107 SYCPGSILGEA
+2107 SYCPGRILGEA
-2118 RDSLA
+2118 RDSLSKTL
-2123 NKLEPKTNNGIGI
+2123 NPKDNGGIGI

-2161 ACTSTVGG
+2161 ACTNTSGG

-2180 VKPEVQIERTI
+2180 VKPDVQIERTI

-2205 DYDQVRTQ
+2205 DYDQVRAQ

-2247 TSEGQERLYR
+2247 KPEGQERLYR

-2292 NFDSLPVFKYRDAVA
+2292 KFEDLPRFTYRDAVA

-2416 EDGNIGERIVQY
+2416 VDGNIGERIVQY

-2541 VTVVPI
+2541 LTVVPI

-2556 YCYDPQQV
+2556 YCYDPEQV
-2564 GIKVSGEAPQ
+2564 GVKVSGQAPQ

-2596 SSLAAVEEVRARADG
+2596 SSLAAVAEVRARADG
-2611 SAANVLRVPLRGIKT
+2611 SAANVLRVPLRGIET
-2626 VTKDAIGLTSV
+2626 VTDGAIGLTSV

-2679 VADTAD
+2679 VARKAD

-2764 LEDLHFNADTEPG
+2764 LADLHFKADTETD
-2777 YAANADNG
+2777 YAANANNG

-2798 IVTPKKAGPQLY
+2798 IVTPDKAGPQLY
-2810 ETNGAD
+2810 ETNYAGPD

-2921 FKNVTYNTTDYHRF
+2921 FKDVKYNTDHYHRF

-2942 SWDKAKSTLYYLD
+2942 SWDKANPKLYYLEPYLAD
-2955 TYSAENPQTANVKT
+2955 KPQEAKVDT

-2999 VNGIGIGAQKYNTSL
+2999 VNGIGIGAQKYTKSL

-3028 ELNKTDEQTYPVD
+3028 ELNETDRKTYPVD
-3041 RTHHHK
+3041 RTYHHK
-3047 LATDQLAKSGTEIT
+3047 LATDQLKSGTELT
-3061 VTLTNENRNNRFF
+3061 VTLRNENANNRFF
-3074 LVGNPFACALDLD
+3074 LVGNPFACALDLNE
-3087 KFFTVN
+3087 FFKEN
-3093 AAQLNGAKYW
+3093 ADQLNGAKYW

-3124 VNGTTEAALASLPS
+3124 VNGTSEAALASLPS

-3162 TSLHASGTLLRAPAI
+3162 TSLHTSGTLLRAPAI

-3313 SSERPALEDEQ
+3313 SSERPSLEEEQ
-3324 DFTQPLIQA
+3324 DFVQPLIQA
-3333 DNGSVTI
+3333 DNGSVTVT
-3340 SSSAAHVLTY
+3340 SSAAHVLTY

>member
-41 NGRTVLFAKDGA
+41 NGRTVLLAKDGA

-64 AGDGYQWAL
+64 AGDGYQWTL
-73 ETVSGD
+73 ETVEGKD
-79 NVRLK
+79 NTVRLK
-84 NKEGMY
+84 NKGNQY
-90 VTPNLTLTNS
+90 VTASLALTNEQS
-100 QDQAATF
+100 QAAEF
-107 TKTENTYSK
+107 TKTENTYS
-116 GRKSY
+116 SDTY
-121 GEGVEVPTH
+121 GSNTK
-130 GGSRYDL
+130 RYDL
-137 VYGGKALGV
+137 VYGGKGALGV
-146 KNGQLIWT
+146 KNGQLFWT

-174 NPFVSSEGGKVHWYY
+174 TPLVCSEGGKAYWY
-189 YMELLGNKSAECVM
+189 YMELLGNGSECIK

-208 KKLEKYSTPSAKDLR
+208 NKLQKYPTPSAKNLR

-229 YEANDKGDVYFMSA
+229 YEANDKGDVYFKSA
-243 DGNFFCQKDDTYQYS
+243 DGNFFCQKDGTYQYS
-258 TSTKTDRC
+258 TSTKSDVC

-281 QEAFVLYNPQTTKY
+281 QDAFVLYNTQTTKY
-295 VFPYGSGNTDVG
+295 VFPYGSGNPDVG
-307 NGSSLNPAEAM
+307 MGSTLNPAEAM
-318 RFILSTGPHIY
+318 RFISTPPPTGPHIY

-339 YDNGTGVTMQP
+339 YDNGTSVTMQP
-350 VGSEVAGYQWTL
+350 VGSEVVGYQWTL

-376 NYLKQAGDAFT
+376 NYLKQAGEALT

-410 VLTLAADASKALGV
+410 VLALADDASRAVGV

-444 DSTAEVKGAVAPK
+444 DSTNEVKGAVAPK

-509 AARHANSKTGDFY
+509 PAKHANSKPGDFY
-522 LVNQSGEYLIYKDGR
+522 LVNQSGEYFIYKDGR

-578 LQAGM
+578 LQAGL

-591 NSTSKF
+591 NSTSKY

-626 DGQNIKAVATTTEQ
+626 DGQNVKAVATTTEQ

-655 GAGKVNGNNLKNKA
+655 GAGIVNGFNLKNKA
-669 GRFLRYDAA
+669 GRFLCYDAA

-688 SKASVFDADQ
+688 SKASVFDAGQ
-698 NTYYVIPVHDV
+698 NTYYNVPAHV
-709 QGGTYNINIAGGL
+709 QGGTCNIAGGL
-722 RYNAVLRGVSEPY
+722 RYNAVLRGVSGTY

-792 LQDNTPGNILLKS
+792 LQDNTPGGILLKS

-841 PDTDNGKHK
+841 PATDNGKHK
-850 VNPTLNDYSLYKI
+850 VNATLNDYSLYKI

-872 SLEGL
+872 SLDGL
-877 WSLYNCKNLY
+877 WSLYNCTNHY
-887 FVRPFPSENAIGR
+887 FVRPFPSENSVGR

-912 VDVAANTT
+912 VDVAADTT

-942 KPRVKARDILASDK
+942 SPRVKARDILASDK

-973 AGFYLTYDGK
+973 AGFYLTYDEK
-983 NKQFGVSNQKAD
+983 NKQFGVSNQKAE

-1009 NNVRYDL
+1009 NSVRYDL

-1037 PGTRNSVVDL
+1037 PNTRNSAVDL

-1061 GGADYQLY
+1061 GGADYHLY
-1069 CIRTAGGDRYAYHM
+1069 CIRTDKGDRYAYHM
-1083 EDANSISLKPYE
+1083 EDATNSISLKPYE

-1121 NRYFLKYDTGSNTF
+1121 NRHFLKYDTGSNTF

-1142 DATRIRLVETS
+1142 DATRLRLVETS
-1153 GNYIHWQ
+1153 GNYVHWQ
-1160 IELPDVNDSR
+1160 IELPDVNGNNSR
-1170 NLISHSYSGGGN
+1170 NLISHSYSGDGN
-1182 PKTVSLSLQG
+1182 PKTVSLSLQE

-1216 GAFRNLSLNELTPQ
+1216 GAFRNINLDELTPK
-1230 LELTADGK
+1230 LELTADGE

-1271 QYIGADAEGNVFLTT
+1271 QYIGADAEGNVLLTT

-1318 SKPEGKPEKC
+1318 SKPEGKPKNC
-1328 LGVSDVTNG
+1328 LGVSDVANG
-1337 TVAMLSFSTYETD
+1337 TVAMLPFSTYETD
-1350 KLHTLCFNFGRLT
+1350 KLHTLCFTFGRLT

-1382 DKVASDKFISEGYDT
+1382 DKAGNKYISDGYDT

-1405 QQLINDQMWA
+1405 KKLVNDQMWA
-1415 LVGQSK
+1415 LVGQNK

-1427 SKDKYYMCL
+1427 SKDKYYVYL
-1436 NGYKLCVTHDLKKAA
+1436 DGDRFYVTHDPERAV
-1451 HFSVDYISD
+1451 HFSVKYISSQQ
-1460 VDRYVLVLV
+1460 RYALT
-1469 GGEGSEGHLKKCL
+1469 
-1482 NLSGDVDENG
+1482 
-1492 VRHKDVIVWNWNKT
+1492 IV
-1506 DKNEGPRFY
+1506 EGPNDGGKSGYSMNLHGGDHTTILPWKDSSIQTDQNFW
-1515 LNFISIPVPEDY
+1515 LNFIAVPQPEDY
-1527 SDYEILPKRSWFVK
+1527 SDYEVLPKRSWFVK
-1541 QAHEATTDPMTGF
+1541 QAHEATADPMTGF

-1573 KTSTYTVI
+1573 KTSTYTI
-1581 HYLKAESTRELY
+1581 THYLKAESTRKLY
-1593 VPTCMVT
+1593 VPTCMVGSANT
-1600 NDNCPT
+1600 R
-1606 LSRAFQR
+1606 SRAFQR

-1623 SDSVLNLDLPS
+1623 SDSVLNLDLSS
-1634 SRRYKN
+1634 SRRYRN
-1640 GIVVGDQLKL
+1640 GIVVGDQLNL
-1650 NGQVNGN
+1650 NGQNYGN
-1657 YVKKKITFQM
+1657 YVDHSVTFQM

-1674 WEYILGAD
+1674 WEYILGGD
-1682 LTPYSDFVDYFG
+1682 LTTYSDFVDYFG

-1706 KYNGAVTNDIILPSK
+1706 KYNGNVTSDIILPSK

-1739 ARAIANELLQ
+1739 ARAIANELLLY
-1749 CKEGNGN
+1749 KDDGSN

-1785 QDYWFYNNDSPSE
+1785 QDYWFYNGGIASE

-1807 GEIVIEVDS
+1807 GAIEVKVDD
-1816 LDSGITSAKF
+1816 LGSGITFAGF
-1826 LRSAKTD
+1826 LNSGA
-1833 NVDLGEGLDRFIA
+1833 GAGADRAIA
-1846 FDYPGDTD
+1846 FNYPGDNN
-1854 DGKGIGK
+1854 GKGRGE
-1861 AKGDSCTLKVYGVA
+1861 ANAGSCTLKVYGVA

-1888 TFEDNFEPII
+1888 IFEDDFEPII

-1920 KKATGDPVATITF
+1920 LKATGDPVATITF
-1933 DPEQFDAFVTPP
+1933 DPDQFDAFVSPP
-1945 VGTYTGFLTGDKGP
+1945 VGTYTGFTNSGKGDNANQKYS
-1959 GTKCGLTYRYP
+1959 LTYRYP

-1981 PIDGDFN
+1981 PIGGDFN
-1988 STDGKTPECTW
+1988 STNGRTSECTW
-1999 GNYTIAHR
+1999 GNYTVAHR
-2007 FRMGD
+2007 FDMGD
-2012 FGDGSSRGN
+2012 NRGN

-2031 EYGSE
+2031 EYGSQN
-2036 KYDASQSG
+2036 YDASQSG

-2054 GQIASIDF
+2054 GKIASIDF
-2062 SGMPCKASRLFV
+2062 AGMLCKASRLFV
-2074 SAWMSSPSG
+2074 SAWMSSPDRDNES
-2083 KDEKPA
+2083 PA
-2089 NVVFSVQGFKNG
+2089 NVVFSIQGFKNG

-2107 SYCPGSILGEA
+2107 SYCPGSILGQA
-2118 RDSLA
+2118 RDSLD
-2123 NKLEPKTNNGIGI
+2123 KTLKPMDNGGKGI

-2161 ACTSTVGG
+2161 ACTNTSGG

-2180 VKPEVQIERTI
+2180 VKPDVQIERTI

-2205 DYDQVRTQ
+2205 DYDQVRAQ
-2213 LGLNTGEVMKD
+2213 LGLNTGEVLTD

-2257 MSDAEVKP
+2257 MSDVEVKP

-2292 NFDSLPVFKYRDAVA
+2292 KFEDLPVFKYRDAVA

-2357 ANAFHSFE
+2357 ANAFQSFE
-2365 INTRCSVRCKFRTL
+2365 INTRCSVRCKFRTQ

-2406 SLSVKQVGED
+2406 SLSVKQVGENL
-2416 EDGNIGERIVQY
+2416 DGVIGERIVQY
-2428 DWWRDYVGGAFTDVC
+2428 DWWRDYVGDAFTDVC

-2452 VLGKNESRLSNEI
+2452 VLEKNESRLSNEI

-2521 LNNTCNIYVPAATKQ
+2521 LNNTCNVYVPAATKQ

-2547 DHEDSSGTQ
+2547 DHEDGNGTQ

-2564 GIKVSGEAPQ
+2564 GIKVSGQAPQ
-2574 LFDGLHGT
+2574 FFDGLHGT

-2596 SSLAAVEEVRARADG
+2596 SSLAAVAEVRARADG
-2611 SAANVLRVPLRGIKT
+2611 SAANVLRVPLRGIET
-2626 VTKDAIGLTSV
+2626 VTDGAIGLTSV
-2637 SPEVFLAGTNDP
+2637 STDVFLAGTNDP
-2649 NMKAYETKAAEERAG
+2649 NMKAYETMAAEERAG
-2664 LSVQNFRIV
+2664 ISVQNFRIV

-2679 VADTAD
+2679 EASTTNPENA
-2685 REHAYADIV
+2685 HADIV

-2764 LEDLHFNADTEPG
+2764 LADLHFKADTETG
-2777 YAANADNG
+2777 YATNAANG

-2798 IVTPKKAGPQLY
+2798 IVTPDKAGPQLY
-2810 ETNGAD
+2810 ETNYASTD
-2816 DQFLNFVGNEGK
+2816 DQFLNFVDHEGEQ

-2868 GELLHAERLDYKKAW
+2868 GELLHAERLSYEKAW

-2942 SWDKAKSTLYYLD
+2942 SWDKANPKLYYLEP
-2955 TYSAENPQTANVKT
+2955 YSANNPQETNVNT

-2999 VNGIGIGAQKYNTSL
+2999 VNGIGIGAQKYTKSL

-3028 ELNKTDEQTYPVD
+3028 ELNETDRKTYPVD

-3047 LATDQLAKSGTEIT
+3047 LATDQLKSGSELT
-3061 VTLTNENRNNRFF
+3061 VTLKNENANNRFF
-3074 LVGNPFACALDLD
+3074 LVGNPFACALDLNE
-3087 KFFTVN
+3087 FFKEN
-3093 AAQLNGAKYW
+3093 EAQLNGAKYW

-3162 TSLHASGTLLRAPAI
+3162 TSLHTSGTLLRAPAI

-3189 SRSGQG
+3189 SRSGQA

-3249 VPLGVLSNSEE
+3249 VPLGVLSNSED

-3313 SSERPALEDEQ
+3313 SSERPTLEDEK

>member
-30 AQGYTYLQFSG
+30 AQEYTYLQVSG
-41 NGRTVLFAKDGA
+41 NGRTVLLAKDGA

-64 AGDGYQWAL
+64 AGDGYQWTL
-73 ETVSGD
+73 EIVSGD

-90 VTPNLTLTNS
+90 VTPDLTLTSN
-100 QDQAATF
+100 QNQAATF

-116 GRKSY
+116 GTY
-121 GEGVEVPTH
+121 GGA
-130 GGSRYDL
+130 RYDL

-146 KNGQLIWT
+146 KNGQFFWA
-154 VEDSR
+154 VRNSR
-159 YGCIRLANNVKGAKV
+159 YGCIRLANNVRDAKV
-174 NPFVSSEGGKVHWYY
+174 TPFVSSEGGEVHWY
-189 YMELLGNKSAECVM
+189 YMELLGNGSECVK
-203 DAGAE
+203 DAGAGN
-208 KKLEKYSTPSAKDLR
+208 KLQKENTPSAKNLR
-223 AYMWCV
+223 AYKWSV
-229 YEANDKGDVYFMSA
+229 YEANEQGDVYIKSV
-243 DGNFFCQKDDTYQYS
+243 DGNYMYQSGDRQYA
-258 TSTKTDRC
+258 TSTKSDVC
-266 KYRICDVADQTDGKY
+266 KYCICDVADQTYGKC
-281 QEAFVLYNPQTTKY
+281 QDAFFLKNTEKKQF
-295 VFPYGSGNTDVG
+295 VFPYGSGNPDVG
-307 NGSSLNPAEAM
+307 MGSYINQAEAM
-318 RFILSTGPHIY
+318 RFIPTTPPPTGPHIY

-339 YDNGTGVTMQP
+339 YDNGTSVTMQP

-362 EQVGGAYVLKSGRD
+362 EQVGGAYVLKSGRN
-376 NYLKQAGDAFT
+376 NYLKQAGEALT

-399 PCGSAYDDRHD
+399 PSGSAYDDKHD

-444 DSTAEVKGAVAPK
+444 DSTDEVKGAVAPK

-476 GDARLTLTGT
+476 GDNRLTLTGT
-486 GYDNPVTRKE
+486 DYDNPVTRME
-496 FEPTSASQ
+496 FQPTSARQ
-504 NWKLE
+504 NWELRPAK
-509 AARHANSKTGDFY
+509 HPNSKPGDFY
-522 LVNQSGEYLIYKDGR
+522 LVNQEGEYLIYKDGR
-537 FNFETLDV
+537 FNFKPLDV

-578 LQAGM
+578 LQAGT
-583 TPYTLKAC
+583 TPYTLKVC
-591 NSTSKF
+591 NSTSKY

-626 DGQNIKAVATTTEQ
+626 DGQNVKAVATTTEQ
-640 LEGNGYQWTFDPIMD
+640 LEGDGYRWTFDPIMD
-655 GAGKVNGNNLKNKA
+655 GAGKVNGYNLKNKA
-669 GRFLRYDAA
+669 GRFLRYDTAA
-678 DETFTSVTDR
+678 KTFTSVTDR

-698 NTYYVIPVHDV
+698 NTYYVVPAHVS
-709 QGGTYNINIAGGL
+709 GGTCNIAGGL

-735 NTLGVKNGK
+735 NTLGVKNGQ

-775 ANPHYYAL
+775 DNPRYYAF
-783 NFFQNGSEY
+783 NFFQNGSGEY
-792 LQDNTPGNILLKS
+792 MQDNTPGDILLKS

-841 PDTDNGKHK
+841 PASDGYQHK
-850 VNPTLNDYSLYKI
+850 VNTTTNAYSLYKI
-863 CDVADQPDA
+863 CDVADQLDA
-872 SLEGL
+872 SLDGL
-877 WSLYNCKNLY
+877 WSLYNCENHY
-887 FVRPFPSENAIGR
+887 FVRPSDSDNSIGR

-912 VDVAANTT
+912 VDIAADTT
-920 SYHFVFPAMGQ
+920 SYHLVFPAMGQ

-942 KPRVKARDILASDK
+942 NPRVKARGILASDK

-973 AGFYLTYDGK
+973 AGFYLTYDK
-983 NKQFGVSNQKAD
+983 NNEQFGVSNQKAE

-1001 NVNNYENN
+1001 DVNTYENN
-1009 NNVRYDL
+1009 NCVRYDFL
-1016 CSTDDQQAL
+1016 SSDGKQAL
-1025 SIGEEGALCWAA
+1025 SIGEEGTLCWAA

-1047 RPYIIAPELPIPSL
+1047 RSYIIAPELPIPSS
-1061 GGADYQLY
+1061 GGVDYHLY

-1083 EDANSISLKPYE
+1083 EEANSISLKSYA
-1095 EKNLCQLWVLIRD
+1095 EKNLCQLWILIRD
-1108 GQGKGDGYLQSAY
+1108 GQGKGDAYLQSAY

-1135 VAVADKK
+1135 VAVADKN

-1153 GNYIHWQ
+1153 GNYDHWQ
-1160 IELPDVNDSR
+1160 IELPDVDDNK
-1170 NLISHSYSGGGN
+1170 NLISHSYSGN
-1182 PKTVSLSLQG
+1182 PKTVTLSLQG
-1192 PNNGNNF
+1192 PNDGNNY
-1199 VEIFPV
+1199 VDLIPV

-1216 GAFRNLSLNELTPQ
+1216 GAFRNLSLNELTPE
-1230 LELTADGK
+1230 LELTADGT

-1271 QYIGADAEGNVFLTT
+1271 QYIGADDDGNVFLTK

-1296 WLNHGDEDGTV
+1296 WLNHGERDGNV

-1328 LGVSDVTNG
+1328 LGVSDLDNG
-1337 TVAMLSFSTYETD
+1337 TVAMLSFATYETN
-1350 KLHTLCFNFGRLT
+1350 KLHTLCFTFGRLT
-1363 CPELSDAAEGKYYY
+1363 SPELSDAAEGKYYY
-1377 NFICF
+1377 YFICF
-1382 DKVASDKFISEGYDT
+1382 DKVGNKFVSDGNDT
-1397 NKKVKAES
+1397 NKRVFAENGKK
-1405 QQLINDQMWA
+1405 LVNDQMWA
-1415 LVGQSK
+1415 LVGQNK

-1427 SKDKYYMCL
+1427 SKDKYYVYL
-1436 NGYKLCVTHDLKKAA
+1436 DGDRFYVTHDPEKAV
-1451 HFSVDYISD
+1451 HFSVKYISSQQ
-1460 VDRYVLVLV
+1460 RYALT
-1469 GGEGSEGHLKKCL
+1469 
-1482 NLSGDVDENG
+1482 
-1492 VRHKDVIVWNWNKT
+1492 IV
-1506 DKNEGPRFY
+1506 EGPNDGGKSGYSMNLHGGDNTTILPWKNSSIQTDRNFW
-1515 LNFISIPVPEDY
+1515 LNFIAVPQPEDY
-1527 SDYEILPKRSWFVK
+1527 SDYEVLPKRSWFVK
-1541 QAHEATTDPMTGF
+1541 QAREATADPMTGF

-1573 KTSTYTVI
+1573 KTSTYTVT
-1581 HYLKAESTRELY
+1581 HYLKAESTRDLY
-1593 VPTCMVT
+1593 VPTCMVGSAAT
-1600 NDNCPT
+1600 R
-1606 LSRAFQR
+1606 SRAFQR

-1623 SDSVLNLDLPS
+1623 SDSVLNLDISS

-1650 NGQVNGN
+1650 NGQNSGYHVTHN
-1657 YVKKKITFQM
+1657 VTFQM

-1694 DNGNPIYNGNVT
+1694 DNGNPLYNGNVT
-1706 KYNGAVTNDIILPSK
+1706 SDIILPSK

-1749 CKEGNGN
+1749 CKEDKVKGN

-1785 QDYWFYNNDSPSE
+1785 QDYWFYNNGIASE
-1798 DNLQNAVNS
+1798 DNLQNAVNN
-1807 GEIVIEVDS
+1807 GAIEVEVDD
-1816 LDSGITSAKF
+1816 LGSGITFAKF
-1826 LRSAKTD
+1826 LSSGAGGAATD
-1833 NVDLGEGLDRFIA
+1833 RAIA
-1846 FDYPGDTD
+1846 FNYPGDD
-1854 DGKGIGK
+1854 NGKGTGT
-1861 AKGDSCTLKVYGVA
+1861 ATAGSCTLKVYGVA

-1888 TFEDNFEPII
+1888 TFEDDFEPII

-1906 DDGSFKSERSPEAL
+1906 DGSFKSERSPEAL
-1920 KKATGDPVATITF
+1920 LKTTGDPVATITF
-1933 DPEQFDAFVTPP
+1933 DPDQFDAFVSPP
-1945 VGTYTGFLTGDKGP
+1945 VGTYTGFDNVVGAS
-1959 GTKCGLTYRYP
+1959 TKSGLTYRYP

-1981 PIDGDFN
+1981 PIGGDFN
-1988 STDGKTPECTW
+1988 SISGRTLECTW
-1999 GNYTIAHR
+1999 GNYTVAHR
-2007 FRMGD
+2007 FNMGD
-2012 FGDGSSRGN
+2012 NRGN

-2031 EYGSE
+2031 EYGSQN
-2036 KYDASQSG
+2036 YDASQSG

-2054 GQIASIDF
+2054 GKIASIDF
-2062 SGMPCKASRLFV
+2062 AGMPCKASRLFV
-2074 SAWMSSPSG
+2074 SAWMSSPDRGNES
-2083 KDEKPA
+2083 PA
-2089 NVVFSVQGFKNG
+2089 NVVFSIQGFKNG

-2118 RDSLA
+2118 RDSLDKTL
-2123 NKLEPKTNNGIGI
+2123 NPKDNGGKGI

-2161 ACTSTVGG
+2161 ACTNTQGG

-2205 DYDQVRTQ
+2205 DYDQVRAQ

-2247 TSEGQERLYR
+2247 TPEGQERLYR

-2277 QVSGEG
+2277 QASGEG

-2292 NFDSLPVFKYRDAVA
+2292 KFDDLPLFKYRAAVE

-2344 LFVPRF
+2344 LFMPRF

-2416 EDGNIGERIVQY
+2416 AEGNIGERIVQY

-2452 VLGKNESRLSNEI
+2452 VLRKNENRLSNEI

-2498 QSVIDVLHQFTLNS
+2498 QSVINVLHQFTLNS

-2521 LNNTCNIYVPAATKQ
+2521 LNNTCNVYVPAATKQ
-2536 GTILK
+2536 GEILK

-2547 DHEDSSGTQ
+2547 DHEDGNGTQ

-2564 GIKVSGEAPQ
+2564 GIKVSGQAPQ
-2574 LFDGLHGT
+2574 LFDGLHGN
-2582 QYKYPDK
+2582 QYKYPKK

-2611 SAANVLRVPLRGIKT
+2611 SAANVLRVPLRDIET
-2626 VTKDAIGLTSV
+2626 VTDGAIGLTSV
-2637 SPEVFLAGTNDP
+2637 STDVFLAGTNDP
-2649 NMKAYETKAAEERAG
+2649 TMKAYETKAAEERTG

-2679 VADTAD
+2679 EASTTNPENA
-2685 REHAYADIV
+2685 HADIV
-2694 FNSDFQPR
+2694 FNSGFQPR
-2702 EGYVYTLRFNY
+2702 EGYVYTLRFDY
-2713 RELFNA
+2713 RERFNA
-2719 GNATQSTVCD
+2719 GSTTQTTACD
-2729 GNVLVDLIIVPKYQ
+2729 GNVLVDLVIVPKYQ

-2764 LEDLHFNADTEPG
+2764 LADLHFKADTETG
-2777 YAANADNG
+2777 YATNVDNG

-2798 IVTPKKAGPQLY
+2798 IVTPDKAGPQLY
-2810 ETNGAD
+2810 ETNYAGD
-2816 DQFLNFVGNEGK
+2816 DDEFLNFVGHEDEQ

-2838 LLAAPE
+2838 LLAAPKAE
-2844 ADKGVNLC
+2844 AGVNRC
-2852 GIYTPY
+2852 DIYTPY

-2868 GELLHAERLDYKKAW
+2868 GELLHAERLSYEKAW

-2999 VNGIGIGAQKYNTSL
+2999 VNGVGIGAQKYTKSL

-3028 ELNKTDEQTYPVD
+3028 EMNVTDGNTYPVD
-3041 RTHHHK
+3041 RTHHHR
-3047 LATDQLAKSGTEIT
+3047 LATDQLKSGTEMT

-3138 GQGFF
+3138 GQGSF

-3150 NTITLKFTADMQ
+3150 KAITLKFTADMQ
-3162 TSLHASGTLLRAPAI
+3162 TSLHTSGTLLRAPAI

-3249 VPLGVLSNSEE
+3249 VPLGVLSDSEA

-3313 SSERPALEDEQ
+3313 SSERPSLEEEQ

-3333 DNGSVTI
+3333 DKGSVTI

-3350 VRIVAAD
+3350 VHIVAAD

>member
-30 AQGYTYLQFSG
+30 AQDTYTYLQFSG
-41 NGRTVLFAKDGA
+41 NGRTVLLAKDGA

-90 VTPNLTLTNS
+90 VTADLTLTNR

-116 GRKSY
+116 DTY
-121 GEGVEVPTH
+121 

-137 VYGGKALGV
+137 VYKGKALGV
-146 KNGQLIWT
+146 KKGQLIWA

-174 NPFVSSEGGKVHWYY
+174 TPLVCSEGGKAYWY
-189 YMELLGNKSAECVM
+189 YMELLGYGSECIK

-208 KKLEKYSTPSAKDLR
+208 KKLEKYSTPSAKNLR
-223 AYMWCV
+223 AYMWRV
-229 YEANDKGDVYFMSA
+229 YEANEQGDVYFKSV
-243 DGNFFCQKDDTYQYS
+243 DGNYIWQNGTVQYS
-258 TSTKTDRC
+258 TSTKSDVC

-281 QEAFVLYNPQTTKY
+281 QEAFVLKNTEKNQF
-295 VFPYGSGNTDVG
+295 VFPYPSGNSDVG
-307 NGSSLNPAEAM
+307 MGSYINPAEAM
-318 RFILSTGPHIY
+318 RFIPTTLPHIY

-376 NYLKQAGDAFT
+376 NYLKQAGAALT
-387 VTTNRDEALRLF
+387 VTTSRDEALRLF

-444 DSTAEVKGAVAPK
+444 DSTDEVKGAVAPK

-471 KANPK
+471 KANPE
-476 GDARLTLTGT
+476 GDNRLTLTGT
-486 GYDNPVTRKE
+486 DYDNPVTRME
-496 FEPTSASQ
+496 FQPTSARQ
-504 NWKLE
+504 NWKLRP
-509 AARHANSKTGDFY
+509 AKHPNSKPGDFY
-522 LVNQSGEYLIYKDGR
+522 LVNQEGEYLIYKDGR
-537 FNFETLDV
+537 FNFKPLDV

-556 DEQPEYWTIDM
+556 DEQPEYWAIDM
-567 ALSGDD
+567 ALLGDD
-573 NHRLG
+573 NRRLG

-583 TPYTLKAC
+583 TPYTLKVC
-591 NSTSKF
+591 NSASTY

-612 YLQFSGCGRVVLYD
+612 YLQFSGSGRVVLYD
-626 DGQNIKAVATTTEQ
+626 DGQNVKAVATTTEQ
-640 LEGNGYQWTFDPIMD
+640 LEGDGYRWTFDPIMD
-655 GAGKVNGNNLKNKA
+655 GAGKVNGYNLKNKA
-669 GRFLRYDAA
+669 GRFLRYDTAA
-678 DETFTSVTDR
+678 KTFTSVTDR

-698 NTYYVIPVHDV
+698 NTYYVVPAHV
-709 QGGTYNINIAGGL
+709 QGGAYNIAGGL
-722 RYNAVLRGVSEPY
+722 RYNAMLRGVTGTY
-735 NTLGVKNGK
+735 NTLGVKNGQ

-829 IRSTAGNYISYN
+829 IKSTAGNYISYN
-841 PDTDNGKHK
+841 PATDGYKHK
-850 VNPTLNDYSLYKI
+850 VNTTRNDYSLYKI

-877 WSLYNCKNLY
+877 WSLYNCENLY

-900 AEEVGKNTSMTF
+900 AEEVGENTSMTF
-912 VDVAANTT
+912 VDIAADTT
-920 SYHFVFPAMGQ
+920 SYHLVFPAMGQ

-942 KPRVKARDILASDK
+942 NPRVKARGILASDK
-956 DARLY
+956 DAHLY
-961 QWVVEGQHIRNR
+961 QWVVEGQHLRNR
-973 AGFYLTYDGK
+973 AGFYLTYDEK
-983 NKQFGVSNQKAD
+983 NKQFGVSNQKAN

-1001 NVNNYENN
+1001 DVNDYENN
-1009 NNVRYDL
+1009 NNVRYDIL
-1016 CSTDDQQAL
+1016 STDGKQAL
-1025 SIGEEGALCWAA
+1025 SIGAEGVLCWAA

-1047 RPYIIAPELPIPSL
+1047 RPYIIGPELPLPSS
-1061 GGADYQLY
+1061 GGVDYHLY
-1069 CIRTAGGDRYAYHM
+1069 CIRTAGGDRYAYHV
-1083 EDANSISLKPYE
+1083 EDANSISLKPYA

-1108 GQGKGDGYLQSAY
+1108 GEGKGDGYLQSAY
-1121 NRYFLKYDTGSNTF
+1121 NRCFLKYDTDNNTF
-1135 VAVADKK
+1135 VAVADKN

-1153 GNYIHWQ
+1153 GNYDHWQ
-1160 IELPDVNDSR
+1160 IELPDVDGN
-1170 NLISHSYSGGGN
+1170 NLISHSYSKDGN

-1216 GAFRNLSLNELTPQ
+1216 GAFRNINLDELTPK
-1230 LELTADGK
+1230 LELTADGT

-1271 QYIGADAEGNVFLTT
+1271 QYIGADAEGNVFLTP

-1296 WLNHGDEDGTV
+1296 WLNHGGKDGNV

-1328 LGVSDVTNG
+1328 LGVSDEANG
-1337 TVAMLSFSTYETD
+1337 TVAMLPFSTYETA
-1350 KLHTLCFNFGRLT
+1350 KLHTLCFTFGRLT

-1382 DKVASDKFISEGYDT
+1382 DKAGNKYVSDGNGTSKVVFAEND
-1397 NKKVKAES
+1397 KKLV
-1405 QQLINDQMWA
+1405 NDQMWA
-1415 LVGQSK
+1415 LVGQNK

-1427 SKDKYYMCL
+1427 SKDKYYVCL
-1436 NGYKLCVTHDLKKAA
+1436 SGNGFNVTHDPERAV
-1451 HFSVDYISD
+1451 HFSVKYISSKQ
-1460 VDRYVLVLV
+1460 RYALTIV
-1469 GGEGSEGHLKKCL
+1469 GGLNAEGKIGQSM
-1482 NLSGDVDENG
+1482 NLSGADAN
-1492 VRHKDVIVWNWNKT
+1492 RNTIIFWNSDIQT
-1506 DKNEGPRFY
+1506 DPNIC
-1515 LNFISIPVPEDY
+1515 LNFEPIPVPEDY
-1527 SDYEILPKRSWFVK
+1527 SDYEVLPKRSWFVK
-1541 QAHEATTDPMTGF
+1541 QAYEATADPMTGF

-1573 KTSTYTVI
+1573 KTSTYTVT
-1581 HYLKAESTRELY
+1581 HYLKAESTRDLY
-1593 VPTCMVT
+1593 VPTCMVGSAAT
-1600 NDNCPT
+1600 R
-1606 LSRAFQR
+1606 SRAFQR

-1634 SRRYKN
+1634 SRRYRN

-1650 NGQVNGN
+1650 NGQDRGN
-1657 YVKKKITFQM
+1657 YVDHYVTFQM

-1694 DNGNPIYNGNVT
+1694 DNGNPLYNGTVT
-1706 KYNGAVTNDIILPSK
+1706 SDIILPSK

-1749 CKEGNGN
+1749 CKKGEGN

-1785 QDYWFYNNDSPSE
+1785 QDYWFYNNGSASE
-1798 DNLQNAVNS
+1798 DNLQNAVN
-1807 GEIVIEVDS
+1807 GGRIEVKVEDP
-1816 LDSGITSAKF
+1816 LGSGITFAKF
-1826 LRSAKTD
+1826 LSSGAGGAATD
-1833 NVDLGEGLDRFIA
+1833 RAIA
-1846 FDYPGDTD
+1846 FNYPGDTA
-1854 DGKGIGK
+1854 DGKGTGK
-1861 AKGDSCTLKVYGVA
+1861 ANAGSCTLKVYGVA

-1888 TFEDNFEPII
+1888 TFEDNSEPII

-1906 DDGSFKSERSPEAL
+1906 DGSFKSERSPEAL
-1920 KKATGDPVATITF
+1920 LKTTGDPVATITF
-1933 DPEQFDAFVTPP
+1933 DPDQFDAFVSPP
-1945 VGTYTGFLTGDKGP
+1945 VGTYTGFDNVVGAS
-1959 GTKCGLTYRYP
+1959 TKCGLTYRYP
-1970 FNYDNTSYCFA
+1970 FNYDNTSYRFA
-1981 PIDGDFN
+1981 PIGGDFN
-1988 STDGKTPECTW
+1988 SISGRTPECTW
-1999 GNYTIAHR
+1999 GNYTVAHR
-2007 FRMGD
+2007 FNMGD
-2012 FGDGSSRGN
+2012 NRGN

-2036 KYDASQSG
+2036 NYDASQSG

-2054 GQIASIDF
+2054 GKIASIDF
-2062 SGMPCKASRLFV
+2062 AGMPCKASRLFV
-2074 SAWMSSPSG
+2074 SAWMSSPDRDNES
-2083 KDEKPA
+2083 PA
-2089 NVVFSVQGFKNG
+2089 NVVFSIQGFKNG

-2118 RDSLA
+2118 RDSLD
-2123 NKLEPKTNNGIGI
+2123 KTLKPMDNGGKGI

-2161 ACTSTVGG
+2161 ACTNTQGG

-2205 DYDQVRTQ
+2205 DYDQVRAQ
-2213 LGLNTGEVMKD
+2213 LGLNTGEVLTD
-2224 NPKVWYCLLDKEMFD
+2224 DPKVWYCLLDKEMFD

-2247 TSEGQERLYR
+2247 TPEGQERLYR

-2292 NFDSLPVFKYRDAVA
+2292 NFDSLPDFKYRDAVA

-2416 EDGNIGERIVQY
+2416 EDGVIGERIVQY

-2472 AFRHFYPKATTV
+2472 AFRHFYPKATTM

-2521 LNNTCNIYVPAATKQ
+2521 LNNTCNIYVPAATPQ
-2536 GTILK
+2536 GEILK

-2547 DHEDSSGTQ
+2547 DHEDTSGTQ
-2556 YCYDPQQV
+2556 YCYDPEQV
-2564 GIKVSGEAPQ
+2564 GVKVSGQAPQ
-2574 LFDGLHGT
+2574 LFDGLHG
-2582 QYKYPDK
+2582 YKYPDK

-2596 SSLAAVEEVRARADG
+2596 SSLAAVAEVRAGADG

-2626 VTKDAIGLTSV
+2626 VTDKAIGLTSV
-2637 SPEVFLAGTNDP
+2637 SPEVFLAGTNDST
-2649 NMKAYETKAAEERAG
+2649 MKAYETKAAEERAG

-2679 VADTAD
+2679 VARTAD
-2685 REHAYADIV
+2685 PENAHADIV

-2719 GNATQSTVCD
+2719 GSATQTTVCD
-2729 GNVLVDLIIVPKYQ
+2729 GNVLVDLVIVPKYQ

-2764 LEDLHFNADTEPG
+2764 LADLHFKADTEPG

-2810 ETNGAD
+2810 ETNDPGAD

-2868 GELLHAERLDYKKAW
+2868 GELLHAERLSYEKAW

-2921 FKNVTYNTTDYHRF
+2921 FKDVTYNTTDYHRF

-3150 NTITLKFTADMQ
+3150 NTIKLKFTTDMQ
-3162 TSLHASGTLLRAPAI
+3162 TSLHTSGTLLRAPAI
-3177 GRAEAPMLRIRA
+3177 RRAEAPMLRIRA

-3249 VPLGVLSNSEE
+3249 VPLGVLSDSED

-3313 SSERPALEDEQ
+3313 SSERPALEDEK

-3333 DNGSVTI
+3333 DNGCVTVT
-3340 SSSAAHVLTY
+3340 SSAAHVLTY
-3350 VRIVAAD
+3350 VRIIAAD

>member
-1 MKIRLNPHTLQ
+1 MKIRLNSHTLQ

-30 AQGYTYLQFSG
+30 AQDNYTYLQFSG
-41 NGRTVLFAKDGA
+41 NGRMVLLAKDGA

-64 AGDGYQWAL
+64 AGDGYQWTL

-79 NVRLK
+79 KVRLK

-90 VTPNLTLTNS
+90 VTAELTLTNR

-107 TKTENTYSK
+107 TKEENAYSK
-116 GRKSY
+116 DTY
-121 GEGVEVPTH
+121 

-146 KNGQLIWT
+146 KNGQFFWA
-154 VEDSR
+154 VRNSR
-159 YGCIRLANNVKGAKV
+159 YGCIRLANNVRGAKV
-174 NPFVSSEGGKVHWYY
+174 TLFVSSEGGEVHWY
-189 YMELLGNKSAECVM
+189 YMELLGNGSECVK
-203 DAGAE
+203 DAGAGN
-208 KKLEKYSTPSAKDLR
+208 KLQKENTPSAKNLR
-223 AYMWCV
+223 AYKWSV
-229 YEANDKGDVYFMSA
+229 YEANEQGDVYIKSV
-243 DGNFFCQKDDTYQYS
+243 DGNYMYQNGSYPGS
-258 TSTKTDRC
+258 LQYATSTKSDVC
-266 KYRICDVADQTDGKY
+266 IYRICDVADQTDGKY
-281 QEAFVLYNPQTTKY
+281 QEAFVLYNTQTKKY
-295 VFPYGSGNTDVG
+295 VFPYGSGNPDVG
-307 NGSSLNPAEAM
+307 MGSNPNPAEAM
-318 RFILSTGPHIY
+318 RFISTPPPTGPHIY

-339 YDNGTGVTMQP
+339 YDNGTGVTMQA
-350 VGSEVAGYQWTL
+350 VGAELAGYQWTL
-362 EQVGGAYVLKSGRD
+362 EQVGSAYVLKSGRN
-376 NYLKQAGDAFT
+376 NYLKQAGDALT
-387 VTTNRDEALRLF
+387 VTTSRDEALKLF
-399 PCGSAYDDRHD
+399 PSGSEYDDKHD

-444 DSTAEVKGAVAPK
+444 DSTDEVKGAVAPK
-457 FSDISNVYYYKLQF
+457 FSDISNAYYYKLQF
-471 KANPK
+471 KANPE
-476 GDARLTLTGT
+476 GDNRLTLTGT
-486 GYDNPVTRKE
+486 DYDNPVTRME
-496 FEPTSASQ
+496 FQPTSARQ
-504 NWKLE
+504 NWELRPAK
-509 AARHANSKTGDFY
+509 HPNSKPGDFY
-522 LVNQSGEYLIYKDGR
+522 LVNQEGEYLIYKNGS
-537 FNFETLDV
+537 FNFKPLDV

-583 TPYTLKAC
+583 TPYTLKVCSNA
-591 NSTSKF
+591 SKY

-612 YLQFSGCGRVVLYD
+612 YLQFSGSGRVVLYD
-626 DGQNIKAVATTTEQ
+626 DGQNVKAVATTTEQ
-640 LEGNGYQWTFDPIMD
+640 LEGNGYRWTFDPIMD
-655 GAGKVNGNNLKNKA
+655 GAGKVNGYNLKNKA
-669 GRFLRYDAA
+669 GRYLHYDTAA
-678 DETFTSVTDR
+678 KTFTSVTDR

-698 NTYYVIPVHDV
+698 NTYYVVPAHVT
-709 QGGTYNINIAGGL
+709 GGTCNIAGGL

-735 NTLGVKNGK
+735 NTLGVKNGQ

-775 ANPHYYAL
+775 DNPRYYAF
-783 NFFQNGSEY
+783 NFFQNGSGEY
-792 LQDNTPGNILLKS
+792 MQDNTPGDILLKS
-805 PVAPFPLRRY
+805 PVAPFPLRRF

-829 IRSTAGNYISYN
+829 IKSTAGNYISYN
-841 PDTDNGKHK
+841 PASDGYQHK
-850 VNPTLNDYSLYKI
+850 VNTTTNAYSLYKI

-872 SLEGL
+872 SLDGL
-877 WSLYNCKNLY
+877 WSLYNCENHY
-887 FVRPFPSENAIGR
+887 FVRPSDRDNSIGR

-912 VDVAANTT
+912 VDIAADTT
-920 SYHFVFPAMGQ
+920 SYHLVFPAMGQ

-942 KPRVKARDILASDK
+942 NPRVKARGILASDK

-973 AGFYLTYDGK
+973 AGFYLTYDK
-983 NKQFGVSNQKAD
+983 NNKQFGVSNQKAD

-1001 NVNNYENN
+1001 DKNTYQNN
-1009 NNVRYDL
+1009 NNVRYDFL
-1016 CSTDDQQAL
+1016 SSDGRQAL
-1025 SIGEEGALCWAA
+1025 SIGEEGTLCWAA

-1047 RPYIIAPELPIPSL
+1047 RSHIIAPELPIPSS
-1061 GGADYQLY
+1061 GGVDYHLY

-1083 EDANSISLKPYE
+1083 EEANAISLKTYV
-1095 EKNLCQLWVLIRD
+1095 EKNLCQLWILIRD

-1121 NRYFLKYDTGSNTF
+1121 NRCFLKYDTSSNTF
-1135 VAVADKK
+1135 VAVADRN

-1153 GNYIHWQ
+1153 GNYDHWQ
-1160 IELPDVNDSR
+1160 IELPDVDGNN
-1170 NLISHSYSGGGN
+1170 NLISHSYSGN
-1182 PKTVSLSLQG
+1182 PKTVTLSLQG
-1192 PNNGNNF
+1192 PNNADNY
-1199 VEIFPV
+1199 VDLIPV

-1216 GAFRNLSLNELTPQ
+1216 GAFRNLSLNELTPE
-1230 LELTADGK
+1230 LELTADGT
-1238 ALKAKASA
+1238 ALKAKNVA

-1271 QYIGADAEGNVFLTT
+1271 QYIGADAGGNVFLTT

-1296 WLNHGDEDGTV
+1296 WLNHGDKDGTV

-1318 SKPEGKPEKC
+1318 SKPEGKPDKC

-1337 TVAMLSFSTYETD
+1337 TVAMLPFSTYETD
-1350 KLHTLCFNFGRLT
+1350 KQHTLCFTFGRLT
-1363 CPELSDAAEGKYYY
+1363 CPELSDAVAGKYYY

-1382 DKVASDKFISEGYDT
+1382 DKVGNKFVSDGNDT
-1397 NKKVKAES
+1397 NKVVFAENGKK
-1405 QQLINDQMWA
+1405 LVNDQMWA
-1415 LVGQSK
+1415 LVGQNK

-1427 SKDKYYMCL
+1427 SKDKYYVYL
-1436 NGYKLCVTHDLKKAA
+1436 DGDRFYVTHDPERAV
-1451 HFSVDYISD
+1451 HFSVKYISSQQ
-1460 VDRYVLVLV
+1460 RYALT
-1469 GGEGSEGHLKKCL
+1469 
-1482 NLSGDVDENG
+1482 
-1492 VRHKDVIVWNWNKT
+1492 IV
-1506 DKNEGPRFY
+1506 EGPNDGGKSGYSMNLHGGDHTTILPWKDSSIQTDQNFW
-1515 LNFISIPVPEDY
+1515 LNFIAVPQPEDY
-1527 SDYEILPKRSWFVK
+1527 SDYEVLPKRSWFVK
-1541 QAHEATTDPMTGF
+1541 QAQEATADPMTGF

-1573 KTSTYTVI
+1573 KTSTYTVT
-1581 HYLKAESTRELY
+1581 HYLKAESTRDLY
-1593 VPTCMVT
+1593 VPTCMVGSAAT
-1600 NDNCPT
+1600 R
-1606 LSRAFQR
+1606 SRAFQR

-1623 SDSVLNLDLPS
+1623 SDSVLNLDISS

-1650 NGQVNGN
+1650 NGQNSGY
-1657 YVKKKITFQM
+1657 YVTHNVTFQM

-1694 DNGNPIYNGNVT
+1694 DNGNPIYNGT
-1706 KYNGAVTNDIILPSK
+1706 VTNDIILPSK
-1721 QNIVEPTITGRNL
+1721 QSIVEPTITGRNL

-1739 ARAIANELLQ
+1739 ARAIANELLL
-1749 CKEGNGN
+1749 CKEDKGKGN

-1785 QDYWFYNNDSPSE
+1785 QDYWFYNNGSASE
-1798 DNLQNAVNS
+1798 DNLQNAVN
-1807 GEIVIEVDS
+1807 GGAIEVKVEDP
-1816 LDSGITSAKF
+1816 LHSGITFAKF
-1826 LRSAKTD
+1826 LSSGAGGDATD
-1833 NVDLGEGLDRFIA
+1833 RAIA
-1846 FDYPGDTD
+1846 FNYPGDDD
-1854 DGKGIGK
+1854 DGKGTGT
-1861 AKGDSCTLKVYGVA
+1861 ATAGSCTLKVYGVA

-1888 TFEDNFEPII
+1888 TFEDDFEPII

-1906 DDGSFKSERSPEAL
+1906 DGSFKSERSPEAL
-1920 KKATGDPVATITF
+1920 LKTTGDPVATITF
-1933 DPEQFDAFVTPP
+1933 DPDQFDAFVSPP
-1945 VGTYTGFLTGDKGP
+1945 VGTYTGFDNVVGAS
-1959 GTKCGLTYRYP
+1959 TKCGLTYRYP

-1981 PIDGDFN
+1981 PIGGDFN
-1988 STDGKTPECTW
+1988 SPDGKTAECTW
-1999 GNYTIAHR
+1999 GNYTVAHR
-2007 FRMGD
+2007 FNMGD
-2012 FGDGSSRGN
+2012 NRGN

-2031 EYGSE
+2031 EYGSQN
-2036 KYDASQSG
+2036 YDASQSG

-2062 SGMPCKASRLFV
+2062 AGMPCKASRLFV
-2074 SAWMSSPSG
+2074 SAWMSSPDRGNES
-2083 KDEKPA
+2083 PA
-2089 NVVFSVQGFKNG
+2089 NVVFSIQGFKNG

-2118 RDSLA
+2118 RDA
-2123 NKLEPKTNNGIGI
+2123 NDNKLTPNTNKGKGI

-2161 ACTSTVGG
+2161 ACTNTQGG

-2205 DYDQVRTQ
+2205 DYDQVRAQ

-2247 TSEGQERLYR
+2247 TPEGKERLYR

-2292 NFDSLPVFKYRDAVA
+2292 KFDDLPVFKYRAAVE
-2307 ATVGMASREVTS
+2307 ATSGMASREVTS

-2521 LNNTCNIYVPAATKQ
+2521 LNNTCNVYVPAATKQ

-2547 DHEDSSGTQ
+2547 DHEDGNGTQ

-2564 GIKVSGEAPQ
+2564 GVKVSGQAPQ
-2574 LFDGLHGT
+2574 LFDGLHGDK
-2582 QYKYPDK
+2582 YKYPDK

-2611 SAANVLRVPLRGIKT
+2611 SAANVLRVPLRGIKI
-2626 VTKDAIGLTSV
+2626 VTDGAIGLTSV
-2637 SPEVFLAGTNDP
+2637 SPDVFLAGTNDP
-2649 NMKAYETKAAEERAG
+2649 KMKAYETKAAEERTG

-2679 VADTAD
+2679 EASTENPENA
-2685 REHAYADIV
+2685 HADIV
-2694 FNSDFQPR
+2694 FNSKFQPR
-2702 EGYVYTLRFNY
+2702 EGYVYTLRFDY
-2713 RELFNA
+2713 RERFNA
-2719 GNATQSTVCD
+2719 GSTTQTKACD

-2764 LEDLHFNADTEPG
+2764 LADLHFKADTETD
-2777 YAANADNG
+2777 YATNANNG

-2798 IVTPKKAGPQLY
+2798 IVTPDKAGPQLY
-2810 ETNGAD
+2810 ETNNAGAD

-2868 GELLHAERLDYKKAW
+2868 GELLHAERLSYEKAW

-2921 FKNVTYNTTDYHRF
+2921 FKNVTYNTDHYHRF

-2942 SWDKAKSTLYYLD
+2942 SWDKANPKLYYLEP
-2955 TYSAENPQTANVKT
+2955 YSADKPQEAKVDT

-2989 AYSQGGFSVK
+2989 PYSQGGFSVK
-2999 VNGIGIGAQKYNTSL
+2999 VNGIGIGAQKYTKSL

-3047 LATDQLAKSGTEIT
+3047 LATDQLKSGTELT
-3061 VTLTNENRNNRFF
+3061 VTLRNENANNRFF

-3143 VEGKEGT
+3143 VEGKEGK

-3162 TSLHASGTLLRAPAI
+3162 TSLHTSGTLLRAPAI

-3271 FGETLSLLDS
+3271 FGETLSLLDR

-3300 EVPGVTTGRYFIL
+3300 EVPGVTTGRYLIL

>member
-41 NGRTVLFAKDGA
+41 NGRTVLLAKDGA

-73 ETVSGD
+73 ETVSGN

-90 VTPNLTLTNS
+90 VTADLRLTNS
-100 QDQAATF
+100 QNLAATF
-107 TKTENTYSK
+107 TKTENTYS
-116 GRKSY
+116 SATY
-121 GEGVEVPTH
+121 GGLK
-130 GGSRYDL
+130 RYDL
-137 VYGGKALGV
+137 VYGGKGALGV

-174 NPFVSSEGGKVHWYY
+174 TPFVSSEGGEVHWY
-189 YMELLGNKSAECVM
+189 YMELLWNGSECVK
-203 DAGAE
+203 DAGAG
-208 KKLEKYSTPSAKDLR
+208 KILEKYSTPSAKNLR
-223 AYMWCV
+223 AYMWSV
-229 YEANDKGDVYFMSA
+229 YEANDKGDVYFKSA
-243 DGNFFCQKDDTYQYS
+243 DGNYFYQNGSDQYS
-258 TSTKTDRC
+258 ASTKPGNSEYT
-266 KYRICDVADQTDGKY
+266 ICDVSDQSNDN
-281 QEAFVLYNPQTTKY
+281 AFVLRNSGTGEYVLPYNNSNK
-295 VFPYGSGNTDVG
+295 VG
-307 NGSSLNPAEAM
+307 KAGKFNMIEAM
-318 RFILSTGPHIY
+318 RFIPTTPPTGPHIY

-339 YDNGTGVTMQP
+339 YDNGTSVTMQP
-350 VGSEVAGYQWTL
+350 VGSEVAGYQWKL

-376 NYLKQAGDAFT
+376 NYLKQAGAALT

-410 VLTLAADASKALGV
+410 VLTLAGDASKALGV

-444 DSTAEVKGAVAPK
+444 DSTDEVKGAVAPK

-509 AARHANSKTGDFY
+509 AARHANSKPGDFY

-578 LQAGM
+578 LQAGN

-591 NSTSKF
+591 NSTSKY

-655 GAGKVNGNNLKNKA
+655 GAGIVNGFNLKNKE

-698 NTYYVIPVHDV
+698 NTYYVVPAHV
-709 QGGTYNINIAGGL
+709 QGGTYNIAGGL
-722 RYNAVLRGVSEPY
+722 RYNAMLRGVTGTY

-841 PDTDNGKHK
+841 PDTDGYQHK
-850 VNPTLNDYSLYKI
+850 VNPTLNEYSRYKI
-863 CDVADQPDA
+863 CDLADQPDA
-872 SLEGL
+872 SLDGL
-877 WSLYNCKNLY
+877 WSLYNCTNHY
-887 FVRPFPSENAIGR
+887 FVRPSENDKFIGR
-900 AEEVGKNTSMTF
+900 AEKVGKNTSMTF
-912 VDVAANTT
+912 VDVAADTT
-920 SYHFVFPAMGQ
+920 SHHFVFPAMGQ

-942 KPRVKARDILASDK
+942 NPRVKARDILASDK

-973 AGFYLTYDGK
+973 AGFYLTYDEK

-1009 NNVRYDL
+1009 NSVRYDL

-1025 SIGEEGALCWAA
+1025 SIGEEGVLCWAA
-1037 PGTRNSVVDL
+1037 PGTRNSAVDL

-1083 EDANSISLKPYE
+1083 EEANSISLKPYK

-1108 GQGKGDGYLQSAY
+1108 GEGKGDGYLQSAY
-1121 NRYFLKYDTGSNTF
+1121 NRCFLKYDTGSNTF
-1135 VAVADKK
+1135 VAVADRN

-1153 GNYIHWQ
+1153 GNYDHWQ
-1160 IELPDVNDSR
+1160 IELPDVADNN
-1170 NLISHSYSGGGN
+1170 NLISHSYGGN
-1182 PKTVSLSLQG
+1182 PKTVTLSLQG

-1216 GAFRNLSLNELTPQ
+1216 GAFRNINLDELTPK
-1230 LELTADGK
+1230 LELTADGT

-1286 DKAQATHFYL
+1286 DKVQATHFYL

-1318 SKPEGKPEKC
+1318 SKPEGKPENC
-1328 LGVSDVTNG
+1328 LGVSDVANG
-1337 TVAMLSFSTYETD
+1337 TVAMLPFSTYETD
-1350 KLHTLCFNFGRLT
+1350 KRHTLCFTFGRLT
-1363 CPELSDAAEGKYYY
+1363 CPELSDAAKGKYYY
-1377 NFICF
+1377 YFICF
-1382 DKVASDKFISEGYDT
+1382 DKAGNKYVSDGNDT
-1397 NKKVKAES
+1397 NKVVFAEG
-1405 QQLINDQMWA
+1405 QKLVNDQMWA
-1415 LVGQSK
+1415 LMGQNK

-1427 SKDKYYMCL
+1427 SKDKYYMYL
-1436 NGYKLCVTHDLKKAA
+1436 DGDRFYVTHDPEKAV
-1451 HFSVDYISD
+1451 HFSVKYISSQQ
-1460 VDRYVLVLV
+1460 RYALT
-1469 GGEGSEGHLKKCL
+1469 
-1482 NLSGDVDENG
+1482 
-1492 VRHKDVIVWNWNKT
+1492 IV
-1506 DKNEGPRFY
+1506 EGPNDGGKKDYSMNLHGGDNTTILPWKNSSIQTDRNFW
-1515 LNFISIPVPEDY
+1515 LNFIAVPQPEDY
-1527 SDYEILPKRSWFVK
+1527 SDYEVLPKRSWFVK
-1541 QAHEATTDPMTGF
+1541 QAHEATADPMTGF

-1573 KTSTYTVI
+1573 KTSTYTI
-1581 HYLKAESTRELY
+1581 THYFKAESTRKLY
-1593 VPTCMVT
+1593 VPTCMVGSANT
-1600 NDNCPT
+1600 R
-1606 LSRAFQR
+1606 SRAFQR

-1623 SDSVLNLDLPS
+1623 SDSVLNLDLSS
-1634 SRRYKN
+1634 SRRYRN
-1640 GIVVGDQLKL
+1640 GIVVGEQLNL
-1650 NGQVNGN
+1650 NGQNYGN
-1657 YVKKKITFQM
+1657 YVDHYVTFQM

-1674 WEYILGAD
+1674 WEYILGGD
-1682 LTPYSDFVDYFG
+1682 LTTFSDFVDYFG

-1706 KYNGAVTNDIILPSK
+1706 KYNGNVTSDIILPSK

-1739 ARAIANELLQ
+1739 ARAIANELLLY
-1749 CKEGNGN
+1749 KDDGSN

-1785 QDYWFYNNDSPSE
+1785 QDYWFYNGGIASE

-1807 GEIVIEVDS
+1807 GAIEVKVDD
-1816 LDSGITSAKF
+1816 LGSGITFAKF
-1826 LRSAKTD
+1826 LNSGA
-1833 NVDLGEGLDRFIA
+1833 GAGADRAIA
-1846 FDYPGDTD
+1846 FNYPD
-1854 DGKGIGK
+1854 DDNGKGTGTAK
-1861 AKGDSCTLKVYGVA
+1861 AGSCTLKVYGVA

-1888 TFEDNFEPII
+1888 IFEDDFEPII

-1906 DDGSFKSERSPEAL
+1906 DDGTFKSARSPEAL
-1920 KKATGDPVATITF
+1920 LKTTGDPVATITF
-1933 DPEQFDAFVTPP
+1933 DPDEFDSFVSPP
-1945 VGTYTGFLTGDKGP
+1945 VGTYTGFSNSGKGDNANQKYS
-1959 GTKCGLTYRYP
+1959 LTYRYP

-1981 PIDGDFN
+1981 PIGGDFN
-1988 STDGKTPECTW
+1988 STNGRTSECTW
-1999 GNYTIAHR
+1999 GNYTVAHR
-2007 FRMGD
+2007 FDMGD
-2012 FGDGSSRGN
+2012 NRGN

-2031 EYGSE
+2031 EYGSQN
-2036 KYDASQSG
+2036 YDASQSG

-2054 GQIASIDF
+2054 GKIASIDF
-2062 SGMPCKASRLFV
+2062 AGMPCKASRLFV
-2074 SAWMSSPSG
+2074 SAWMSSPDRDNES
-2083 KDEKPA
+2083 PA
-2089 NVVFSVQGFKNG
+2089 NVVFSIQGFKNG

-2118 RDSLA
+2118 RDSLD
-2123 NKLEPKTNNGIGI
+2123 KTLKPMDNGGKGI

-2146 KNADDFDSFRLTIDN
+2146 KKADDFDNFRLTIDN
-2161 ACTSTVGG
+2161 ACTNTSGG

-2180 VKPEVQIERTI
+2180 VKPDVQIERTI

-2205 DYDQVRTQ
+2205 DYDQVRAQ
-2213 LGLNTGEVMKD
+2213 LGLNTGEVLTD

-2277 QVSGEG
+2277 QASGEG

-2292 NFDSLPVFKYRDAVA
+2292 KFEDLPVFIYRDAVA

-2416 EDGNIGERIVQY
+2416 AKGNIGERIVQY

-2452 VLGKNESRLSNEI
+2452 VLRKNESRLSNEI

-2564 GIKVSGEAPQ
+2564 GIKVSGQAPQ
-2574 LFDGLHGT
+2574 LFDGKPGN
-2582 QYKYPDK
+2582 QYKYPEK

-2596 SSLAAVEEVRARADG
+2596 SSLAAVAEVRAGDDG
-2611 SAANVLRVPLRGIKT
+2611 SVANVLRVPLRGIKT
-2626 VTKDAIGLTSV
+2626 VTAGAIGLTSV
-2637 SPEVFLAGTNDP
+2637 SPKVFLAGTNDP

-2679 VADTAD
+2679 YASTAD
-2685 REHAYADIV
+2685 SVNAHADIV

-2764 LEDLHFNADTEPG
+2764 LADLHFKADTETD

-2785 TAQGYVPMLHTSV
+2785 TSQGYVPMLHTSV
-2798 IVTPKKAGPQLY
+2798 IVTPDKAGPQLY
-2810 ETNGAD
+2810 ETNYAGAD
-2816 DQFLNFVGNEGK
+2816 DKFLNFVGHEDEQ

-2838 LLAAPE
+2838 LLAKPKAE
-2844 ADKGVNLC
+2844 AGVNRC
-2852 GIYTPY
+2852 DIYAPY

-2868 GELLHAERLDYKKAW
+2868 GELLHAERLSYEKAW

-2921 FKNVTYNTTDYHRF
+2921 FKDVKYTTAHYHRF

-2942 SWDKAKSTLYYLD
+2942 SWDKANPKLYYLEP
-2955 TYSAENPQTANVKT
+2955 YLANNPQEAKVDT

-2999 VNGIGIGAQKYNTSL
+2999 VNGIGIGAQKYTKSL

-3028 ELNKTDEQTYPVD
+3028 ELNETDGKTYPVD
-3041 RTHHHK
+3041 RTYHHK
-3047 LATDQLAKSGTEIT
+3047 LATDQLKSGTELT
-3061 VTLTNENRNNRFF
+3061 VTLKNENANNRFF
-3074 LVGNPFACALDLD
+3074 LVGNPFACALDLNE
-3087 KFFTVN
+3087 FFKENET
-3093 AAQLNGAKYW
+3093 QLDGAKYW

-3162 TSLHASGTLLRAPAI
+3162 TSLHTSGTLLRAPAI

-3189 SRSGQG
+3189 SRSGQA

-3271 FGETLSLLDS
+3271 FRETLSLLDS

-3292 GNADCVKV
+3292 GNADCVEV

-3313 SSERPALEDEQ
+3313 SSERPALEDEK

-3350 VRIVAAD
+3350 VHIIAAD

>member
-30 AQGYTYLQFSG
+30 AQEYSYLQFSG
-41 NGRTVLFAKDGA
+41 NGRTVLLAKDGA

-64 AGDGYQWAL
+64 AGDGYQWTL
-73 ETVSGD
+73 ESVSGD

-84 NKEGMY
+84 NKESMY
-90 VTPNLTLTNS
+90 VTAELTLTNR
-100 QDQAATF
+100 QDQAAVF
-107 TKTENTYSK
+107 TKTENTYS
-116 GRKSY
+116 SATY
-121 GEGVEVPTH
+121 GGLK
-130 GGSRYDL
+130 RYDL
-137 VYGGKALGV
+137 VYGGKGALGV
-146 KNGQLIWT
+146 KNGHLFWT

-174 NPFVSSEGGKVHWYY
+174 TPFVSSEGGEVHWY
-189 YMELLGNKSAECVM
+189 YMELLWNGSECVK
-203 DAGAE
+203 DAGAGN
-208 KKLEKYSTPSAKDLR
+208 KLQKYPTPSAKNLR

-229 YEANDKGDVYFMSA
+229 YEANEQGDVYIKSV
-243 DGNFFCQKDDTYQYS
+243 DGNYMYQNGSYPGS
-258 TSTKTDRC
+258 LQYATSTKSDVC
-266 KYRICDVADQTDGKY
+266 IYRICDVADQTDGKY
-281 QEAFVLYNPQTTKY
+281 QEAFVLYNTQTKKY
-295 VFPYGSGNTDVG
+295 VFPYGSGNPDVG
-307 NGSSLNPAEAM
+307 MGSNPNPAEAM
-318 RFILSTGPHIY
+318 RFISTPPPTGPHIY

-339 YDNGTGVTMQP
+339 YDNGTGVTMQA
-350 VGSEVAGYQWTL
+350 VGAELAGYQWTL
-362 EQVGGAYVLKSGRD
+362 EQVGSAYVLKSGRN
-376 NYLKQAGDAFT
+376 NYLKQAGDALT
-387 VTTNRDEALRLF
+387 VTTSRDEALKLF
-399 PCGSAYDDRHD
+399 PSGSEYDDKHD

-444 DSTAEVKGAVAPK
+444 DSTDEVKGAVAPK

-471 KANPK
+471 KANPE
-476 GDARLTLTGT
+476 GDNRLTLTGT
-486 GYDNPVTRKE
+486 DYDNPVTRME
-496 FEPTSASQ
+496 FQPTSARQ
-504 NWKLE
+504 NWELRPAK
-509 AARHANSKTGDFY
+509 HPNSKPGDFY
-522 LVNQSGEYLIYKDGR
+522 LVNQEGEYLIYKNGS
-537 FNFETLDV
+537 FNFKPLDV

-578 LQAGM
+578 LKAGT
-583 TPYTLKAC
+583 TPYTLKVC
-591 NSTSKF
+591 SSTSKF

-655 GAGKVNGNNLKNKA
+655 GAGKVNGYNLKNKA
-669 GRFLRYDAA
+669 GRFLRYDTAA
-678 DETFTSVTDR
+678 KTFTSVTDR

-698 NTYYVIPVHDV
+698 NTYYVVPAHVS
-709 QGGTYNINIAGGL
+709 GGTCNIAGGL

-735 NTLGVKNGK
+735 NTLGVKNGQ

-775 ANPHYYAL
+775 DNPRYYAF
-783 NFFQNGSEY
+783 NFFQNGSGEY
-792 LQDNTPGNILLKS
+792 MQDNTPGDILLKS
-805 PVAPFPLRRY
+805 PVAPFPLRRF

-829 IRSTAGNYISYN
+829 IKSTAGNYISYN
-841 PDTDNGKHK
+841 PASDGYQHK
-850 VNPTLNDYSLYKI
+850 VNTTTNAYSLYKI

-872 SLEGL
+872 SLDGL
-877 WSLYNCKNLY
+877 WSLYNCENHY
-887 FVRPFPSENAIGR
+887 FVRPSDRDNSIGR

-912 VDVAANTT
+912 VDIAADTT
-920 SYHFVFPAMGQ
+920 SYHLVFPAMGQ

-942 KPRVKARDILASDK
+942 NPRVKARGILASDK

-973 AGFYLTYDGK
+973 AGFYLTYDKK
-983 NKQFGVSNQKAD
+983 NEQFGVSNQKAD

-1001 NVNNYENN
+1001 DKNTYQNN
-1009 NNVRYDL
+1009 NNVRYDFL
-1016 CSTDDQQAL
+1016 SSDGKQAL
-1025 SIGEEGALCWAA
+1025 SIGEEGTLCWAA

-1047 RPYIIAPELPIPSL
+1047 RSYIIAPELPIPSS
-1061 GGADYQLY
+1061 GGVDYHLY

-1083 EDANSISLKPYE
+1083 EEANAISLKAYN
-1095 EKNLCQLWVLIRD
+1095 EKNLCQLWILIRD

-1121 NRYFLKYDTGSNTF
+1121 NRCFLKYDTGNNTF
-1135 VAVADKK
+1135 VAVADKN

-1153 GNYIHWQ
+1153 GNYDHWQ
-1160 IELPDVNDSR
+1160 IELPDVDGNN
-1170 NLISHSYSGGGN
+1170 NLISHSYGGN
-1182 PKTVSLSLQG
+1182 PKTVTLSLQG
-1192 PNNGNNF
+1192 PNNADNY
-1199 VEIFPV
+1199 VDLIPV

-1216 GAFRNLSLNELTPQ
+1216 GAFRNLSLNELAPE
-1230 LELTADGK
+1230 LELTADDT

-1271 QYIGADAEGNVFLTT
+1271 QYIGADDDGNVFLTT

-1296 WLNHGDEDGTV
+1296 WLNHGEKDGNV

-1328 LGVSDVTNG
+1328 LGVSDEANG
-1337 TVAMLSFSTYETD
+1337 TVAMLPFSTYETD
-1350 KLHTLCFNFGRLT
+1350 KQHTLCFTFGRLT
-1363 CPELSDAAEGKYYY
+1363 CPELSDAVEGKYYY
-1377 NFICF
+1377 TFMCF
-1382 DKVASDKFISEGYDT
+1382 DLVGKKYVSDGNDTSKVVIAEDK
-1397 NKKVKAES
+1397 KLV
-1405 QQLINDQMWA
+1405 NDQMWA
-1415 LVGQSK
+1415 LVGGSK
-1421 DDVVLM
+1421 DGFVLM
-1427 SKDKYYMCL
+1427 SKDRYYLYL
-1436 NGYKLCVTHDLKKAA
+1436 NNGIFNVTHDLAKAT
-1451 HFSVDYISD
+1451 HFSSTYD
-1460 VDRYVLVLV
+1460 VNKQRYVLTVVSAWGSDSRYNGWQMLLSNNYSNVTV
-1469 GGEGSEGHLKKCL
+1469 GPKNTS
-1482 NLSGDVDENG
+1482 
-1492 VRHKDVIVWNWNKT
+1492 T
-1506 DKNEGPRFY
+1506 DNRYY

-1527 SDYEILPKRSWFVK
+1527 SDYEVLPKRSWFVK
-1541 QAHEATTDPMTGF
+1541 QAQEATADPMTGF

-1573 KTSTYTVI
+1573 KTSTYTVT

-1593 VPTCMVT
+1593 VPTCMVGSAAT
-1600 NDNCPT
+1600 R
-1606 LSRAFQR
+1606 SRAFQR

-1623 SDSVLNLDLPS
+1623 SDSVLNLDISS

-1650 NGQVNGN
+1650 NGQNSGY
-1657 YVKKKITFQM
+1657 YVTHNVTFQM

-1694 DNGNPIYNGNVT
+1694 DNGNPIYNGT
-1706 KYNGAVTNDIILPSK
+1706 VTNDIILPSK
-1721 QNIVEPTITGRNL
+1721 QSIVEPTITGRNL

-1739 ARAIANELLQ
+1739 ARAIANELLLY
-1749 CKEGNGN
+1749 KDDGSN

-1785 QDYWFYNNDSPSE
+1785 QDYWFYNNGIASE

-1807 GEIVIEVDS
+1807 GAIEVKVDD
-1816 LDSGITSAKF
+1816 LGSGITFANF
-1826 LRSAKTD
+1826 LSSGAGGAATD
-1833 NVDLGEGLDRFIA
+1833 RAIA
-1846 FDYPGDTD
+1846 FNYPGDD
-1854 DGKGIGK
+1854 NGKGTGT
-1861 AKGDSCTLKVYGVA
+1861 ATAGSCTLKVYGVA

-1888 TFEDNFEPII
+1888 TFEDDFEPII

-1906 DDGSFKSERSPEAL
+1906 DGSFKSERSPEAL
-1920 KKATGDPVATITF
+1920 LKTTGDPVATITF
-1933 DPEQFDAFVTPP
+1933 DPDQFDAFVSPP
-1945 VGTYTGFLTGDKGP
+1945 VGTYTGFDNVVGAS
-1959 GTKCGLTYRYP
+1959 TKCGLTYRYP

-1981 PIDGDFN
+1981 PIGGDFN
-1988 STDGKTPECTW
+1988 SPDGRTPECTW
-1999 GNYTIAHR
+1999 GNYTVAHR
-2007 FRMGD
+2007 FNMGD
-2012 FGDGSSRGN
+2012 NRGN

-2031 EYGSE
+2031 EYGSQN
-2036 KYDASQSG
+2036 YDASQSG

-2054 GQIASIDF
+2054 GKIASIDF
-2062 SGMPCKASRLFV
+2062 AGMPCKASRLFV
-2074 SAWMSSPSG
+2074 SAWMSSPDRGNES
-2083 KDEKPA
+2083 PA
-2089 NVVFSVQGFKNG
+2089 NVVFSIQGFKNG

-2118 RDSLA
+2118 RDSLDKTL
-2123 NKLEPKTNNGIGI
+2123 NPKDNGGKGI

-2161 ACTSTVGG
+2161 ACTNTQGG

-2205 DYDQVRTQ
+2205 DYDQVRAQ

-2277 QVSGEG
+2277 QASGEG

-2416 EDGNIGERIVQY
+2416 VDGNIGERIVQY

-2637 SPEVFLAGTNDP
+2637 SPDVFLAGTNDP

-2713 RELFNA
+2713 RERFNA

-2810 ETNGAD
+2810 ETNDPGAD

-3143 VEGKEGT
+3143 VEGKEGK
-3150 NTITLKFTADMQ
+3150 NTINLKFTADMQ
-3162 TSLHASGTLLRAPAI
+3162 TSLHTSGTLLRAPAI

-3249 VPLGVLSNSEE
+3249 VPLGVLSNSEA

-3313 SSERPALEDEQ
+3313 SSERPSLEEEQ

-3350 VRIVAAD
+3350 VHIVAAD

>member
-30 AQGYTYLQFSG
+30 AQEYTYLQFSG
-41 NGRTVLFAKDGA
+41 NGRTVLLAKDGA

-64 AGDGYQWAL
+64 AGDGYQWTL
-73 ETVSGD
+73 ETVEGKD
-79 NVRLK
+79 NTVRLK
-84 NKEGMY
+84 NKGNQY
-90 VTPNLTLTNS
+90 VTASLALTNEQS
-100 QDQAATF
+100 QAAEF
-107 TKTENTYSK
+107 TKTENTYS
-116 GRKSY
+116 SATY
-121 GEGVEVPTH
+121 

-146 KNGQLIWT
+146 KNGQLFWT

-174 NPFVSSEGGKVHWYY
+174 IPFVSSEGGEVHWY
-189 YMELLGNKSAECVM
+189 YMELLWNGSECVK
-203 DAGAE
+203 DAGAG
-208 KKLEKYSTPSAKDLR
+208 KNLEKYSTPSAKNLR
-223 AYMWCV
+223 AYMWSV
-229 YEANDKGDVYFMSA
+229 YEANDKGDVYFKSA
-243 DGNFFCQKDDTYQYS
+243 DGNYFYQNGSDQYS
-258 TSTKTDRC
+258 ASTKPGNSEYT
-266 KYRICDVADQTDGKY
+266 ICDVSDQSNDN
-281 QEAFVLYNPQTTKY
+281 AFVLRNGDTGEYVLPYNNSNK
-295 VFPYGSGNTDVG
+295 VG
-307 NGSSLNPAEAM
+307 KAYKFNMIEAM
-318 RFILSTGPHIY
+318 RFIPTTPPPTGPHIY

-376 NYLKQAGDAFT
+376 NYLKQAGAALT

-410 VLTLAADASKALGV
+410 VLTLADDASKAVGV

-444 DSTAEVKGAVAPK
+444 DSTNEVKGAVAPK

-583 TPYTLKAC
+583 TPYTLQAC
-591 NSTSKF
+591 NRTSTY

-655 GAGKVNGNNLKNKA
+655 GAGIVNGYNLKNKA
-669 GRFLRYDAA
+669 DRFLRYDATA
-678 DETFTSVTDR
+678 KTFTSVTDR
-688 SKASVFDADQ
+688 SKASVFDADP
-698 NTYYVIPVHDV
+698 NTYYVVPANVP
-709 QGGTYNINIAGGL
+709 GGTYNIAGGL
-722 RYNAVLRGVSEPY
+722 RYNAVLRGVTGTY

-792 LQDNTPGNILLKS
+792 LQDNTPGGILLKS

-841 PDTDNGKHK
+841 PDTDGYQHK
-850 VNPTLNDYSLYKI
+850 VNTTTNEYSRYKI

-872 SLEGL
+872 SLDGL
-877 WSLYNCKNLY
+877 WSLYNCTNHY
-887 FVRPFPSENAIGR
+887 FVRPSENDKFIGR
-900 AEEVGKNTSMTF
+900 AEKVGKNTSMTF

-942 KPRVKARDILASDK
+942 NPRVKARDILASDK

-973 AGFYLTYDGK
+973 AGFYLTYSEK

-1009 NNVRYDL
+1009 NSVRYDL

-1025 SIGEEGALCWAA
+1025 SIGEEGVLCWAA
-1037 PGTRNSVVDL
+1037 PNTRNSAVDL

-1083 EDANSISLKPYE
+1083 EDATNSISLKSYV

-1108 GQGKGDGYLQSAY
+1108 GEGKGDGYLQSAY

-1153 GNYIHWQ
+1153 GNYVHWQ
-1160 IELPDVNDSR
+1160 IELPDVNGNS
-1170 NLISHSYSGGGN
+1170 NLISHSYSGGGS

-1199 VEIFPV
+1199 VDIFPV

-1216 GAFRNLSLNELTPQ
+1216 GAFRNINLDELTPK
-1230 LELTADGK
+1230 LELTADGM

-1318 SKPEGKPEKC
+1318 SKPEGKPKKC
-1328 LGVSDVTNG
+1328 LGVSDEANG
-1337 TVAMLSFSTYETD
+1337 TVAMLPFSTYETN
-1350 KLHTLCFNFGRLT
+1350 KLHTLCFTFGRLT
-1363 CPELSDAAEGKYYY
+1363 SPELSDAAEGKYYY
-1377 NFICF
+1377 TFMCF
-1382 DKVASDKFISEGYDT
+1382 DKVGNDKYVSDGNDTSKLVIAEGKKF
-1397 NKKVKAES
+1397 V
-1405 QQLINDQMWA
+1405 NDQMWA
-1415 LVGQSK
+1415 LVGVSK
-1421 DDVVLM
+1421 DGFVLM
-1427 SKDKYYMCL
+1427 SKDRYYLYL
-1436 NGYKLCVTHDLKKAA
+1436 NGGIFNVTHDLAKAT
-1451 HFSVDYISD
+1451 HFSGTYD
-1460 VDRYVLVLV
+1460 VNKQRYVLTVVSAV
-1469 GGEGSEGHLKKCL
+1469 GGDSRFNGWQVLLGSDSRRVTVGKKGT
-1482 NLSGDVDENG
+1482 S
-1492 VRHKDVIVWNWNKT
+1492 T
-1506 DKNEGPRFY
+1506 DNRYY
-1515 LNFISIPVPEDY
+1515 LNFIPIPVPEDY
-1527 SDYEILPKRSWFVK
+1527 SDYEVLPKRSWFVK
-1541 QAHEATTDPMTGF
+1541 QAHEATADPMTGF

-1573 KTSTYTVI
+1573 KTSTYTI
-1581 HYLKAESTRELY
+1581 THYLKAESTRKLY
-1593 VPTCMVT
+1593 VPTCMVGSANT
-1600 NDNCPT
+1600 R
-1606 LSRAFQR
+1606 SRAFQR

-1623 SDSVLNLDLPS
+1623 SDSVLNLDLKS

-1640 GIVVGDQLKL
+1640 GIVVGDKLKL
-1650 NGQVNGN
+1650 NGQNDGN
-1657 YVKKKITFQM
+1657 YVDHNVTFQM

-1694 DNGNPIYNGNVT
+1694 DNGNPLYNGNVT
-1706 KYNGAVTNDIILPSK
+1706 KYNGNVTSDIILPSK

-1785 QDYWFYNNDSPSE
+1785 QDYWFYNNGIASE

-1807 GEIVIEVDS
+1807 GAIEVEVDQMG
-1816 LDSGITSAKF
+1816 SGITFAHF
-1826 LRSAKTD
+1826 LSSGDGGDATD
-1833 NVDLGEGLDRFIA
+1833 RAIA
-1846 FDYPGDTD
+1846 FNYPDD
-1854 DGKGIGK
+1854 PDGKGTGT
-1861 AKGDSCTLKVYGVA
+1861 ATAGSCTLKVYGRA
-1875 SDGTRYQIAKFNL
+1875 SDNTRYQIAKFNL
-1888 TFEDNFEPII
+1888 TFEEKFEPII

-1906 DDGSFKSERSPEAL
+1906 DDGTFKSERSPEAL
-1920 KKATGDPVATITF
+1920 LKATGDPVATITF
-1933 DPEQFDAFVTPP
+1933 DPEQFDAFVSPP
-1945 VGTYTGFLTGDKGP
+1945 VGTYTGFTDKGK
-1959 GTKCGLTYRYP
+1959 GEDANQKHALTYRYP

-1981 PIDGDFN
+1981 PIGGDFN
-1988 STDGKTPECTW
+1988 STGGKTPECTW
-1999 GNYTIAHR
+1999 GNYTVAHR
-2007 FRMGD
+2007 FNMGD
-2012 FGDGSSRGN
+2012 TRGN

-2031 EYGSE
+2031 EYDSE

-2054 GQIASIDF
+2054 GKIASIDF
-2062 SGMPCKASRLFV
+2062 AGMPCKASRLFV
-2074 SAWMSSPSG
+2074 SAWMSSPDRDNES
-2083 KDEKPA
+2083 PA
-2089 NVVFSVQGFKNG
+2089 NVVFSIQGFKNG

-2107 SYCPGSILGEA
+2107 SYCPGSILGDA
-2118 RDSLA
+2118 RDAQKNILRTR
-2123 NKLEPKTNNGIGI
+2123 TNGDIGI

-2161 ACTSTVGG
+2161 ACTNTKGG

-2205 DYDQVRTQ
+2205 DYDQVRAQ
-2213 LGLNTGEVMKD
+2213 LGLNTGEVLTD

-2247 TSEGQERLYR
+2247 KPEGQERLYR

-2277 QVSGEG
+2277 QASGEG

-2416 EDGNIGERIVQY
+2416 AEGNIGERIVQY

-2452 VLGKNESRLSNEI
+2452 VLKKNENRLSNEI

-2536 GTILK
+2536 GEILK

-2574 LFDGLHGT
+2574 LFDGKPGN
-2582 QYKYPDK
+2582 QYKYPEK

-2596 SSLAAVEEVRARADG
+2596 SSLAAVAEVRAGADG
-2611 SAANVLRVPLRGIKT
+2611 SVANVLRVPLRGIKT
-2626 VTKDAIGLTSV
+2626 VTDGAIGLTSV

-2649 NMKAYETKAAEERAG
+2649 NMKAYETMAAEERAG

-2673 GQLKTL
+2673 GQLRKL

-2685 REHAYADIV
+2685 RENAYADIV

-2713 RELFNA
+2713 RERFNA
-2719 GNATQSTVCD
+2719 GSTAQTTVCD

-2764 LEDLHFNADTEPG
+2764 LADLHFKADTETG
-2777 YAANADNG
+2777 YATNANNG

-2798 IVTPKKAGPQLY
+2798 IVTPDKAGPQLY
-2810 ETNGAD
+2810 ETNYAGAD
-2816 DQFLNFVGNEGK
+2816 DQFLNFVDHEDEQ

-2868 GELLHAERLDYKKAW
+2868 GELLHAERLSYEKAW

-2921 FKNVTYNTTDYHRF
+2921 FKDVKYNTAHYHRF

-2942 SWDKAKSTLYYLD
+2942 SWDKANPKLYYLEP
-2955 TYSAENPQTANVKT
+2955 YLANKPQEAKVDT

-2999 VNGIGIGAQKYNTSL
+2999 VNGIGIGAQKYNKSL

-3028 ELNKTDEQTYPVD
+3028 ELNETDGKTYTVD
-3041 RTHHHK
+3041 RTYHHK
-3047 LATDQLAKSGTEIT
+3047 LATDQLKSGTDLT
-3061 VTLTNENRNNRFF
+3061 VTLRNENANNRFF
-3074 LVGNPFACALDLD
+3074 LVGNPFACALDLSE
-3087 KFFTVN
+3087 FFKENET
-3093 AAQLNGAKYW
+3093 QLNGAKYW

-3150 NTITLKFTADMQ
+3150 NTINLKFTADMQ
-3162 TSLHASGTLLRAPAI
+3162 TSLHTSGTLLRAPAI

-3249 VPLGVLSNSEE
+3249 VPLGVLSDSED

-3292 GNADCVKV
+3292 GNADSVKV

-3313 SSERPALEDEQ
+3313 SSERPALEDEK

-3357 GRTVYKLT
+3357 GRMVYKLT

-3388 GESVG
+3388 GESVA

>member
-30 AQGYTYLQFSG
+30 AQDTYTYLQFSG
-41 NGRTVLFAKDGA
+41 NGRTVLLAKDGA

-64 AGDGYQWAL
+64 AGDGYQWTL

-79 NVRLK
+79 KVRLK

-90 VTPNLTLTNS
+90 VTADLRLTNS
-100 QDQAATF
+100 QNQAATF
-107 TKTENTYSK
+107 TKTENTYS
-116 GRKSY
+116 SATY
-121 GEGVEVPTH
+121 GGLK
-130 GGSRYDL
+130 RYDL
-137 VYGGKALGV
+137 VYDGKALGV
-146 KNGQLIWT
+146 KNGQLFWT

-174 NPFVSSEGGKVHWYY
+174 TPFVSSEGGEVHWY
-189 YMELLGNKSAECVM
+189 YMELLWNGSECVK
-203 DAGAE
+203 DAGAG
-208 KKLEKYSTPSAKDLR
+208 KNLEKYSTPSAKNLR
-223 AYMWCV
+223 AYMWSV
-229 YEANDKGDVYFMSA
+229 YEANDKGDVYFKSA
-243 DGNFFCQKDDTYQYS
+243 DGNYFYQNGNDQYS
-258 TSTKTDRC
+258 ASTKPGNSEYT
-266 KYRICDVADQTDGKY
+266 ICDVSDQSNDN
-281 QEAFVLYNPQTTKY
+281 AFVLRNIGTGKY
-295 VFPYGSGNTDVG
+295 VLPYNNSNKVG
-307 NGSSLNPAEAM
+307 WASAFNMIEAM
-318 RFILSTGPHIY
+318 RFISTPPPTGPHIY

-350 VGSEVAGYQWTL
+350 VGSEVVGYQWTL
-362 EQVGGAYVLKSGRD
+362 EQVGGAYVLKSGRN
-376 NYLKQAGDAFT
+376 NYLKQAGEALT

-410 VLTLAADASKALGV
+410 VLTLADDASKALGV

-444 DSTAEVKGAVAPK
+444 DSTNEVKGAVAPK

-509 AARHANSKTGDFY
+509 PARHANSKPGDFY
-522 LVNQSGEYLIYKDGR
+522 LVNQMGEYLIYKDDR

-583 TPYTLKAC
+583 TPYTLQAC

-612 YLQFSGCGRVVLYD
+612 YLQFSGSGRVVLYD
-626 DGQNIKAVATTTEQ
+626 DGQNVKAVATTTEQ

-655 GAGKVNGNNLKNKA
+655 DAGIVNGFNLKNKA
-669 GRFLRYDAA
+669 DRFLRYDAA

-698 NTYYVIPVHDV
+698 NTYYVVPAHV
-709 QGGTYNINIAGGL
+709 QGGTYNIAGGL
-722 RYNAVLRGVSEPY
+722 RYNAMLRGVSGTY

-792 LQDNTPGNILLKS
+792 LQDNTPGGILLKS
-805 PVAPFPLRRY
+805 LVAPFPLRRY

-841 PDTDNGKHK
+841 PDTDGYQHK
-850 VNPTLNDYSLYKI
+850 VNTTTNEYSRYKI

-872 SLEGL
+872 SLDGL
-877 WSLYNCKNLY
+877 WSLYNCTNHY
-887 FVRPFPSENAIGR
+887 FVRPFPSENSVGR

-973 AGFYLTYDGK
+973 AGFYLTYDEK

-1009 NNVRYDL
+1009 NSVRYDL

-1025 SIGEEGALCWAA
+1025 SIGEEGVLCWAA
-1037 PGTRNSVVDL
+1037 PGTRNSAVDL

-1083 EDANSISLKPYE
+1083 EDATNSISLKPYE

-1121 NRYFLKYDTGSNTF
+1121 NRHFLKYDTGSNTF

-1153 GNYIHWQ
+1153 GNYVYWQ
-1160 IELPDVNDSR
+1160 IELPDVNGSR
-1170 NLISHSYSGGGN
+1170 NLISHSYSKDGN
-1182 PKTVSLSLQG
+1182 PKTVSLSLQD

-1199 VEIFPV
+1199 LYIFPV

-1216 GAFRNLSLNELTPQ
+1216 GAFRNINLNELTPQ
-1230 LELTADGK
+1230 LELTADGM

-1318 SKPEGKPEKC
+1318 SKPEGKPKNC
-1328 LGVSDVTNG
+1328 LGVSDVANG
-1337 TVAMLSFSTYETD
+1337 TVAMLPFSTYETD
-1350 KLHTLCFNFGRLT
+1350 KLHTLCFTFGRLT
-1363 CPELSDAAEGKYYY
+1363 SPELSDAAEGKYYY
-1377 NFICF
+1377 TFMCF
-1382 DKVASDKFISEGYDT
+1382 DKVGNDKYVSDGNDTSKVVIAEG
-1397 NKKVKAES
+1397 KRLV
-1405 QQLINDQMWA
+1405 NDQMWA
-1415 LVGQSK
+1415 LVGGSK
-1421 DDVVLM
+1421 DGFVLM
-1427 SKDKYYMCL
+1427 SKDRYYLYL
-1436 NGYKLCVTHDLKKAA
+1436 NGGIFYVTHDLAKAT
-1451 HFSVDYISD
+1451 HFSGTYD
-1460 VDRYVLVLV
+1460 VNKQRYVLTVLSAV
-1469 GGEGSEGHLKKCL
+1469 GGDSQYNGWQVLLGSDNRRVTVGKKGT
-1482 NLSGDVDENG
+1482 S
-1492 VRHKDVIVWNWNKT
+1492 T
-1506 DKNEGPRFY
+1506 DNRYY
-1515 LNFISIPVPEDY
+1515 LNFIPIPVPEDF
-1527 SDYEILPKRSWFVK
+1527 SDYEVLPKRSWFVK
-1541 QAHEATTDPMTGF
+1541 QAHEATADPMTGF

-1573 KTSTYTVI
+1573 KTSTYTI
-1581 HYLKAESTRELY
+1581 THYLKAESTRKLY
-1593 VPTCMVT
+1593 VPTCMVGSAAT
-1600 NDNCPT
+1600 R
-1606 LSRAFQR
+1606 SRAFQR

-1623 SDSVLNLDLPS
+1623 SDSVLNLDLSS
-1634 SRRYKN
+1634 SRRYRN
-1640 GIVVGDQLKL
+1640 GIVVGEQLNL
-1650 NGQVNGN
+1650 NGQNYGN
-1657 YVKKKITFQM
+1657 YVDHYVTFQM

-1706 KYNGAVTNDIILPSK
+1706 KYNGNVTSDIILPSK

-1749 CKEGNGN
+1749 YKADEGN

-1785 QDYWFYNNDSPSE
+1785 QDYWFYNGGIASE

-1807 GEIVIEVDS
+1807 GAIEVKVDD
-1816 LDSGITSAKF
+1816 LGSGITFAKF
-1826 LRSAKTD
+1826 LNSGA
-1833 NVDLGEGLDRFIA
+1833 GAGADRAIA
-1846 FDYPGDTD
+1846 FNYPD
-1854 DGKGIGK
+1854 DDNGKGTGT
-1861 AKGDSCTLKVYGVA
+1861 ATAGSCTLKVYGVA

-1888 TFEDNFEPII
+1888 TFEDDFEPII

-1920 KKATGDPVATITF
+1920 LKTTGDPVATITF
-1933 DPEQFDAFVTPP
+1933 DPDQFDAFVSPP
-1945 VGTYTGFLTGDKGP
+1945 VGTYTGFTNSGKGDNANQKYS
-1959 GTKCGLTYRYP
+1959 LTYRYP

-1981 PIDGDFN
+1981 PIGGDFN
-1988 STDGKTPECTW
+1988 STNGRTSECTW
-1999 GNYTIAHR
+1999 GNYTVAHR
-2007 FRMGD
+2007 FDMGD
-2012 FGDGSSRGN
+2012 NRGN

-2031 EYGSE
+2031 EYGSQN
-2036 KYDASQSG
+2036 YDASQSG

-2054 GQIASIDF
+2054 GKIASIDF
-2062 SGMPCKASRLFV
+2062 AGMPCKASRLFV
-2074 SAWMSSPSG
+2074 SAWMSSPDRDNES
-2083 KDEKPA
+2083 PA
-2089 NVVFSVQGFKNG
+2089 NVVFSIQGFKNG

-2107 SYCPGSILGEA
+2107 SYCPGSILGQA
-2118 RDSLA
+2118 RDSLS
-2123 NKLEPKTNNGIGI
+2123 KTLNPTDNDGKGI

-2146 KNADDFDSFRLTIDN
+2146 KNADDFDNFRLTIDN
-2161 ACTSTVGG
+2161 ACTNTSGG

-2180 VKPEVQIERTI
+2180 VKPDVQIERTI

-2205 DYDQVRTQ
+2205 DYDQVRAQ

-2292 NFDSLPVFKYRDAVA
+2292 KFEDLPLFKYRDAVA

-2406 SLSVKQVGED
+2406 SLSVKQVGENL
-2416 EDGNIGERIVQY
+2416 DGVIGERIVQY

-2512 ADKVASLVL
+2512 ADKVASFVL

-2574 LFDGLHGT
+2574 LFDGLHGD

-2596 SSLAAVEEVRARADG
+2596 SSLAAVAEVRARADG
-2611 SAANVLRVPLRGIKT
+2611 SAANVLRVPLRGIQT

-2649 NMKAYETKAAEERAG
+2649 NMKAYETMAAEERAG

-2679 VADTAD
+2679 VARTAD
-2685 REHAYADIV
+2685 PENAHADIV

-2719 GNATQSTVCD
+2719 GGTAQSTVCD

-2810 ETNGAD
+2810 ETNDPGAD

-2868 GELLHAERLDYKKAW
+2868 GELLHAERLSYEKAW

-2921 FKNVTYNTTDYHRF
+2921 FKDVKYNTDHYHRF

-2942 SWDKAKSTLYYLD
+2942 SWDKANPKLYYLEP
-2955 TYSAENPQTANVKT
+2955 YSANKPQEAKVDT

-2989 AYSQGGFSVK
+2989 PYSQGGFSVK
-2999 VNGIGIGAQKYNTSL
+2999 VNGIGIGAQKYTKSL

-3028 ELNKTDEQTYPVD
+3028 ELNETDRKTYPVD
-3041 RTHHHK
+3041 RTYHHK
-3047 LATDQLAKSGTEIT
+3047 LATDQLKSGTELT
-3061 VTLTNENRNNRFF
+3061 VTLRNENANNRFF
-3074 LVGNPFACALDLD
+3074 LVGNPFACALDLNE
-3087 KFFTVN
+3087 FFKENET
-3093 AAQLNGAKYW
+3093 QLNGAKYW

-3162 TSLHASGTLLRAPAI
+3162 TSLHTSGTLLRAPAI

-3324 DFTQPLIQA
+3324 NFTQPLIQA

>member
-30 AQGYTYLQFSG
+30 AQDNYTYLQFSG
-41 NGRTVLFAKDGA
+41 NGRTVLLAKDGA

-90 VTPNLTLTNS
+90 VTPELRLTNS
-100 QDQAATF
+100 QNQAVTF
-107 TKTENTYSK
+107 TKTENTYSSK
-116 GRKSY
+116 DTY
-121 GEGVEVPTH
+121 

-137 VYGGKALGV
+137 VYGDKALGV
-146 KNGQLIWT
+146 KNGQLFWT

-174 NPFVSSEGGKVHWYY
+174 TPFVCSEGGEVHWY
-189 YMELLGNKSAECVM
+189 YMELLWNGSECVK
-203 DAGAE
+203 DAGAG
-208 KKLEKYSTPSAKDLR
+208 KNLEKYSTPSAKNLR
-223 AYMWCV
+223 AYMWSV
-229 YEANDKGDVYFMSA
+229 YEANDKGDVYFKSA
-243 DGNFFCQKDDTYQYS
+243 DGNYFYQNGVDQYS
-258 TSTKTDRC
+258 ASTKPGNSEYT
-266 KYRICDVADQTDGKY
+266 ICDVSDQSNDN
-281 QEAFVLYNPQTTKY
+281 AFVLRNSGTGEYVLPYNNSNK
-295 VFPYGSGNTDVG
+295 VG
-307 NGSSLNPAEAM
+307 KAGKFNMIEAM
-318 RFILSTGPHIY
+318 RFIPTTPPPTGPHIY

-339 YDNGTGVTMQP
+339 YDNGTSVTMQP

-362 EQVGGAYVLKSGRD
+362 EQVGGAYVFKSGRN
-376 NYLKQAGDAFT
+376 NYLKQAGEALT
-387 VTTNRDEALRLF
+387 VTTSRDEALRLF
-399 PCGSAYDDRHD
+399 PCGSAYDDKHD
-410 VLTLAADASKALGV
+410 VLTLATDASKALGV

-444 DSTAEVKGAVAPK
+444 DSTDEVKGAVAPK

-471 KANPK
+471 KANPE
-476 GDARLTLTGT
+476 GDNRLTLTGT
-486 GYDNPVTRKE
+486 DYDNPVTRME
-496 FEPTSASQ
+496 FQPTSARQ
-504 NWKLE
+504 NWELRPAK
-509 AARHANSKTGDFY
+509 HPNSKPGDFY
-522 LVNQSGEYLIYKDGR
+522 LVNQEGEYLIYKNGS
-537 FNFETLDV
+537 FNFKPLDV

-578 LQAGM
+578 LKAGT
-583 TPYTLKAC
+583 TPYTLQAC
-591 NSTSKF
+591 NHTSTY

-655 GAGKVNGNNLKNKA
+655 GAGKVNGYNLKNKA
-669 GRFLRYDAA
+669 GRFLRYDTAA
-678 DETFTSVTDR
+678 KTFTSVTDR

-698 NTYYVIPVHDV
+698 NTYYVVPAHVS
-709 QGGTYNINIAGGL
+709 GGTCNIAGGL

-735 NTLGVKNGK
+735 NTLGVKNGQ

-775 ANPHYYAL
+775 DNPRYYAF
-783 NFFQNGSEY
+783 NFFQNGSGEY
-792 LQDNTPGNILLKS
+792 MQDNTPGDILLKS
-805 PVAPFPLRRY
+805 PVAPFPLRRF

-829 IRSTAGNYISYN
+829 IKSTAGNYISYN
-841 PDTDNGKHK
+841 PASDGYQHK
-850 VNPTLNDYSLYKI
+850 VNTTTNAYSLYKI

-872 SLEGL
+872 SLDGL
-877 WSLYNCKNLY
+877 WSLYNCENHY
-887 FVRPFPSENAIGR
+887 FVRPSDRDNSIGR

-912 VDVAANTT
+912 VDIAADTT
-920 SYHFVFPAMGQ
+920 SYHLVFPAMGQ

-942 KPRVKARDILASDK
+942 NPRVKARGILASDK

-973 AGFYLTYDGK
+973 AGFYLTYDKK
-983 NKQFGVSNQKAD
+983 NEQFGVSNQKAD

-1009 NNVRYDL
+1009 NSVRYDL

-1025 SIGEEGALCWAA
+1025 SIGEEGTLCWAA

-1047 RPYIIAPELPIPSL
+1047 RSYIIAPELPIPSS
-1061 GGADYQLY
+1061 GGVDYHLY

-1083 EDANSISLKPYE
+1083 EEANAISLKAYN
-1095 EKNLCQLWVLIRD
+1095 EKNLCQLWILIRD

-1121 NRYFLKYDTGSNTF
+1121 NRCFLKYDTGNNTF
-1135 VAVADKK
+1135 VAVADKN

-1153 GNYIHWQ
+1153 GNYDHWQ
-1160 IELPDVNDSR
+1160 IELPDVDGNN
-1170 NLISHSYSGGGN
+1170 NLISHSYGGN
-1182 PKTVSLSLQG
+1182 PKTVTLSLQG
-1192 PNNGNNF
+1192 PNDGNNY
-1199 VEIFPV
+1199 VDLIPV

-1216 GAFRNLSLNELTPQ
+1216 GAFRNLSLNELTPE
-1230 LELTADGK
+1230 LELTADGT

-1259 TKDDFVLRNGHG
+1259 TKDDFVLRNGYG
-1271 QYIGADAEGNVFLTT
+1271 QYIGADVDGNVFLTT
-1286 DKAQATHFYL
+1286 DKALATHFYL
-1296 WLNHGDEDGTV
+1296 WLNHGEKDGNV

-1328 LGVSDVTNG
+1328 LGVSDLDNG

-1350 KLHTLCFNFGRLT
+1350 KLHTLCFTFGRLT
-1363 CPELSDAAEGKYYY
+1363 CPELSDAVEGKYYY
-1377 NFICF
+1377 TFMCF
-1382 DKVASDKFISEGYDT
+1382 DLVGKKYVSDGNDTSKVVIAEDK
-1397 NKKVKAES
+1397 KLV
-1405 QQLINDQMWA
+1405 NDQMWA
-1415 LVGQSK
+1415 LVGGSK
-1421 DDVVLM
+1421 DGFVLM
-1427 SKDKYYMCL
+1427 SKDRYYLYL
-1436 NGYKLCVTHDLKKAA
+1436 NNGIFNVTHDLAKAT
-1451 HFSVDYISD
+1451 HFSSTYD
-1460 VDRYVLVLV
+1460 VNKQRYVLTVVSAWGSDSRYNGWQMLLSNNYSNVTV
-1469 GGEGSEGHLKKCL
+1469 GPKNTS
-1482 NLSGDVDENG
+1482 
-1492 VRHKDVIVWNWNKT
+1492 T
-1506 DKNEGPRFY
+1506 DNRYY
-1515 LNFISIPVPEDY
+1515 LNFEPIPVPEDY
-1527 SDYEILPKRSWFVK
+1527 SDYEVLPKRSWFVK
-1541 QAHEATTDPMTGF
+1541 QAHEATADPMTGF

-1573 KTSTYTVI
+1573 KTSTYTI
-1581 HYLKAESTRELY
+1581 THYLKAESTRKLY
-1593 VPTCMVT
+1593 VPTCMVGSANT
-1600 NDNCPT
+1600 R
-1606 LSRAFQR
+1606 SRAFQR

-1623 SDSVLNLDLPS
+1623 SDSVLNLDLSS
-1634 SRRYKN
+1634 SRRYRN
-1640 GIVVGDQLKL
+1640 GIVVGDQLNL
-1650 NGQVNGN
+1650 NGQNKGD
-1657 YVKKKITFQM
+1657 YVDHYVTFQM

-1674 WEYILGAD
+1674 WEYILGGD
-1682 LTPYSDFVDYFG
+1682 LTTYSDFVDYFG

-1706 KYNGAVTNDIILPSK
+1706 SDIILPSK
-1721 QNIVEPTITGRNL
+1721 QSIVEPTITGRNL

-1739 ARAIANELLQ
+1739 ARAIANELLLY
-1749 CKEGNGN
+1749 KDDGSN

-1785 QDYWFYNNDSPSE
+1785 QDYWFYNGGIASE
-1798 DNLQNAVNS
+1798 DNLQNAVNN
-1807 GEIVIEVDS
+1807 GAIEVEVDA
-1816 LDSGITSAKF
+1816 LGSGITFAGF
-1826 LRSAKTD
+1826 LSSGDGDAATD
-1833 NVDLGEGLDRFIA
+1833 RAIA
-1846 FDYPGDTD
+1846 FNYPGDTA
-1854 DGKGIGK
+1854 DGKGTGTAK
-1861 AKGDSCTLKVYGVA
+1861 AGSCTLKVYGRA

-1888 TFEDNFEPII
+1888 TFEEDFEPII

-1906 DDGSFKSERSPEAL
+1906 GDGSFKSERSPEAL
-1920 KKATGDPVATITF
+1920 LKTTGDPVATITF
-1933 DPEQFDAFVTPP
+1933 DPDQFDAFVSPP
-1945 VGTYTGFLTGDKGP
+1945 VGTYTGFSNSGKGDNANQKYS
-1959 GTKCGLTYRYP
+1959 LTYRYP

-1981 PIDGDFN
+1981 PIGGDFN
-1988 STDGKTPECTW
+1988 SISGKTSECTW

-2007 FRMGD
+2007 FNMGD
-2012 FGDGSSRGN
+2012 TRGN

-2031 EYGSE
+2031 EYSSQN
-2036 KYDASQSG
+2036 YDASQSG

-2054 GQIASIDF
+2054 GKIASIDF
-2062 SGMPCKASRLFV
+2062 AGMPCKASRLFV
-2074 SAWMSSPSG
+2074 SAWMSSPDRG
-2083 KDEKPA
+2083 DESPA
-2089 NVVFSVQGFKNG
+2089 NVVFSIQGFKNG

-2107 SYCPGSILGEA
+2107 SYCPGSILGDA
-2118 RDSLA
+2118 RDSIG
-2123 NKLEPKTNNGIGI
+2123 NKLETKTNGDVGI

-2161 ACTSTVGG
+2161 ACTNTKGG

-2205 DYDQVRTQ
+2205 DYDQVRAQ
-2213 LGLNTGEVMKD
+2213 LGLNTGEVMKE

-2247 TSEGQERLYR
+2247 TPEGQERLYR
-2257 MSDAEVKP
+2257 MSDVEVKP

-2416 EDGNIGERIVQY
+2416 VDGNIGERIVQY

-2443 INVDNATWR
+2443 INVNNATWR

-2521 LNNTCNIYVPAATKQ
+2521 LNNTCNVYVPAATTQ

-2547 DHEDSSGTQ
+2547 DHEDGNGTQ

-2564 GIKVSGEAPQ
+2564 GIKVSGQAPQ
-2574 LFDGLHGT
+2574 LFDGLHGDK
-2582 QYKYPDK
+2582 YKYPDK

-2611 SAANVLRVPLRGIKT
+2611 SAANVLRVPLRGIKI
-2626 VTKDAIGLTSV
+2626 VTDGAIGLTSV
-2637 SPEVFLAGTNDP
+2637 SPDVFLAGTNDP
-2649 NMKAYETKAAEERAG
+2649 KMKAYETKAAEERTG

-2679 VADTAD
+2679 EASTENPENA
-2685 REHAYADIV
+2685 HADIV
-2694 FNSDFQPR
+2694 FNSKFQPR
-2702 EGYVYTLRFNY
+2702 EGYVYTLRFDY
-2713 RELFNA
+2713 RECFNA
-2719 GNATQSTVCD
+2719 GSTTQTKACD

-2764 LEDLHFNADTEPG
+2764 LADLHFKADTETG
-2777 YAANADNG
+2777 YATNADNG

-2798 IVTPKKAGPQLY
+2798 IVTPDKAGPQLY
-2810 ETNGAD
+2810 ETNYAGAD
-2816 DQFLNFVGNEGK
+2816 DPFLNFVDHEGEQ

-2838 LLAAPE
+2838 LLAAPKAE
-2844 ADKGVNLC
+2844 AGVNRC
-2852 GIYTPY
+2852 DIYKPY

-2868 GELLHAERLDYKKAW
+2868 GELLHAERLSYEKAW

-2892 WYTLGSPLRQSYA
+2892 WYTLGSPLLQSYA

-3061 VTLTNENRNNRFF
+3061 VTLTNENLNNRFF
-3074 LVGNPFACALDLD
+3074 LVGNPFACALDLNE
-3087 KFFTVN
+3087 FFTVN

-3150 NTITLKFTADMQ
+3150 NTINLKFTADMQ
-3162 TSLHASGTLLRAPAI
+3162 TSLHTSGTLLRAPAI

>member
-30 AQGYTYLQFSG
+30 AQEYTYLQFSG
-41 NGRTVLFAKDGA
+41 NGRTVLLAKDGV

-64 AGDGYQWAL
+64 AGDGYQWTL
-73 ETVSGD
+73 EIVSGG

-90 VTPNLTLTNS
+90 VTPDLRLTNR
-100 QDQAATF
+100 QNQAATF
-107 TKTENTYSK
+107 TKTENTYSSK
-116 GRKSY
+116 DTY
-121 GEGVEVPTH
+121 

-146 KNGQLIWT
+146 KNGQLFWT

-174 NPFVSSEGGKVHWYY
+174 TPFVCSEGGEVHWY
-189 YMELLGNKSAECVM
+189 YMELLWNGSECVK
-203 DAGAE
+203 DAGAG
-208 KKLEKYSTPSAKDLR
+208 KNLEKYSTPSAKNLR
-223 AYMWCV
+223 AYMWSV
-229 YEANDKGDVYFMSA
+229 YEANDKGDVYFKSA
-243 DGNFFCQKDDTYQYS
+243 DGNYFYQNGVDQYS
-258 TSTKTDRC
+258 ASTKPGNSEYT
-266 KYRICDVADQTDGKY
+266 ICDVSDQSNDN
-281 QEAFVLYNPQTTKY
+281 AFVLRNIGTGKY
-295 VFPYGSGNTDVG
+295 VLPYNNSNKVG
-307 NGSSLNPAEAM
+307 WASAFNMIEAM
-318 RFILSTGPHIY
+318 RFISTPPPTGPHIY

-339 YDNGTGVTMQP
+339 YDNGTSVTMQP
-350 VGSEVAGYQWTL
+350 VGSEVVGYQWTL

-376 NYLKQAGDAFT
+376 NYLKQAGAALT

-399 PCGSAYDDRHD
+399 PCGSAYDDKHD
-410 VLTLAADASKALGV
+410 VLTLADDASKALGV

-444 DSTAEVKGAVAPK
+444 DSTNEVKGAVAPK

-486 GYDNPVTRKE
+486 DYDNPVTRME

-509 AARHANSKTGDFY
+509 AARHANSKPGDFY
-522 LVNQSGEYLIYKDGR
+522 LVNQEGEYLIYKDGR
-537 FNFETLDV
+537 FNFEWLDV

-578 LQAGM
+578 LQAGL

-612 YLQFSGCGRVVLYD
+612 YLQFSGSGRVVLYD
-626 DGQNIKAVATTTEQ
+626 DGQNVKAVATTTEQ

-655 GAGKVNGNNLKNKA
+655 GAGIVNGFNLKNKA
-669 GRFLRYDAA
+669 GRFLCYNAA

-698 NTYYVIPVHDV
+698 NTYYVVPAHV
-709 QGGTYNINIAGGL
+709 QGGTYNIAGGL
-722 RYNAVLRGVSEPY
+722 RYNAVLRGVSGTY

-792 LQDNTPGNILLKS
+792 LQDNTPGDILLKS

-841 PDTDNGKHK
+841 PDTDGYQHK
-850 VNPTLNDYSLYKI
+850 VNTTKNEYSLYKI
-863 CDVADQPDA
+863 CDLADQPDA
-872 SLEGL
+872 SLDGL
-877 WSLYNCKNLY
+877 WSLYNCTNHY
-887 FVRPFPSENAIGR
+887 FVRPFPSENSIGR
-900 AEEVGKNTSMTF
+900 AEKVGKNTSMTF

-942 KPRVKARDILASDK
+942 NPRVKARDILASDK

-973 AGFYLTYDGK
+973 AGFYLTYNEK

-1009 NNVRYDL
+1009 NSVRYDL

-1037 PGTRNSVVDL
+1037 PNTRNSAVDL

-1061 GGADYQLY
+1061 GGADYHLY
-1069 CIRTAGGDRYAYHM
+1069 CIRTDKGDRYAYHM

-1121 NRYFLKYDTGSNTF
+1121 NRHFLKYDTGSNTF
-1135 VAVADKK
+1135 VVVADKK
-1142 DATRIRLVETS
+1142 DATCIRLVETS
-1153 GNYIHWQ
+1153 GNYVHWQ
-1160 IELPDVNDSR
+1160 IELPDVNGNR
-1170 NLISHSYSGGGN
+1170 NLISHSYSGGDN
-1182 PKTVSLSLQG
+1182 SKTVSLSLQG

-1199 VEIFPV
+1199 LYIFPV
-1205 DITPDF
+1205 DINPDF

-1216 GAFRNLSLNELTPQ
+1216 GAFRNINLDELTPK
-1230 LELTADGK
+1230 LELTTDGT

-1271 QYIGADAEGNVFLTT
+1271 QYIGADIDGNVFLTT
-1286 DKAQATHFYL
+1286 DKEQATHFYL

-1328 LGVSDVTNG
+1328 LGVSDLDNG
-1337 TVAMLSFSTYETD
+1337 TVAMLPFSTYETD
-1350 KLHTLCFNFGRLT
+1350 KLHTLCFTFGRLT
-1363 CPELSDAAEGKYYY
+1363 CPELSDAVAGKYYY

-1382 DKVASDKFISEGYDT
+1382 DKVGNKFVSDGNDT
-1397 NKKVKAES
+1397 NKRVFAENGKK
-1405 QQLINDQMWA
+1405 LVNDQMWA
-1415 LVGQSK
+1415 LVGQNK

-1427 SKDKYYMCL
+1427 SKDKYYVYL
-1436 NGYKLCVTHDLKKAA
+1436 DGDRFYVTHDPEKAV
-1451 HFSVDYISD
+1451 HFSVKYISSQQ
-1460 VDRYVLVLV
+1460 RYALTIVEGPND
-1469 GGEGSEGHLKKCL
+1469 GGKSGYSMNLHGGDNTTILPWKNSSIQTDPNICL
-1482 NLSGDVDENG
+1482 NFE
-1492 VRHKDVIVWNWNKT
+1492 
-1506 DKNEGPRFY
+1506 P
-1515 LNFISIPVPEDY
+1515 IPVPEDY
-1527 SDYEILPKRSWFVK
+1527 SDYEVLPKRSWFVK
-1541 QAHEATTDPMTGF
+1541 QAHEATADPMTGF

-1573 KTSTYTVI
+1573 KTSTYTI
-1581 HYLKAESTRELY
+1581 THYLKAESTRDLY
-1593 VPTCMVT
+1593 VPTCMVGSANT
-1600 NDNCPT
+1600 R
-1606 LSRAFQR
+1606 SRAFQR

-1634 SRRYKN
+1634 SRRYRN
-1640 GIVVGDQLKL
+1640 GIVVGDQLNL
-1650 NGQVNGN
+1650 NGQNYGN
-1657 YVKKKITFQM
+1657 YVDHSVTFQM

-1674 WEYILGAD
+1674 WEYILGGD
-1682 LTPYSDFVDYFG
+1682 LTTYSDFVDYFG

-1706 KYNGAVTNDIILPSK
+1706 KYNGNVTSDIILPSK

-1739 ARAIANELLQ
+1739 ARAIANELLLY
-1749 CKEGNGN
+1749 KDDGSN

-1785 QDYWFYNNDSPSE
+1785 QDYWFYNGGIASE

-1807 GEIVIEVDS
+1807 GAIEVKVDDP
-1816 LDSGITSAKF
+1816 LGSGITFAGF
-1826 LRSAKTD
+1826 LNSGA
-1833 NVDLGEGLDRFIA
+1833 GAGADRAIA
-1846 FDYPGDTD
+1846 FNYPGDNN
-1854 DGKGIGK
+1854 GKGRGE
-1861 AKGDSCTLKVYGVA
+1861 ANAGSCTLKVYGVA

-1888 TFEDNFEPII
+1888 IFEDDFEPII

-1920 KKATGDPVATITF
+1920 LKATGDPVATITF
-1933 DPEQFDAFVTPP
+1933 DPDQFDAFVSPP
-1945 VGTYTGFLTGDKGP
+1945 VGTYTGFTNSGKGDNANQKYA
-1959 GTKCGLTYRYP
+1959 LTYRYP

-1981 PIDGDFN
+1981 PIGGDFN
-1988 STDGKTPECTW
+1988 STDGVTSECTW

-2007 FRMGD
+2007 LQYKFPGD
-2012 FGDGSSRGN
+2012 PSHRGN

-2031 EYGSE
+2031 EYGSQN
-2036 KYDASQSG
+2036 YDASQSG

-2054 GQIASIDF
+2054 GKIASIDF
-2062 SGMPCKASRLFV
+2062 AGMPCKASRLFV
-2074 SAWMSSPSG
+2074 SAWMSSPDRDNES
-2083 KDEKPA
+2083 PA
-2089 NVVFSVQGFKNG
+2089 NVVFSIQGFKNG

-2107 SYCPGSILGEA
+2107 SYCPGSILGQA
-2118 RDSLA
+2118 RDSLD
-2123 NKLEPKTNNGIGI
+2123 KTLKPMDNGGKGI

-2161 ACTSTVGG
+2161 ACTNTSGG

-2180 VKPEVQIERTI
+2180 VKPDVQIERTI

-2205 DYDQVRTQ
+2205 DYDQVRAQ
-2213 LGLNTGEVMKD
+2213 LGLNTGEVLTD

-2257 MSDAEVKP
+2257 MSDVEVKP

-2292 NFDSLPVFKYRDAVA
+2292 KFEDLPVFKYRDAVA

-2357 ANAFHSFE
+2357 ANAFQSFD
-2365 INTRCSVRCKFRTL
+2365 INTRCSVRCKFRTQ

-2406 SLSVKQVGED
+2406 SLSVKQVGENL
-2416 EDGNIGERIVQY
+2416 DGVIGERIVQY

-2452 VLGKNESRLSNEI
+2452 VLEKNESRLSNEI

-2521 LNNTCNIYVPAATKQ
+2521 LNNTCNVYVPAATKQ

-2547 DHEDSSGTQ
+2547 DHEDGNGTQ

-2564 GIKVSGEAPQ
+2564 GIKVSGQAPQ

-2596 SSLAAVEEVRARADG
+2596 SSLAAVAEVRARADG
-2611 SAANVLRVPLRGIKT
+2611 SAANVLRVPLRGIET

-2649 NMKAYETKAAEERAG
+2649 NMKAYETMAAEERAG
-2664 LSVQNFRIV
+2664 ISVQNFRIV

-2679 VADTAD
+2679 EASTTNPENA
-2685 REHAYADIV
+2685 HADIV

-2764 LEDLHFNADTEPG
+2764 LADLHFKADTETG
-2777 YAANADNG
+2777 YATNAANG

-2798 IVTPKKAGPQLY
+2798 IVTPDKAGPQLY
-2810 ETNGAD
+2810 ETNYASTD
-2816 DQFLNFVGNEGK
+2816 DQFLNFVDHEGEQ

-2868 GELLHAERLDYKKAW
+2868 GELLHAERLSYEKAW

-2942 SWDKAKSTLYYLD
+2942 SWDKANPKLYYLEP
-2955 TYSAENPQTANVKT
+2955 YSANNPQETNVNT

-2999 VNGIGIGAQKYNTSL
+2999 VNGIGIGAQKYTKSL

-3028 ELNKTDEQTYPVD
+3028 ELNETDRKTYPVD

-3047 LATDQLAKSGTEIT
+3047 LATDQLKSGSELT
-3061 VTLTNENRNNRFF
+3061 VTLKNENANNRFF
-3074 LVGNPFACALDLD
+3074 LVGNPFACALDLNE
-3087 KFFTVN
+3087 FFKEN
-3093 AAQLNGAKYW
+3093 EAQLNGAKYW

-3162 TSLHASGTLLRAPAI
+3162 TSLHTSGTLLRAPAI

-3324 DFTQPLIQA
+3324 NFTQPLIQA